1 MGKPFWRSVEYFF
14 TGNYSADNGN
24 NDIVAIGFGGE
35 IHAYGGD
42 DHVTVGSIGATVH
55 TGSGNDTVVGGSAY
69 LRVEDSTGH
78 LSVKGAAGYADINKS
93 GDGNVSFAGA
103 AGGVSIDHLGHHG
116 DVSYGGAAAY
126 NSVKRKG
133 LSGNVTFKGAGGYNA
148 LWHET
153 NHGNLSF
160 AGAGAGN
167 KLDRTWFDQY
177 QGSRGDVSFD
187 GAGAANSISSRVETG
202 NITFRGAG
210 ADNHLVRKGKVG
222 DITLQGAGASNRIER
237 TRQAE
242 DVYQQ
247 THGNIRFE
255 GVGGYNSFYSDVAH
269 GDIHFSG
276 GGAYNTITR
285 KGSGSS
291 FDAQGMEYAKAE
303 DIVLTTAKMHGSWI
317 GSGTHAVTAVKSER
331 EPNTY
336 LFAIADGTYTK
347 INKVRLSNDP
357 KTGKLKYYSEAWYKQ
372 GNHLS
377 GLARSDVSS
386 AGGFEVNPINGGY
399 TLSNIAVEHQQS
411 LTVHA
416 MEKDLTEY
424 EWVTY
429 ANGALID
436 AKDVVLSD
444 AKMGGHAIS
453 TDGTKVDVQA
463 IKSNRKPN
471 TYVYAKVLGPY
482 TKIVVVELANDAE
495 TGVLKYQARSWYKEG
510 DHTANLANEDISS
523 ANGYHS
529 MGKGGY
535 SLSALNYSVNAIRSM
550 SETVADI
557 DEYTDQTLFKPAT
570 DSGESSGDVHFSGA
584 GGGNVIK
591 SNVTRGNV
599 YFNGGGIA
607 NVILHSS
614 QFGNTEFNGGGAAN
628 VIVKSGE
635 EGDLTFRGAG
645 LANVLVH
652 QSKQG
657 KMDVYAGGAV
667 NVLVRIGDGQYLAH
681 LLAYGNISVHKGNG
695 NSRVAMLGGYN
706 THTQIGSGH
715 GLWLAA
721 GGFNVMTQ
729 VGNGEVTSVLAGGA
743 NVLTKVGEGEL
754 TAGMLGGANVMTH
767 ISGDEQASN
776 TTAVAL
782 GGANILTK
790 KGKGDTLAVMGG
802 GANVLTHVGDG
813 STTGVMVGGAN
824 ILTKVGNGDTTGI
837 MLGVGN
843 VLTHVGDGQ
852 TLGVMGA
859 AGNIFTKVGDGTS
872 IAAMIGAGNI
882 FTHVGEGNAWAL
894 MGGLG
899 NVFTKVGNG
908 DALALM
914 VAEANVFTHIGD
926 GMSVAL
932 MLAKGNVATKVGNGT
947 TLAAMVG
954 NANIFTHIG
963 NGSTFAAMI
972 GQANVMTKVGND
984 LTAALMVGK
993 ANIYTHVGD
1002 GTSLGLFA
1010 GEMNVMTKVGN
1021 GTTLAAMFGKAN
1033 IMTHVGDGLTGVL
1046 ALGEAN
1052 IVTKVGDDFMGVVA
1066 AAKANV
1072 VTHVGDATTAAV
1084 LAGKGNILTKVGE
1097 GTTVGLLISDIGNVM
1112 THVGDGT
1119 TIGIAKG
1126 KANIVTKVGDGLGIN
1141 VAWGQA
1147 NVFTQVGDGDR
1158 YNFAKGEANILTK
1171 VGDGQEVSV
1180 VQGKANIITHVGN
1193 GDDYTGAWGKA
1204 NVITKVGD
1212 GRNVVL
1218 AKGEANIVTQ
1228 VGDGDSFNALWSK
1241 GNVVT
1246 KVGDGMQVTAAKG
1259 KANITTTVG
1268 NGLSVTAA
1276 YGDANIN
1283 TKVGNGVSV
1292 NVAWGKY
1299 NINTKVGDGLNV
1311 AVMKGKANAN
1321 IHIGDGL
1328 NINASYARNNVAIKV
1343 GNGDFYSLAV
1353 ASSNTSSNKLS
1364 ALFDNVKQTLL
1375 GVGGSQ
1381 AINYLVQGDEAS
1393 TSGTQKGR
1401 GAIATPEITK
1411 LDGFQMDAI
1420 EEVGS
1425 DLGDSLTGSVTKVD
1439 TPDLNE
1445 MDNDLNIDGASDHAP
1460 NLIVNGDFEQGDR
1473 GWQSTHGVEASYSGS
1488 VYGVNGEGH
1497 GTRVT
1502 ELDTHTNT
1510 SLYQDLTDLT
1520 EGEVIAVSFDFAK
1533 RAGLSNNEGI
1543 EVLWNGE
1550 VVFSSSGDASAWQ
1563 QKTLKLTAHAGS
1575 NRIEFKGTGHN
1586 DGLGYILDNVVAK
1599 SESSPQANAVSEHAK
1614 QNQASQNALSDK
1626 ERAEA
1631 DRQRLEQEKQKQ
1643 LDAVAGSQSQLESTD
1658 QQAIEN
1664 NGQAQRDAVK
1674 EESEAVTAELTTL
1687 AQGLDVLDGQAT
1699 HTGKSGEQWRNDFA
1713 GGLLDGV
1720 QSQIDDAKQLAS
1732 DKMAAAKQTQSD
1744 NNSKVKDSIAKSEAG
1759 VAKGEQNRAGA
1770 EQDIA
1775 EAKADAE
1782 TRKADAVAKSH
1793 DAKQAESD
1801 AHSAANDAQS
1811 RGDRDAMNAENK
1823 ANQAQNDAQGA
1834 KQNEGDRP
1842 DRQGVAGS
1850 GLSGNAHRVEGA
1862 GETGSHVNTDSQTN
1876 ADGRFSDG
1884 LTEQELEAL
1893 EGATNAVNRL
1903 QINAGIRSKNSGS
1916 TITSMFMEANADSI
1930 VVDTT
1935 ASQDVVRKEVR
1946 ISGVNLVGLGEA
1958 SHDSAESLVAARA
1971 EKVANL
1977 YRWLDTDND
1986 VATDKYVPVPGFE
1999 RVDADVSDEVKQ
2011 RMIQSMSGYIE
2022 HTDNQVPKDQA
2033 QALATLFVEST
2044 LDYDW
2049 DKRVEFLT
2057 KLESYGYSF
2066 ETPHAEK
2073 SIVSFWSGKNFKQY
2087 RDVLDNAQTDGK
2099 KVVYDIDV
2107 KGNAFAIDLNKH
2119 LMRWGG
2125 LFLDPDNAEQNQL
2138 KSSIDAAT
2146 FSNTGFWSSVYATG
2160 AQHDVYVIAEGGVR
2174 LGNYFWHVELPA
2186 LRQLQREGLVGEI
2199 RLLDKPVSEYKDLP
2213 ADEIGRRL
2221 TDAGVG
2227 VKVRFDALSSAR
2239 QAELLADN
2247 PDDYRADTLV
2257 ELDVKLSAID
2267 SMLRESLP
2275 FYSLRTERNL
2285 LVQEG
2290 DEGFEV
2296 RSWPGSDDK
2305 SKTILLDNPEDAAQ
2319 QKAIERF
2326 ILANFD
2332 NFEQMPDELFLV
2344 DNKVLSH
2351 HDGRTRIL
2359 AQKEDGAW
2367 TYNTN
2372 SELMSVTELLDA
2384 AHVSGKVRGE
2394 SYQKVIDALAEYHA
2408 STAEHADYELESV
2421 EQLVNLRKKIEGYAL
2436 GHPDS
2441 GRLEAMNS
2449 LLNQVNS
2456 RLEEVSVLAVS
2467 EQSIKAH
2474 DSFSRLY
2481 DQLDNAHLKQSK
2493 HLYLD
2498 GNGDFVTKGKGNLA
2512 KIDQLGGSDAV
2523 LEKVKASVNHEYG
2536 QAIADT
2542 IFAGLSANELAKDGK
2557 GIDITGLNRI
2567 HQALEQHMSPVSATM
2582 YIWKPSDHSAL
2593 GHAALQI
2600 GQGRTQIDAQ
2610 AAADFNKQNYVSWW
2624 PLGSKSSNIRNIFNV
2639 ATEYQPDLKLR
2650 WSDFSQPAHQNDT
2663 LEHDMASE
2671 ENDGFGLNDGET
2683 KLKRF
2688 IEKLNAAKGI
2698 DAAYKDASEGY
2709 ASVLLGNP
2717 DMLVST
2723 GIPAHVFQPFVDQW
2737 NDTSYDMMDVA
2748 NRFAQ
2753 ELQKQ
2758 AQASGDPAL
2767 VAKRIDNVVRLFAE
2781 RALEEIEA
2789 FKASQADEGRVFRIN
2804 LEGLD
2809 VAAMQAEWNR
2819 LSHDPDARYQLLTKN
2834 CSSTV
2839 AKVLK
2844 AGGADKL
2851 IGHTW
2856 RPKFGVWTPTEL
2868 FNFGQ
2873 ALQEAQLEIAAK
2885 KQSHQV
2891 NDDLDALSGSEKHK
2905 DKVAIENDGT
2915 PPRDKV
2921 PLSPLTRFLNNE
2933 LYGERDAR
2941 RKIGDITQTLLDH
2954 AVEKGESQK
2963 VTLKGEAGRLT
2974 GYYHQGTASSD
2985 DETSTTSGKVVLFL
2999 HGSGSSAEEQASAIR
3014 SHYQKQGID
3023 MLAVNLRGYG
3033 ESDGGPS
3040 EKGLYQ
3046 DARTMFN
3053 YLVNDKGIDPSNIIL
3068 HGYSMGGPIAADL
3081 ARYAAQNGQAVSG
3094 LLLDRPMPS
3103 MTKAIT
3109 AHEVANP
3116 AGIVGTIAKAVN
3128 GQFSVEKNLKGLPQE
3143 TPILLLTDNEG
3154 LGEEGEK
3161 LRVKLSNSGFNVTGE
3176 QTFYGHEASNR
3187 LMSQYTGQIVSD
3199 LLNTQHIKHNEAKLN
3214 LEPHGKNYESRDLI
3228 LKPISQPETVELGM
3242 PEVDQKVLA
3251 DIAERENVIIGVRPV
3266 DEKSKSL
3273 IASKMYSSKGL
3284 FVKAKSS
3291 DWGPMSGFIPVDQS
3305 FAKASARRDLETFN
3319 RHAEQSIQSGNAVSA
3334 DLYLN
3339 QVRVEE
3345 LVSKYH
3351 SLTPL
3356 ELDDQSGMYK
3366 TTATNGDQ
3374 SVPFFLNR
3382 VTVDGNELWQ
3392 VHYITNGELAPFK
3405 VIGDPV
3411 SKQPMTA
3418 DYDLLTVMYSYGD
3431 LGPQDKVKQP
3441 LTWQQW
3447 KDSVTYEDLTPKY
3460 KELYSNEDLYN
3471 KKDGA
3476 SLGNVSGRLKELKD
3490 RINVDLGRTNGLEMV
3505 HHGADDANPYAVM
3518 ADNFPATFFV
3528 PKSLFAED
3536 GLGEGKGSIQTYFNV
3551 NEQGAVVIRNPQE
3564 FSDFQQVT
3572 INASFRASFND
3583 KWNHGLDEP
3592 LFTTKRKLSHEFLNK
3607 RDQLLKK
3614 LSGGRLDA
3622 QDETLVALG
3631 NPDDVSGNKAIV
3643 AVDVSQ
3649 IFTRQELKERANVFA
3664 KPIGASYQGI
3674 LDQLDLVHQ
3683 TVSRDQIVASFEL
3696 NKKVNAYIAEH
3707 PTSGRNQA
3715 LTQLKE
3721 QITSALFIGKM
3732 QVAQVDIDAIA
3743 QTRPE
3748 LAARIFMVAIEEANG
3763 EHRGL
3768 TDMMVRWAN
3777 EDPYLAPKQGYKGE
3791 TPNDLGFDAKYHV
3804 DLGDHYADFKQWLE
3818 TSQSNGLLSKATLD
3832 ESTKTVHLG
3841 YSYQELQDLT
3851 GVESVQMAFYFLK
3864 EAAKKV
3870 DPISGDSAEMILLK
3884 KFADKS
3890 YLSQLDSDRMDQIEG
3905 IYRSSHETDVDAWDR
3920 RYSGAGYD
3928 ELTNKLA
3935 GATGVDEQL
3944 SVLLDDRKGL
3954 LIGEVHGSDVNG
3966 LRFVNEQMDALK
3978 KQGVTVIGLEHLR
3991 SDLAQPLI
3999 DRYLATG
4006 VMSSELSAMLK
4017 TKHLDATLFENA
4029 RANGMRIVAL
4039 DANSSARPNVQG
4051 TEHGLM
4057 YRAGAA
4063 NNIAV
4068 EVLQSLPDDEKFV
4081 AIYGKAHLQSH
4092 KGIEGFVP
4100 GITHRLDLPA
4110 LRVSDSNQFRVEQ
4123 DDMTLR
4129 VVYDDVANKPKLTFK
4144 DSLSGANTAIHNQ
4157 NVNDWERVAV
4167 TPTAD
4172 GGETRF
4178 DGQIIVQMEND
4189 SVVANAAA
4197 NLAGKHP
4204 ESSVVVQLDSDG
4216 NYRVVY
4222 GDPSKLDGKL
4232 RWQLVGHGRDDSDS
4246 NNTHLSGYSAEDLAA
4261 KLANFQ
4267 QSFSQAENIN
4277 NTPDHIS
4284 IVGCSLVSDDKQKG
4298 FGHQFINAMDVN
4310 GLRVDVSAR
4319 SSELAVDATGRKHTK
4334 DENGDWIQKAETN
4347 KVSLSWNEQ
4356 GEVIAK
4362 EERIRNGIAE
4372 GDIDLSRIG
4381 VSDVGEIARGAI
4393 GDNNDVFDAPEKRKV
4408 ETETSSSAANN
4419 KLSYSGNIQVN
4430 VGDGE
4435 FTAVNWGTS
4444 NVGIK
4449 VGSGGF
4455 KSLAFGDNNV
4465 MVHIGNGESKHS
4477 VDMGGYQALEGAQMF
4492 IGNRNV
4498 SFNLGQSNDLLV
4510 MMDKSIPTPPLVNPF
4525 DGAARISGVL
4535 QSIATSGEDQD
4546 WLAAQEQQWTL
4557 SGAKKFVKDMSGLDQ
4572 SSSVD
4577 YTCLVELDSHNERS
4591 SRGLKHDT
4599 EAALNKQYNQWLSGN
4614 SDSSAGKLSRADK
4627 LRQANEKLA
4636 FNFAVGGQGADIQV
4650 TTGNWNFMF
4659 GDNIQS
4665 ILDTN
4670 LGSLFGLM
4678 TQQFSATGQAKTTFT
4693 YTPEDLPR
4701 QLKNKLLGQMAGIG
4715 AETTLADIFGVD
4727 YTTSGQIVSRNGEAV
4742 DGVAILTEMLEVIGE
4757 FSGDQLQAFVDPAK
4771 LLDSLKSGIDMG
4783 ADGIQSFAE
4792 THGLKDKAPEEEENK
4807 SAVSVNGTSVN
4818 SAQGATA
4825 SDGNTETAETQDRAF
4840 GFNSLNL
4847 PNLFATIFSQD
4858 KQKEMKSL
4866 VENLKENLTADLLN
4880 MKEKTFDF
4888 LRNSGHLQGDG
4899 DINLSLGNYNF
4910 NWGGDGKDLGAYLG
4924 DNNNFWGGRGDDV
4937 FYATGTSNIF
4947 TGGEGSDMGVLMGRE
4962 NMMFGGDGNDTAV
4975 VAGRI
4980 NHVFLGAGDD
4990 QSFVFGEG
4998 GEIDTG
5004 LGRDYVVTSGNFNR
5018 VDTGDG
5024 QDYSVTIGN
5033 NNQVELGA
5041 GNDFANVFGNYN
5053 RINAS
5058 AGNDVVKLMGY
5069 HAVLNGGEGEDHL
5082 IAAAISK
5089 FSQFNGEEGRDLMVL
5104 GGYQNTFKGGT
5115 DVDSFVVSGDV
5126 IDNLVE
5132 DISSEDNIVFN
5143 GIDWQKLWFE
5153 RSGYDL
5159 KLSILR
5165 DPVSETD
5172 QAKFE
5177 HIGSVTFNDY
5187 FDGKRAQMIIAMG
5200 EKDANGEREYTT
5212 LSESSIDALVQAMSG
5227 FDPQAGDNGFIDNL
5241 DSKSRVAISTAW
5253 ADVVHK
5259 KGITV

>member
-14 TGNYSADNGN
+14 TGNYSADDGN
-24 NDIVAIGFGGE
+24 NSIVAIGFGGE

-42 DHVTVGSIGATVH
+42 DHVTVGSIGATVY

-69 LRVEDSTGH
+69 LRVEDTTGH

-103 AGGVSIDHLGHHG
+103 AGGVSIDHLGNHG

-126 NSVKRKG
+126 NGITRKG

-153 NHGNLSF
+153 NQGNLSF

-167 KLDRTWFDQY
+167 KLDRTWFNRY
-177 QGSRGDVSFD
+177 QGSRGDVTFD

-242 DVYQQ
+242 DVYAQ
-247 THGNIRFE
+247 TRGNIRFE
-255 GVGGYNSFYSDVAH
+255 GVGGYNSLYSDVAH

-303 DIVLTTAKMHGSWI
+303 DIVLTAAQMHGLSI
-317 GSGTHAVTAVKSER
+317 DNGNKFHAVTAVKSER

-347 INKVRLSNDP
+347 INKVRLYNDP
-357 KTGKLKYYSEAWYKQ
+357 ETGKLKYYSEAWFKR
-372 GNHLS
+372 GNHLAE
-377 GLARSDVSS
+377 LARSDVSS

-416 MEKDLTEY
+416 VEKDLTEY

-436 AKDVVLSD
+436 AKDVALSD

-453 TDGTKVDVQA
+453 TDGTTVDVQA
-463 IKSNRKPN
+463 VKSNRKPN

-482 TKIVVVELANDAE
+482 TKIVVVELANDPK
-495 TGVLKYQARSWYKEG
+495 TGALKYQARSWYKEG
-510 DHTANLANEDISS
+510 NHTANLANEDISS

-535 SLSALNYSVNAIRSM
+535 SLSDLHYSVNAIRST

-570 DSGESSGDVHFSGA
+570 DSGESSGDVRFNGA

-614 QFGNTEFNGGGAAN
+614 QFGHTEFNGGGAAN

-695 NSRVAMLGGYN
+695 NSRVVMLGGYN
-706 THTQIGSGH
+706 THTQIGSGN

-729 VGNGEVTSVLAGGA
+729 VGKGDVASVLAGGA
-743 NVLTKVGEGEL
+743 NVLTKVGDGDL
-754 TAGMLGGANVMTH
+754 TAGMLGGANVITH
-767 ISGDEQASN
+767 ISGDNETSN

-790 KGKGDTLAVMGG
+790 KGKGNTLAVMGG

-813 STTGVMVGGAN
+813 TTTGVMVGGAN

-872 IAAMIGAGNI
+872 IAVMIGAGNI

-954 NANIFTHIG
+954 NANIFTHVG
-963 NGSTFAAMI
+963 SGSTFAAMI
-972 GQANVMTKVGND
+972 GQANIMTKVGND

-1002 GTSLGLFA
+1002 GTSLGIFA
-1010 GEMNVMTKVGN
+1010 GEVNVMTKVGN

-1126 KANIVTKVGDGLGIN
+1126 KANIITKVGDGLGVN

-1158 YNFAKGEANILTK
+1158 YNFAKGEANIITK

-1204 NVITKVGD
+1204 NVITKVGN

-1241 GNVVT
+1241 GNIVT

-1268 NGLSVTAA
+1268 DGLSVTAA

-1283 TKVGNGVSV
+1283 TKVGDGVSV

-1321 IHIGDGL
+1321 IHVGDGL
-1328 NINASYARNNVAIKV
+1328 NINASYAQNNVAIKV

-1364 ALFDNVKQTLL
+1364 ALFDNIKQTLL

-1393 TSGTQKGR
+1393 SSGTQKGR

-1411 LDGFQMDAI
+1411 LDGFQMEAI

-1439 TPDLNE
+1439 TPDLNK
-1445 MDNDLNIDGASDHAP
+1445 MQNALDVDGSADQTQAP

-1473 GWQSTHGVEASYSGS
+1473 GWKSTHGVEASYSGN

-1497 GTRVT
+1497 GARVT
-1502 ELDTHTNT
+1502 ELDTYTNT

-1599 SESSPQANAVSEHAK
+1599 SESSQQANAVSEHAT

-1658 QQAIEN
+1658 QQALEN

-1674 EESEAVTAELTTL
+1674 EESEAVTAELTKL

-1699 HTGKSGEQWRNDFA
+1699 HTGESGDQWRNDFA

-1720 QSQIDDAKQLAS
+1720 QSQLDDAKQLAN
-1732 DKMAAAKQTQSD
+1732 DKIAAAKQTQSD
-1744 NNSKVKDSIAKSEAG
+1744 NNSKVKESVAKSEAG

-1782 TRKADAVAKSH
+1782 TRKADAVAKSN

-1823 ANQAQNDAQGA
+1823 ANQAQNDAKGT

-1842 DRQGVAGS
+1842 DREGVAGS
-1850 GLSGNAHRVEGA
+1850 GLSGNAHSVEGA
-1862 GETGSHVNTDSQTN
+1862 GETGSHVNTDSPTN
-1876 ADGRFSDG
+1876 ADGRFSEG
-1884 LTEQELEAL
+1884 LSEQEQEAL

-1903 QINAGIRSKNSGS
+1903 QINAGIRGKNSGS
-1916 TITSMFMEANADSI
+1916 TITSMFTETNSDSI
-1930 VVDTT
+1930 VVPTT
-1935 ASQDVVRKEVR
+1935 ASQDVVRQEIR
-1946 ISGVNLVGLGEA
+1946 ISGVNLEGLGET

-2033 QALATLFVEST
+2033 EALATLFVEST

-2066 ETPHAEK
+2066 EAPHAEK

-2160 AQHDVYVIAEGGVR
+2160 AQNDVYVIAEGGVR
-2174 LGNYFWHVELPA
+2174 LGNYFWNVELPA

-2213 ADEIGRRL
+2213 ADQIGRRL
-2221 TDAGVG
+2221 TDAGVA
-2227 VKVRFDALSSAR
+2227 VKVRFDALSHER

-2247 PDDYRADTLV
+2247 PDGYKADTLV

-2290 DEGFEV
+2290 EEGFEV
-2296 RSWPGSDDK
+2296 RSWPGIDGK

-2319 QKAIERF
+2319 QKSIERF

-2351 HDGRTRIL
+2351 HDGRTRII

-2372 SELMSVTELLDA
+2372 VELMSVTELLDA
-2384 AHVSGKVRGE
+2384 AHVNGKVRGD
-2394 SYQKVIDALAEYHA
+2394 SYQQVIDALTEYHA
-2408 STAEHADYELESV
+2408 STVEHADYELESV
-2421 EQLVNLRKKIEGYAL
+2421 EKLLNLRKQIEGYVL

-2441 GRLEAMNS
+2441 GRVEAMNS

-2481 DQLDNAHLKQSK
+2481 DQLDNANLKESK

-2512 KIDQLGGSDAV
+2512 TIDQLGGSDAV
-2523 LEKVKASVNHEYG
+2523 LEKVKAAVTHEYG
-2536 QAIADT
+2536 QVVADT
-2542 IFAGLSANELAKDGK
+2542 IFAGLSANDLAKDGK
-2557 GIDITGLNRI
+2557 GIDIAGLNKV
-2567 HQALEQHMSPVSATM
+2567 HQAIEQHMSPVSATM

-2600 GQGRTQIDAQ
+2600 GQGRTQLEGQ

-2639 ATEYQPDLKLR
+2639 ATEDQPDLKLR

-2671 ENDGFGLNDGET
+2671 ENDGFGLKDGET

-2698 DAAYKDASEGY
+2698 DASYKDASEGY

-2717 DMLVST
+2717 DMLAST

-2748 NRFAQ
+2748 NRFAE

-2767 VAKRIDNVVRLFAE
+2767 VEKRIDNVVRLFAE

-2819 LSHDPDARYQLLTKN
+2819 LSNDPDARYQLLTKN

-2891 NDDLDALSGSEKHK
+2891 TDVLDALSGNEKHK
-2905 DKVAIENDGT
+2905 ENVAIENDGT
-2915 PPRDKV
+2915 PPRDKES
-2921 PLSPLTRFLNNE
+2921 LSPLTRFLNNE
-2933 LYGERDAR
+2933 LYGEKDAR
-2941 RKIGDITQTLLDH
+2941 RKIGEITQTLLDH
-2954 AVEKGESQK
+2954 AVENGESQK
-2963 VTLKGEAGRLT
+2963 VILKGEVGRLT
-2974 GYYHQGTASSD
+2974 GYYHQGAASSEG
-2985 DETSTTSGKVVLFL
+2985 ETSATSGKVVLFL

-3014 SHYQKQGID
+3014 NHYQKQGID

-3053 YLVNDKGIDPSNIIL
+3053 YLVNDKGIDPSNIII

-3116 AGIVGTIAKAVN
+3116 AGIVGAIAKAVN
-3128 GQFSVEKNLKGLPQE
+3128 GQFSVEKNLKGLPKE

-3161 LRVKLSNSGFNVTGE
+3161 LRAKLAIAGYNITGE

-3187 LMSQYTGQIVSD
+3187 LMGQYADQIVSGLFNAEQAAVEAGEVLKGLEKD
-3199 LLNTQHIKHNEAKLN
+3199 FKRYGDALKPDTSVPGKSKDIRTTKDFLNGYKNDHAKEIVDGFRSDMSIKQLVDLFVKGNWSAEQKGALAWEIESRALKVTFQNKSEKYNRLFREIASAGVVDAKATEQLAPQLMLLNLSNDGFGGRCDPLSKLVLVAKQ
-3214 LEPHGKNYESRDLI
+3214 LENDG
-3228 LKPISQPETVELGM
+3228 QV
-3242 PEVDQKVLA
+3242 
-3251 DIAERENVIIGVRPV
+3251 GVARQLL
-3266 DEKSKSL
+3266 E
-3273 IASKMYSSKGL
+3273 KMYSAAAVLSNPTLYSDSEKANASKL
-3284 FVKAKSS
+3284 LSSLAAIHAKN
-3291 DWGPMSGFIPVDQS
+3291 PMHDTSMKVWQEKLEGKQALTVNGVVEKITD
-3305 FAKASARRDLETFN
+3305 ASANGKPVL
-3319 RHAEQSIQSGNAVSA
+3319 
-3334 DLYLN
+3334 
-3339 QVRVEE
+3339 
-3345 LVSKYH
+3345 
-3351 SLTPL
+3351 L
-3356 ELDDQSGMYK
+3356 ELDAPGHAMAAWAKGSGDDRVYGFYDPNAGIVEFSSAEKFGDYLTRFFGKSDLNMAQSYKLGKNDAGEAIFNRVVVMDGNTLASYKPTFGDK
-3366 TTATNGDQ
+3366 TTMQGILDLPVFDATPIKKPTGGVASDLEALGDK
-3374 SVPFFLNR
+3374 
-3382 VTVDGNELWQ
+3382 T
-3392 VHYITNGELAPFK
+3392 K
-3405 VIGDPV
+3405 VV
-3411 SKQPMTA
+3411 
-3418 DYDLLTVMYSYGD
+3418 
-3431 LGPQDKVKQP
+3431 
-3441 LTWQQW
+3441 
-3447 KDSVTYEDLTPKY
+3447 
-3460 KELYSNEDLYN
+3460 
-3471 KKDGA
+3471 
-3476 SLGNVSGRLKELKD
+3476 
-3490 RINVDLGRTNGLEMV
+3490 VDL
-3505 HHGADDANPYAVM
+3505 A
-3518 ADNFPATFFV
+3518 
-3528 PKSLFAED
+3528 
-3536 GLGEGKGSIQTYFNV
+3536 
-3551 NEQGAVVIRNPQE
+3551 
-3564 FSDFQQVT
+3564 
-3572 INASFRASFND
+3572 
-3583 KWNHGLDEP
+3583 
-3592 LFTTKRKLSHEFLNK
+3592 
-3607 RDQLLKK
+3607 
-3614 LSGGRLDA
+3614 
-3622 QDETLVALG
+3622 
-3631 NPDDVSGNKAIV
+3631 
-3643 AVDVSQ
+3643 Q
-3649 IFTRQELKERANVFA
+3649 IFTVQELKERAKVFA

-3683 TVSRDQIVASFEL
+3683 AKGRDQIAASFEL
-3696 NKKVNAYIAEH
+3696 NKKINDYIAEH

-3721 QITSALFIGKM
+3721 QVTNALFIGKM
-3732 QVAQVDIDAIA
+3732 QVAQAGIDAIA

-3763 EHRGL
+3763 KHVGL

-3777 EDPYLAPKQGYKGE
+3777 EDPYLAPKHGYKGE
-3791 TPNDLGFDAKYHV
+3791 TPRDLGFDAKYHV
-3804 DLGDHYADFKQWLE
+3804 DLGEHYADFKQWLE

-3851 GVESVQMAFYFLK
+3851 GAESVQMAFYFLK
-3864 EAAKKV
+3864 EAAKKA

-3884 KFADKS
+3884 KYADQS

-3905 IYRSSHETDVDAWDR
+3905 IYRSSHETDIDAWDR
-3920 RYSGAGYD
+3920 RYSGTGYD

-3935 GATGVDEQL
+3935 SATGVDEQL
-3944 SVLLDDRKGL
+3944 AVLLDDRKGL

-4017 TKHLDATLFENA
+4017 TKHLDVTLFENA

-4068 EVLQSLPDDEKFV
+4068 EVLQNLPDGEKFV

-4110 LRVSDSNQFRVEQ
+4110 LKVSDSNQFTVEQ
-4123 DDMTLR
+4123 DDVSLR
-4129 VVYDDVANKPKLTFK
+4129 VVYDDVANKPKITFK
-4144 DSLSGANTAIHNQ
+4144 DSLSGANTALHNQ
-4157 NVNDWERVAV
+4157 NVNDWERVVV

-4172 GGETRF
+4172 GGESRF

-4189 SVVANAAA
+4189 DVVAKAAA

-4204 ESSVVVQLDSDG
+4204 ESSVVVQIDSDG

-4232 RWQLVGHGRDDSDS
+4232 RWQLVGHGRDDSES
-4246 NNTHLSGYSAEDLAA
+4246 NNTRLSGYSADELAV
-4261 KLANFQ
+4261 KLAKFQ
-4267 QSFSQAENIN
+4267 QSFNQAENIN
-4277 NTPDHIS
+4277 NKPDHIS

-4298 FGHQFINAMDVN
+4298 FGHQFINAMDAN
-4310 GLRVDVSAR
+4310 GLRVDVSVR
-4319 SSELAVDATGRKHTK
+4319 SSELAVDEAGRKHTK
-4334 DENGDWIQKAETN
+4334 DANGDWVQKAENN
-4347 KVSLSWNEQ
+4347 KVSLSWDEQ
-4356 GEVIAK
+4356 GEVVAK
-4362 EERIRNGIAE
+4362 DERIRNGIAE

-4381 VSDVGEIARGAI
+4381 VSDVDEPARGAI
-4393 GDNNDVFDAPEKRKV
+4393 GDNNDVFDAPEKRKA
-4408 ETETSSSAANN
+4408 ETETSSSSANN

-4444 NVGIK
+4444 NMGIK
-4449 VGSGGF
+4449 VGTGGF

-4477 VDMGGYQALEGAQMF
+4477 FDIGGYQALEGAQMF

-4498 SFNLGQSNDLLV
+4498 SFNLGRSNDLIV

-4535 QSIATSGEDQD
+4535 QSIATSGEGQD

-4577 YTCLVELDSHNERS
+4577 YTSLVELDSQNERS
-4591 SRGLKHDT
+4591 SRGLKYDA

-4614 SDSSAGKLSRADK
+4614 SDSDTSKLSRADK

-4701 QLKNKLLGQMAGIG
+4701 QLKNKLLGQLAGVG

-4727 YTTSGQIVSRNGEAV
+4727 YTASGQIVSRKGEAV
-4742 DGVAILTEMLEVIGE
+4742 DGVAILKEMLEVIGE
-4757 FSGDQLQAFVDPAK
+4757 FSGDQLQAFVDPTK
-4771 LLDSLKSGIDMG
+4771 LLDSLKAGINMG
-4783 ADGIQSFAE
+4783 ADGIKSFAE
-4792 THGLKDKAPEEEENK
+4792 THGLKEKAPEEEEDN
-4807 SAVSVNGTSVN
+4807 SSVSVNGASVN
-4818 SAQGATA
+4818 SAQGATVA
-4825 SDGNTETAETQDRAF
+4825 DGSTETAETPDRAF

-4899 DINLSLGNYNF
+4899 DINISLGNYNF

-4947 TGGEGSDMGVLMGRE
+4947 TGGEGNDMGVLMGRE

-5004 LGRDYVVTSGNFNR
+5004 SGRDYVVTSGNFNR
-5018 VDTGDG
+5018 VDTGDD

-5089 FSQFNGEEGRDLMVL
+5089 FSQFNGGEGRDLMVL

-5132 DISSEDNIVFN
+5132 DIRSEDNIVFN

-5165 DPVSETD
+5165 DPASDSD

-5177 HIGSVTFNDY
+5177 HIGSVTFSDY
-5187 FDGKRAQMIIAMG
+5187 FNGNRAQVIIAMG
-5200 EKDANGEREYTT
+5200 EKDATGEREYTT
-5212 LSESSIDALVQAMSG
+5212 LSESAIDALVQAMSG

-5241 DSKSRVAISTAW
+5241 DSKSRVAITTAW

>member
-14 TGNYSADNGN
+14 TGNYSADDGN
-24 NDIVAIGFGGE
+24 NNIVAIGFGGQ

-42 DHVTVGSIGATVH
+42 DHVTVGSIGATVY

-69 LRVEDSTGH
+69 LKVEDSTGH
-78 LSVKGAAGYADINKS
+78 LIVKGAAGYADINKS

-103 AGGVSIDHLGHHG
+103 AGGVSIDHLGNHG

-126 NSVKRKG
+126 NGITRKG
-133 LSGNVTFKGAGGYNA
+133 LSGNVTFAGAGGYNA
-148 LWHET
+148 LLHET
-153 NHGNLSF
+153 NQGNLSF
-160 AGAGAGN
+160 TGAGAGN
-167 KLDRTWFDQY
+167 KLDRTWSNRY
-177 QGSRGDVSFD
+177 QGSHGDVTFD

-237 TRQAE
+237 THQAE
-242 DVYQQ
+242 DVYTQ
-247 THGNIRFE
+247 TRGNIRFE
-255 GVGGYNSFYSDVAH
+255 GVGGYNSLYSDVAH

-276 GGAYNTITR
+276 GGAYNTIIR
-285 KGSGSS
+285 KGSGND
-291 FDAQGMEYAKAE
+291 FAKEGMTNAKADE
-303 DIVLTTAKMHGSWI
+303 IVLTKAVMSGSWI
-317 GSGTHAVTAVKSER
+317 GQDHHVTAVKSAS

-336 LFAIADGTYTK
+336 LFAFADSTYTK
-347 INKVRLSNDP
+347 INKVQLRNDP
-357 KTGKLKYYSEAWYKQ
+357 QTGELKYYSTAWYKE

-377 GLARSDVSS
+377 NLANQDISDN
-386 AGGFEVNPINGGY
+386 GGFTAVNINGAY
-399 TLSNIAVEHQQS
+399 TLSDLKVEHQQS
-411 LTVHA
+411 VTVHA
-416 MEKDLTEY
+416 VEKSLTEY

-429 ANGALID
+429 ANGAVID
-436 AKDVVLSD
+436 AKEVSLSD
-444 AKMGGHAIS
+444 AKMGGHAIYA
-453 TDGTKVDVQA
+453 DGTKVDVKA
-463 IKSNRKPN
+463 VKSNRQPN
-471 TYVYAKVLGPY
+471 TYIYAKVLGPY
-482 TKIVVVELANDAE
+482 TKIVVVELANDPE
-495 TGVLKYQARSWYKEG
+495 TGALKYQARSWYKEG
-510 DHTANLANEDISS
+510 DHTANIANQDISS
-523 ANGYHS
+523 ATGYNP

-535 SLSALNYSVNAIRSM
+535 SLSDLHYSVNAVRST

-557 DEYTDQTLFKPAT
+557 EEYTDQTLFKPAN
-570 DSGESSGDVHFSGA
+570 DSGESSGDVRFNGA

-599 YFNGGGIA
+599 HFNGGGIA

-635 EGDLTFRGAG
+635 EGDLTFHGAG

-652 QSKQG
+652 QSQQG

-667 NVLVRIGDGQYLAH
+667 NVLVRLGDGQYLAH
-681 LLAYGNISVHKGNG
+681 LLAYGNISVQKGSG
-695 NSRVAMLGGYN
+695 DSRVVMLGGYN
-706 THTQIGSGH
+706 THTQIGSGN

-729 VGNGEVTSVLAGGA
+729 VGQGDVAAVLAGGA
-743 NVLTKVGEGEL
+743 NVLTKMGEGQL
-754 TAGMLGGANVMTH
+754 TSGMLGGANVITH
-767 ISGDEQASN
+767 ISNDDQLSN

-790 KGKGDTLAVMGG
+790 KGKGNTLAVMGG

-813 STTGVMVGGAN
+813 TTTGVMVGGAN

-837 MLGVGN
+837 LLGVGN

-872 IAAMIGAGNI
+872 IAVMIGAGNI

-954 NANIFTHIG
+954 NANIFTHVG
-963 NGSTFAAMI
+963 GGSTFAAMI
-972 GQANVMTKVGND
+972 GQANIMTKVGND

-993 ANIYTHVGD
+993 ANIMTHVGD

-1010 GEMNVMTKVGN
+1010 GEVNVMTKVGN

-1097 GTTVGLLISDIGNVM
+1097 GTTVGLLISDVGNVM
-1112 THVGDGT
+1112 THVGEGT

-1126 KANIVTKVGDGLGIN
+1126 KANLITKVGDGLGVN

-1158 YNFAKGEANILTK
+1158 YNFAKGEANLISK

-1180 VQGKANIITHVGN
+1180 VQGEANIITHVGN

-1204 NVITKVGD
+1204 NVITKVGH
-1212 GRNVVL
+1212 GQNVVL

-1241 GNVVT
+1241 GNIVT
-1246 KVGDGMQVTAAKG
+1246 KVGDGMQVMAAKG
-1259 KANITTTVG
+1259 QANITTTVG
-1268 NGLSVTAA
+1268 NGLNVTAA

-1283 TKVGNGVSV
+1283 TKVGDGVSV

-1321 IHIGDGL
+1321 IHVGDGL
-1328 NINASYARNNVAIKV
+1328 NINASYAQNNVAIKV

-1364 ALFDNVKQTLL
+1364 ALFDNIKQTVL

-1393 TSGTQKGR
+1393 SSGTHKGR

-1420 EEVGS
+1420 KEVGS

-1439 TPDLNE
+1439 TPDLNK
-1445 MDNDLNIDGASDHAP
+1445 MQHALNVDDSSVQAP
-1460 NLIVNGDFEQGDR
+1460 NLIVNGDFELGEH
-1473 GWQSTHGVEASYSGS
+1473 GWQSTHGVEASYAGS
-1488 VYGVNGEGH
+1488 VYGVEGEGH
-1497 GTRVT
+1497 GARVT
-1502 ELDTHTNT
+1502 ELDTYTNT
-1510 SLYQDLTDLT
+1510 SLYQDLANLAQ
-1520 EGEVIAVSFDFAK
+1520 GEVIAVSFDFAK

-1550 VVFSSSGDASAWQ
+1550 VVFSSSGDESTWQ
-1563 QKTLKLTAHAGS
+1563 QKTLKLTAQAGS

-1586 DGLGYILDNVVAK
+1586 DGLGYILDNVVAT
-1599 SESSPQANAVSEHAK
+1599 SESSQQANAIREHAT
-1614 QNQASQNALSDK
+1614 QNPAAQNALSDK

-1658 QQAIEN
+1658 QQALEN
-1664 NGQAQRDAVK
+1664 NGQAQRDAVQ
-1674 EESEAVTAELTTL
+1674 EESEAITAELTKL

-1699 HTGKSGEQWRNDFA
+1699 HTGESGDQWRNEFA
-1713 GGLLDGV
+1713 SGLLAGV
-1720 QSQIDDAKQLAS
+1720 QTQLDDAKQLANG
-1732 DKMAAAKQTQSD
+1732 KIAEAKQTHAD
-1744 NNSKVKDSIAKSEAG
+1744 NQNKVKDAVAKSEAG

-1775 EAKADAE
+1775 DAQADAE
-1782 TRKADAVAKSH
+1782 KRQADALAKGK
-1793 DAKQAESD
+1793 DAQQAESD
-1801 AHSAANDAQS
+1801 AHHAVNNAQS
-1811 RGDRDAMNAENK
+1811 RGDRDVQVAENK
-1823 ANQAQNDAQGA
+1823 ANQAQADAQGA

-1842 DRQGVAGS
+1842 DRQGVTGS
-1850 GLSGNAHRVEGA
+1850 GLSGNAHSVEGA
-1862 GETGSHVNTDSQTN
+1862 GETDSHVKTDSQTN
-1876 ADGRFSDG
+1876 ADGRFSEG
-1884 LTEQELEAL
+1884 LTEQEQEAL

-1903 QINAGIRSKNSGS
+1903 QINAGIRAKNSVS
-1916 TITSMFMEANADSI
+1916 SMTSMFSETNSKSI
-1930 VVDTT
+1930 VVPTKVSPEPDR
-1935 ASQDVVRKEVR
+1935 QDVTRRDVR
-1946 ISGVNLVGLGEA
+1946 ISGVNL
-1958 SHDSAESLVAARA
+1958 ESLSAVQGSQPTGQLAS
-1971 EKVANL
+1971 KS
-1977 YRWLDTDND
+1977 
-1986 VATDKYVPVPGFE
+1986 VPGFKSHFASTSIGIE
-1999 RVDADVSDEVKQ
+1999 NELSGLVVVLPKNSAQTFGYVHDSQGNPLFMLTKDMNQGGYSNPVGINDIQGVNNWQTHTIELVTYPSEISDTAAVESRKEAMLWLAKEFTDHINQSNHQSLPHLVSDDG
-2011 RMIQSMSGYIE
+2011 RF
-2022 HTDNQVPKDQA
+2022 
-2033 QALATLFVEST
+2033 TLVISN
-2044 LDYDW
+2044 
-2049 DKRVEFLT
+2049 
-2057 KLESYGYSF
+2057 S
-2066 ETPHAEK
+2066 
-2073 SIVSFWSGKNFKQY
+2073 
-2087 RDVLDNAQTDGK
+2087 
-2099 KVVYDIDV
+2099 
-2107 KGNAFAIDLNKH
+2107 KH
-2119 LMRWGG
+2119 LIAAGNG
-2125 LFLDPDNAEQNQL
+2125 T
-2138 KSSIDAAT
+2138 SIDAEGKTIGMTPSGQQAT
-2146 FSNTGFWSSVYATG
+2146 MAISAKEFGTSSSSEVRLLESAPWYQAGLRDEFLANAKNTTLDDPATAQNVYAYLTSVYSKTADLAKEYG
-2160 AQHDVYVIAEGGVR
+2160 IYINDWDPASEGFSPNAQGLTDPKVKNAWSILPRTKPVRMLELLSAEDSRYVRQQIAEKLKGTYSESLAKNVFEYFQYGGEVA
-2174 LGNYFWHVELPA
+2174 GHGINNATTGSVQQPEPA
-2186 LRQLQREGLVGEI
+2186 ILFEFRSVPSALSDFVP
-2199 RLLDKPVSEYKDLP
+2199 KTAS
-2213 ADEIGRRL
+2213 
-2221 TDAGVG
+2221 T
-2227 VKVRFDALSSAR
+2227 VKVDVKALDHFDSASRKAIITEVNALVSGSEDFDAWYQEYRASKGQPPVKNPKSSASANHK
-2239 QAELLADN
+2239 AEWLMTQHAEQWAKITAPYTDNHETLTSTKLASNDKE
-2247 PDDYRADTLV
+2247 
-2257 ELDVKLSAID
+2257 ELHALGETSNLENNKQQENVASIINT
-2267 SMLRESLP
+2267 MLNNMLP
-2275 FYSLRTERNL
+2275 FYALRTERNL

-2296 RSWPGSDDK
+2296 RAWPGTEDK
-2305 SKTILLDNPEDAAQ
+2305 SKTIILEDPEDAAQ
-2319 QKAIERF
+2319 HKAIERF

-2344 DNKVLSH
+2344 DNKVISH
-2351 HDGRTRIL
+2351 DKGITHIL
-2359 AQKEDGAW
+2359 AQKVDGAW
-2367 TYNTN
+2367 LYNAKVD
-2372 SELMSVTELLDA
+2372 LMSVTELLDA
-2384 AHVSGKVRGE
+2384 ANVTGKIRGE
-2394 SYQKVIDALAEYHA
+2394 SYQQVIDALTDYHA
-2408 STAEHADYELESV
+2408 SITEHADYEPESV
-2421 EQLVNLRKKIEGYAL
+2421 EKLLNLRKKIEGYVL

-2441 GRLEAMNS
+2441 GRVEAMNS
-2449 LLNQVNS
+2449 LLNQVNT
-2456 RLEEVSVLAVS
+2456 RLGEVSLLSVA
-2467 EQSIKAH
+2467 EQTIQAQ

-2481 DQLDNAHLKQSK
+2481 DQLEAANLKESK

-2498 GNGDFVTKGKGNLA
+2498 QNGDFVTKGKGNLA
-2512 KIDQLGGSDAV
+2512 NIDLLGSREAV
-2523 LEKVKASVNHEYG
+2523 LEKVKLTVSNEYG
-2536 QAIADT
+2536 QTVADT
-2542 IFAGLSANELAKDGK
+2542 IFAGLSAKDLAKDGK
-2557 GIDITGLNRI
+2557 GIDIAGLNKV
-2567 HQALEQHMSPVSATM
+2567 HQAIEQHLSPVSATL

-2600 GQGRTQIDAQ
+2600 GQGRTQLEGQ
-2610 AAADFNKQNYVSWW
+2610 SAADFNQQNYVSWW
-2624 PLGSKSSNIRNIFNV
+2624 PLGSKSSNISNILNV
-2639 ATEYQPDLKLR
+2639 ATKDQPDLKLR

-2663 LEHDMASE
+2663 LEHDVASE
-2671 ENDGFGLNDGET
+2671 ENDGFGLHDGDI

-2698 DAAYKDASEGY
+2698 DASFKEASEGY

-2717 DMLVST
+2717 DMLETT
-2723 GIPAHVFQPFVDQW
+2723 GIPAHVFQPFVEQW

-2753 ELQKQ
+2753 ELRLQ
-2758 AQASGDPAL
+2758 AQRSDDPEL
-2767 VAKRIDNVVRLFAE
+2767 LEKRIGNVVRQFAE
-2781 RALEEIEA
+2781 RALEEIET
-2789 FKASQADEGRVFRIN
+2789 FKASQADQGRVFRIN

-2809 VAAMQAEWNR
+2809 VAAMQAEWHR
-2819 LSHDPDARYQLLTKN
+2819 LSNDPDARYQLLTKN

-2856 RPKFGVWTPTEL
+2856 LPKFGVWTPTEL

-2891 NDDLDALSGSEKHK
+2891 TDVLDALSGNEKPK
-2905 DKVAIENDGT
+2905 ENVAIENDGT
-2915 PPRDKV
+2915 PPRDKES
-2921 PLSPLTRFLNNE
+2921 LSPLTRFLNNE
-2933 LYGERDAR
+2933 LYGDKEAR
-2941 RKIGDITQTLLDH
+2941 RKIGEITQTLLDH

-2963 VTLKGEAGRLT
+2963 ITLQGEAGRLT
-2974 GYYHQGTASSD
+2974 GYYHQGTAPSEG
-2985 DETSTTSGKVVLFL
+2985 ETSSPSGKVVLFL

-3014 SHYQKQGID
+3014 NHYQKQGID

-3053 YLVNDKGIDPSNIIL
+3053 YLVNDKGIDPSNIII

-3116 AGIVGTIAKAVN
+3116 AGIVGAIAKAVN
-3128 GQFSVEKNLKGLPQE
+3128 GQFSVEKNLEGLPKE
-3143 TPILLLTDNEG
+3143 TSILLLTDNEG
-3154 LGEEGEK
+3154 LGNEGEK
-3161 LRVKLSNSGFNVTGE
+3161 LRTKLTASGYNVTGE

-3187 LMSQYTGQIVSD
+3187 LMSQYADQIVSGLSSSASVDED
-3199 LLNTQHIKHNEAKLN
+3199 LDQQGLDTTSTKDQGISNKNDHLQVADSKEA
-3214 LEPHGKNYESRDLI
+3214 
-3228 LKPISQPETVELGM
+3228 
-3242 PEVDQKVLA
+3242 LA
-3251 DIAERENVIIGVRPV
+3251 DGKILHNQDVN
-3266 DEKSKSL
+3266 S
-3273 IASKMYSSKGL
+3273 
-3284 FVKAKSS
+3284 
-3291 DWGPMSGFIPVDQS
+3291 WGP
-3305 FAKASARRDLETFN
+3305 
-3319 RHAEQSIQSGNAVSA
+3319 
-3334 DLYLN
+3334 
-3339 QVRVEE
+3339 
-3345 LVSKYH
+3345 
-3351 SLTPL
+3351 
-3356 ELDDQSGMYK
+3356 
-3366 TTATNGDQ
+3366 
-3374 SVPFFLNR
+3374 
-3382 VTVDGNELWQ
+3382 
-3392 VHYITNGELAPFK
+3392 IT
-3405 VIGDPV
+3405 
-3411 SKQPMTA
+3411 
-3418 DYDLLTVMYSYGD
+3418 
-3431 LGPQDKVKQP
+3431 
-3441 LTWQQW
+3441 
-3447 KDSVTYEDLTPKY
+3447 
-3460 KELYSNEDLYN
+3460 
-3471 KKDGA
+3471 
-3476 SLGNVSGRLKELKD
+3476 
-3490 RINVDLGRTNGLEMV
+3490 
-3505 HHGADDANPYAVM
+3505 
-3518 ADNFPATFFV
+3518 
-3528 PKSLFAED
+3528 
-3536 GLGEGKGSIQTYFNV
+3536 
-3551 NEQGAVVIRNPQE
+3551 
-3564 FSDFQQVT
+3564 
-3572 INASFRASFND
+3572 
-3583 KWNHGLDEP
+3583 
-3592 LFTTKRKLSHEFLNK
+3592 
-3607 RDQLLKK
+3607 
-3614 LSGGRLDA
+3614 
-3622 QDETLVALG
+3622 
-3631 NPDDVSGNKAIV
+3631 
-3643 AVDVSQ
+3643 
-3649 IFTRQELKERANVFA
+3649 
-3664 KPIGASYQGI
+3664 
-3674 LDQLDLVHQ
+3674 
-3683 TVSRDQIVASFEL
+3683 
-3696 NKKVNAYIAEH
+3696 
-3707 PTSGRNQA
+3707 
-3715 LTQLKE
+3715 
-3721 QITSALFIGKM
+3721 
-3732 QVAQVDIDAIA
+3732 
-3743 QTRPE
+3743 
-3748 LAARIFMVAIEEANG
+3748 
-3763 EHRGL
+3763 
-3768 TDMMVRWAN
+3768 
-3777 EDPYLAPKQGYKGE
+3777 
-3791 TPNDLGFDAKYHV
+3791 
-3804 DLGDHYADFKQWLE
+3804 
-3818 TSQSNGLLSKATLD
+3818 
-3832 ESTKTVHLG
+3832 
-3841 YSYQELQDLT
+3841 
-3851 GVESVQMAFYFLK
+3851 
-3864 EAAKKV
+3864 
-3870 DPISGDSAEMILLK
+3870 
-3884 KFADKS
+3884 
-3890 YLSQLDSDRMDQIEG
+3890 
-3905 IYRSSHETDVDAWDR
+3905 
-3920 RYSGAGYD
+3920 
-3928 ELTNKLA
+3928 
-3935 GATGVDEQL
+3935 
-3944 SVLLDDRKGL
+3944 
-3954 LIGEVHGSDVNG
+3954 
-3966 LRFVNEQMDALK
+3966 
-3978 KQGVTVIGLEHLR
+3978 
-3991 SDLAQPLI
+3991 
-3999 DRYLATG
+3999 
-4006 VMSSELSAMLK
+4006 
-4017 TKHLDATLFENA
+4017 
-4029 RANGMRIVAL
+4029 
-4039 DANSSARPNVQG
+4039 
-4051 TEHGLM
+4051 
-4057 YRAGAA
+4057 
-4063 NNIAV
+4063 
-4068 EVLQSLPDDEKFV
+4068 
-4081 AIYGKAHLQSH
+4081 
-4092 KGIEGFVP
+4092 
-4100 GITHRLDLPA
+4100 
-4110 LRVSDSNQFRVEQ
+4110 
-4123 DDMTLR
+4123 
-4129 VVYDDVANKPKLTFK
+4129 
-4144 DSLSGANTAIHNQ
+4144 
-4157 NVNDWERVAV
+4157 V
-4167 TPTAD
+4167 TPTTD

-4189 SVVANAAA
+4189 PVVAKAAA
-4197 NLAGKHP
+4197 NLAGKHA

-4232 RWQLVGHGRDDSDS
+4232 RWQLVGHGRDHSES
-4246 NNTHLSGYSAEDLAA
+4246 NNTRLSGYSADELAV
-4261 KLANFQ
+4261 KLAKFQ
-4267 QSFSQAENIN
+4267 QSFNQAENIN
-4277 NTPDHIS
+4277 NKPDHIS

-4298 FGHQFINAMDVN
+4298 FGHQFINAMDAN
-4310 GLRVDVSAR
+4310 GLRVDVSVR
-4319 SSELAVDATGRKHTK
+4319 SSELAVDEAGRKHTK
-4334 DENGDWIQKAETN
+4334 DANGDWVQKAENN
-4347 KVSLSWNEQ
+4347 KVSLSWDAQ
-4356 GEVIAK
+4356 GEVVAK
-4362 EERIRNGIAE
+4362 DERIRNGIAE

-4381 VSDVGEIARGAI
+4381 VSDVNEPARGAI
-4393 GDNNDVFDAPEKRKV
+4393 GDNSDVFDAPEKRKP
-4408 ETETSSSAANN
+4408 ETEVIANSSNSNQ
-4419 KLSYSGNIQVN
+4419 LSYSGNIQVN
-4430 VGDGE
+4430 VGEGE

-4449 VGSGGF
+4449 VGTGGF

-4465 MVHIGNGESKHS
+4465 MVHIGDGESKHS
-4477 VDMGGYQALEGAQMF
+4477 VDIGGYQALEGAQMF
-4492 IGNRNV
+4492 LGNRNV
-4498 SFNLGQSNDLLV
+4498 SFNFGHSNDLIL

-4535 QSIATSGEDQD
+4535 QGIAMSGEGED

-4557 SGAKKFVKDMSGLDQ
+4557 SSAKKFVKDMSGLDQ

-4577 YTCLVELDSHNERS
+4577 YTHLVQLNSQNERD
-4591 SRGLKHDT
+4591 SRGLKHDA
-4599 EAALNKQYNQWLSGN
+4599 EATLNKQYNQWLSGN
-4614 SDSSAGKLSRADK
+4614 GNSGTSQLSRADK

-4678 TQQFSATGQAKTTFT
+4678 TQQFTATGQAKTTFT
-4693 YTPEDLPR
+4693 YTPQDLPR
-4701 QLKNKLLGQMAGIG
+4701 QLKNKLLGQLAGVG

-4727 YTTSGQIVSRNGEAV
+4727 YTASGQIVSRNGQAV
-4742 DGVAILTEMLEVIGE
+4742 DGVAILKEMLEVIGE

-4771 LLDSLKSGIDMG
+4771 LLDSLKAGIDMG
-4783 ADGIQSFAE
+4783 ADGIKSFAE
-4792 THGLKDKAPEEEENK
+4792 THGLKEKAPEEEKDN
-4807 SAVSVNGTSVN
+4807 SSVSVNGANVN
-4818 SAQGATA
+4818 SAQGATVA
-4825 SDGNTETAETQDRAF
+4825 DGNTETAETQDRAF

-4866 VENLKENLTADLLN
+4866 VENLKQNLTADLLN

-4899 DINLSLGNYNF
+4899 DINISLGNYNF

-4947 TGGEGSDMGVLMGRE
+4947 TGGEGNDMGVLMGRE

-5004 LGRDYVVTSGNFNR
+5004 SGRDYVVTSGNFNR
-5018 VDTGDG
+5018 VDTGDD

-5041 GNDFANVFGNYN
+5041 GNDFANIFGNYN
-5053 RINAS
+5053 RINAG

-5069 HAVLNGGEGEDHL
+5069 HAVLNGGDGDDHL

-5089 FSQFNGEEGRDLMVL
+5089 FSQFNGGEGRDLMVL

-5132 DISSEDNIVFN
+5132 DIRSEDNIVFN

-5165 DPVSETD
+5165 DPSNDSD
-5172 QAKFE
+5172 QSKFE
-5177 HIGSVTFNDY
+5177 HIGSVTFSDY
-5187 FDGKRAQMIIAMG
+5187 FNGNRAQVVIGMS
-5200 EKDANGEREYTT
+5200 EKDLSGEREYTM
-5212 LSESSIDALVQAMSG
+5212 LSDSAIDALVQAMSG
-5227 FDPQAGDNGFIDNL
+5227 FEPQAGDNGFIDSL
-5241 DSKSRVAISTAW
+5241 ESKSQAAISMAW
-5253 ADVVHK
+5253 SDVVHK
-5259 KGITV
+5259 KGLMV

>member
-14 TGNYSADNGN
+14 TGNYSADDGN
-24 NDIVAIGFGGE
+24 NSIVAIGFGGE

-42 DHVTVGSIGATVH
+42 DHVTVGSIGATVY

-69 LRVEDSTGH
+69 LRVEDTTGH

-103 AGGVSIDHLGHHG
+103 AGGVSIDHLGNHG
-116 DVSYGGAAAY
+116 DVNYGGAAAY
-126 NSVKRKG
+126 NGITRKG

-153 NHGNLSF
+153 NQGNLSF

-167 KLDRTWFDQY
+167 KLDRTWFNRY
-177 QGSRGDVSFD
+177 QDSRGDVTFD

-222 DITLQGAGASNRIER
+222 DVTLQGAGASNRIER

-242 DVYQQ
+242 DVYAQ
-247 THGNIRFE
+247 TRGNIRFE
-255 GVGGYNSFYSDVAH
+255 GVGGYNSLYSDVAH

-276 GGAYNTITR
+276 GGAYNTIIR
-285 KGSGSS
+285 KGSGND
-291 FDAQGMEYAKAE
+291 FAKEGMTNAKADE
-303 DIVLTTAKMHGSWI
+303 IVLTKAVMSGSWI
-317 GSGTHAVTAVKSER
+317 GQDHHVTAVKSAS

-336 LFAIADGTYTK
+336 LFAFADSTYTK
-347 INKVRLSNDP
+347 INKVQLRNDP
-357 KTGKLKYYSEAWYKQ
+357 QTGELKYYSTAWYKE

-377 GLARSDVSS
+377 NLANQDISDN
-386 AGGFEVNPINGGY
+386 GGFTAVNINGAY
-399 TLSNIAVEHQQS
+399 TLSDLKVEHQQS

-416 MEKDLTEY
+416 VEKDLTEY

-436 AKDVVLSD
+436 AKDVALSE
-444 AKMGGHAIS
+444 AKIGGTAIS
-453 TDGTKVDVQA
+453 TDGTTVDVQA
-463 IKSNRKPN
+463 VKSNRKPN

-482 TKIVVVELANDAE
+482 TKIVVVELANDPK
-495 TGVLKYQARSWYKEG
+495 TGALKYQARSWYKEG
-510 DHTANLANEDISS
+510 NHTADLANEDISS

-535 SLSALNYSVNAIRSM
+535 SLSDLHYSVNAVRST

-570 DSGESSGDVHFSGA
+570 DSGESSGDVHFNGA

-614 QFGNTEFNGGGAAN
+614 QFGHTEFNGGGAAN

-695 NSRVAMLGGYN
+695 NSRVVMLGGYN
-706 THTQIGSGH
+706 THTQIGSGN

-729 VGNGEVTSVLAGGA
+729 VGKGDVASVLAGGA
-743 NVLTKVGEGEL
+743 NVLTKVGDGDL
-754 TAGMLGGANVMTH
+754 TAGMLGGANVITH
-767 ISGDEQASN
+767 ISGDNEISN

-790 KGKGDTLAVMGG
+790 KGKGNALAVMGG

-813 STTGVMVGGAN
+813 TTTGVMVGGAN

-872 IAAMIGAGNI
+872 IAVMIGAGNI

-954 NANIFTHIG
+954 NANIFTHVG
-963 NGSTFAAMI
+963 SGSTFAAMI
-972 GQANVMTKVGND
+972 GQANIMTKVGND

-1002 GTSLGLFA
+1002 GTSLGIFA
-1010 GEMNVMTKVGN
+1010 GEVNVMTKVGN

-1126 KANIVTKVGDGLGIN
+1126 KANIITKVGDGLGVN

-1158 YNFAKGEANILTK
+1158 YNFAKGEANVITK

-1204 NVITKVGD
+1204 NVITKVGN

-1241 GNVVT
+1241 GNIVT

-1268 NGLSVTAA
+1268 DGLSVTAA

-1283 TKVGNGVSV
+1283 TKVGDGVSV

-1328 NINASYARNNVAIKV
+1328 GINASYAQNNVAIKI

-1364 ALFDNVKQTLL
+1364 ALFDNIKQTVL

-1393 TSGTQKGR
+1393 SSGTQKGR

-1439 TPDLNE
+1439 TPDLNK
-1445 MDNDLNIDGASDHAP
+1445 MQNALDVDGSSDQTQAP
-1460 NLIVNGDFEQGDR
+1460 NLIVNGDFEQGDQ
-1473 GWQSTHGVEASYSGS
+1473 GWKSTHGVEASYSGN

-1497 GTRVT
+1497 GARVT
-1502 ELDTHTNT
+1502 ELDTYTNT

-1575 NRIEFKGTGHN
+1575 NRIEFKGTGQN

-1599 SESSPQANAVSEHAK
+1599 SESSQQANAVSEHAT

-1658 QQAIEN
+1658 QKALEN

-1674 EESEAVTAELTTL
+1674 EESEAVTAELTKL

-1699 HTGKSGEQWRNDFA
+1699 HTGESGDQWRNDFA

-1720 QSQIDDAKQLAS
+1720 QRQLDDAKQLAN
-1732 DKMAAAKQTQSD
+1732 DKIAAAKQTQSD
-1744 NNSKVKDSIAKSEAG
+1744 NNSKVKESVAKSEAG
-1759 VAKGEQNRAGA
+1759 VAKGEQNRVGA

-1775 EAKADAE
+1775 DAKADAE
-1782 TRKADAVAKSH
+1782 TRKADAVAKSN

-1823 ANQAQNDAQGA
+1823 ANQAQNDAKGT

-1842 DRQGVAGS
+1842 DREGVTGS

-1862 GETGSHVNTDSQTN
+1862 GETGSHVTNDSQTN
-1876 ADGRFSDG
+1876 ADGRFSEG
-1884 LTEQELEAL
+1884 LSEQEQEAL

-1903 QINAGIRSKNSGS
+1903 QINAGIRGKNSGS
-1916 TITSMFMEANADSI
+1916 TISSMFTETNSDSI
-1930 VVDTT
+1930 VVPTT
-1935 ASQDVVRKEVR
+1935 ASQDVVRKEIR
-1946 ISGVNLVGLGEA
+1946 ISGVNLEGLSGGQG
-1958 SHDSAESLVAARA
+1958 SQTTGQHSS
-1971 EKVANL
+1971 KS
-1977 YRWLDTDND
+1977 
-1986 VATDKYVPVPGFE
+1986 VPGFQSHFASTSIGIE
-1999 RVDADVSDEVKQ
+1999 NELSGLVVVLPKNSAQTFGYVHDSQGNPLFMLTKDMNQGGYSNPAGITDINGLNNWQTHTIELVTYPSETSDTTAIESRKEAMLWLAKEFTGHINQSNHQSLPQLVSEDGRFTLVISNSKHLIAAGNGTAIEAQGQTIGMTPSGQQATMAISAKEFGSSSSLEVRLLESAPWYQSGLRDEFLANSNEHKLDDPEAAQNVYAYLTSVYSKTADLAKEYGIYINDWDPASEGFSPNAQGLTDPKVKNAWEILPRTKPVKMLELLSADDSRYVRQQIIEKLKGSHSESLAKNVFEYFQYGGEVAGHGINNATTGSAQ
-2011 RMIQSMSGYIE
+2011 QPEPAILFEFRSVPSVLSE
-2022 HTDNQVPKDQA
+2022 FVPK
-2033 QALATLFVEST
+2033 TEST
-2044 LDYDW
+2044 A
-2049 DKRVEFLT
+2049 K
-2057 KLESYGYSF
+2057 
-2066 ETPHAEK
+2066 
-2073 SIVSFWSGKNFKQY
+2073 
-2087 RDVLDNAQTDGK
+2087 
-2099 KVVYDIDV
+2099 IDV
-2107 KGNAFAIDLNKH
+2107 KALDHFDSASRKAIIVEVNALVSGSDDFDAWYQEYRASKGQPPVKN
-2119 LMRWGG
+2119 
-2125 LFLDPDNAEQNQL
+2125 P
-2138 KSSIDAAT
+2138 KSSASANHKAEWLMTQYADKWAKITAPYIE
-2146 FSNTGFWSSVYATG
+2146 SNETLTSTKLASNDKEELHALGETSNLEHNK
-2160 AQHDVYVIAEGGVR
+2160 QQENVII
-2174 LGNYFWHVELPA
+2174 N
-2186 LRQLQREGLVGEI
+2186 
-2199 RLLDKPVSEYKDLP
+2199 
-2213 ADEIGRRL
+2213 
-2221 TDAGVG
+2221 
-2227 VKVRFDALSSAR
+2227 
-2239 QAELLADN
+2239 N
-2247 PDDYRADTLV
+2247 
-2257 ELDVKLSAID
+2257 
-2267 SMLRESLP
+2267 MLNDILP

-2285 LVQEG
+2285 LVQEVE
-2290 DEGFEV
+2290 EGFEV
-2296 RSWPGSDDK
+2296 RSWPGTDGK

-2319 QKAIERF
+2319 QKSIERF

-2367 TYNTN
+2367 TYNAN
-2372 SELMSVTELLDA
+2372 VELMSVTELLDA

-2394 SYQKVIDALAEYHA
+2394 SYQQVIDALTEYHA
-2408 STAEHADYELESV
+2408 STAEHADYELTSV
-2421 EQLVNLRKKIEGYAL
+2421 EKLLNLRKQVEGYVL

-2441 GRLEAMNS
+2441 GRVQAMNA

-2456 RLEEVSVLAVS
+2456 RLEAVSVLVVS

-2474 DSFSRLY
+2474 DSFSHLY
-2481 DQLDNAHLKQSK
+2481 DQLDNANLKESK

-2512 KIDQLGGSDAV
+2512 NIDKLGGSDAV
-2523 LEKVKASVNHEYG
+2523 LEKVKAAVSHEYG
-2536 QAIADT
+2536 QVVADT
-2542 IFAGLSANELAKDGK
+2542 IFAGLSANDLAKDGK
-2557 GIDITGLNRI
+2557 GIDIAGLNKV
-2567 HQALEQHMSPVSATM
+2567 HQAIEQHMSPVSATM

-2600 GQGRTQIDAQ
+2600 GQGRTQLEGQ

-2639 ATEYQPDLKLR
+2639 ATEDQPDLKLR

-2698 DAAYKDASEGY
+2698 DASYKDASEGY

-2717 DMLVST
+2717 DMLAST
-2723 GIPAHVFQPFVDQW
+2723 GIPAHVFQPFIDQW

-2748 NRFAQ
+2748 NRFAE

-2767 VAKRIDNVVRLFAE
+2767 VEKRIDNVVRLFAE

-2819 LSHDPDARYQLLTKN
+2819 LSNDPDARYQLLTKN

-2891 NDDLDALSGSEKHK
+2891 TDLLDALSGNEKHK
-2905 DKVAIENDGT
+2905 ENVAIENDGT
-2915 PPRDKV
+2915 PPRDKES
-2921 PLSPLTRFLNNE
+2921 LSPLTRFLNNE
-2933 LYGERDAR
+2933 LYGEKDAR

-2954 AVEKGESQK
+2954 AVENGESQK

-2974 GYYHQGTASSD
+2974 GYYHQGAASSEG
-2985 DETSTTSGKVVLFL
+2985 ETSATSGKVVLFL

-3014 SHYQKQGID
+3014 NHYQKQGID

-3046 DARTMFN
+3046 DARTMFT
-3053 YLVNDKGIDPSNIIL
+3053 YLVNDKGIDPSNIII

-3116 AGIVGTIAKAVN
+3116 AGIVGAIAKAVN
-3128 GQFSVEKNLKGLPQE
+3128 GQFSVEKNLKGLPKE

-3161 LRVKLSNSGFNVTGE
+3161 LRAKLAIAGYNVTGE

-3187 LMSQYTGQIVSD
+3187 LMGQYADQIVSGLFSSASVDKD
-3199 LLNTQHIKHNEAKLN
+3199 LDQQGLDTTSTKDQGTSDKNDHLQVVDSKEA
-3214 LEPHGKNYESRDLI
+3214 
-3228 LKPISQPETVELGM
+3228 
-3242 PEVDQKVLA
+3242 LA
-3251 DIAERENVIIGVRPV
+3251 D
-3266 DEKSKSL
+3266 
-3273 IASKMYSSKGL
+3273 
-3284 FVKAKSS
+3284 
-3291 DWGPMSGFIPVDQS
+3291 
-3305 FAKASARRDLETFN
+3305 
-3319 RHAEQSIQSGNAVSA
+3319 
-3334 DLYLN
+3334 
-3339 QVRVEE
+3339 
-3345 LVSKYH
+3345 
-3351 SLTPL
+3351 
-3356 ELDDQSGMYK
+3356 
-3366 TTATNGDQ
+3366 
-3374 SVPFFLNR
+3374 
-3382 VTVDGNELWQ
+3382 
-3392 VHYITNGELAPFK
+3392 
-3405 VIGDPV
+3405 
-3411 SKQPMTA
+3411 
-3418 DYDLLTVMYSYGD
+3418 
-3431 LGPQDKVKQP
+3431 
-3441 LTWQQW
+3441 
-3447 KDSVTYEDLTPKY
+3447 
-3460 KELYSNEDLYN
+3460 
-3471 KKDGA
+3471 
-3476 SLGNVSGRLKELKD
+3476 
-3490 RINVDLGRTNGLEMV
+3490 
-3505 HHGADDANPYAVM
+3505 
-3518 ADNFPATFFV
+3518 
-3528 PKSLFAED
+3528 
-3536 GLGEGKGSIQTYFNV
+3536 GK
-3551 NEQGAVVIRNPQE
+3551 
-3564 FSDFQQVT
+3564 
-3572 INASFRASFND
+3572 
-3583 KWNHGLDEP
+3583 
-3592 LFTTKRKLSHEFLNK
+3592 
-3607 RDQLLKK
+3607 
-3614 LSGGRLDA
+3614 
-3622 QDETLVALG
+3622 
-3631 NPDDVSGNKAIV
+3631 
-3643 AVDVSQ
+3643 
-3649 IFTRQELKERANVFA
+3649 
-3664 KPIGASYQGI
+3664 I
-3674 LDQLDLVHQ
+3674 L
-3683 TVSRDQIVASFEL
+3683 
-3696 NKKVNAYIAEH
+3696 
-3707 PTSGRNQA
+3707 
-3715 LTQLKE
+3715 
-3721 QITSALFIGKM
+3721 
-3732 QVAQVDIDAIA
+3732 
-3743 QTRPE
+3743 
-3748 LAARIFMVAIEEANG
+3748 
-3763 EHRGL
+3763 
-3768 TDMMVRWAN
+3768 
-3777 EDPYLAPKQGYKGE
+3777 
-3791 TPNDLGFDAKYHV
+3791 
-3804 DLGDHYADFKQWLE
+3804 
-3818 TSQSNGLLSKATLD
+3818 
-3832 ESTKTVHLG
+3832 
-3841 YSYQELQDLT
+3841 
-3851 GVESVQMAFYFLK
+3851 
-3864 EAAKKV
+3864 
-3870 DPISGDSAEMILLK
+3870 
-3884 KFADKS
+3884 
-3890 YLSQLDSDRMDQIEG
+3890 
-3905 IYRSSHETDVDAWDR
+3905 
-3920 RYSGAGYD
+3920 
-3928 ELTNKLA
+3928 
-3935 GATGVDEQL
+3935 
-3944 SVLLDDRKGL
+3944 
-3954 LIGEVHGSDVNG
+3954 
-3966 LRFVNEQMDALK
+3966 
-3978 KQGVTVIGLEHLR
+3978 
-3991 SDLAQPLI
+3991 
-3999 DRYLATG
+3999 
-4006 VMSSELSAMLK
+4006 
-4017 TKHLDATLFENA
+4017 
-4029 RANGMRIVAL
+4029 
-4039 DANSSARPNVQG
+4039 
-4051 TEHGLM
+4051 
-4057 YRAGAA
+4057 
-4063 NNIAV
+4063 
-4068 EVLQSLPDDEKFV
+4068 
-4081 AIYGKAHLQSH
+4081 
-4092 KGIEGFVP
+4092 
-4100 GITHRLDLPA
+4100 
-4110 LRVSDSNQFRVEQ
+4110 
-4123 DDMTLR
+4123 
-4129 VVYDDVANKPKLTFK
+4129 
-4144 DSLSGANTAIHNQ
+4144 HNQ
-4157 NVNDWERVAV
+4157 NVNDWERVVV

-4189 SVVANAAA
+4189 AVAAKAAA

-4232 RWQLVGHGRDDSDS
+4232 RWQLVGHGRDDSES
-4246 NNTHLSGYSAEDLAA
+4246 NNTRLSGYSADELAV
-4261 KLANFQ
+4261 KLAKFQ
-4267 QSFSQAENIN
+4267 QSFNQAENVSSK
-4277 NTPDHIS
+4277 PDHIS

-4298 FGHQFINAMDVN
+4298 FGHQFINAMDAN
-4310 GLRVDVSAR
+4310 GLRLDVSVR
-4319 SSELAVDATGRKHTK
+4319 SSELAVDETGRKHTK
-4334 DENGDWIQKAETN
+4334 DANGHWVQKAESN

-4356 GEVIAK
+4356 GDVVAK
-4362 EERIRNGIAE
+4362 DERIRNGIAE

-4381 VSDVGEIARGAI
+4381 ISDVDEPARGAI
-4393 GDNNDVFDAPEKRKV
+4393 GDNKDVFDAPEKRKA
-4408 ETETSSSAANN
+4408 ETETSSSSANN

-4449 VGSGGF
+4449 VGTGGF

-4465 MVHIGNGESKHS
+4465 MIHIGNGESKHS
-4477 VDMGGYQALEGAQMF
+4477 FDIGGYQALEGAQMF

-4498 SFNLGQSNDLLV
+4498 SFNKGRSNDLIV

-4535 QSIATSGEDQD
+4535 QSIATSGEGQD

-4577 YTCLVELDSHNERS
+4577 YTSLVELDSQNERS
-4591 SRGLKHDT
+4591 SRGLKHDA

-4614 SDSSAGKLSRADK
+4614 SDSDTSKLSRADK

-4701 QLKNKLLGQMAGIG
+4701 QLKNKLLGQLAGVG

-4727 YTTSGQIVSRNGEAV
+4727 YTASGHIVSRNGEAV
-4742 DGVAILTEMLEVIGE
+4742 DGVAILKEMLEVIGE
-4757 FSGDQLQAFVDPAK
+4757 FSGDQLQAFVDPTK
-4771 LLDSLKSGIDMG
+4771 LVNSLEAGINMG
-4783 ADGIQSFAE
+4783 ADGIKSFAE
-4792 THGLKDKAPEEEENK
+4792 THGLKEKAPEEEESK
-4807 SAVSVNGTSVN
+4807 PSVSLNGETLN
-4818 SAQGATA
+4818 STQGATVA
-4825 SDGNTETAETQDRAF
+4825 DGSTETTETPDRAF

-4866 VENLKENLTADLLN
+4866 VANLKENLTADLLN

-4947 TGGEGSDMGVLMGRE
+4947 TGGEGNDMGVLMGRE

-5004 LGRDYVVTSGNFNR
+5004 SGRDYVVTSGNFNR
-5018 VDTGDG
+5018 VDTGDD

-5041 GNDFANVFGNYN
+5041 GDDFANVFGNYN

-5089 FSQFNGEEGRDLMVL
+5089 FSQFNGGEGRDLMVL

-5132 DISSEDNIVFN
+5132 DIRSEDNIVFN

-5153 RSGYDL
+5153 RSRYDL

-5165 DPVSETD
+5165 DPASDSD

-5177 HIGSVTFNDY
+5177 HIGSVTFSDY
-5187 FDGKRAQMIIAMG
+5187 FNGNRAQVIIAMG
-5200 EKDANGEREYTT
+5200 EKDATGEREYTT
-5212 LSESSIDALVQAMSG
+5212 LSESAIDALVQAMSG

-5241 DSKSRVAISTAW
+5241 DSKSRVAITTAW

>member
-14 TGNYSADNGN
+14 TGNYSADDGN
-24 NDIVAIGFGGE
+24 NSIVAIGFGGE

-42 DHVTVGSIGATVH
+42 DHVTVGSIGATVY

-69 LRVEDSTGH
+69 LRVEDTTGH

-103 AGGVSIDHLGHHG
+103 AGGVSIDHLGNHG

-126 NSVKRKG
+126 NGITRKG

-153 NHGNLSF
+153 NQGNLSF

-167 KLDRTWFDQY
+167 KLDRTWFNRY
-177 QGSRGDVSFD
+177 QGSRGDVTFD

-242 DVYQQ
+242 DVYAQ
-247 THGNIRFE
+247 TRGNIRFE
-255 GVGGYNSFYSDVAH
+255 GVGGYNSLYSDVAH

-303 DIVLTTAKMHGSWI
+303 EIVLTAAQMHGLSI
-317 GSGTHAVTAVKSER
+317 DNGNKFHAVTAVKSER

-347 INKVRLSNDP
+347 INKVRLYNDP
-357 KTGKLKYYSEAWYKQ
+357 ETGKLKYYSEAWFKR
-372 GNHLS
+372 GNHLAE
-377 GLARSDVSS
+377 LARSDVSS

-416 MEKDLTEY
+416 VEKDLTEY

-436 AKDVVLSD
+436 AKDVALSD

-453 TDGTKVDVQA
+453 TDGTTVDVQA
-463 IKSNRKPN
+463 VKSNRKPN

-482 TKIVVVELANDAE
+482 TKIVVVELANDPK
-495 TGVLKYQARSWYKEG
+495 TGALKYQARSWYKEG
-510 DHTANLANEDISS
+510 NHTANLANEDISS

-535 SLSALNYSVNAIRSM
+535 SLSDLHYSVNAVRST

-570 DSGESSGDVHFSGA
+570 DSGESSGDVRFNGA

-695 NSRVAMLGGYN
+695 NSRVVMLGGYN
-706 THTQIGSGH
+706 THTQIGSGN

-729 VGNGEVTSVLAGGA
+729 VGKGDVASVLAGGA
-743 NVLTKVGEGEL
+743 NVLTKVGDGDL
-754 TAGMLGGANVMTH
+754 TAGMLGGANVITH
-767 ISGDEQASN
+767 ISGDNETSN

-790 KGKGDTLAVMGG
+790 KGKGNTLAVMGG

-813 STTGVMVGGAN
+813 TTTGVMVGGAN

-872 IAAMIGAGNI
+872 IAVMIGAGNI

-954 NANIFTHIG
+954 NANIFTHVG
-963 NGSTFAAMI
+963 SGSTFAAMI
-972 GQANVMTKVGND
+972 GQANIMTKVGND

-1002 GTSLGLFA
+1002 GSSLGIFA
-1010 GEMNVMTKVGN
+1010 GEVNVMTKVGN

-1126 KANIVTKVGDGLGIN
+1126 KANIITKVGDGLGVN

-1158 YNFAKGEANILTK
+1158 YNFAKGEANIITK

-1204 NVITKVGD
+1204 NVITKVGN

-1241 GNVVT
+1241 GNIVT

-1268 NGLSVTAA
+1268 DGLSVTAA

-1283 TKVGNGVSV
+1283 TKVGDGVSV

-1321 IHIGDGL
+1321 IHVGDGL
-1328 NINASYARNNVAIKV
+1328 NINASYAQNNVAIKV

-1364 ALFDNVKQTLL
+1364 ALFDNIKQTVL

-1393 TSGTQKGR
+1393 SSGTQKGR

-1411 LDGFQMDAI
+1411 LDGFQMEAI

-1439 TPDLNE
+1439 TPDLNK
-1445 MDNDLNIDGASDHAP
+1445 MQNALDVDGSSDQTQAP

-1473 GWQSTHGVEASYSGS
+1473 GWKSTHGVEASYSGN

-1497 GTRVT
+1497 GARVT
-1502 ELDTHTNT
+1502 ELDTYTNT

-1599 SESSPQANAVSEHAK
+1599 SESSQQANAVSEHAT

-1658 QQAIEN
+1658 QQALEN

-1674 EESEAVTAELTTL
+1674 EESEAVTAELTKL

-1699 HTGKSGEQWRNDFA
+1699 HTGESGDQWRNDFA
-1713 GGLLDGV
+1713 SGLLDGV
-1720 QSQIDDAKQLAS
+1720 QSQLDDAKQLAN
-1732 DKMAAAKQTQSD
+1732 DKIAAAKQTHSD
-1744 NNSKVKDSIAKSEAG
+1744 NNSKVKESVAKSEAG

-1782 TRKADAVAKSH
+1782 TRKADAVAKSN

-1823 ANQAQNDAQGA
+1823 ANQAQNDAKGT

-1842 DRQGVAGS
+1842 DREGVAGS
-1850 GLSGNAHRVEGA
+1850 GLSGNAHSVEGA
-1862 GETGSHVNTDSQTN
+1862 GETGSHVNTDGPTN
-1876 ADGRFSDG
+1876 ADGRFSEG
-1884 LTEQELEAL
+1884 LSEQEQEAL

-1903 QINAGIRSKNSGS
+1903 QINAGIRGKNSGS
-1916 TITSMFMEANADSI
+1916 TITSMFTETNSDSI
-1930 VVDTT
+1930 VVPTT
-1935 ASQDVVRKEVR
+1935 ASQDVVRKEIR
-1946 ISGVNLVGLGEA
+1946 ISGVNLEGLSGGQGNQTTGPH
-1958 SHDSAESLVAARA
+1958 SSKS
-1971 EKVANL
+1971 
-1977 YRWLDTDND
+1977 
-1986 VATDKYVPVPGFE
+1986 VPGFQSHFASTSIGIE
-1999 RVDADVSDEVKQ
+1999 NELSGLVVVLPKNSAQTFGYVHDSQGNPLFMLTKDMNQGGYSNPAGITDINGLNNWQTHTIELVTYPSETSDTTAIESRKEAMLWLAKEFTGHINQSNHQSLPQLVSEDGRFTLVISNSKHLIAAGNGTAIEAQGQTIGMTPSGQQATMAISAKEFGSSSSLEVRLLESAPWYQSGLRDEFLANSNEHKLDDPEAAQNVYAYLTSVYSKTADLAKEFGIYINDWDPASEGFSPNAQGLTDPKVKNAWEILPRTKPVKMLELLSADDSRYVRQQIIEKLKGSHSESLAKSVFEYFQYGGEVAGHGINNATTGSAQQPEPAILFEFRSVPSVLSEFVPKTESTAKVDVKALDHFDSASRKAIIVEVNALVSGSDDFDAWYQEYRASKGQPPVKNPKSSASANHKAEWLMTQYADKWAK
-2011 RMIQSMSGYIE
+2011 ITAPYIE
-2022 HTDNQVPKDQA
+2022 SNETSTSTQTTVDSGEVLKGLQDDFKRYGDALKPDTSVPGKSKDIRTTKDFLNGYKNDHAKEIVDGFRSDMSIKQ
-2033 QALATLFVEST
+2033 LVDLF
-2044 LDYDW
+2044 
-2049 DKRVEFLT
+2049 
-2057 KLESYGYSF
+2057 
-2066 ETPHAEK
+2066 
-2073 SIVSFWSGKNFKQY
+2073 
-2087 RDVLDNAQTDGK
+2087 
-2099 KVVYDIDV
+2099 V
-2107 KGNAFAIDLNKH
+2107 KGN
-2119 LMRWGG
+2119 WS
-2125 LFLDPDNAEQNQL
+2125 AEQKGALAWEIESRAL
-2138 KSSIDAAT
+2138 KVT
-2146 FSNTGFWSSVYATG
+2146 FQNKSEKYNRLFRE
-2160 AQHDVYVIAEGGVR
+2160 IA
-2174 LGNYFWHVELPA
+2174 
-2186 LRQLQREGLVGEI
+2186 
-2199 RLLDKPVSEYKDLP
+2199 S
-2213 ADEIGRRL
+2213 
-2221 TDAGVG
+2221 AGV
-2227 VKVRFDALSSAR
+2227 V
-2239 QAELLADN
+2239 
-2247 PDDYRADTLV
+2247 
-2257 ELDVKLSAID
+2257 DVKA
-2267 SMLRESLP
+2267 
-2275 FYSLRTERNL
+2275 T
-2285 LVQEG
+2285 
-2290 DEGFEV
+2290 
-2296 RSWPGSDDK
+2296 
-2305 SKTILLDNPEDAAQ
+2305 
-2319 QKAIERF
+2319 
-2326 ILANFD
+2326 
-2332 NFEQMPDELFLV
+2332 
-2344 DNKVLSH
+2344 
-2351 HDGRTRIL
+2351 
-2359 AQKEDGAW
+2359 
-2367 TYNTN
+2367 
-2372 SELMSVTELLDA
+2372 
-2384 AHVSGKVRGE
+2384 
-2394 SYQKVIDALAEYHA
+2394 
-2408 STAEHADYELESV
+2408 
-2421 EQLVNLRKKIEGYAL
+2421 EQLAPQL
-2436 GHPDS
+2436 
-2441 GRLEAMNS
+2441 M
-2449 LLNQVNS
+2449 LLN
-2456 RLEEVSVLAVS
+2456 
-2467 EQSIKAH
+2467 
-2474 DSFSRLY
+2474 
-2481 DQLDNAHLKQSK
+2481 
-2493 HLYLD
+2493 
-2498 GNGDFVTKGKGNLA
+2498 
-2512 KIDQLGGSDAV
+2512 
-2523 LEKVKASVNHEYG
+2523 
-2536 QAIADT
+2536 
-2542 IFAGLSANELAKDGK
+2542 LS
-2557 GIDITGLNRI
+2557 
-2567 HQALEQHMSPVSATM
+2567 
-2582 YIWKPSDHSAL
+2582 
-2593 GHAALQI
+2593 
-2600 GQGRTQIDAQ
+2600 
-2610 AAADFNKQNYVSWW
+2610 
-2624 PLGSKSSNIRNIFNV
+2624 
-2639 ATEYQPDLKLR
+2639 
-2650 WSDFSQPAHQNDT
+2650 
-2663 LEHDMASE
+2663 
-2671 ENDGFGLNDGET
+2671 NDGFGGRCDPLS
-2683 KLKRF
+2683 KL
-2688 IEKLNAAKGI
+2688 
-2698 DAAYKDASEGY
+2698 
-2709 ASVLLGNP
+2709 V
-2717 DMLVST
+2717 
-2723 GIPAHVFQPFVDQW
+2723 
-2737 NDTSYDMMDVA
+2737 
-2748 NRFAQ
+2748 
-2753 ELQKQ
+2753 
-2758 AQASGDPAL
+2758 L
-2767 VAKRIDNVVRLFAE
+2767 VAKQ
-2781 RALEEIEA
+2781 LENDGQVGVARQLLEKMYSAAAVLSNPTLYSDSE
-2789 FKASQADEGRVFRIN
+2789 KANASKLLSSLAAIHAKNPMHDTSMKVWQEK
-2804 LEGLD
+2804 LEGKQALTVNGVVEKITDASANGKPVLLELD
-2809 VAAMQAEWNR
+2809 APGHAMAAWAKGSGDDRVYGFYDPNAGIVEFSSAE
-2819 LSHDPDARYQLLTKN
+2819 
-2834 CSSTV
+2834 
-2839 AKVLK
+2839 
-2844 AGGADKL
+2844 
-2851 IGHTW
+2851 
-2856 RPKFGVWTPTEL
+2856 KFGDYLTRFFGKSDLNMAQSYKLGKNDAGEAIFNRVVVMDGNTLASYKPTFGDNTTMQGILDLPVFDATPINKPEVTD
-2868 FNFGQ
+2868 
-2873 ALQEAQLEIAAK
+2873 
-2885 KQSHQV
+2885 V
-2891 NDDLDALSGSEKHK
+2891 LDALSGNEKHK
-2905 DKVAIENDGT
+2905 ENVAIENDGT
-2915 PPRDKV
+2915 PPRDKES
-2921 PLSPLTRFLNNE
+2921 LSPLTRFLNNE
-2933 LYGERDAR
+2933 LYGEKDAR
-2941 RKIGDITQTLLDH
+2941 RKIGEITQTLLDH
-2954 AVEKGESQK
+2954 AVENGESQK

-2974 GYYHQGTASSD
+2974 GYYHQGAASSEG
-2985 DETSTTSGKVVLFL
+2985 ETSATSGKVVLFL
-2999 HGSGSSAEEQASAIR
+2999 HGSGSSAEEQASEIR
-3014 SHYQKQGID
+3014 NHYQKQGID

-3053 YLVNDKGIDPSNIIL
+3053 YLVNDKGIDPSNIII

-3109 AHEVANP
+3109 AHEMANP
-3116 AGIVGTIAKAVN
+3116 AGIVGAIAKAVN
-3128 GQFSVEKNLKGLPQE
+3128 GQFSVEKNLKGLPKE

-3161 LRVKLSNSGFNVTGE
+3161 LRAKLAIAGYNVTGE

-3187 LMSQYTGQIVSD
+3187 LMGQYADQIVSGLFNAEQAAVEAGEVLKGLEKD
-3199 LLNTQHIKHNEAKLN
+3199 FKRYGDALKPDTSVPGKSKDIRTTKDFLNGYKNDHAKEIVDGFRSDMSIKQLVDLFVKGNWSAEQKGALAWEIESRALKVTFQNKSEKYNRLFREIASAGVVDAKATEQLAPQLMLLNLSNDGFGGRCDPLSKLVLVAKQ
-3214 LEPHGKNYESRDLI
+3214 LENDG
-3228 LKPISQPETVELGM
+3228 QV
-3242 PEVDQKVLA
+3242 
-3251 DIAERENVIIGVRPV
+3251 GVARQLL
-3266 DEKSKSL
+3266 E
-3273 IASKMYSSKGL
+3273 KMYSAAAVLSNPTLYSDSEKANASKL
-3284 FVKAKSS
+3284 LSSLAAIHAKN
-3291 DWGPMSGFIPVDQS
+3291 PMHDTSMKVWQEKLEGKQALTVNGVVEKITD
-3305 FAKASARRDLETFN
+3305 ASANGKPVL
-3319 RHAEQSIQSGNAVSA
+3319 
-3334 DLYLN
+3334 
-3339 QVRVEE
+3339 
-3345 LVSKYH
+3345 
-3351 SLTPL
+3351 L
-3356 ELDDQSGMYK
+3356 ELDAPGHAMAAWAKGSGDDRVYGFYDPNAGIVEFSSAEKFGDYLTRFFGKSDLNMAQSYKLGKNDAGEAIFNRVVVMDGNTLASYKPTFGDK
-3366 TTATNGDQ
+3366 TT
-3374 SVPFFLNR
+3374 
-3382 VTVDGNELWQ
+3382 
-3392 VHYITNGELAPFK
+3392 
-3405 VIGDPV
+3405 
-3411 SKQPMTA
+3411 M
-3418 DYDLLTVMYSYGD
+3418 
-3431 LGPQDKVKQP
+3431 
-3441 LTWQQW
+3441 
-3447 KDSVTYEDLTPKY
+3447 
-3460 KELYSNEDLYN
+3460 
-3471 KKDGA
+3471 
-3476 SLGNVSGRLKELKD
+3476 
-3490 RINVDLGRTNGLEMV
+3490 
-3505 HHGADDANPYAVM
+3505 
-3518 ADNFPATFFV
+3518 
-3528 PKSLFAED
+3528 
-3536 GLGEGKGSIQTYFNV
+3536 
-3551 NEQGAVVIRNPQE
+3551 
-3564 FSDFQQVT
+3564 
-3572 INASFRASFND
+3572 
-3583 KWNHGLDEP
+3583 
-3592 LFTTKRKLSHEFLNK
+3592 
-3607 RDQLLKK
+3607 
-3614 LSGGRLDA
+3614 
-3622 QDETLVALG
+3622 
-3631 NPDDVSGNKAIV
+3631 
-3643 AVDVSQ
+3643 
-3649 IFTRQELKERANVFA
+3649 
-3664 KPIGASYQGI
+3664 QGI
-3674 LDQLDLVHQ
+3674 LDLPV
-3683 TVSRDQIVASFEL
+3683 
-3696 NKKVNAYIAEH
+3696 
-3707 PTSGRNQA
+3707 
-3715 LTQLKE
+3715 
-3721 QITSALFIGKM
+3721 
-3732 QVAQVDIDAIA
+3732 
-3743 QTRPE
+3743 
-3748 LAARIFMVAIEEANG
+3748 
-3763 EHRGL
+3763 
-3768 TDMMVRWAN
+3768 
-3777 EDPYLAPKQGYKGE
+3777 
-3791 TPNDLGFDAKYHV
+3791 FDATPMKKPGTSDV
-3804 DLGDHYADFKQWLE
+3804 DGNA
-3818 TSQSNGLLSKATLD
+3818 KAVDDT
-3832 ESTKTVHLG
+3832 
-3841 YSYQELQDLT
+3841 
-3851 GVESVQMAFYFLK
+3851 K
-3864 EAAKKV
+3864 EA
-3870 DPISGDSAEMILLK
+3870 
-3884 KFADKS
+3884 
-3890 YLSQLDSDRMDQIEG
+3890 
-3905 IYRSSHETDVDAWDR
+3905 
-3920 RYSGAGYD
+3920 
-3928 ELTNKLA
+3928 LA
-3935 GATGVDEQL
+3935 G
-3944 SVLLDDRKGL
+3944 
-3954 LIGEVHGSDVNG
+3954 
-3966 LRFVNEQMDALK
+3966 
-3978 KQGVTVIGLEHLR
+3978 
-3991 SDLAQPLI
+3991 
-3999 DRYLATG
+3999 
-4006 VMSSELSAMLK
+4006 
-4017 TKHLDATLFENA
+4017 
-4029 RANGMRIVAL
+4029 
-4039 DANSSARPNVQG
+4039 
-4051 TEHGLM
+4051 
-4057 YRAGAA
+4057 
-4063 NNIAV
+4063 
-4068 EVLQSLPDDEKFV
+4068 
-4081 AIYGKAHLQSH
+4081 GKIL
-4092 KGIEGFVP
+4092 
-4100 GITHRLDLPA
+4100 
-4110 LRVSDSNQFRVEQ
+4110 
-4123 DDMTLR
+4123 
-4129 VVYDDVANKPKLTFK
+4129 
-4144 DSLSGANTAIHNQ
+4144 HNQ
-4157 NVNDWERVAV
+4157 NVNDWERVVV

-4172 GGETRF
+4172 GGESRF

-4189 SVVANAAA
+4189 DVVAKAAA

-4204 ESSVVVQLDSDG
+4204 ESSVVVQIDSDG

-4232 RWQLVGHGRDDSDS
+4232 RWQLVGHGRDDSES
-4246 NNTHLSGYSAEDLAA
+4246 NNTRLSGYSADELAV
-4261 KLANFQ
+4261 KLAKFQ
-4267 QSFSQAENIN
+4267 QSFNQAENIN
-4277 NTPDHIS
+4277 NKPDHIS

-4298 FGHQFINAMDVN
+4298 FGHQFINAMDAN
-4310 GLRVDVSAR
+4310 GLRVDVSVR
-4319 SSELAVDATGRKHTK
+4319 SSELAVDEAGRKHTK
-4334 DENGDWIQKAETN
+4334 DANGDWVQKAENN
-4347 KVSLSWNEQ
+4347 KVSLSWDEQ
-4356 GEVIAK
+4356 GEVVAK
-4362 EERIRNGIAE
+4362 DERIRNGIAE

-4381 VSDVGEIARGAI
+4381 VSDVDEPARGAI
-4393 GDNNDVFDAPEKRKV
+4393 GDNNDVFDAPEKRKA
-4408 ETETSSSAANN
+4408 ETETSSSSANN

-4449 VGSGGF
+4449 VGTGGF

-4477 VDMGGYQALEGAQMF
+4477 FDIGGYQALEGAQMF

-4498 SFNLGQSNDLLV
+4498 SFNLGRSNDLIV

-4535 QSIATSGEDQD
+4535 QSIATSGEGQD

-4577 YTCLVELDSHNERS
+4577 YTSLVELDSQNERS
-4591 SRGLKHDT
+4591 SRGLKHDA

-4614 SDSSAGKLSRADK
+4614 SDSDTSKLSRADK

-4701 QLKNKLLGQMAGIG
+4701 QLKNKLLGQLAGVG

-4727 YTTSGQIVSRNGEAV
+4727 YTASGQIVSRNGEAV
-4742 DGVAILTEMLEVIGE
+4742 DGVAILKEMLEVIGE

-4771 LLDSLKSGIDMG
+4771 LLDSLKAGINMG
-4783 ADGIQSFAE
+4783 ADGIKSFAE
-4792 THGLKDKAPEEEENK
+4792 THGLKEKAPEEEEDN
-4807 SAVSVNGTSVN
+4807 SSVSVNGASVN
-4818 SAQGATA
+4818 SAQGATVA
-4825 SDGNTETAETQDRAF
+4825 DGSTETAETPDRAF

-4899 DINLSLGNYNF
+4899 DINISLGNYNF

-4947 TGGEGSDMGVLMGRE
+4947 TGGEGNDMGVLMGRE

-5004 LGRDYVVTSGNFNR
+5004 SGRDYVVTSGNFNR
-5018 VDTGDG
+5018 VDTGDD

-5089 FSQFNGEEGRDLMVL
+5089 FSQFNGGEGRDLMVL

-5132 DISSEDNIVFN
+5132 DIRSEDNIVFN

-5165 DPVSETD
+5165 DPASDSD

-5177 HIGSVTFNDY
+5177 HIGSVTFSDY
-5187 FDGKRAQMIIAMG
+5187 FNGNRAQVIIAMG
-5200 EKDANGEREYTT
+5200 EKDATGEREYTT
-5212 LSESSIDALVQAMSG
+5212 LSESAIDALVQAMSG

-5241 DSKSRVAISTAW
+5241 DSKSRVAITTAW

>member
-14 TGNYSADNGN
+14 TGNYSADDGN
-24 NDIVAIGFGGE
+24 NNIVAIGFGGQ

-42 DHVTVGSIGATVH
+42 DHVTVGSIGATVY

-69 LRVEDSTGH
+69 LKVEDSTGH
-78 LSVKGAAGYADINKS
+78 LTVKGAAGYADINKS

-103 AGGVSIDHLGHHG
+103 AGGVSIDHLGNHG
-116 DVSYGGAAAY
+116 DVNYGGAAAY
-126 NSVKRKG
+126 NGITRKG
-133 LSGNVTFKGAGGYNA
+133 LSGNVTFAGAGGYNA

-153 NHGNLSF
+153 NQGNLSF
-160 AGAGAGN
+160 TGAGAGN
-167 KLDRTWFDQY
+167 KLDRTWFNRY
-177 QGSRGDVSFD
+177 QGSHGDVTFD

-237 TRQAE
+237 THQAE
-242 DVYQQ
+242 DVYTQ
-247 THGNIRFE
+247 TRGNIRFD
-255 GVGGYNSFYSDVAH
+255 GVGGYNSLYSDVAH

-276 GGAYNTITR
+276 GGAYNTIIR
-285 KGSGSS
+285 KGSGND
-291 FDAQGMEYAKAE
+291 FAKEGMTNAKADE
-303 DIVLTTAKMHGSWI
+303 IVLTKAVMSGSWI
-317 GSGTHAVTAVKSER
+317 GQDHHVTAVKSAS

-336 LFAIADGTYTK
+336 LFAFADSTYTK
-347 INKVRLSNDP
+347 INKVQLRNDP
-357 KTGKLKYYSEAWYKQ
+357 QTGELKYYSTAWYKE

-377 GLARSDVSS
+377 NLANQDISDN
-386 AGGFEVNPINGGY
+386 GGFTAVNINGAY
-399 TLSNIAVEHQQS
+399 TLSDLKVEHQQS
-411 LTVHA
+411 VTVHA
-416 MEKDLTEY
+416 VEKSLTEY

-429 ANGALID
+429 ANGAVID
-436 AKDVVLSD
+436 AKEVSLSD
-444 AKMGGHAIS
+444 AKMGGHAIYA
-453 TDGTKVDVQA
+453 DGTKVDVKA
-463 IKSNRKPN
+463 VKSNRQPN
-471 TYVYAKVLGPY
+471 TYIYAKVLGPY
-482 TKIVVVELANDAE
+482 TKIVVVELANDPE
-495 TGVLKYQARSWYKEG
+495 TGALKYQARSWYKEG
-510 DHTANLANEDISS
+510 DHTANIANQDISS
-523 ANGYHS
+523 ATGYNP

-535 SLSALNYSVNAIRSM
+535 SLSDLHYSVNAVRST

-557 DEYTDQTLFKPAT
+557 EEYTDQTLFKPAN
-570 DSGESSGDVHFSGA
+570 DSGESSGDVRFNGA

-599 YFNGGGIA
+599 HFNGGGIA

-652 QSKQG
+652 QSQQG

-667 NVLVRIGDGQYLAH
+667 NVLVRLGDGQYLAH
-681 LLAYGNISVHKGNG
+681 LLAYGNISVQKGSG
-695 NSRVAMLGGYN
+695 DSRVVMLGGYN
-706 THTQIGSGH
+706 THTQIGSGN

-729 VGNGEVTSVLAGGA
+729 VGQGDVAAVLAGGA
-743 NVLTKVGEGEL
+743 NVLTKMGEGEL
-754 TAGMLGGANVMTH
+754 TSGMLGGANVITH
-767 ISGDEQASN
+767 ISNDDQLSN

-790 KGKGDTLAVMGG
+790 KGKGNTLAVMGG

-813 STTGVMVGGAN
+813 TTTGVMVGGAN

-872 IAAMIGAGNI
+872 IAVMIGAGNI

-899 NVFTKVGNG
+899 NAFTKVGNG

-963 NGSTFAAMI
+963 HGSTFAAMI
-972 GQANVMTKVGND
+972 GQANIMTKVGND

-993 ANIYTHVGD
+993 ANIMTHVGD

-1010 GEMNVMTKVGN
+1010 GEVNVMTKVGN

-1097 GTTVGLLISDIGNVM
+1097 GTTVGLLISDVGNVM

-1126 KANIVTKVGDGLGIN
+1126 KANLITKVGDGLGVN

-1158 YNFAKGEANILTK
+1158 YNFAKGEANLITK

-1180 VQGKANIITHVGN
+1180 VQGEANIITHVGN

-1204 NVITKVGD
+1204 NVITKVGN
-1212 GRNVVL
+1212 GQNVVL

-1241 GNVVT
+1241 GNIVT

-1259 KANITTTVG
+1259 QANITTTVG
-1268 NGLSVTAA
+1268 NGLNVTAA

-1283 TKVGNGVSV
+1283 TKVGDGVSV

-1321 IHIGDGL
+1321 IHVGDGL
-1328 NINASYARNNVAIKV
+1328 NINASYAQNNVAIKV

-1364 ALFDNVKQTLL
+1364 ALFDNIKQTVL

-1393 TSGTQKGR
+1393 SSGTHKGR

-1420 EEVGS
+1420 KEVSS

-1439 TPDLNE
+1439 TPDLNK
-1445 MDNDLNIDGASDHAP
+1445 MQHALNVDDSSVQAP
-1460 NLIVNGDFEQGDR
+1460 NLIVNGDFELGEH
-1473 GWQSTHGVEASYSGS
+1473 GWQSTHGVEASYAGS
-1488 VYGVNGEGH
+1488 VYGVEGEGH
-1497 GTRVT
+1497 GARVT
-1502 ELDTHTNT
+1502 ELDTYTNT
-1510 SLYQDLTDLT
+1510 SLYQDLANLAQ
-1520 EGEVIAVSFDFAK
+1520 GEVIAVSFDFAK

-1550 VVFSSSGDASAWQ
+1550 VVFSSSGDESAWQ
-1563 QKTLKLTAHAGS
+1563 QKTLKLTAQAGS

-1586 DGLGYILDNVVAK
+1586 DGLGYILDNVVAT
-1599 SESSPQANAVSEHAK
+1599 SESSQQANAIREHAT
-1614 QNQASQNALSDK
+1614 QNPAAQNALSDK

-1658 QQAIEN
+1658 QQALEN
-1664 NGQAQRDAVK
+1664 NGQAQRDAVQ
-1674 EESEAVTAELTTL
+1674 EESEAITAELTKL
-1687 AQGLDVLDGQAT
+1687 AQGLDVLDSQAT
-1699 HTGKSGEQWRNDFA
+1699 HTGESGDQWRNEFA
-1713 GGLLDGV
+1713 SGLLAGV
-1720 QSQIDDAKQLAS
+1720 QTQLDDAKQLANG
-1732 DKMAAAKQTQSD
+1732 KIAEAKQTHAD
-1744 NNSKVKDSIAKSEAG
+1744 NQNKVKDAVAKSEAG

-1775 EAKADAE
+1775 DAQADAE
-1782 TRKADAVAKSH
+1782 KRKADALAKGK
-1793 DAKQAESD
+1793 DAQQAESD
-1801 AHSAANDAQS
+1801 AHHAVNNAQS
-1811 RGDRDAMNAENK
+1811 RGDRDVQLAENK
-1823 ANQAQNDAQGA
+1823 ANQVQADAQGA

-1842 DRQGVAGS
+1842 DRQGVTGS
-1850 GLSGNAHRVEGA
+1850 GLSGNAHSVEGA
-1862 GETGSHVNTDSQTN
+1862 GETDSHVKTDSQTN
-1876 ADGRFSDG
+1876 ADGRFSEG
-1884 LTEQELEAL
+1884 LTEQEQEAL

-1903 QINAGIRSKNSGS
+1903 QINAGIRAKNSGS
-1916 TITSMFMEANADSI
+1916 TITTMFTEANTDSI
-1930 VVDTT
+1930 VVPTT
-1935 ASQDVVRKEVR
+1935 KPQDVVRKEIR
-1946 ISGVNLVGLGEA
+1946 ISGVNLEGLGEA
-1958 SHDSAESLVAARA
+1958 SHDSAVSLVAARA

-1977 YRWLDTDND
+1977 YRWLDSDHPR
-1986 VATDKYVPVPGFE
+1986 ATEQYIPVPGFE
-1999 RVDADVSDEVKQ
+1999 RVDVNVSDETKQ
-2011 RMIQSMSGYIE
+2011 RLTQFVSGYIE

-2033 QALATLFVEST
+2033 QALATLFVEAT
-2044 LDYDW
+2044 LNYDW

-2066 ETPHAEK
+2066 EAPHGEN
-2073 SIVSFWSGKNFKQY
+2073 SLVSFWSGRNFKEY
-2087 RDVLDNAQTDGK
+2087 RNVLDNAQPDGK

-2107 KGNAFAIDLNKH
+2107 QGNTFAIKLNKQ
-2119 LMRWGG
+2119 LMRWGDM
-2125 LFLDPDNAEQNQL
+2125 FLDLENADQNHLQ
-2138 KSSIDAAT
+2138 SSIEAAAY
-2146 FSNTGFWSSVYATG
+2146 SNTGFWSSVYATG
-2160 AQHDVYVIAEGGVR
+2160 AKDDVYVIAEGGMR
-2174 LGNYFWHVELPA
+2174 LGNYFWNVELPL

-2199 RLLDKPVSEYKDLP
+2199 RLLDKPVSEYKDVP
-2213 ADEIGRRL
+2213 VNEIGHKL

-2227 VKVRFDALSSAR
+2227 VKVRFDALSAAQ
-2239 QAELLADN
+2239 QAELLAIN
-2247 PDDYRADTLV
+2247 PKGYKADSLV

-2267 SMLRESLP
+2267 SMLRDALP

-2290 DEGFEV
+2290 DEGFKV
-2296 RSWPGSDDK
+2296 RAWPGSDGK
-2305 SKTILLDNPEDAAQ
+2305 SKTIVLDNPEDATQ
-2319 QKAIERF
+2319 QKTIERF
-2326 ILANFD
+2326 VLANFQ

-2344 DNKVLSH
+2344 DNKVISH
-2351 HDGRTRIL
+2351 DKGITHIL
-2359 AQKEDGAW
+2359 AQKVDGAW
-2367 TYNTN
+2367 LYNAKVD
-2372 SELMSVTELLDA
+2372 LMSVTELLDA
-2384 AHVSGKVRGE
+2384 ANVTGKIRGE
-2394 SYQKVIDALAEYHA
+2394 SYQQVIDALSEYH
-2408 STAEHADYELESV
+2408 SSVTEFSDYEQESI
-2421 EQLVNLRKKIEGYAL
+2421 EKLLSLRKKIEGYVL

-2441 GRLEAMNS
+2441 GRIAAMNS
-2449 LLNQVNS
+2449 LLNQVNTH
-2456 RLEEVSVLAVS
+2456 LEEVSVLAVS
-2467 EQSIKAH
+2467 EPNIKAQ

-2481 DQLDNAHLKQSK
+2481 DQLETANLKGTK

-2498 GNGDFVTKGKGNLA
+2498 QNGEFVTKGKGHLVN
-2512 KIDQLGGSDAV
+2512 IDLLGNSEAV
-2523 LEKVKASVNHEYG
+2523 IEKVKLAVSNEYG
-2536 QAIADT
+2536 QTIADT
-2542 IFAGLSANELAKDGK
+2542 IFAGLTAHDLAKDGK
-2557 GIDITGLNRI
+2557 GIDIAGLKKVHLAI
-2567 HQALEQHMSPVSATM
+2567 EQHLSPVSATLFL
-2582 YIWKPSDHSAL
+2582 WKPSDHSAL

-2600 GQGRTQIDAQ
+2600 SQGRTQLEGQ
-2610 AAADFNKQNYVSWW
+2610 TAADFNQQNYVSWW
-2624 PLGSKSSNIRNIFNV
+2624 PLGSKSSNISNILNV
-2639 ATEYQPDLKLR
+2639 ATKDQPDLKLR

-2663 LEHDMASE
+2663 LEHDVASE
-2671 ENDGFGLNDGET
+2671 ENDGFGLHDGDI

-2698 DAAYKDASEGY
+2698 DASFKEASEGY

-2717 DMLVST
+2717 DMLETT
-2723 GIPAHVFQPFVDQW
+2723 GIPAHVFQPFVEQW

-2753 ELQKQ
+2753 ELRLQ
-2758 AQASGDPAL
+2758 AQRSDDPEL
-2767 VAKRIDNVVRLFAE
+2767 LEKRIGNVIRQFAE
-2781 RALEEIEA
+2781 KALEEIET
-2789 FKASQADEGRVFRIN
+2789 FKASQADQGRVFRIN

-2809 VAAMQAEWNR
+2809 VAAMQAEWHR
-2819 LSHDPDARYQLLTKN
+2819 LSNDPDARYQLLTKN

-2856 RPKFGVWTPTEL
+2856 LPKFGVWTPTEL

-2891 NDDLDALSGSEKHK
+2891 TDVLDALSGNEKPK
-2905 DKVAIENDGT
+2905 ENVAIENDGT
-2915 PPRDKV
+2915 PPRDKES
-2921 PLSPLTRFLNNE
+2921 LSPLTRFLNNE
-2933 LYGERDAR
+2933 LYGDKDAR
-2941 RKIGDITQTLLDH
+2941 RKIGEITQTLLDH

-2963 VTLKGEAGRLT
+2963 ITLQGEAGRLT
-2974 GYYHQGTASSD
+2974 GYYHQGTAPSEG
-2985 DETSTTSGKVVLFL
+2985 ETSSPSGKVVLFL

-3014 SHYQKQGID
+3014 NHYQKQGID

-3053 YLVNDKGIDPSNIIL
+3053 YLVNDKGIDPSNIII

-3116 AGIVGTIAKAVN
+3116 AGIVGAIAKVVN
-3128 GQFSVEKNLKGLPQE
+3128 GQFSVEKNLEGLPKE
-3143 TPILLLTDNEG
+3143 TSILLLTDNEG
-3154 LGEEGEK
+3154 LGNEGEK
-3161 LRVKLSNSGFNVTGE
+3161 LRTKLTASGYNVTGE

-3187 LMSQYTGQIVSD
+3187 LMSQYADQIVSGLSSSASVDED
-3199 LLNTQHIKHNEAKLN
+3199 LDQQGLDTTSTKDQGVSNKDDHLQVVDSKEA
-3214 LEPHGKNYESRDLI
+3214 
-3228 LKPISQPETVELGM
+3228 
-3242 PEVDQKVLA
+3242 LA
-3251 DIAERENVIIGVRPV
+3251 DGKI
-3266 DEKSKSL
+3266 L
-3273 IASKMYSSKGL
+3273 
-3284 FVKAKSS
+3284 
-3291 DWGPMSGFIPVDQS
+3291 
-3305 FAKASARRDLETFN
+3305 
-3319 RHAEQSIQSGNAVSA
+3319 H
-3334 DLYLN
+3334 N
-3339 QVRVEE
+3339 Q
-3345 LVSKYH
+3345 
-3351 SLTPL
+3351 
-3356 ELDDQSGMYK
+3356 
-3366 TTATNGDQ
+3366 
-3374 SVPFFLNR
+3374 
-3382 VTVDGNELWQ
+3382 
-3392 VHYITNGELAPFK
+3392 
-3405 VIGDPV
+3405 
-3411 SKQPMTA
+3411 
-3418 DYDLLTVMYSYGD
+3418 
-3431 LGPQDKVKQP
+3431 
-3441 LTWQQW
+3441 
-3447 KDSVTYEDLTPKY
+3447 
-3460 KELYSNEDLYN
+3460 
-3471 KKDGA
+3471 
-3476 SLGNVSGRLKELKD
+3476 
-3490 RINVDLGRTNGLEMV
+3490 
-3505 HHGADDANPYAVM
+3505 
-3518 ADNFPATFFV
+3518 
-3528 PKSLFAED
+3528 
-3536 GLGEGKGSIQTYFNV
+3536 
-3551 NEQGAVVIRNPQE
+3551 
-3564 FSDFQQVT
+3564 
-3572 INASFRASFND
+3572 
-3583 KWNHGLDEP
+3583 
-3592 LFTTKRKLSHEFLNK
+3592 
-3607 RDQLLKK
+3607 
-3614 LSGGRLDA
+3614 
-3622 QDETLVALG
+3622 
-3631 NPDDVSGNKAIV
+3631 
-3643 AVDVSQ
+3643 
-3649 IFTRQELKERANVFA
+3649 
-3664 KPIGASYQGI
+3664 
-3674 LDQLDLVHQ
+3674 
-3683 TVSRDQIVASFEL
+3683 
-3696 NKKVNAYIAEH
+3696 
-3707 PTSGRNQA
+3707 
-3715 LTQLKE
+3715 
-3721 QITSALFIGKM
+3721 
-3732 QVAQVDIDAIA
+3732 
-3743 QTRPE
+3743 
-3748 LAARIFMVAIEEANG
+3748 
-3763 EHRGL
+3763 
-3768 TDMMVRWAN
+3768 
-3777 EDPYLAPKQGYKGE
+3777 
-3791 TPNDLGFDAKYHV
+3791 
-3804 DLGDHYADFKQWLE
+3804 
-3818 TSQSNGLLSKATLD
+3818 
-3832 ESTKTVHLG
+3832 
-3841 YSYQELQDLT
+3841 
-3851 GVESVQMAFYFLK
+3851 
-3864 EAAKKV
+3864 
-3870 DPISGDSAEMILLK
+3870 
-3884 KFADKS
+3884 
-3890 YLSQLDSDRMDQIEG
+3890 
-3905 IYRSSHETDVDAWDR
+3905 
-3920 RYSGAGYD
+3920 
-3928 ELTNKLA
+3928 
-3935 GATGVDEQL
+3935 
-3944 SVLLDDRKGL
+3944 
-3954 LIGEVHGSDVNG
+3954 DVNG
-3966 LRFVNEQMDALK
+3966 W
-3978 KQGVTVIGLEHLR
+3978 G
-3991 SDLAQPLI
+3991 P
-3999 DRYLATG
+3999 
-4006 VMSSELSAMLK
+4006 
-4017 TKHLDATLFENA
+4017 
-4029 RANGMRIVAL
+4029 
-4039 DANSSARPNVQG
+4039 
-4051 TEHGLM
+4051 
-4057 YRAGAA
+4057 
-4063 NNIAV
+4063 
-4068 EVLQSLPDDEKFV
+4068 
-4081 AIYGKAHLQSH
+4081 
-4092 KGIEGFVP
+4092 
-4100 GITHRLDLPA
+4100 IT
-4110 LRVSDSNQFRVEQ
+4110 
-4123 DDMTLR
+4123 
-4129 VVYDDVANKPKLTFK
+4129 
-4144 DSLSGANTAIHNQ
+4144 
-4157 NVNDWERVAV
+4157 V
-4167 TPTAD
+4167 TPTTD

-4189 SVVANAAA
+4189 DVVAKAAA

-4232 RWQLVGHGRDDSDS
+4232 RWQLVGHGRDHSES
-4246 NNTHLSGYSAEDLAA
+4246 NNTRLSGYSADELAV
-4261 KLANFQ
+4261 KLAKFQ
-4267 QSFSQAENIN
+4267 QSFNQAENIN
-4277 NTPDHIS
+4277 NKPDHIS

-4298 FGHQFINAMDVN
+4298 FGHQFINAMDAN
-4310 GLRVDVSAR
+4310 GLRVDVSVR
-4319 SSELAVDATGRKHTK
+4319 SSELAVDEAGRKHTK
-4334 DENGDWIQKAETN
+4334 DANGDWVQKAENN
-4347 KVSLSWNEQ
+4347 KVSLSWDAQ
-4356 GEVIAK
+4356 GEVVAK
-4362 EERIRNGIAE
+4362 DERIRNGIAE

-4381 VSDVGEIARGAI
+4381 VSDVDEPARGAI
-4393 GDNNDVFDAPEKRKV
+4393 GDNNDVFDAPEKRKP
-4408 ETETSSSAANN
+4408 ETEVIANSSNSNQ
-4419 KLSYSGNIQVN
+4419 LSYSGNIQVN
-4430 VGDGE
+4430 VGEGE

-4449 VGSGGF
+4449 VGTGGF

-4465 MVHIGNGESKHS
+4465 MVHIGDGESKHS
-4477 VDMGGYQALEGAQMF
+4477 VDIGGYQALEGAQMF
-4492 IGNRNV
+4492 LGNRNV
-4498 SFNLGQSNDLLV
+4498 SFNFGHSNDLIL

-4535 QSIATSGEDQD
+4535 QSIATSGEGED

-4577 YTCLVELDSHNERS
+4577 YTTLVELDSQNERD
-4591 SRGLKHDT
+4591 SRGLKHDA
-4599 EAALNKQYNQWLSGN
+4599 EATLNKQYNQWLSGN
-4614 SDSSAGKLSRADK
+4614 GNSGTSQLSRADK

-4678 TQQFSATGQAKTTFT
+4678 TQQFTATGQAKTTFT
-4693 YTPEDLPR
+4693 YTPQDLPR
-4701 QLKNKLLGQMAGIG
+4701 QLKNKLLGQLAGVG

-4727 YTTSGQIVSRNGEAV
+4727 YTASGQIVSRNGQAV
-4742 DGVAILTEMLEVIGE
+4742 DGVAILKEMLEVIGE

-4771 LLDSLKSGIDMG
+4771 LLDSLKAGIDMG
-4783 ADGIQSFAE
+4783 ADGIKSFAE
-4792 THGLKDKAPEEEENK
+4792 THGLKEKAPEEEKDN
-4807 SAVSVNGTSVN
+4807 SSVSVNGANVN
-4818 SAQGATA
+4818 SAQGATVA
-4825 SDGNTETAETQDRAF
+4825 DGNTETAETQDRAF

-4866 VENLKENLTADLLN
+4866 VENLKQNLTADLLN

-4899 DINLSLGNYNF
+4899 DINISLGNYNF

-4947 TGGEGSDMGVLMGRE
+4947 TGGEGHDMGVLMGRE

-5004 LGRDYVVTSGNFNR
+5004 SGRDYVVTSGNFNR
-5018 VDTGDG
+5018 VDTGDD

-5053 RINAS
+5053 RINAG

-5069 HAVLNGGEGEDHL
+5069 HAVLNGGDGDDHL

-5089 FSQFNGEEGRDLMVL
+5089 FSQFNGGEGRDLMVL

-5132 DISSEDNIVFN
+5132 DIRSEDNIVFN

-5165 DPVSETD
+5165 DPSNDSD
-5172 QAKFE
+5172 QSKFE
-5177 HIGSVTFNDY
+5177 HIGSVTFSDY
-5187 FDGKRAQMIIAMG
+5187 FNGNRAQVVIGMS
-5200 EKDANGEREYTT
+5200 EKDLSGEREYTM
-5212 LSESSIDALVQAMSG
+5212 LSDSAIDALVQAMSG
-5227 FDPQAGDNGFIDNL
+5227 FEPQAGDNGFIDSL
-5241 DSKSRVAISTAW
+5241 ESKSQAAISMAW
-5253 ADVVHK
+5253 SDVVHK
-5259 KGITV
+5259 KGLMV

>member
-14 TGNYSADNGN
+14 TGNYSADDGN
-24 NDIVAIGFGGE
+24 NNIVAIGFGGQ

-42 DHVTVGSIGATVH
+42 DHVTVGSIGATVY

-69 LRVEDSTGH
+69 LKVEDSTGH
-78 LSVKGAAGYADINKS
+78 LTVKGAAGYADINKS

-103 AGGVSIDHLGHHG
+103 AGGVSIDHLGNHG

-126 NSVKRKG
+126 NSITRKG
-133 LSGNVTFKGAGGYNA
+133 LSGNVTFAGAGGYNA

-153 NHGNLSF
+153 NQGNLSF
-160 AGAGAGN
+160 TGAGAGN
-167 KLDRTWFDQY
+167 KLDRTWFNRY
-177 QGSRGDVSFD
+177 QGSHGDVTFD

-237 TRQAE
+237 THQAE
-242 DVYQQ
+242 DVYTQ
-247 THGNIRFE
+247 TRGNIRFE
-255 GVGGYNSFYSDVAH
+255 GVGGYNSLYSDVAH

-276 GGAYNTITR
+276 GGAYNTIIR
-285 KGSGSS
+285 KGSGND
-291 FDAQGMEYAKAE
+291 FAKEGMTNAKADE
-303 DIVLTTAKMHGSWI
+303 IVLTKAVMSGSWI
-317 GSGTHAVTAVKSER
+317 GQDHHVTAVKSAS

-336 LFAIADGTYTK
+336 LFAFADSTYTK
-347 INKVRLSNDP
+347 INKVQLRNDP
-357 KTGKLKYYSEAWYKQ
+357 QTGELKYYSTAWYKE

-377 GLARSDVSS
+377 NLANQDISDN
-386 AGGFEVNPINGGY
+386 GGFTAVNINGAY
-399 TLSNIAVEHQQS
+399 TLSDLKVEHQQS
-411 LTVHA
+411 VTVHA
-416 MEKDLTEY
+416 VEKSLTEY

-429 ANGALID
+429 ANGAVID
-436 AKDVVLSD
+436 AKEVSLSD
-444 AKMGGHAIS
+444 AKMGGHAIYA
-453 TDGTKVDVQA
+453 DGTKVDVKA
-463 IKSNRKPN
+463 VKSNRQPN
-471 TYVYAKVLGPY
+471 TYIYAKVLGPY
-482 TKIVVVELANDAE
+482 TKIVVVELANDPE
-495 TGVLKYQARSWYKEG
+495 TGALKYQARSWYKEG
-510 DHTANLANEDISS
+510 DHTANIANQDISS
-523 ANGYHS
+523 ATGYNP

-535 SLSALNYSVNAIRSM
+535 SLSDLHYSVNAVRST

-557 DEYTDQTLFKPAT
+557 EEYTDQTLFKPAN
-570 DSGESSGDVHFSGA
+570 DSGESSGDVRFNGA

-599 YFNGGGIA
+599 HFNGGGIA

-652 QSKQG
+652 QSQQG

-667 NVLVRIGDGQYLAH
+667 NVLVRLGDGQYLAH
-681 LLAYGNISVHKGNG
+681 LLAYGNISVQKGSG
-695 NSRVAMLGGYN
+695 DSRVVMLGGYN
-706 THTQIGSGH
+706 THTQIGSGN

-729 VGNGEVTSVLAGGA
+729 VGKGDVAAVLAGGA
-743 NVLTKVGEGEL
+743 NVLTKMGEGEL
-754 TAGMLGGANVMTH
+754 TSGMLGGANVITH
-767 ISGDEQASN
+767 ISNDDQLSN

-790 KGKGDTLAVMGG
+790 KGKGNTLAVMGG

-813 STTGVMVGGAN
+813 TTTGVMVGAAN

-859 AGNIFTKVGDGTS
+859 AGNIFTKVGDGAS
-872 IAAMIGAGNI
+872 IAVMIGAGNI

-954 NANIFTHIG
+954 NVNIFTHIG
-963 NGSTFAAMI
+963 HGSTFAAMI
-972 GQANVMTKVGND
+972 GQANIMTKVGND

-993 ANIYTHVGD
+993 ANIMTHVGD

-1010 GEMNVMTKVGN
+1010 GEVNVMTKVGN

-1097 GTTVGLLISDIGNVM
+1097 GTTVGLLISDVGNVM

-1126 KANIVTKVGDGLGIN
+1126 KANLITKVGDGLGVN

-1158 YNFAKGEANILTK
+1158 YNFAKGEANLITK

-1180 VQGKANIITHVGN
+1180 VQGEANIITHVGN

-1204 NVITKVGD
+1204 NVITKVGH
-1212 GRNVVL
+1212 GQNVVL

-1241 GNVVT
+1241 GNIVT

-1259 KANITTTVG
+1259 QANITTTVG
-1268 NGLSVTAA
+1268 NGLNVTAA

-1283 TKVGNGVSV
+1283 TKVGDGVSV

-1321 IHIGDGL
+1321 IHVGDGL
-1328 NINASYARNNVAIKV
+1328 NINASYAQNNVAIKV

-1364 ALFDNVKQTLL
+1364 ALFDNIKQTVL

-1393 TSGTQKGR
+1393 SSGTHKGR

-1420 EEVGS
+1420 KEVGS

-1439 TPDLNE
+1439 TPDLNK
-1445 MDNDLNIDGASDHAP
+1445 MQYALNVDDSSVQAP
-1460 NLIVNGDFEQGDR
+1460 NLIVNGDFELGEH
-1473 GWQSTHGVEASYSGS
+1473 GWQSTHGVEASYAGS
-1488 VYGVNGEGH
+1488 VYGVEGEGH
-1497 GTRVT
+1497 GARVT
-1502 ELDTHTNT
+1502 ELDTYTNT
-1510 SLYQDLTDLT
+1510 SLYQDLANLAQ
-1520 EGEVIAVSFDFAK
+1520 GEVIAVSFDFAK

-1550 VVFSSSGDASAWQ
+1550 VVFSSSGDESAWQ
-1563 QKTLKLTAHAGS
+1563 QKTLKLTAQAGS

-1586 DGLGYILDNVVAK
+1586 DGLGYILDNVVAT
-1599 SESSPQANAVSEHAK
+1599 SESSQQANAIREHAT
-1614 QNQASQNALSDK
+1614 QNPAAQNALSDK

-1658 QQAIEN
+1658 QQALEN
-1664 NGQAQRDAVK
+1664 NGQAQRDAVQ
-1674 EESEAVTAELTTL
+1674 EESEAITAELTKL
-1687 AQGLDVLDGQAT
+1687 AQGLDVLDSQAT
-1699 HTGKSGEQWRNDFA
+1699 HTGESGDQWRNEFA
-1713 GGLLDGV
+1713 SGLLAGV
-1720 QSQIDDAKQLAS
+1720 QTQLDDAKQLANG
-1732 DKMAAAKQTQSD
+1732 KIAEAKQTHAD
-1744 NNSKVKDSIAKSEAG
+1744 NQNKVKDAVAKSEAG

-1775 EAKADAE
+1775 DAQADAE
-1782 TRKADAVAKSH
+1782 KRKADALAKGK
-1793 DAKQAESD
+1793 DAQQAESD
-1801 AHSAANDAQS
+1801 AHHAVNNAQS
-1811 RGDRDAMNAENK
+1811 RGDRDVQVAENK
-1823 ANQAQNDAQGA
+1823 ANQAQADAQGA

-1842 DRQGVAGS
+1842 DRQGVTGS
-1850 GLSGNAHRVEGA
+1850 GLSGNAHSVEGA
-1862 GETGSHVNTDSQTN
+1862 GETDSHVKTDSQTN
-1876 ADGRFSDG
+1876 ADGRFSEG
-1884 LTEQELEAL
+1884 LTEQEQEAL

-1903 QINAGIRSKNSGS
+1903 QINAGIRAKNSGS
-1916 TITSMFMEANADSI
+1916 TITTMFTEANTDSI
-1930 VVDTT
+1930 VVPTT
-1935 ASQDVVRKEVR
+1935 KPQDVVRKEIR
-1946 ISGVNLVGLGEA
+1946 ISGVNLEGLGEA
-1958 SHDSAESLVAARA
+1958 SHDSAVSLVAARA

-1977 YRWLDTDND
+1977 YRWLDSDHPR
-1986 VATDKYVPVPGFE
+1986 ATEQYIPVPGFE
-1999 RVDADVSDEVKQ
+1999 RVDVNVSDETKQ
-2011 RMIQSMSGYIE
+2011 RLTQFVSGYIE

-2033 QALATLFVEST
+2033 QALATLFVEAT
-2044 LDYDW
+2044 FNYDW

-2066 ETPHAEK
+2066 EAPHGEN
-2073 SIVSFWSGKNFKQY
+2073 SLVSFWSGRNFKEY
-2087 RDVLDNAQTDGK
+2087 RNVLDNAQPDGK

-2107 KGNAFAIDLNKH
+2107 QGNAFAIKLNKQ
-2119 LMRWGG
+2119 LMRWGDM
-2125 LFLDPDNAEQNQL
+2125 FLDLENADQNHLQ
-2138 KSSIDAAT
+2138 SSIEAAAY
-2146 FSNTGFWSSVYATG
+2146 SNTGFWSSVYATG
-2160 AQHDVYVIAEGGVR
+2160 AKDDVYVIAEGGMR
-2174 LGNYFWHVELPA
+2174 LGNYFWNVELPL

-2199 RLLDKPVSEYKDLP
+2199 RLLDKPVSEYKDVP
-2213 ADEIGRRL
+2213 VNEIGHKL

-2227 VKVRFDALSSAR
+2227 VKVRFDALSAAQ
-2239 QAELLADN
+2239 QAELLAIN
-2247 PDDYRADTLV
+2247 PKGYKADSLV

-2267 SMLRESLP
+2267 SMLRDALP

-2290 DEGFEV
+2290 DEGFKV
-2296 RSWPGSDDK
+2296 RAWPGSDGK
-2305 SKTILLDNPEDAAQ
+2305 SKTIVLDNPEDATQ
-2319 QKAIERF
+2319 QKTIERF
-2326 ILANFD
+2326 ILANFQ

-2344 DNKVLSH
+2344 DNKVISH
-2351 HDGRTRIL
+2351 DKGITHIL
-2359 AQKEDGAW
+2359 AQKVDGAW
-2367 TYNTN
+2367 LYNAKVD
-2372 SELMSVTELLDA
+2372 LMSVTELLDA
-2384 AHVSGKVRGE
+2384 ANVTGKIRGE
-2394 SYQKVIDALAEYHA
+2394 SYQQVIDALSEYH
-2408 STAEHADYELESV
+2408 SSVTEFSDYEQESI
-2421 EQLVNLRKKIEGYAL
+2421 EKLLSLRKKIEGYVL

-2441 GRLEAMNS
+2441 GRIAAMNS
-2449 LLNQVNS
+2449 LLNQVNT

-2467 EQSIKAH
+2467 EPNIKAQ

-2481 DQLDNAHLKQSK
+2481 DQLETANLKGTK

-2498 GNGDFVTKGKGNLA
+2498 QNGEFVTKGKGHLA
-2512 KIDQLGGSDAV
+2512 NIDLLGSREAV
-2523 LEKVKASVNHEYG
+2523 LEKVKLTVSNEYG
-2536 QAIADT
+2536 QTVADT
-2542 IFAGLSANELAKDGK
+2542 VFAGLSAKDLAKDGK
-2557 GIDITGLNRI
+2557 GIDIAGLKKVHLAI
-2567 HQALEQHMSPVSATM
+2567 EQHLSPVSATLFL
-2582 YIWKPSDHSAL
+2582 WKPSDHSAL

-2600 GQGRTQIDAQ
+2600 SQGRTQLEGQ
-2610 AAADFNKQNYVSWW
+2610 AAADFNQQNYVSWW
-2624 PLGSKSSNIRNIFNV
+2624 PLGSKSSNISNILNV
-2639 ATEYQPDLKLR
+2639 ATKDQPDLKLR
-2650 WSDFSQPAHQNDT
+2650 WKDFSQPAAHGES
-2663 LEHDMASE
+2663 LAFDMQTE
-2671 ENDGFGLNDGET
+2671 ENDDFGLKSAED
-2683 KLKRF
+2683 KLKDF
-2688 IEKLNAAKGI
+2688 IKQLASASGVDKKF
-2698 DAAYKDASEGY
+2698 KDISQAFTMM
-2709 ASVLLGNP
+2709 ALMNP
-2717 DMLVST
+2717 DILESAN
-2723 GIPAHVFQPFVDQW
+2723 IPEHISKPFVDQW
-2737 NDTSYDMMDVA
+2737 NDTSYDMQDVA
-2748 NRFAQ
+2748 QRFAKELQEQAKVAANSEQMEQQISEVVRRFAQ
-2753 ELQKQ
+2753 DELDKIQT
-2758 AQASGDPAL
+2758 
-2767 VAKRIDNVVRLFAE
+2767 
-2781 RALEEIEA
+2781 
-2789 FKASQADEGRVFRIN
+2789 FKETQADQGRVFRIN

-2809 VAAMQAEWNR
+2809 VAAMQAEWHR
-2819 LSHDPDARYQLLTKN
+2819 LSNDPDARYQLLTKN

-2856 RPKFGVWTPTEL
+2856 LPKFGVWTPTEL

-2891 NDDLDALSGSEKHK
+2891 TDVLDALSGNEKPK
-2905 DKVAIENDGT
+2905 ENVAIENDGT
-2915 PPRDKV
+2915 PPRDKES
-2921 PLSPLTRFLNNE
+2921 LSPLTRFLNNE
-2933 LYGERDAR
+2933 LYGDKEAR
-2941 RKIGDITQTLLDH
+2941 RKIGEITQTLLDH

-2963 VTLKGEAGRLT
+2963 ITLQGEAGRLT
-2974 GYYHQGTASSD
+2974 GYYHQGTAPREG
-2985 DETSTTSGKVVLFL
+2985 ETSTPSGKVVLFL

-3014 SHYQKQGID
+3014 NHYQKQGID

-3053 YLVNDKGIDPSNIIL
+3053 YLVNDKGIDPSNIII

-3081 ARYAAQNGQAVSG
+3081 ARFAAQNGQAVSG

-3116 AGIVGTIAKAVN
+3116 AGIVGAIAKAVN
-3128 GQFSVEKNLKGLPQE
+3128 GQFSVEKNLEGLPKE
-3143 TPILLLTDNEG
+3143 TSILLLTDNEG
-3154 LGEEGEK
+3154 LGNEGEK
-3161 LRVKLSNSGFNVTGE
+3161 LRTKLTASGYNVTGE

-3187 LMSQYTGQIVSD
+3187 LMSQYADQIVSGLSSSASVDED
-3199 LLNTQHIKHNEAKLN
+3199 LDQQGLDTTSTKDQGISNKNDHLQVVDSKEA
-3214 LEPHGKNYESRDLI
+3214 
-3228 LKPISQPETVELGM
+3228 
-3242 PEVDQKVLA
+3242 LA
-3251 DIAERENVIIGVRPV
+3251 DGKI
-3266 DEKSKSL
+3266 L
-3273 IASKMYSSKGL
+3273 
-3284 FVKAKSS
+3284 
-3291 DWGPMSGFIPVDQS
+3291 
-3305 FAKASARRDLETFN
+3305 
-3319 RHAEQSIQSGNAVSA
+3319 H
-3334 DLYLN
+3334 N
-3339 QVRVEE
+3339 Q
-3345 LVSKYH
+3345 
-3351 SLTPL
+3351 
-3356 ELDDQSGMYK
+3356 
-3366 TTATNGDQ
+3366 
-3374 SVPFFLNR
+3374 
-3382 VTVDGNELWQ
+3382 
-3392 VHYITNGELAPFK
+3392 
-3405 VIGDPV
+3405 
-3411 SKQPMTA
+3411 
-3418 DYDLLTVMYSYGD
+3418 
-3431 LGPQDKVKQP
+3431 
-3441 LTWQQW
+3441 
-3447 KDSVTYEDLTPKY
+3447 
-3460 KELYSNEDLYN
+3460 
-3471 KKDGA
+3471 
-3476 SLGNVSGRLKELKD
+3476 
-3490 RINVDLGRTNGLEMV
+3490 
-3505 HHGADDANPYAVM
+3505 
-3518 ADNFPATFFV
+3518 
-3528 PKSLFAED
+3528 
-3536 GLGEGKGSIQTYFNV
+3536 
-3551 NEQGAVVIRNPQE
+3551 
-3564 FSDFQQVT
+3564 
-3572 INASFRASFND
+3572 
-3583 KWNHGLDEP
+3583 
-3592 LFTTKRKLSHEFLNK
+3592 
-3607 RDQLLKK
+3607 
-3614 LSGGRLDA
+3614 
-3622 QDETLVALG
+3622 
-3631 NPDDVSGNKAIV
+3631 
-3643 AVDVSQ
+3643 
-3649 IFTRQELKERANVFA
+3649 
-3664 KPIGASYQGI
+3664 
-3674 LDQLDLVHQ
+3674 
-3683 TVSRDQIVASFEL
+3683 
-3696 NKKVNAYIAEH
+3696 
-3707 PTSGRNQA
+3707 
-3715 LTQLKE
+3715 
-3721 QITSALFIGKM
+3721 
-3732 QVAQVDIDAIA
+3732 
-3743 QTRPE
+3743 
-3748 LAARIFMVAIEEANG
+3748 
-3763 EHRGL
+3763 
-3768 TDMMVRWAN
+3768 
-3777 EDPYLAPKQGYKGE
+3777 
-3791 TPNDLGFDAKYHV
+3791 
-3804 DLGDHYADFKQWLE
+3804 
-3818 TSQSNGLLSKATLD
+3818 
-3832 ESTKTVHLG
+3832 
-3841 YSYQELQDLT
+3841 
-3851 GVESVQMAFYFLK
+3851 
-3864 EAAKKV
+3864 
-3870 DPISGDSAEMILLK
+3870 
-3884 KFADKS
+3884 
-3890 YLSQLDSDRMDQIEG
+3890 
-3905 IYRSSHETDVDAWDR
+3905 
-3920 RYSGAGYD
+3920 
-3928 ELTNKLA
+3928 
-3935 GATGVDEQL
+3935 
-3944 SVLLDDRKGL
+3944 
-3954 LIGEVHGSDVNG
+3954 DVNG
-3966 LRFVNEQMDALK
+3966 W
-3978 KQGVTVIGLEHLR
+3978 G
-3991 SDLAQPLI
+3991 P
-3999 DRYLATG
+3999 
-4006 VMSSELSAMLK
+4006 
-4017 TKHLDATLFENA
+4017 
-4029 RANGMRIVAL
+4029 
-4039 DANSSARPNVQG
+4039 
-4051 TEHGLM
+4051 
-4057 YRAGAA
+4057 
-4063 NNIAV
+4063 
-4068 EVLQSLPDDEKFV
+4068 
-4081 AIYGKAHLQSH
+4081 
-4092 KGIEGFVP
+4092 
-4100 GITHRLDLPA
+4100 IT
-4110 LRVSDSNQFRVEQ
+4110 
-4123 DDMTLR
+4123 
-4129 VVYDDVANKPKLTFK
+4129 
-4144 DSLSGANTAIHNQ
+4144 
-4157 NVNDWERVAV
+4157 V
-4167 TPTAD
+4167 TPTTD

-4189 SVVANAAA
+4189 DVVAKAAA

-4216 NYRVVY
+4216 NYRLVY

-4232 RWQLVGHGRDDSDS
+4232 RWQLVGHGRDHSES
-4246 NNTHLSGYSAEDLAA
+4246 NNTRLSGYSADELAV
-4261 KLANFQ
+4261 KLAKFQ
-4267 QSFSQAENIN
+4267 QSFNQAENIN
-4277 NTPDHIS
+4277 NKPGHIS

-4298 FGHQFINAMDVN
+4298 FGHQFINAMDAN
-4310 GLRVDVSAR
+4310 GLRVDVSVR
-4319 SSELAVDATGRKHTK
+4319 SSELAVDEAGRKHTK
-4334 DENGDWIQKAETN
+4334 DANGDWVQKAENN
-4347 KVSLSWNEQ
+4347 KVSLSWDAQ
-4356 GEVIAK
+4356 GEVVAK
-4362 EERIRNGIAE
+4362 DERIRNGIAE

-4381 VSDVGEIARGAI
+4381 VSDVDEPARGAI
-4393 GDNNDVFDAPEKRKV
+4393 GDNNDVFDAPEKRKP
-4408 ETETSSSAANN
+4408 ETEVIANSSSSNQ
-4419 KLSYSGNIQVN
+4419 LSYSGNIQVN
-4430 VGDGE
+4430 VGEGE

-4449 VGSGGF
+4449 VGTGGF

-4465 MVHIGNGESKHS
+4465 MVHIGDGESKHS
-4477 VDMGGYQALEGAQMF
+4477 VDIGGYQALEGAQMF
-4492 IGNRNV
+4492 LGNRNV
-4498 SFNLGQSNDLLV
+4498 SFNFGHSNDLIL

-4535 QSIATSGEDQD
+4535 QGIATSGEGED

-4577 YTCLVELDSHNERS
+4577 YTTLVELDSQNERD
-4591 SRGLKHDT
+4591 SRGLKHDAEVT
-4599 EAALNKQYNQWLSGN
+4599 LNKQYNQWLSGN
-4614 SDSSAGKLSRADK
+4614 GNSGTSQLSRADK

-4678 TQQFSATGQAKTTFT
+4678 TQQFTATGQAKTTFT
-4693 YTPEDLPR
+4693 YTPQDLPR
-4701 QLKNKLLGQMAGIG
+4701 QLKNKLLGQFAGVG

-4727 YTTSGQIVSRNGEAV
+4727 YTASGQIVSRNGQAV
-4742 DGVAILTEMLEVIGE
+4742 DGVAILKEMLEVIGE
-4757 FSGDQLQAFVDPAK
+4757 FSGDQLQAFVDLAK
-4771 LLDSLKSGIDMG
+4771 LLDSLKAGIDMG
-4783 ADGIQSFAE
+4783 ADGIKSFAE
-4792 THGLKDKAPEEEENK
+4792 THGLKEKAPEEEKDN
-4807 SAVSVNGTSVN
+4807 SSVSVNGANVN
-4818 SAQGATA
+4818 SAQGATVA
-4825 SDGNTETAETQDRAF
+4825 DGNTETAETQDRAF

-4866 VENLKENLTADLLN
+4866 VENLKQNLTADLLN

-4899 DINLSLGNYNF
+4899 DINISLGNYNF

-4947 TGGEGSDMGVLMGRE
+4947 TGGEGNDMGVLMGRE

-5004 LGRDYVVTSGNFNR
+5004 SGRDYVVTSGNFNR
-5018 VDTGDG
+5018 VDTGDD

-5053 RINAS
+5053 RINAG

-5069 HAVLNGGEGEDHL
+5069 HAVLNGGNGDDHL

-5089 FSQFNGEEGRDLMVL
+5089 FSQFNGGEGRDLMVL

-5132 DISSEDNIVFN
+5132 DIRSEDNIVFN

-5165 DPVSETD
+5165 DPSNDSD
-5172 QAKFE
+5172 QSKFE
-5177 HIGSVTFNDY
+5177 HIGSVTFSDY
-5187 FDGKRAQMIIAMG
+5187 FNGNRAQVVIGMS
-5200 EKDANGEREYTT
+5200 EKDLSGEREYTM
-5212 LSESSIDALVQAMSG
+5212 LSDSAIDALIQAMSG
-5227 FDPQAGDNGFIDNL
+5227 FEPQAGDNGFIDSL
-5241 DSKSRVAISTAW
+5241 ESKSQAAISMAW
-5253 ADVVHK
+5253 SDVVHK
-5259 KGITV
+5259 KGLMV

>member
-14 TGNYSADNGN
+14 TGNYSADDGN
-24 NDIVAIGFGGE
+24 NNIVAIGFGGQ

-42 DHVTVGSIGATVH
+42 DHVTVGSIGATVY

-69 LRVEDSTGH
+69 LKVEDSTGH
-78 LSVKGAAGYADINKS
+78 LTVKGAAGYADINKS

-103 AGGVSIDHLGHHG
+103 AGGVSIDHLGNHG
-116 DVSYGGAAAY
+116 DVNYGGAAAY
-126 NSVKRKG
+126 NGITRKG
-133 LSGNVTFKGAGGYNA
+133 LSGNVTFAGAGGYNT

-153 NHGNLSF
+153 NQGNLSF
-160 AGAGAGN
+160 TGAGAGN
-167 KLDRTWFDQY
+167 KLDRTWFNRY
-177 QGSRGDVSFD
+177 QGSHGDVTFD

-237 TRQAE
+237 THQAE
-242 DVYQQ
+242 DVYTQ
-247 THGNIRFE
+247 TRGNIRFE
-255 GVGGYNSFYSDVAH
+255 GVGGYNSLYSDVAH
-269 GDIHFSG
+269 GDIYFSG
-276 GGAYNTITR
+276 GGAYNTIIR
-285 KGSGSS
+285 KGSGND
-291 FDAQGMEYAKAE
+291 FAKEGMTNAKADE
-303 DIVLTTAKMHGSWI
+303 IVLTKAVMSGSWI
-317 GSGTHAVTAVKSER
+317 GQDHHVTAVKSAS

-336 LFAIADGTYTK
+336 LFAFADSTYTK
-347 INKVRLSNDP
+347 INKVQLRNDP
-357 KTGKLKYYSEAWYKQ
+357 QTGELKYYSTAWYKE

-377 GLARSDVSS
+377 NLANQDISDN
-386 AGGFEVNPINGGY
+386 GGFTAVNINGAY
-399 TLSNIAVEHQQS
+399 TLSDLKVEHQQS
-411 LTVHA
+411 VTVHA
-416 MEKDLTEY
+416 VEKSLTEY

-429 ANGALID
+429 ANGAVID
-436 AKDVVLSD
+436 AKEVSLSD
-444 AKMGGHAIS
+444 AKMGGHAIYA
-453 TDGTKVDVQA
+453 DGTKVDVKA
-463 IKSNRKPN
+463 VKSNRQPN
-471 TYVYAKVLGPY
+471 TYIYAKVLGPY
-482 TKIVVVELANDAE
+482 TKIVVVELANDPE
-495 TGVLKYQARSWYKEG
+495 TGALKYQARSWYKEG
-510 DHTANLANEDISS
+510 DHTANIANQDISS
-523 ANGYHS
+523 ATGYNP

-535 SLSALNYSVNAIRSM
+535 SLSDLHYSVNAVRST

-557 DEYTDQTLFKPAT
+557 EEYTDQTLFKPAN
-570 DSGESSGDVHFSGA
+570 DSGESSGDVRFNGA

-599 YFNGGGIA
+599 HFNGGGIA

-652 QSKQG
+652 QSQQG

-667 NVLVRIGDGQYLAH
+667 NVLVRLGDGQYLAH
-681 LLAYGNISVHKGNG
+681 LLAYGNISVQKGSG
-695 NSRVAMLGGYN
+695 DSRVVMLGGYN
-706 THTQIGSGH
+706 THTQIGSGN

-729 VGNGEVTSVLAGGA
+729 VGKGDVAAVLAGGA
-743 NVLTKVGEGEL
+743 NVLTKMGEGEL
-754 TAGMLGGANVMTH
+754 TSGMLGGANVITH
-767 ISGDEQASN
+767 ISNDDQLSN

-782 GGANILTK
+782 GGANILSK
-790 KGKGDTLAVMGG
+790 KGKGNTLAVMGG

-813 STTGVMVGGAN
+813 TTTGVMVGGAN

-837 MLGVGN
+837 LLGVGN
-843 VLTHVGDGQ
+843 VLTHVGDDQ

-872 IAAMIGAGNI
+872 IAVMIGAGNI

-963 NGSTFAAMI
+963 HGSTFAAMI
-972 GQANVMTKVGND
+972 GQANIMTKVGND

-993 ANIYTHVGD
+993 ANIMTHVGD

-1010 GEMNVMTKVGN
+1010 GEVNVMTKVGN
-1021 GTTLAAMFGKAN
+1021 GSTLAAMFGKAN

-1097 GTTVGLLISDIGNVM
+1097 GTTVGLLISDVGNVM

-1126 KANIVTKVGDGLGIN
+1126 KANLITKVGDGLGVN

-1158 YNFAKGEANILTK
+1158 YNFAKGEANLITK

-1180 VQGKANIITHVGN
+1180 VQGEANIITHVGN

-1204 NVITKVGD
+1204 NVITKVGH
-1212 GRNVVL
+1212 GQNVVL

-1241 GNVVT
+1241 GNIVT

-1259 KANITTTVG
+1259 QANITTTVG
-1268 NGLSVTAA
+1268 NGLNVTAA

-1283 TKVGNGVSV
+1283 TKVGDGVSV

-1321 IHIGDGL
+1321 IHVGDGL
-1328 NINASYARNNVAIKV
+1328 NINASYAQNNVAIKV

-1364 ALFDNVKQTLL
+1364 ALFDNIKQTVL

-1393 TSGTQKGR
+1393 SSGTHKGR

-1420 EEVGS
+1420 KEVGS

-1439 TPDLNE
+1439 TPDLNK
-1445 MDNDLNIDGASDHAP
+1445 MQHALNVDDSSVQAP
-1460 NLIVNGDFEQGDR
+1460 NLIVNGDFELGEH
-1473 GWQSTHGVEASYSGS
+1473 GWQSTHGVEASYAGS
-1488 VYGVNGEGH
+1488 VYGVEGEGH
-1497 GTRVT
+1497 GARVT
-1502 ELDTHTNT
+1502 ELDTYTNT
-1510 SLYQDLTDLT
+1510 SLYQDLANLAQ
-1520 EGEVIAVSFDFAK
+1520 GEVIAVSFDFAK

-1550 VVFSSSGDASAWQ
+1550 VVFSSSGDESAWQ
-1563 QKTLKLTAHAGS
+1563 QKTLKLTAQAGS

-1586 DGLGYILDNVVAK
+1586 DGLGYILDNVVAT
-1599 SESSPQANAVSEHAK
+1599 SESSQQANAIREHAT
-1614 QNQASQNALSDK
+1614 QNPAAQNALSDK

-1658 QQAIEN
+1658 QQALGN
-1664 NGQAQRDAVK
+1664 NGQAQRDAVQ
-1674 EESEAVTAELTTL
+1674 EESEAITAELTKL

-1699 HTGKSGEQWRNDFA
+1699 HTGESGDQWRNEFA
-1713 GGLLDGV
+1713 SGLLAGV
-1720 QSQIDDAKQLAS
+1720 QTQLDDAKQLAN
-1732 DKMAAAKQTQSD
+1732 DKIAEAKQTHAD
-1744 NNSKVKDSIAKSEAG
+1744 NQNKVKDAVAKSEAG

-1775 EAKADAE
+1775 DAQADAE
-1782 TRKADAVAKSH
+1782 KRKADALAKGK
-1793 DAKQAESD
+1793 DAQQAESD
-1801 AHSAANDAQS
+1801 AHHAVNNAQS
-1811 RGDRDAMNAENK
+1811 RGDRDVQVAENK
-1823 ANQAQNDAQGA
+1823 ANQAQADAQGA

-1842 DRQGVAGS
+1842 DRQGVTGS
-1850 GLSGNAHRVEGA
+1850 GLSGNAHSVEGA
-1862 GETGSHVNTDSQTN
+1862 GETDSHVNTDSQTN
-1876 ADGRFSDG
+1876 ADGRFSEG
-1884 LTEQELEAL
+1884 LTEQEQEAL

-1903 QINAGIRSKNSGS
+1903 QINAGIRAKNSVS
-1916 TITSMFMEANADSI
+1916 SMTSMFSETNSKSI
-1930 VVDTT
+1930 VVPTKVSPEPERQEVTRRD
-1935 ASQDVVRKEVR
+1935 VR
-1946 ISGVNLVGLGEA
+1946 ISGVNL
-1958 SHDSAESLVAARA
+1958 ESLSAVQGSQPTGQLAS
-1971 EKVANL
+1971 KS
-1977 YRWLDTDND
+1977 
-1986 VATDKYVPVPGFE
+1986 VPGFKSHFASTSIGIE
-1999 RVDADVSDEVKQ
+1999 NELSGLVVVLPKNSAQTFGYVHDSQGNPLFMLTKDMSQGGYSNPVGINDIQGVNNWQTHTIELVTYPSEISDKAAIESRKEAMLWLAKEFTDHINQSNHQSLPHLVSDDG
-2011 RMIQSMSGYIE
+2011 RF
-2022 HTDNQVPKDQA
+2022 
-2033 QALATLFVEST
+2033 TLVISN
-2044 LDYDW
+2044 
-2049 DKRVEFLT
+2049 
-2057 KLESYGYSF
+2057 S
-2066 ETPHAEK
+2066 
-2073 SIVSFWSGKNFKQY
+2073 
-2087 RDVLDNAQTDGK
+2087 
-2099 KVVYDIDV
+2099 
-2107 KGNAFAIDLNKH
+2107 KH
-2119 LMRWGG
+2119 LIAAGNG
-2125 LFLDPDNAEQNQL
+2125 T
-2138 KSSIDAAT
+2138 SIDAQGKTIGMTPSGQQAT
-2146 FSNTGFWSSVYATG
+2146 MAISAKEFGTSSSPEVRLLESAPWYQAGLRDEFLANAKNTTLDDPATAQNVYAYLTSVYSKTADLAKEYG
-2160 AQHDVYVIAEGGVR
+2160 IYINDWDPASEGFSPNAQGLTDPKVKNAWSILPRTKPVRMLELLSAEDSRYVRQQIAEKLKGTYSESLAKNVFEYFQYGGEVA
-2174 LGNYFWHVELPA
+2174 GHGINNATTGSVQQPEPA
-2186 LRQLQREGLVGEI
+2186 ILFEFRSVPSALSDFVP
-2199 RLLDKPVSEYKDLP
+2199 KTAS
-2213 ADEIGRRL
+2213 
-2221 TDAGVG
+2221 T
-2227 VKVRFDALSSAR
+2227 VKVDVKALDHFDSASRKAIITEVNALVSGSEDFDAWYQEYRASKGQPPVKNPKSSASANHK
-2239 QAELLADN
+2239 AEWLMTQHAEQWAKITAPYTDNHETLTSTKLASNDKE
-2247 PDDYRADTLV
+2247 
-2257 ELDVKLSAID
+2257 ELHPLGETSNLEHNKQQENVASIINT
-2267 SMLRESLP
+2267 MLNDMLP
-2275 FYSLRTERNL
+2275 FYALRTERNL

-2296 RSWPGSDDK
+2296 RAWPGTEDK
-2305 SKTILLDNPEDAAQ
+2305 SKTIILEDPEDAAQ
-2319 QKAIERF
+2319 HKAIERF

-2344 DNKVLSH
+2344 DNKVISH
-2351 HDGRTRIL
+2351 HEGRTHVL
-2359 AQKEDGAW
+2359 AQKVDGAW
-2367 TYNTN
+2367 QYNATV
-2372 SELMSVTELLDA
+2372 ELMSVTELLDA
-2384 AHVSGKVRGE
+2384 ANVTGKIRGE
-2394 SYQKVIDALAEYHA
+2394 SYQQVIDALTDYHA
-2408 STAEHADYELESV
+2408 SITEHADYEPESV
-2421 EQLVNLRKKIEGYAL
+2421 EKLLNLRKKIEGYVL

-2441 GRLEAMNS
+2441 GRIAAMNS
-2449 LLNQVNS
+2449 LLNQVNT
-2456 RLEEVSVLAVS
+2456 RLDEVSVLSVA
-2467 EQSIKAH
+2467 EQNIQAQ

-2481 DQLDNAHLKQSK
+2481 DQLEAANLKESK

-2498 GNGDFVTKGKGNLA
+2498 QNGDFVTKGKGNLA
-2512 KIDQLGGSDAV
+2512 NIDLLGSREAV
-2523 LEKVKASVNHEYG
+2523 LEKVKLTVSNEYG
-2536 QAIADT
+2536 QTVADT
-2542 IFAGLSANELAKDGK
+2542 IFAGLSAKDLAKDGK
-2557 GIDITGLNRI
+2557 GIDIAGLNKV
-2567 HQALEQHMSPVSATM
+2567 HQAIEQHLSPVSATL
-2582 YIWKPSDHSAL
+2582 YIWKPSDNSAL

-2600 GQGRTQIDAQ
+2600 GQGRTQLEGQ
-2610 AAADFNKQNYVSWW
+2610 AAADFNQQNYVSWW
-2624 PLGSKSSNIRNIFNV
+2624 PLGSKSSNISNILNV
-2639 ATEYQPDLKLR
+2639 ATKDQPDLKLR

-2663 LEHDMASE
+2663 LEHDVASE
-2671 ENDGFGLNDGET
+2671 ENDGFGLHDGDI

-2698 DAAYKDASEGY
+2698 DASFKEASEGY

-2717 DMLVST
+2717 DMLETT
-2723 GIPAHVFQPFVDQW
+2723 GIPAHVFQPFVEQW

-2753 ELQKQ
+2753 ELRLQ
-2758 AQASGDPAL
+2758 AQRSDDPEL
-2767 VAKRIDNVVRLFAE
+2767 LEKRIGNVVRQFAE
-2781 RALEEIEA
+2781 RALEEIET
-2789 FKASQADEGRVFRIN
+2789 FKASQADQGRVFRIN

-2809 VAAMQAEWNR
+2809 VAAMQAEWHR
-2819 LSHDPDARYQLLTKN
+2819 LSNDPDARYQLLTKN

-2856 RPKFGVWTPTEL
+2856 LPKFGVWTPTEL

-2891 NDDLDALSGSEKHK
+2891 TDVLDALSGNEKPK
-2905 DKVAIENDGT
+2905 ENVAIENDGT
-2915 PPRDKV
+2915 PPRDKES
-2921 PLSPLTRFLNNE
+2921 LSPLTRFLNNE
-2933 LYGERDAR
+2933 LYGDKEAR
-2941 RKIGDITQTLLDH
+2941 RKIGEITQTLLDH

-2963 VTLKGEAGRLT
+2963 ITLQGEAGRLT
-2974 GYYHQGTASSD
+2974 GYYHQGTAPSEG
-2985 DETSTTSGKVVLFL
+2985 ETSSPSGKVVLFL

-3014 SHYQKQGID
+3014 NHYQKQGID

-3053 YLVNDKGIDPSNIIL
+3053 YLVNDKGIDPSNIII

-3116 AGIVGTIAKAVN
+3116 AGIVGAIAKAVN
-3128 GQFSVEKNLKGLPQE
+3128 GQFSVEKNLEGLPKE
-3143 TPILLLTDNEG
+3143 TSILLLTDNEG
-3154 LGEEGEK
+3154 LGNEGEK
-3161 LRVKLSNSGFNVTGE
+3161 LRTKLTASGYNVTGE

-3187 LMSQYTGQIVSD
+3187 LMSQYADQIVSGLSSSASVHED
-3199 LLNTQHIKHNEAKLN
+3199 LDKQGLDTTSTKDQGVSNKDDHLQVVDSKEA
-3214 LEPHGKNYESRDLI
+3214 
-3228 LKPISQPETVELGM
+3228 
-3242 PEVDQKVLA
+3242 LA
-3251 DIAERENVIIGVRPV
+3251 DGKI
-3266 DEKSKSL
+3266 L
-3273 IASKMYSSKGL
+3273 
-3284 FVKAKSS
+3284 
-3291 DWGPMSGFIPVDQS
+3291 
-3305 FAKASARRDLETFN
+3305 
-3319 RHAEQSIQSGNAVSA
+3319 H
-3334 DLYLN
+3334 N
-3339 QVRVEE
+3339 Q
-3345 LVSKYH
+3345 
-3351 SLTPL
+3351 
-3356 ELDDQSGMYK
+3356 
-3366 TTATNGDQ
+3366 
-3374 SVPFFLNR
+3374 
-3382 VTVDGNELWQ
+3382 
-3392 VHYITNGELAPFK
+3392 
-3405 VIGDPV
+3405 
-3411 SKQPMTA
+3411 
-3418 DYDLLTVMYSYGD
+3418 
-3431 LGPQDKVKQP
+3431 
-3441 LTWQQW
+3441 
-3447 KDSVTYEDLTPKY
+3447 
-3460 KELYSNEDLYN
+3460 
-3471 KKDGA
+3471 
-3476 SLGNVSGRLKELKD
+3476 
-3490 RINVDLGRTNGLEMV
+3490 
-3505 HHGADDANPYAVM
+3505 
-3518 ADNFPATFFV
+3518 
-3528 PKSLFAED
+3528 
-3536 GLGEGKGSIQTYFNV
+3536 
-3551 NEQGAVVIRNPQE
+3551 
-3564 FSDFQQVT
+3564 
-3572 INASFRASFND
+3572 
-3583 KWNHGLDEP
+3583 
-3592 LFTTKRKLSHEFLNK
+3592 
-3607 RDQLLKK
+3607 
-3614 LSGGRLDA
+3614 
-3622 QDETLVALG
+3622 
-3631 NPDDVSGNKAIV
+3631 
-3643 AVDVSQ
+3643 
-3649 IFTRQELKERANVFA
+3649 
-3664 KPIGASYQGI
+3664 
-3674 LDQLDLVHQ
+3674 
-3683 TVSRDQIVASFEL
+3683 
-3696 NKKVNAYIAEH
+3696 
-3707 PTSGRNQA
+3707 
-3715 LTQLKE
+3715 
-3721 QITSALFIGKM
+3721 
-3732 QVAQVDIDAIA
+3732 
-3743 QTRPE
+3743 
-3748 LAARIFMVAIEEANG
+3748 
-3763 EHRGL
+3763 
-3768 TDMMVRWAN
+3768 
-3777 EDPYLAPKQGYKGE
+3777 
-3791 TPNDLGFDAKYHV
+3791 
-3804 DLGDHYADFKQWLE
+3804 
-3818 TSQSNGLLSKATLD
+3818 
-3832 ESTKTVHLG
+3832 
-3841 YSYQELQDLT
+3841 
-3851 GVESVQMAFYFLK
+3851 
-3864 EAAKKV
+3864 
-3870 DPISGDSAEMILLK
+3870 
-3884 KFADKS
+3884 
-3890 YLSQLDSDRMDQIEG
+3890 
-3905 IYRSSHETDVDAWDR
+3905 
-3920 RYSGAGYD
+3920 
-3928 ELTNKLA
+3928 
-3935 GATGVDEQL
+3935 
-3944 SVLLDDRKGL
+3944 
-3954 LIGEVHGSDVNG
+3954 DVNG
-3966 LRFVNEQMDALK
+3966 W
-3978 KQGVTVIGLEHLR
+3978 G
-3991 SDLAQPLI
+3991 P
-3999 DRYLATG
+3999 
-4006 VMSSELSAMLK
+4006 
-4017 TKHLDATLFENA
+4017 
-4029 RANGMRIVAL
+4029 
-4039 DANSSARPNVQG
+4039 
-4051 TEHGLM
+4051 
-4057 YRAGAA
+4057 
-4063 NNIAV
+4063 
-4068 EVLQSLPDDEKFV
+4068 
-4081 AIYGKAHLQSH
+4081 
-4092 KGIEGFVP
+4092 
-4100 GITHRLDLPA
+4100 IT
-4110 LRVSDSNQFRVEQ
+4110 
-4123 DDMTLR
+4123 
-4129 VVYDDVANKPKLTFK
+4129 
-4144 DSLSGANTAIHNQ
+4144 
-4157 NVNDWERVAV
+4157 V
-4167 TPTAD
+4167 TPTTD

-4189 SVVANAAA
+4189 PVVAKAAA
-4197 NLAGKHP
+4197 NLAGKHA

-4232 RWQLVGHGRDDSDS
+4232 RWQLVGHGRDHSES
-4246 NNTHLSGYSAEDLAA
+4246 NNTRLSGYSADELAV
-4261 KLANFQ
+4261 KLAKFQ
-4267 QSFSQAENIN
+4267 QSFNQAENIN
-4277 NTPDHIS
+4277 NKPDHIS

-4298 FGHQFINAMDVN
+4298 FGHQFINAMDAN
-4310 GLRVDVSAR
+4310 GLRVDVSVR
-4319 SSELAVDATGRKHTK
+4319 SSELAVDEAGRKHTK
-4334 DENGDWIQKAETN
+4334 DANGDWVQKAENN
-4347 KVSLSWNEQ
+4347 KVSLSWDAQ
-4356 GEVIAK
+4356 GEVVAK
-4362 EERIRNGIAE
+4362 DERIRNGIAE

-4381 VSDVGEIARGAI
+4381 VSDVDEPARGAI
-4393 GDNNDVFDAPEKRKV
+4393 GDNNDVFDAPEKRKA
-4408 ETETSSSAANN
+4408 ETETSSSSANN

-4449 VGSGGF
+4449 VGTGGF

-4465 MVHIGNGESKHS
+4465 MVHIGDGESKHS
-4477 VDMGGYQALEGAQMF
+4477 VDIGGYQALEGAQMF
-4492 IGNRNV
+4492 LGNRNV
-4498 SFNLGQSNDLLV
+4498 SFNFGHSNDLIL

-4535 QSIATSGEDQD
+4535 QSIATSGEGED

-4577 YTCLVELDSHNERS
+4577 YTHLVQLNSQNERD
-4591 SRGLKHDT
+4591 SRGLKHDA
-4599 EAALNKQYNQWLSGN
+4599 EATLNKQYNQWLSGN
-4614 SDSSAGKLSRADK
+4614 GNSGTSQLSRADK

-4678 TQQFSATGQAKTTFT
+4678 TQQFTATGQAKTTFT
-4693 YTPEDLPR
+4693 YTPQDLPR
-4701 QLKNKLLGQMAGIG
+4701 QLKNKLLGQLAGVG

-4727 YTTSGQIVSRNGEAV
+4727 YTASGQIVSRNGQAV
-4742 DGVAILTEMLEVIGE
+4742 DGVAILKEMLEVIGE

-4771 LLDSLKSGIDMG
+4771 LLDSLKAGIDMG
-4783 ADGIQSFAE
+4783 ADGIKSFAE
-4792 THGLKDKAPEEEENK
+4792 THGLKEKAPEEEKDN
-4807 SAVSVNGTSVN
+4807 SSVSVNGANVN
-4818 SAQGATA
+4818 SAQGATVA
-4825 SDGNTETAETQDRAF
+4825 DGNTETAETQDRAF

-4866 VENLKENLTADLLN
+4866 VENLKQNLTADLLN

-4899 DINLSLGNYNF
+4899 DINISLGNYNF

-4947 TGGEGSDMGVLMGRE
+4947 TGGEGNDMGVLMGRE

-5004 LGRDYVVTSGNFNR
+5004 SGRDYVVTSGNFNR
-5018 VDTGDG
+5018 VDTGDD

-5089 FSQFNGEEGRDLMVL
+5089 FSQFNGGEGRDLMVL

-5132 DISSEDNIVFN
+5132 DIRSEDNIVFN

-5159 KLSILR
+5159 RLSILR
-5165 DPVSETD
+5165 DPSNDSD
-5172 QAKFE
+5172 QSKFE
-5177 HIGSVTFNDY
+5177 HIGSVTFSDY
-5187 FDGKRAQMIIAMG
+5187 FNGNRAQVVIGMS
-5200 EKDANGEREYTT
+5200 EKDLSGEREYTM
-5212 LSESSIDALVQAMSG
+5212 LSDSAIDALVQAMSG
-5227 FDPQAGDNGFIDNL
+5227 FEPQAGDNGFIDSL
-5241 DSKSRVAISTAW
+5241 ESKSQAAISMAW
-5253 ADVVHK
+5253 SDVVHK
-5259 KGITV
+5259 KGLMV

>member
-14 TGNYSADNGN
+14 TGNYSADDGN
-24 NDIVAIGFGGE
+24 NSIVAIGFGGE

-42 DHVTVGSIGATVH
+42 DHVTVGSIGATVY

-69 LRVEDSTGH
+69 LRVEDTTGH

-103 AGGVSIDHLGHHG
+103 AGGVSIDHLGNHG
-116 DVSYGGAAAY
+116 DVNYGGAAAY
-126 NSVKRKG
+126 NGITRKG

-153 NHGNLSF
+153 NQGNLSF

-167 KLDRTWFDQY
+167 KLDRTWFNRY
-177 QGSRGDVSFD
+177 QDSRGDVTFD

-222 DITLQGAGASNRIER
+222 DVTLQGAGASNRIER

-242 DVYQQ
+242 DVYAQ
-247 THGNIRFE
+247 TRGNIRFE
-255 GVGGYNSFYSDVAH
+255 GVGGYNSLYSDVAH

-303 DIVLTTAKMHGSWI
+303 EIVLTAAQMHGLSI
-317 GSGTHAVTAVKSER
+317 DNGNKFHAVTAVKSER

-347 INKVRLSNDP
+347 INKVRLYNDP
-357 KTGKLKYYSEAWYKQ
+357 ETGKLKYYSEAWFKR
-372 GNHLS
+372 GNHLAD
-377 GLARSDVSS
+377 LARSDVSS

-416 MEKDLTEY
+416 VEKDLTEY

-436 AKDVVLSD
+436 AKDVALSE
-444 AKMGGHAIS
+444 AKMGGTAIS
-453 TDGTKVDVQA
+453 TDGTTVDVQA
-463 IKSNRKPN
+463 VKSNRKPN

-482 TKIVVVELANDAE
+482 TKIVVVELANDPK
-495 TGVLKYQARSWYKEG
+495 TGALKYQARSWYKEG
-510 DHTANLANEDISS
+510 DHTADLANEDISS

-535 SLSALNYSVNAIRSM
+535 SLSDLHYSVNAVRST

-570 DSGESSGDVHFSGA
+570 DSGESSGDVHFNGA

-628 VIVKSGE
+628 VIVKSCE

-695 NSRVAMLGGYN
+695 NSRVVMLGGYN
-706 THTQIGSGH
+706 THTQIGSGN

-729 VGNGEVTSVLAGGA
+729 VGNGDVASVLAGGA
-743 NVLTKVGEGEL
+743 NVLTKVGDGDL
-754 TAGMLGGANVMTH
+754 TAGMLGGANVITH
-767 ISGDEQASN
+767 ISGDNETSN

-790 KGKGDTLAVMGG
+790 KGKGNALAVMGG

-813 STTGVMVGGAN
+813 TTTGVMVGGAN

-872 IAAMIGAGNI
+872 IAVMIGASNI

-954 NANIFTHIG
+954 NANIFTHVG
-963 NGSTFAAMI
+963 SGSTFAAMI
-972 GQANVMTKVGND
+972 GQANIMTKVGDD

-1002 GTSLGLFA
+1002 GTSLGIFA
-1010 GEMNVMTKVGN
+1010 GEVNVMTKVGN

-1126 KANIVTKVGDGLGIN
+1126 KANIITKVGDGLGVNI
-1141 VAWGQA
+1141 AWGQA

-1158 YNFAKGEANILTK
+1158 YNFAKGEANVITK

-1204 NVITKVGD
+1204 NVITKVGN

-1241 GNVVT
+1241 GNIVT

-1268 NGLSVTAA
+1268 DGLSVTAA

-1283 TKVGNGVSV
+1283 TKVGDGVSV

-1328 NINASYARNNVAIKV
+1328 GINASYAQNNVAIKI

-1364 ALFDNVKQTLL
+1364 ALFDNIKQTVL

-1393 TSGTQKGR
+1393 SSGTQKGR

-1439 TPDLNE
+1439 TPDLNK
-1445 MDNDLNIDGASDHAP
+1445 MQNALDVDGSSDQTQAP
-1460 NLIVNGDFEQGDR
+1460 NLIVNGDFEQGDQ
-1473 GWQSTHGVEASYSGS
+1473 GWKSTHGVEASHSGN

-1497 GTRVT
+1497 GARVT
-1502 ELDTHTNT
+1502 ELDTYTNT

-1575 NRIEFKGTGHN
+1575 NRIEFKGTGQN

-1599 SESSPQANAVSEHAK
+1599 SESSQQANAVSEHAT

-1658 QQAIEN
+1658 QKALEN

-1674 EESEAVTAELTTL
+1674 EESEAVTAELTKL
-1687 AQGLDVLDGQAT
+1687 AQGLDVLDEQAT
-1699 HTGKSGEQWRNDFA
+1699 HTGESGDQWRNDFA

-1720 QSQIDDAKQLAS
+1720 QRQLDDAKQLAN
-1732 DKMAAAKQTQSD
+1732 DKIAAAKQTQSD
-1744 NNSKVKDSIAKSEAG
+1744 NNSKVKESVAKSEAG
-1759 VAKGEQNRAGA
+1759 VAKGEQNRVGA

-1775 EAKADAE
+1775 DAKADAE
-1782 TRKADAVAKSH
+1782 TRKADAVAKSN

-1823 ANQAQNDAQGA
+1823 ANQAQNDAKGT

-1842 DRQGVAGS
+1842 DREGVTGS

-1862 GETGSHVNTDSQTN
+1862 GETGSHVTNDSQTN
-1876 ADGRFSDG
+1876 ADGRFSEG
-1884 LTEQELEAL
+1884 LSEQEQEAL

-1903 QINAGIRSKNSGS
+1903 QINAGIRGKNSGS
-1916 TITSMFMEANADSI
+1916 TISSMFTETNSDSI
-1930 VVDTT
+1930 VVPTT
-1935 ASQDVVRKEVR
+1935 ASQDVVRKEIR
-1946 ISGVNLVGLGEA
+1946 ISGVNLEGLGEA
-1958 SHDSAESLVAARA
+1958 SHDTAESLVSARA

-1986 VATDKYVPVPGFE
+1986 AATDKYVPVPGFE
-1999 RVDADVSDEVKQ
+1999 RVDADVSEEAKE
-2011 RMIQSMSGYIE
+2011 RMIQFVGGYIE

-2033 QALATLFVEST
+2033 QALATLFVEAT
-2044 LDYDW
+2044 LDYNW

-2066 ETPHAEK
+2066 EAPHGEK
-2073 SIVSFWSGKNFKQY
+2073 SIVSFWSGRNFKEY
-2087 RDVLDNAQTDGK
+2087 RNVLDNAQADGK

-2107 KGNAFAIDLNKH
+2107 KGNAFAIDLNKQ

-2125 LFLDPDNAEQNQL
+2125 MFLDPDNAEQNQL

-2160 AQHDVYVIAEGGVR
+2160 AQNDVYVIAEGGMR
-2174 LGNYFWHVELPA
+2174 LGNYFWNVELPA

-2199 RLLDKPVSEYKDLP
+2199 RLLDKPVSAYKDIP
-2213 ADEIGRRL
+2213 VEDIGRRL
-2221 TDAGVG
+2221 TDAGVA
-2227 VKVRFDALSSAR
+2227 VKVRFDALSHEK
-2239 QAELLADN
+2239 QADLLADN
-2247 PDDYRADTLV
+2247 PDGYKADTLV

-2290 DEGFEV
+2290 EEGFEV
-2296 RSWPGSDDK
+2296 RSWPGTDGK

-2319 QKAIERF
+2319 QKSIERF

-2367 TYNTN
+2367 TYNAN
-2372 SELMSVTELLDA
+2372 VELMSVTELLDA

-2394 SYQKVIDALAEYHA
+2394 SYQQVIDALTEYHA
-2408 STAEHADYELESV
+2408 STAEHADYELASV
-2421 EQLVNLRKKIEGYAL
+2421 EKLLNLRKQVEGYVL

-2441 GRLEAMNS
+2441 GRVQAMNS

-2456 RLEEVSVLAVS
+2456 RLEAVSVLVVS

-2474 DSFSRLY
+2474 DSFSHLY
-2481 DQLDNAHLKQSK
+2481 DQLDNANLKESK

-2512 KIDQLGGSDAV
+2512 NIDKLGGSDAV
-2523 LEKVKASVNHEYG
+2523 LEKVKAAVSHEYG
-2536 QAIADT
+2536 QVVADT
-2542 IFAGLSANELAKDGK
+2542 IFAGLSANDLAKDGK
-2557 GIDITGLNRI
+2557 GIDIAGLNKV
-2567 HQALEQHMSPVSATM
+2567 HQAIEQHMSPVSATM

-2600 GQGRTQIDAQ
+2600 GQGRTQLEGQ

-2639 ATEYQPDLKLR
+2639 ATEDQPDLKLR

-2688 IEKLNAAKGI
+2688 VEKLNAAKGI
-2698 DAAYKDASEGY
+2698 DASYKDASEGY

-2717 DMLVST
+2717 DMLAST

-2748 NRFAQ
+2748 NRFAE

-2767 VAKRIDNVVRLFAE
+2767 VEKRIDNVVRLFAE

-2819 LSHDPDARYQLLTKN
+2819 LSNDPDARYQLLTKN

-2885 KQSHQV
+2885 KQSHQAT
-2891 NDDLDALSGSEKHK
+2891 DLLDALSGNEKHK
-2905 DKVAIENDGT
+2905 ENVAIENDGT
-2915 PPRDKV
+2915 PPRDKES
-2921 PLSPLTRFLNNE
+2921 LSPLTRFLNNE
-2933 LYGERDAR
+2933 LYGEKDVR

-2954 AVEKGESQK
+2954 AVENGESQK

-2974 GYYHQGTASSD
+2974 GYYHQGAASSE
-2985 DETSTTSGKVVLFL
+2985 DETSATSGKVVLFL

-3014 SHYQKQGID
+3014 NHYQKQGID

-3053 YLVNDKGIDPSNIIL
+3053 YLVNDKGIDPSNIII

-3109 AHEVANP
+3109 AHEVENP
-3116 AGIVGTIAKAVN
+3116 AGIVGAIAKAVN
-3128 GQFSVEKNLKGLPQE
+3128 GQFSVEKNLKGLPKE

-3161 LRVKLSNSGFNVTGE
+3161 LRAKLAIAGYNVTGE

-3187 LMSQYTGQIVSD
+3187 LMGQYADQIVSGLFNAEQAAVEAGEVLKGLEKD
-3199 LLNTQHIKHNEAKLN
+3199 FKRYGDALKPDTSVPGKAKDIRTTKDFLNGYKNDHAKDIVDGFRSDMSIKQLVDLFVKGNWSAEQKGALAWEIESRALKVTFQNKSEKYNRLFREIASAGVVDAKATEQLAPQLMLLNLANDGFGGRCDPLSKLVLVAKQ
-3214 LEPHGKNYESRDLI
+3214 LENDG
-3228 LKPISQPETVELGM
+3228 QV
-3242 PEVDQKVLA
+3242 
-3251 DIAERENVIIGVRPV
+3251 GVARQLL
-3266 DEKSKSL
+3266 E
-3273 IASKMYSSKGL
+3273 KMYSAAAVLSNPTLYSDSEKANASKL
-3284 FVKAKSS
+3284 LSSLAAIHAKN
-3291 DWGPMSGFIPVDQS
+3291 PMHDTSMKVWQEKLEGKQALTVNGVVEKITD
-3305 FAKASARRDLETFN
+3305 ASANGKPVL
-3319 RHAEQSIQSGNAVSA
+3319 
-3334 DLYLN
+3334 
-3339 QVRVEE
+3339 
-3345 LVSKYH
+3345 
-3351 SLTPL
+3351 L
-3356 ELDDQSGMYK
+3356 ELDAPGHAMAAWAKGSGDDRVYGFYDPNAGIVEFSSAEKFGAYLTRFFGKSDLNMAQGYKLGKNAAGEAIFNRVVVMDGNTLASYKPTFGDK
-3366 TTATNGDQ
+3366 TTMQGILDLPVFDATPIKKPTGGVASDLEALGDK
-3374 SVPFFLNR
+3374 
-3382 VTVDGNELWQ
+3382 T
-3392 VHYITNGELAPFK
+3392 K
-3405 VIGDPV
+3405 VV
-3411 SKQPMTA
+3411 
-3418 DYDLLTVMYSYGD
+3418 
-3431 LGPQDKVKQP
+3431 
-3441 LTWQQW
+3441 
-3447 KDSVTYEDLTPKY
+3447 
-3460 KELYSNEDLYN
+3460 
-3471 KKDGA
+3471 
-3476 SLGNVSGRLKELKD
+3476 
-3490 RINVDLGRTNGLEMV
+3490 VDL
-3505 HHGADDANPYAVM
+3505 A
-3518 ADNFPATFFV
+3518 
-3528 PKSLFAED
+3528 
-3536 GLGEGKGSIQTYFNV
+3536 
-3551 NEQGAVVIRNPQE
+3551 
-3564 FSDFQQVT
+3564 
-3572 INASFRASFND
+3572 
-3583 KWNHGLDEP
+3583 
-3592 LFTTKRKLSHEFLNK
+3592 
-3607 RDQLLKK
+3607 
-3614 LSGGRLDA
+3614 
-3622 QDETLVALG
+3622 
-3631 NPDDVSGNKAIV
+3631 
-3643 AVDVSQ
+3643 Q
-3649 IFTRQELKERANVFA
+3649 IFTVQELKERAKVFA

-3683 TVSRDQIVASFEL
+3683 AKGRDQIAASFEL
-3696 NKKVNAYIAEH
+3696 NKKINAYIAEH

-3721 QITSALFIGKM
+3721 QVTSALFIGKM
-3732 QVAQVDIDAIA
+3732 QIAQAGIDAIA

-3763 EHRGL
+3763 KHVGL

-3777 EDPYLAPKQGYKGE
+3777 EDPYLAPKHGYKGE
-3791 TPNDLGFDAKYHV
+3791 TPSDLGFDAKYHV
-3804 DLGDHYADFKQWLE
+3804 DLSEHYADFKQWLE

-3864 EAAKKV
+3864 EAAKKA

-3884 KFADKS
+3884 KFADQS

-3920 RYSGAGYD
+3920 RYSGKGYD

-3935 GATGVDEQL
+3935 SATGVDEQL

-4017 TKHLDATLFENA
+4017 TKHLDVALFENA

-4068 EVLQSLPDDEKFV
+4068 EVLQNLPDGEKFV

-4110 LRVSDSNQFRVEQ
+4110 LKVSDSNQFTVEQ
-4123 DDMTLR
+4123 DDVSLR
-4129 VVYDDVANKPKLTFK
+4129 VVYDDIANKPKITFK
-4144 DSLSGANTAIHNQ
+4144 DSLSGANTDLHNQ
-4157 NVNDWERVAV
+4157 NVNDWERVVV

-4189 SVVANAAA
+4189 AVAAKAAA

-4232 RWQLVGHGRDDSDS
+4232 RWQLVGHGRDDSES
-4246 NNTHLSGYSAEDLAA
+4246 NNTRLSGYSADELAV
-4261 KLANFQ
+4261 KLAKFQ
-4267 QSFSQAENIN
+4267 QSFNQAENVSSK
-4277 NTPDHIS
+4277 PDHIS
-4284 IVGCSLVSDDKQKG
+4284 IVGCSLVSEDKQKG
-4298 FGHQFINAMDVN
+4298 FGHQFINAMDLN
-4310 GLRVDVSAR
+4310 GLRLDVSVR
-4319 SSELAVDATGRKHTK
+4319 SSELAVDETGRKHTK
-4334 DENGDWIQKAETN
+4334 DANGNWVQKAESN

-4356 GEVIAK
+4356 GDVVAK
-4362 EERIRNGIAE
+4362 DERIRNGIAE

-4381 VSDVGEIARGAI
+4381 ISDVDEPARGAI
-4393 GDNNDVFDAPEKRKV
+4393 GDNKDVFDAPEKRKA
-4408 ETETSSSAANN
+4408 ETETSSSSANN

-4449 VGSGGF
+4449 VGTGGF

-4465 MVHIGNGESKHS
+4465 MIHIGNGESKHS
-4477 VDMGGYQALEGAQMF
+4477 VDIGGYQALEGAQMF

-4498 SFNLGQSNDLLV
+4498 SFNKGRSNDLIV

-4535 QSIATSGEDQD
+4535 QSIATSGEGKD

-4577 YTCLVELDSHNERS
+4577 YTSLVELDSQNERS
-4591 SRGLKHDT
+4591 SRGLKHDA

-4614 SDSSAGKLSRADK
+4614 GNNDTSKLSRADK

-4701 QLKNKLLGQMAGIG
+4701 QLKNKLLGQLAGVG

-4727 YTTSGQIVSRNGEAV
+4727 YTASGHIVSRNGEAV
-4742 DGVAILTEMLEVIGE
+4742 DGVAILKEMLEVIGE
-4757 FSGDQLQAFVDPAK
+4757 FSGDQLQAFVDPTK
-4771 LLDSLKSGIDMG
+4771 LVNSLEAGINMG
-4783 ADGIQSFAE
+4783 ADGIKSFAE
-4792 THGLKDKAPEEEENK
+4792 THGLKEKAPEEEESK
-4807 SAVSVNGTSVN
+4807 PSVSLNGESLN
-4818 SAQGATA
+4818 STQGATVA
-4825 SDGNTETAETQDRAF
+4825 DSSTETTETPDRAF

-4866 VENLKENLTADLLN
+4866 VANLKENLTADLLN

-4947 TGGEGSDMGVLMGRE
+4947 TGGEGNDMGVLMGRE

-5004 LGRDYVVTSGNFNR
+5004 SGRDYVVTSGNFNR
-5018 VDTGDG
+5018 VDTGDD

-5041 GNDFANVFGNYN
+5041 GDDFANVFGNYN

-5089 FSQFNGEEGRDLMVL
+5089 FSQFNGGEGRDLMVL

-5132 DISSEDNIVFN
+5132 DIRSEDNIVFN

-5165 DPVSETD
+5165 DPASDSD

-5177 HIGSVTFNDY
+5177 HIGSVTFSDY
-5187 FDGKRAQMIIAMG
+5187 FNGNRAQVIIAMG
-5200 EKDANGEREYTT
+5200 EKDATGEREYTT
-5212 LSESSIDALVQAMSG
+5212 LSESAIDALVQAMSG

-5241 DSKSRVAISTAW
+5241 DSKSRVAITTAW

>member
-14 TGNYSADNGN
+14 TGKYSADEGN
-24 NDIVAIGFGGE
+24 NNIVAIGFGGK
-35 IHAYGGD
+35 IHAGGGD
-42 DHVTVGSIGATVH
+42 DHVTVGSIGATVY
-55 TGSGNDTVVGGSAY
+55 TGSGNDTVVGGAAY
-69 LRVEDSTGH
+69 LRVDDSSGH
-78 LSVKGAAGYADINKS
+78 LSVKGAAGYVDINKS
-93 GDGNVSFAGA
+93 EDGNVSFAGA
-103 AGGVSIDHLGHHG
+103 AGGVSIDHLGNHG
-116 DVSYGGAAAY
+116 DVKYGGAAAY
-126 NSVKRKG
+126 NGITRKG
-133 LSGNVTFKGAGGYNA
+133 FSGHVAFEGAGGYNS

-153 NHGNLSF
+153 NQGNLVF
-160 AGAGAGN
+160 TGAGAGN
-167 KLDRTWFDQY
+167 KLDRTWFNRY
-177 QGSRGDVSFD
+177 QGSRGDVTFD
-187 GAGAANSISSRVETG
+187 GIGAANSISSRVETG

-210 ADNHLVRKGKVG
+210 ADNHLVRKGKIG

-237 TRQAE
+237 TRHADDIYTE
-242 DVYQQ
+242 

-255 GVGGYNSFYSDVAH
+255 GIGGYNSIYSDVAH
-269 GDIHFSG
+269 GDINFSG

-285 KGSGSS
+285 KGSDSS

-303 DIVLTTAKMHGSWI
+303 DVVLSEAQMHGSSI
-317 GSGTHAVTAVKSER
+317 DNGNKFHAVKAVKSER
-331 EPNTY
+331 EPNAY
-336 LFAIADGTYTK
+336 LFAIADSTYTK
-347 INKVRLSNDP
+347 INKVRLYNDP
-357 KTGKLKYYSEAWYKQ
+357 ATGKLKYYSEAWFKR
-372 GNHLS
+372 GNHLAD
-377 GLARSDVSS
+377 LARSDVSS

-399 TLSNIAVEHQQS
+399 TLSNIAVEHQQVV
-411 LTVHA
+411 TVHA
-416 MEKDLTEY
+416 VEKDLTEY

-436 AKDVVLSD
+436 AKNVALSD
-444 AKMGGHAIS
+444 AKMGGSAIS
-453 TDGTKVDVQA
+453 SNGTTVDVKA
-463 IKSNRKPN
+463 VKSNRKSN
-471 TYVYAKVLGPY
+471 TYVYAKLLGAH
-482 TKIVVVELANDAE
+482 TKIVVVELANDAQ

-510 DHTANLANEDISS
+510 DHTANLANQDISS

-535 SLSALNYSVNAIRSM
+535 SLSDLHYRVNAVRST
-550 SETVADI
+550 SETVADV
-557 DEYTDQTLFKPAT
+557 DEYTDQTLFKSAT
-570 DSGESSGDVHFSGA
+570 DSGESSGDVHFNGA

-695 NSRVAMLGGYN
+695 NSRVVMLGGYN
-706 THTQIGSGH
+706 THTQIGSGN

-729 VGNGEVTSVLAGGA
+729 VGKGDVASVLAGGA
-743 NVLTKVGEGEL
+743 NVLTKVGDGGL
-754 TAGMLGGANVMTH
+754 TTGMLGGANVITH
-767 ISGDEQASN
+767 ISGDKEASN

-790 KGKGDTLAVMGG
+790 KGKGNALAVMGG

-813 STTGVMVGGAN
+813 TTTGVMVGGAN

-859 AGNIFTKVGDGTS
+859 AGNIFTKVGDGNS

-947 TLAAMVG
+947 ALAAMVG
-954 NANIFTHIG
+954 NANIFTHVG
-963 NGSTFAAMI
+963 SGSTFAAMI
-972 GQANVMTKVGND
+972 GQANIMTKVGND

-1002 GTSLGLFA
+1002 GTSLGIFA
-1010 GEMNVMTKVGN
+1010 GEVNVMTKVGN

-1066 AAKANV
+1066 GAKANV
-1072 VTHVGDATTAAV
+1072 VTHVGDATTAAL

-1097 GTTVGLLISDIGNVM
+1097 GTTVGLLISDVGNVM

-1119 TIGIAKG
+1119 TIGIARG
-1126 KANIVTKVGDGLGIN
+1126 KANIITKVGDGLGVN

-1147 NVFTQVGDGDR
+1147 NVFTHVGDGDR
-1158 YNFAKGEANILTK
+1158 YNFAKGEANVITK

-1180 VQGKANIITHVGN
+1180 VQGKANVITHVGN

-1204 NVITKVGD
+1204 NVITKVGN

-1241 GNVVT
+1241 GNIVT

-1268 NGLSVTAA
+1268 DGLSVTAA

-1283 TKVGNGVSV
+1283 TKVGDGVSV

-1299 NINTKVGDGLNV
+1299 NVNTKVGDGLNV
-1311 AVMKGKANAN
+1311 SVMKGKANAN

-1328 NINASYARNNVAIKV
+1328 GINASYAQNNVAIKI

-1353 ASSNTSSNKLS
+1353 ASSNTSSNKGS
-1364 ALFDNVKQTLL
+1364 ALLDNIRQTAL

-1393 TSGTQKGR
+1393 SSGTQKGR

-1411 LDGFQMDAI
+1411 LNGFQMEAI

-1425 DLGDSLTGSVTKVD
+1425 DWGDSLTGSITKVD
-1439 TPDLNE
+1439 TPDLNKMQNE
-1445 MDNDLNIDGASDHAP
+1445 LNIDDSSDQVQGQ
-1460 NLIVNGDFEQGDR
+1460 NLITNGDFEQGDQ
-1473 GWQSTHGVEASYSGS
+1473 GWKSTHGVEAFHSGS
-1488 VYGVNGEGH
+1488 VYGVNDEGH
-1497 GTRVT
+1497 GARVT
-1502 ELDTHTNT
+1502 ELDTNTNT
-1510 SLYQDLTDLT
+1510 SLYQDLTDLV

-1533 RAGLSNNEGI
+1533 REGLSNNEGI

-1550 VVFSSSGDASAWQ
+1550 VVFSSSGDASTWQ

-1586 DGLGYILDNVVAK
+1586 DGLGYILDNIVAK
-1599 SESSPQANAVSEHAK
+1599 SETSQQANAVSDHAT

-1631 DRQRLEQEKQKQ
+1631 DRQRLEREKQKQ
-1643 LDAVAGSQSQLESTD
+1643 LDAVAGSKNQLESTD
-1658 QQAIEN
+1658 QQALEN

-1674 EESEAVTAELTTL
+1674 EESDAVTAELTKL
-1687 AQGLDVLDGQAT
+1687 AQGLDVLDGYAT
-1699 HTGKSGEQWRNDFA
+1699 YNGESGEQWRNDFA
-1713 GGLLDGV
+1713 GGLLDNV
-1720 QSQIDDAKQLAS
+1720 QSQLDDAKQLAN
-1732 DKMAAAKQTQSD
+1732 DKIAAAKQTHAD
-1744 NNSKVKDSIAKSEAG
+1744 NQNKVKESVAQSEAG
-1759 VAKGEQNRAGA
+1759 VAKGEQNRAGS

-1775 EAKADAE
+1775 DAKANAEIRKTDAL
-1782 TRKADAVAKSH
+1782 AKSD

-1801 AHSAANDAQS
+1801 AHNAANDARS
-1811 RGDRDAMNAENK
+1811 RGDRDAMKAENK
-1823 ANQAQNDAQGA
+1823 ANQAQNDAKGA

-1842 DRQGVAGS
+1842 DRQGVSGS
-1850 GLSGNAHRVEGA
+1850 GLSGNVHQAAEGA
-1862 GETGSHVNTDSQTN
+1862 GETGSHVNANSATN
-1876 ADGRFSDG
+1876 ADGRFSEG
-1884 LTEQELEAL
+1884 LSEQELEAL

-1903 QINAGIRSKNSGS
+1903 QINAGIRGKNRGSK
-1916 TITSMFMEANADSI
+1916 ITSMFTETNTESI
-1930 VVDTT
+1930 VVPTT
-1935 ASQDVVRKEVR
+1935 ATQDVTRKEIR
-1946 ISGVNLVGLGEA
+1946 ISGVSLEGLGEV
-1958 SHDSAESLVAARA
+1958 SQESAEALVAARA

-1977 YRWLDTDND
+1977 YRWLDSDSGL
-1986 VATDKYVPVPGFE
+1986 ATAKYVPVPGFD
-1999 RVDADVSDEVKQ
+1999 RVDASISDEAKQ
-2011 RMIQSMSGYIE
+2011 RMIQFVGGYIE

-2033 QALATLFVEST
+2033 QALATLFVEAT

-2049 DKRVEFLT
+2049 DKRVEFLS

-2066 ETPHAEK
+2066 EAPHGEK
-2073 SIVSFWSGKNFKQY
+2073 SIVSFWSGRNFKEY
-2087 RDVLDNAQTDGK
+2087 RKVLDNAQHDGK

-2107 KGNAFAIDLNKH
+2107 KGNAFAIELNKH

-2125 LFLDPDNAEQNQL
+2125 MFLDPDNAEQGQL

-2160 AQHDVYVIAEGGVR
+2160 AQDDVYVIADGGMR
-2174 LGNYFWHVELPA
+2174 LGNYFWNVELPA

-2199 RLLDKPVSEYKDLP
+2199 RLLDKPISEYKDVP
-2213 ADEIGRRL
+2213 VEKIGHRL
-2221 TDAGVG
+2221 TDAGVA
-2227 VKVRFDALSSAR
+2227 VKVRFDALSAER
-2239 QAELLADN
+2239 QAKLLADN
-2247 PDDYRADTLV
+2247 PDSYKADTLID
-2257 ELDVKLSAID
+2257 LDIKLSAID
-2267 SMLRESLP
+2267 NMLRDSLP
-2275 FYSLRTERNL
+2275 FYSLRTERNIM
-2285 LVQEG
+2285 VQEG
-2290 DEGFEV
+2290 DQGFEV
-2296 RSWPGSDDK
+2296 RAWPGTTDS
-2305 SKTILLDNPEDAAQ
+2305 SKTIIVDDPEDAVQ
-2319 QKAIERF
+2319 LKSIERF

-2332 NFEQMPDELFLV
+2332 NFDQMPNELFLMN
-2344 DNKVLSH
+2344 NKVISH

-2359 AQKEDGAW
+2359 AQKEEGAW
-2367 TYNTN
+2367 KYNTKV
-2372 SELMSVTELLDA
+2372 ELMSVAELLDA
-2384 AHVSGKVRGE
+2384 ANVIGKTRGE
-2394 SYQKVIDALAEYHA
+2394 SYQKVINALSEFHERALD
-2408 STAEHADYELESV
+2408 HADYELESL
-2421 EQLVNLRKKIEGYAL
+2421 EKLVNLRKQAEGYLL

-2441 GRLEAMNS
+2441 GRVEAINL
-2449 LLNQVNS
+2449 LLNQVNI
-2456 RLEEVSVLAVS
+2456 RIEEVSVLAVP
-2467 EQSIKAH
+2467 EQNIKAH
-2474 DSFSRLY
+2474 DNFSRLY
-2481 DQLDNAHLKQSK
+2481 GQLDSANLKESK

-2512 KIDQLGGSDAV
+2512 NIEQLGGSEAV
-2523 LEKVKASVNHEYG
+2523 LEKVKSAVSNEYG
-2536 QAIADT
+2536 QVVADT
-2542 IFAGLSANELAKDGK
+2542 IFAGLSANDLAKDGK
-2557 GIDITGLNRI
+2557 GIDIAGLNKVHKAI
-2567 HQALEQHMSPVSATM
+2567 EDHLSPVSATM

-2600 GQGRTQIDAQ
+2600 GQGRTQLEGQ
-2610 AAADFNKQNYVSWW
+2610 AAAEFNKQNYVSWW
-2624 PLGSKSSNIRNIFNV
+2624 PLGSKSPDIRDIFDIS
-2639 ATEYQPDLKLR
+2639 TEAQPDLRLR
-2650 WSDFSQPAHQNDT
+2650 WSDFSQPANPNDT
-2663 LEHDMASE
+2663 LEHDMQSE
-2671 ENDGFGLNDGET
+2671 EDDGFGLKNGEA
-2683 KLKRF
+2683 KLKDF
-2688 IEKLNAAKGI
+2688 LEKLNAAKGI
-2698 DAAYKDASEGY
+2698 DASYKNVDEYAASLLL
-2709 ASVLLGNP
+2709 SSPDVLE
-2717 DMLVST
+2717 SS
-2723 GIPAHVFQPFVDQW
+2723 GIPTQISQPFIDQW
-2737 NDTSYDMMDVA
+2737 NDPSYDMKDVA
-2748 NRFAQ
+2748 SRFVE
-2753 ELQKQ
+2753 ELKNQ

-2767 VAKRIDNVVRLFAE
+2767 MDERISDVFRLFAE
-2781 RALEEIEA
+2781 RSLEEIEA
-2789 FKASQADEGRVFRIN
+2789 FKASQADQGRVFRIN

-2819 LSHDPDARYQLLTKN
+2819 ISNDPDARYQLLTKN

-2856 RPKFGVWTPTEL
+2856 RPKLGVWTPTEL

-2885 KQSHQV
+2885 KQSHQLSDV
-2891 NDDLDALSGSEKHK
+2891 LDNLSGNEKQK
-2905 DKVAIENDGT
+2905 ENVAMENDGT
-2915 PPRDKV
+2915 PPRDKESI
-2921 PLSPLTRFLNNE
+2921 SPLTRFLNNE
-2933 LYGERDAR
+2933 LFGAKDAR
-2941 RKIGDITQTLLDH
+2941 RNIGDITKELLGF

-2963 VTLKGEAGRLT
+2963 VTLSGEAGRLS
-2974 GYYHQGTASSD
+2974 GYFHHGVKASEGEENAGD
-2985 DETSTTSGKVVLFL
+2985 GKVVLFL
-2999 HGSGSSAEEQASAIR
+2999 HGSGSSSEEQASAIH

-3053 YLVNDKGIDPSNIIL
+3053 YLVNDKGIDPSNIII

-3109 AHEVANP
+3109 AQEVANP
-3116 AGIVGTIAKAVN
+3116 AGIVGAISKAVN
-3128 GQFSVEKNLKGLPQE
+3128 GQFSVEKNLKGLPKE

-3154 LGEEGEK
+3154 LGKEGEK
-3161 LRVKLSNSGFNVTGE
+3161 LRAKLAISGYNVMGE

-3187 LMSQYTGQIVSD
+3187 LMSQYADQIVSGLFNAEQAAVD
-3199 LLNTQHIKHNEAKLN
+3199 AGEVLKGLEKDFKRYGDALKPDTSVVGNAKDIRTTKDFLNGYKNDHAKNIVDGFSSDMSIKQLVDLFVKGNWSAEQKGALAWEVESRALKVTFQTKSEKYNRLFREVASTGVTDTKASEQLAPQLMLLNLSNDGFGGRCDPLSKLVLVAKQ
-3214 LEPHGKNYESRDLI
+3214 LENDG
-3228 LKPISQPETVELGM
+3228 QV
-3242 PEVDQKVLA
+3242 
-3251 DIAERENVIIGVRPV
+3251 GVARQLL
-3266 DEKSKSL
+3266 E
-3273 IASKMYSSKGL
+3273 KMYSAAAVLSNPTLYSDSEKANASKL
-3284 FVKAKSS
+3284 LSSLAAIHAKN
-3291 DWGPMSGFIPVDQS
+3291 PMQDTSMKVWHE
-3305 FAKASARRDLETFN
+3305 KLE
-3319 RHAEQSIQSGNAVSA
+3319 GNQALTVNGVIEKITDVSA
-3334 DLYLN
+3334 N
-3339 QVRVEE
+3339 
-3345 LVSKYH
+3345 SKPV
-3351 SLTPL
+3351 LL
-3356 ELDDQSGMYK
+3356 ELDAPGHAMAAWAKGDGENRVYGFYDPNAGIVEFSSAEKFGAYLTRFFGKSDLNMAKSYKLAKNDAGEAIFNRVVVMDGNTLASYKPTIGDK
-3366 TTATNGDQ
+3366 TTMQGI
-3374 SVPFFLNR
+3374 LNLPVF
-3382 VTVDGNELWQ
+3382 VT
-3392 VHYITNGELAPFK
+3392 T
-3405 VIGDPV
+3405 PV
-3411 SKQPMTA
+3411 TKPASNVMS
-3418 DYDLLTVMYSYGD
+3418 DL
-3431 LGPQDKVKQP
+3431 
-3441 LTWQQW
+3441 
-3447 KDSVTYEDLTPKY
+3447 E
-3460 KELYSNEDLYN
+3460 
-3471 KKDGA
+3471 
-3476 SLGNVSGRLKELKD
+3476 
-3490 RINVDLGRTNGLEMV
+3490 
-3505 HHGADDANPYAVM
+3505 
-3518 ADNFPATFFV
+3518 
-3528 PKSLFAED
+3528 
-3536 GLGEGKGSIQTYFNV
+3536 
-3551 NEQGAVVIRNPQE
+3551 
-3564 FSDFQQVT
+3564 
-3572 INASFRASFND
+3572 
-3583 KWNHGLDEP
+3583 
-3592 LFTTKRKLSHEFLNK
+3592 
-3607 RDQLLKK
+3607 
-3614 LSGGRLDA
+3614 
-3622 QDETLVALG
+3622 ALG
-3631 NPDDVSGNKAIV
+3631 NKTKIL
-3643 AVDVSQ
+3643 VDLSQ
-3649 IFTRQELKERANVFA
+3649 VMTKDELKKDAQVFA
-3664 KPIGASYQGI
+3664 KPIGESYQNI
-3674 LDQLDLVHQ
+3674 LEQVDLLH
-3683 TVSRDQIVASFEL
+3683 TSTGLKQIEVAL
-3696 NKKVNAYIAEH
+3696 NLNNLIDAYIVKHE
-3707 PTSGRNQA
+3707 TSGRN
-3715 LTQLKE
+3715 
-3721 QITSALFIGKM
+3721 SALKRF
-3732 QVAQVDIDAIA
+3732 Q
-3743 QTRPE
+3743 
-3748 LAARIFMVAIEEANG
+3748 
-3763 EHRGL
+3763 
-3768 TDMMVRWAN
+3768 
-3777 EDPYLAPKQGYKGE
+3777 
-3791 TPNDLGFDAKYHV
+3791 
-3804 DLGDHYADFKQWLE
+3804 
-3818 TSQSNGLLSKATLD
+3818 
-3832 ESTKTVHLG
+3832 
-3841 YSYQELQDLT
+3841 
-3851 GVESVQMAFYFLK
+3851 
-3864 EAAKKV
+3864 
-3870 DPISGDSAEMILLK
+3870 
-3884 KFADKS
+3884 
-3890 YLSQLDSDRMDQIEG
+3890 
-3905 IYRSSHETDVDAWDR
+3905 
-3920 RYSGAGYD
+3920 
-3928 ELTNKLA
+3928 
-3935 GATGVDEQL
+3935 EQL
-3944 SVLLDDRKGL
+3944 SESLYRGAAGALRSDIADLAKTRPDLAATVIINVLKSTDDKTSAVDVKQRDDGTKYLSDASLNALIEQEEPFNKDRYNQELLDGRKSGEEVVANSDLNEAEIKGIKWYTSEGFQYVNESLRKNEKLQYFVKDNSVDAVKGL
-3954 LIGEVHGSDVNG
+3954 SKLDTFEGTVYRAFMPGVSLTELESRIEPGQLIGEKGFCSTSTSAELAKDFRGGKGTVM
-3966 LRFVNEQMDALK
+3966 LTILDAK
-3978 KQGVTVIGLEHLR
+3978 GTNVAG
-3991 SDLAQPLI
+3991 LAQLNQAEV
-3999 DRYLATG
+3999 L
-4006 VMSSELSAMLK
+4006 LK
-4017 TKHLDATLFENA
+4017 PGSHIRIEAIKRTDKNLH
-4029 RANGMRIVAL
+4029 IVAKYTEDFKVGESIHSL
-4039 DANSSARPNVQG
+4039 FDGNKVGLAINENTSTLHEDVKSSFDSADVADILMPKKVAN
-4051 TEHGLM
+4051 T
-4057 YRAGAA
+4057 
-4063 NNIAV
+4063 
-4068 EVLQSLPDDEKFV
+4068 
-4081 AIYGKAHLQSH
+4081 
-4092 KGIEGFVP
+4092 
-4100 GITHRLDLPA
+4100 LDL
-4110 LRVSDSNQFRVEQ
+4110 
-4123 DDMTLR
+4123 
-4129 VVYDDVANKPKLTFK
+4129 YDG
-4144 DSLSGANTAIHNQ
+4144 LSGRNGDLHNQ
-4157 NVNDWERVAV
+4157 NVDDWERVV
-4167 TPTAD
+4167 ITPNAD

-4189 SVVANAAA
+4189 AVAAKAAA
-4197 NLAGKHP
+4197 NLASKHP

-4232 RWQLVGHGRDDSDS
+4232 RWQLVGHGRDDSEN
-4246 NNTHLSGYSAEDLAA
+4246 NNTRLSGYSADELAV
-4261 KLANFQ
+4261 KLAKFEQ
-4267 QSFSQAENIN
+4267 TFSQTENVSSK
-4277 NTPDHIS
+4277 PEHIS
-4284 IVGCSLVSDDKQKG
+4284 VVGCSLVSDDKQKG
-4298 FGHQFINAMDVN
+4298 FGHRFINAMDTN
-4310 GLRVDVSAR
+4310 GLRVDVSIR
-4319 SSELAVDATGRKHTK
+4319 NSELAVDTTGRKHTK
-4334 DENGDWIQKAETN
+4334 DANGNWVQKAENN
-4347 KVSLSWNEQ
+4347 KLSLTWDDQ
-4356 GEVIAK
+4356 GKVIARD
-4362 EERIRNGIAE
+4362 ERIRNSVAE
-4372 GDIDLSRIG
+4372 GDINLSRVG
-4381 VSDVGEIARGAI
+4381 ASDVDEPARGAI
-4393 GDNNDVFDAPEKRKV
+4393 GDNLDVFEAPEKRKA
-4408 ETETSSSAANN
+4408 ETEVSANSGNDN

-4435 FTAVNWGTS
+4435 FVAVNWGTS
-4444 NVGIK
+4444 NMGIK
-4449 VGSGGF
+4449 EGTGGF

-4477 VDMGGYQALEGAQMF
+4477 FDIGGYQALEGAQMF

-4498 SFNLGQSNDLLV
+4498 SFNKGRSNDLIV

-4535 QSIATSGEDQD
+4535 QGIATSGEGQD

-4577 YTCLVELDSHNERS
+4577 YTSLVDLDSQNERS
-4591 SRGLKHDT
+4591 SRGLKHDA

-4614 SDSSAGKLSRADK
+4614 STSDTSKFSRADK

-4701 QLKNKLLGQMAGIG
+4701 QLKNKLLGKLAGVG

-4727 YTTSGQIVSRNGEAV
+4727 YTASGHIVARNGEAV
-4742 DGVAILTEMLEVIGE
+4742 DGVAILKEMLEMIGE
-4757 FSGDQLQAFVDPAK
+4757 FSGNQLQAFVDPAK
-4771 LLDSLKSGIDMG
+4771 LKKSLKAAIDMG
-4783 ADGIQSFAE
+4783 ADGIKSFAE
-4792 THGLKDKAPEEEENK
+4792 THGLKKKAPEEKENK
-4807 SAVSVNGTSVN
+4807 SSVSVNGISVN
-4818 SAQGATA
+4818 STQRSAD
-4825 SDGNTETAETQDRAF
+4825 SNTTEAKKTQDRAF

-4847 PNLFATIFSQD
+4847 PNLFATLFSQD

-4866 VENLKENLTADLLN
+4866 AEKLKKNLTADLLN
-4880 MKEKTFDF
+4880 MKGKTFDF

-4899 DINLSLGNYNF
+4899 DINFSQGNYNF
-4910 NWGGDGKDLGAYLG
+4910 NWAGDGKDLGAYLG

-4947 TGGEGSDMGVLMGRE
+4947 TGGKGNDMGVLMGRE

-4990 QSFVFGEG
+4990 QSFVLGEG

-5004 LGRDYVVTSGNFNR
+5004 SGRDYVVTSGNFNR
-5018 VDTGDG
+5018 VDTGDD

-5069 HAVLNGGEGEDHL
+5069 HAVLNGGEGDDHL

-5089 FSQFNGEEGRDLMVL
+5089 FSQFSGGEGRDLMVL

-5132 DISSEDNIVFN
+5132 DIRSEDKIVFN

-5165 DPVSETD
+5165 ESEGDID
-5172 QAKFE
+5172 QVNFE
-5177 HIGSVTFNDY
+5177 YIGSVTFNDY
-5187 FDGKRAQMIIAMG
+5187 FNGNRAQVVIAMG
-5200 EKDANGEREYTT
+5200 EKDIEGERECTV
-5212 LSESSIDALVQAMSG
+5212 LSDNAVDMLVQAMSG
-5227 FDPQAGDNGFIDNL
+5227 FEPQAGDNGFIDNL
-5241 DSKSRVAISTAW
+5241 GSKSRVAVTTAW
-5253 ADVVHK
+5253 SDVSQVK
-5259 KGITV
+5259 SVIA

>member
-14 TGNYSADNGN
+14 TGNYSADDGN
-24 NDIVAIGFGGE
+24 NNIVAIGFGGQ

-42 DHVTVGSIGATVH
+42 DHVTVGSIGATVY

-69 LRVEDSTGH
+69 LKVEDSTGH
-78 LSVKGAAGYADINKS
+78 LTVKGAAGYADINKS

-103 AGGVSIDHLGHHG
+103 AGGVSIDHLGNHG

-126 NSVKRKG
+126 NGITRKG
-133 LSGNVTFKGAGGYNA
+133 LSGNVTFAGAGGFNA

-153 NHGNLSF
+153 NQGNLSF
-160 AGAGAGN
+160 TGAGAGN
-167 KLDRTWFDQY
+167 KLDRTWFNRY
-177 QGSRGDVSFD
+177 QGSHGDVTFD

-237 TRQAE
+237 THQAE
-242 DVYQQ
+242 DVYTQ
-247 THGNIRFE
+247 TRGNIRFE
-255 GVGGYNSFYSDVAH
+255 GVGGYNSLYSDVAH

-276 GGAYNTITR
+276 GGAYNTIIR
-285 KGSGSS
+285 KGSGND
-291 FDAQGMEYAKAE
+291 FAKEGMTNAKADE
-303 DIVLTTAKMHGSWI
+303 IVLTKAVMSGSWI
-317 GSGTHAVTAVKSER
+317 GQDHHVTAVKSAS

-336 LFAIADGTYTK
+336 LFAFADSTYTK
-347 INKVRLSNDP
+347 INKVQLRNDP
-357 KTGKLKYYSEAWYKQ
+357 QTGELKYYSTAWYKE

-377 GLARSDVSS
+377 NLANQDISDN
-386 AGGFEVNPINGGY
+386 GGFTAVNINGAY
-399 TLSNIAVEHQQS
+399 TLSDLKVEHQQS
-411 LTVHA
+411 VTVHA
-416 MEKDLTEY
+416 VEKSLTEY

-429 ANGALID
+429 ANGAVID
-436 AKDVVLSD
+436 AKEVSLSD
-444 AKMGGHAIS
+444 AKMGGHAIYA
-453 TDGTKVDVQA
+453 DGTKVDVKA
-463 IKSNRKPN
+463 VKSNRQPN
-471 TYVYAKVLGPY
+471 TYIYAKVLGPY
-482 TKIVVVELANDAE
+482 TKIVVVELANDPE
-495 TGVLKYQARSWYKEG
+495 TGALKYQARSWYKEG
-510 DHTANLANEDISS
+510 DHTANIANQDISS
-523 ANGYHS
+523 ATGYNP

-535 SLSALNYSVNAIRSM
+535 SLSDLHYSVNAVRST

-557 DEYTDQTLFKPAT
+557 EEYTDQTLFKPAN
-570 DSGESSGDVHFSGA
+570 DSGESSGDVRFNGA

-599 YFNGGGIA
+599 HFNGGGIA

-652 QSKQG
+652 QSQQG

-667 NVLVRIGDGQYLAH
+667 NVLVRLGDGQYLAH
-681 LLAYGNISVHKGNG
+681 LLAYGNISVQKGSG
-695 NSRVAMLGGYN
+695 DSRVVMLGGYN
-706 THTQIGSGH
+706 THTQIGSGN

-729 VGNGEVTSVLAGGA
+729 VGKGDVAAVLAGGA
-743 NVLTKVGEGEL
+743 NVLTKMGEGEL
-754 TAGMLGGANVMTH
+754 TSGMLGGANVITH
-767 ISGDEQASN
+767 ISNDDQLSN

-790 KGKGDTLAVMGG
+790 KGKGNTLAVMDG

-813 STTGVMVGGAN
+813 TTTGVMVGGAN

-872 IAAMIGAGNI
+872 IAVMIGAGNI

-954 NANIFTHIG
+954 NVNIFTHIG
-963 NGSTFAAMI
+963 HGSTFAAMI
-972 GQANVMTKVGND
+972 GQANIMTKVGND

-993 ANIYTHVGD
+993 ANIMTHVGD

-1010 GEMNVMTKVGN
+1010 GEVNVMTKVGN

-1097 GTTVGLLISDIGNVM
+1097 GTTVGLLISDVGNVM

-1126 KANIVTKVGDGLGIN
+1126 KANLITKVGDGLGVN

-1158 YNFAKGEANILTK
+1158 YNFAKGEANLITK

-1180 VQGKANIITHVGN
+1180 VQGEANIITHVGN

-1204 NVITKVGD
+1204 NVITKVGN
-1212 GRNVVL
+1212 GQNVVL

-1228 VGDGDSFNALWSK
+1228 VGNGDSFNALWSK
-1241 GNVVT
+1241 GNIVT

-1259 KANITTTVG
+1259 QANITTTVG

-1283 TKVGNGVSV
+1283 TKVGDGVSV

-1321 IHIGDGL
+1321 IHVGDGL
-1328 NINASYARNNVAIKV
+1328 NINASYAQNNVAIKV

-1353 ASSNTSSNKLS
+1353 ASSNTSSNRLS
-1364 ALFDNVKQTLL
+1364 ALFDNIKQTVL

-1393 TSGTQKGR
+1393 SSGTHKGR

-1420 EEVGS
+1420 KEVGS

-1439 TPDLNE
+1439 TPDLNK
-1445 MDNDLNIDGASDHAP
+1445 MQHALNVDDSFVQAP
-1460 NLIVNGDFEQGDR
+1460 NLIVNGDFELGEH
-1473 GWQSTHGVEASYSGS
+1473 GWQSTHGVEASYAGS
-1488 VYGVNGEGH
+1488 VYGVEGEGH
-1497 GTRVT
+1497 GARVT
-1502 ELDTHTNT
+1502 ELDTYTNT
-1510 SLYQDLTDLT
+1510 SLYQDLANLAQ
-1520 EGEVIAVSFDFAK
+1520 GEVIAVSFDFAK

-1550 VVFSSSGDASAWQ
+1550 VVFSSSGDESAWQ
-1563 QKTLKLTAHAGS
+1563 QKTLKLTAQAGS

-1586 DGLGYILDNVVAK
+1586 DGLGYILDNVVAT
-1599 SESSPQANAVSEHAK
+1599 SESSQQANAIREHAT
-1614 QNQASQNALSDK
+1614 QNPAAQNALSDK

-1658 QQAIEN
+1658 QQALEN
-1664 NGQAQRDAVK
+1664 NGQAQRDAVQ
-1674 EESEAVTAELTTL
+1674 EESEAITAELTKL

-1699 HTGKSGEQWRNDFA
+1699 HTGESGDQWRNEFA
-1713 GGLLDGV
+1713 SGLLAGV
-1720 QSQIDDAKQLAS
+1720 QTQLDDAKQLAN
-1732 DKMAAAKQTQSD
+1732 DKIAEAKQTHAD
-1744 NNSKVKDSIAKSEAG
+1744 NQNKVKDAVAKSEAG
-1759 VAKGEQNRAGA
+1759 VVKGEQNRAGA

-1775 EAKADAE
+1775 DAQADSE
-1782 TRKADAVAKSH
+1782 KRKADALAKGK
-1793 DAKQAESD
+1793 DAQQAESD
-1801 AHSAANDAQS
+1801 AHHAVNNAQS
-1811 RGDRDAMNAENK
+1811 RGDRDVQLAENK
-1823 ANQAQNDAQGA
+1823 ANQAQADAQGA
-1834 KQNEGDRP
+1834 KQNGGDRP
-1842 DRQGVAGS
+1842 DRQGVTGS
-1850 GLSGNAHRVEGA
+1850 GLSGNAHSVEGA
-1862 GETGSHVNTDSQTN
+1862 GETDSHINTDSQTN
-1876 ADGRFSDG
+1876 ADGRFSEG
-1884 LTEQELEAL
+1884 LTEQEQEAL

-1903 QINAGIRSKNSGS
+1903 QINAGIRAKNSVS
-1916 TITSMFMEANADSI
+1916 SMTSMFSETNSKSI
-1930 VVDTT
+1930 VVPTKVSPEPDRQEVTRR
-1935 ASQDVVRKEVR
+1935 DVR
-1946 ISGVNLVGLGEA
+1946 ISGVNL
-1958 SHDSAESLVAARA
+1958 ESLSAVQGSQPTGQLAS
-1971 EKVANL
+1971 KS
-1977 YRWLDTDND
+1977 
-1986 VATDKYVPVPGFE
+1986 VPGFKSHFASTSIGIE
-1999 RVDADVSDEVKQ
+1999 NELSGLVVVLPKNSAQTFGYVHDSQGNPLFMLTKDMNQGGYSNPVGINDIQGVNNWQTHTIELVTYPSEISDTAAIESRKEAMLWLAKEFTDHINQFNHQSLPHLVSDDG
-2011 RMIQSMSGYIE
+2011 RF
-2022 HTDNQVPKDQA
+2022 
-2033 QALATLFVEST
+2033 TLVISN
-2044 LDYDW
+2044 
-2049 DKRVEFLT
+2049 
-2057 KLESYGYSF
+2057 S
-2066 ETPHAEK
+2066 
-2073 SIVSFWSGKNFKQY
+2073 
-2087 RDVLDNAQTDGK
+2087 
-2099 KVVYDIDV
+2099 
-2107 KGNAFAIDLNKH
+2107 KH
-2119 LMRWGG
+2119 LIAAGNG
-2125 LFLDPDNAEQNQL
+2125 T
-2138 KSSIDAAT
+2138 SIDAQGKTIGMTPSGQQAT
-2146 FSNTGFWSSVYATG
+2146 MAISAKEFGTSSSSEVRLLESAPWYQAGLRDEFLANAKNTTLDDPATAQNVYAYLTSVYSKTADLAKEYG
-2160 AQHDVYVIAEGGVR
+2160 IYINDWDPASEGFSPNAQGLTDPKVKNAWSILPRTKPVRMLELLSAEDSRYVRQQIAEKLKGTYSESLAKNVFEYFQYGGEVA
-2174 LGNYFWHVELPA
+2174 GHGINNATTGSVQQPEPA
-2186 LRQLQREGLVGEI
+2186 ILFEFRSVPSALSDFVP
-2199 RLLDKPVSEYKDLP
+2199 KTAS
-2213 ADEIGRRL
+2213 
-2221 TDAGVG
+2221 T
-2227 VKVRFDALSSAR
+2227 VKVDVKALDHFDSASRKAIITEVNALVSGSEDFDAWYQEYRASKGQPPVKNPKSSASANHK
-2239 QAELLADN
+2239 AEWLMTQHAEQWAKITAPYTDNHGTLTSTKLASNDKE
-2247 PDDYRADTLV
+2247 
-2257 ELDVKLSAID
+2257 ELHALGETSNLENNKQQENVASIINT
-2267 SMLRESLP
+2267 MLNDMLP
-2275 FYSLRTERNL
+2275 FYALRTERNL

-2296 RSWPGSDDK
+2296 RAWPGTEDK
-2305 SKTILLDNPEDAAQ
+2305 SKTIILEDPEDAAQ
-2319 QKAIERF
+2319 HKAIERF

-2344 DNKVLSH
+2344 DNKVISH
-2351 HDGRTRIL
+2351 HEGRTHVL
-2359 AQKEDGAW
+2359 AQKVDGAW
-2367 TYNTN
+2367 QYNATV
-2372 SELMSVTELLDA
+2372 ELMSVSELLDA
-2384 AHVSGKVRGE
+2384 ANVTGKIRGE
-2394 SYQKVIDALAEYHA
+2394 SYQQVIDALTDYHA
-2408 STAEHADYELESV
+2408 SITEHADYEPESV
-2421 EQLVNLRKKIEGYAL
+2421 EKLLNLRKKIEGYVL

-2441 GRLEAMNS
+2441 GRVEAMNS
-2449 LLNQVNS
+2449 LLNQVNT
-2456 RLEEVSVLAVS
+2456 RLDEVSLLSVAD
-2467 EQSIKAH
+2467 QTIQAQ

-2481 DQLDNAHLKQSK
+2481 DQLEAANLKESK

-2498 GNGDFVTKGKGNLA
+2498 QNGDFVTKGKGNLA
-2512 KIDQLGGSDAV
+2512 NIDLLGSREAV
-2523 LEKVKASVNHEYG
+2523 LEKVKLTVSNEYG
-2536 QAIADT
+2536 QTVADT
-2542 IFAGLSANELAKDGK
+2542 IFAGLSAKDLAKDGK
-2557 GIDITGLNRI
+2557 GIDIAGLNKV
-2567 HQALEQHMSPVSATM
+2567 HQAIEQHLSPASATL

-2600 GQGRTQIDAQ
+2600 GQGRTQLEGQ
-2610 AAADFNKQNYVSWW
+2610 AAADFNQQNYVSWW
-2624 PLGSKSSNIRNIFNV
+2624 PLGSKSSNISNILNV
-2639 ATEYQPDLKLR
+2639 ATKDQPDLKLR

-2663 LEHDMASE
+2663 LEHDVASE
-2671 ENDGFGLNDGET
+2671 ENDGFGLHDGDI

-2698 DAAYKDASEGY
+2698 DASFKEASEGY

-2717 DMLVST
+2717 DMLETT
-2723 GIPAHVFQPFVDQW
+2723 GIPAHVFQPFVEQW

-2753 ELQKQ
+2753 ELRLQ
-2758 AQASGDPAL
+2758 AQRSDDPEL
-2767 VAKRIDNVVRLFAE
+2767 LEKRIGNVVRQFAE
-2781 RALEEIEA
+2781 RALEEIET
-2789 FKASQADEGRVFRIN
+2789 FKASQADQGRVFRIN

-2809 VAAMQAEWNR
+2809 VAAMQAEWHR
-2819 LSHDPDARYQLLTKN
+2819 LSNDPDARYQLLTKN

-2856 RPKFGVWTPTEL
+2856 LPKFGVWTPTEL

-2891 NDDLDALSGSEKHK
+2891 TDVLDALSGNEKPK
-2905 DKVAIENDGT
+2905 ENVAIENDGT
-2915 PPRDKV
+2915 PPRDKES
-2921 PLSPLTRFLNNE
+2921 LSPLTRFLNNE
-2933 LYGERDAR
+2933 LYGDKEAR
-2941 RKIGDITQTLLDH
+2941 RKIGEITQTLLDH

-2963 VTLKGEAGRLT
+2963 ITLQGEAGRLT
-2974 GYYHQGTASSD
+2974 GYYHQGTAPSEG
-2985 DETSTTSGKVVLFL
+2985 ETSSPSGKVVLFL

-3014 SHYQKQGID
+3014 NHYQKQGID

-3053 YLVNDKGIDPSNIIL
+3053 YLVNDKGIDPSNIII
-3068 HGYSMGGPIAADL
+3068 HDYSMGGPIAADL

-3116 AGIVGTIAKAVN
+3116 AGIVGAIAKAVN
-3128 GQFSVEKNLKGLPQE
+3128 GQFSVEKNLEGLPKE
-3143 TPILLLTDNEG
+3143 TSILLLTDNEG
-3154 LGEEGEK
+3154 LGNEGEK
-3161 LRVKLSNSGFNVTGE
+3161 LRTKLTASGYNVTGE

-3187 LMSQYTGQIVSD
+3187 LMSQYADQIVSGLSSSASVDED
-3199 LLNTQHIKHNEAKLN
+3199 LDQQGLDTTSTKDQGISNKDDHLQVVDSKEA
-3214 LEPHGKNYESRDLI
+3214 
-3228 LKPISQPETVELGM
+3228 
-3242 PEVDQKVLA
+3242 LA
-3251 DIAERENVIIGVRPV
+3251 DGKI
-3266 DEKSKSL
+3266 L
-3273 IASKMYSSKGL
+3273 
-3284 FVKAKSS
+3284 
-3291 DWGPMSGFIPVDQS
+3291 
-3305 FAKASARRDLETFN
+3305 
-3319 RHAEQSIQSGNAVSA
+3319 H
-3334 DLYLN
+3334 N
-3339 QVRVEE
+3339 Q
-3345 LVSKYH
+3345 
-3351 SLTPL
+3351 
-3356 ELDDQSGMYK
+3356 
-3366 TTATNGDQ
+3366 
-3374 SVPFFLNR
+3374 
-3382 VTVDGNELWQ
+3382 
-3392 VHYITNGELAPFK
+3392 
-3405 VIGDPV
+3405 
-3411 SKQPMTA
+3411 
-3418 DYDLLTVMYSYGD
+3418 
-3431 LGPQDKVKQP
+3431 
-3441 LTWQQW
+3441 
-3447 KDSVTYEDLTPKY
+3447 
-3460 KELYSNEDLYN
+3460 
-3471 KKDGA
+3471 
-3476 SLGNVSGRLKELKD
+3476 
-3490 RINVDLGRTNGLEMV
+3490 
-3505 HHGADDANPYAVM
+3505 
-3518 ADNFPATFFV
+3518 
-3528 PKSLFAED
+3528 
-3536 GLGEGKGSIQTYFNV
+3536 
-3551 NEQGAVVIRNPQE
+3551 
-3564 FSDFQQVT
+3564 
-3572 INASFRASFND
+3572 
-3583 KWNHGLDEP
+3583 
-3592 LFTTKRKLSHEFLNK
+3592 
-3607 RDQLLKK
+3607 
-3614 LSGGRLDA
+3614 
-3622 QDETLVALG
+3622 
-3631 NPDDVSGNKAIV
+3631 
-3643 AVDVSQ
+3643 
-3649 IFTRQELKERANVFA
+3649 
-3664 KPIGASYQGI
+3664 
-3674 LDQLDLVHQ
+3674 
-3683 TVSRDQIVASFEL
+3683 
-3696 NKKVNAYIAEH
+3696 
-3707 PTSGRNQA
+3707 
-3715 LTQLKE
+3715 
-3721 QITSALFIGKM
+3721 
-3732 QVAQVDIDAIA
+3732 
-3743 QTRPE
+3743 
-3748 LAARIFMVAIEEANG
+3748 
-3763 EHRGL
+3763 
-3768 TDMMVRWAN
+3768 
-3777 EDPYLAPKQGYKGE
+3777 
-3791 TPNDLGFDAKYHV
+3791 
-3804 DLGDHYADFKQWLE
+3804 
-3818 TSQSNGLLSKATLD
+3818 
-3832 ESTKTVHLG
+3832 
-3841 YSYQELQDLT
+3841 
-3851 GVESVQMAFYFLK
+3851 
-3864 EAAKKV
+3864 
-3870 DPISGDSAEMILLK
+3870 
-3884 KFADKS
+3884 
-3890 YLSQLDSDRMDQIEG
+3890 
-3905 IYRSSHETDVDAWDR
+3905 
-3920 RYSGAGYD
+3920 
-3928 ELTNKLA
+3928 
-3935 GATGVDEQL
+3935 
-3944 SVLLDDRKGL
+3944 
-3954 LIGEVHGSDVNG
+3954 DVNG
-3966 LRFVNEQMDALK
+3966 W
-3978 KQGVTVIGLEHLR
+3978 G
-3991 SDLAQPLI
+3991 P
-3999 DRYLATG
+3999 
-4006 VMSSELSAMLK
+4006 
-4017 TKHLDATLFENA
+4017 
-4029 RANGMRIVAL
+4029 
-4039 DANSSARPNVQG
+4039 
-4051 TEHGLM
+4051 
-4057 YRAGAA
+4057 
-4063 NNIAV
+4063 
-4068 EVLQSLPDDEKFV
+4068 
-4081 AIYGKAHLQSH
+4081 
-4092 KGIEGFVP
+4092 
-4100 GITHRLDLPA
+4100 IT
-4110 LRVSDSNQFRVEQ
+4110 
-4123 DDMTLR
+4123 
-4129 VVYDDVANKPKLTFK
+4129 
-4144 DSLSGANTAIHNQ
+4144 
-4157 NVNDWERVAV
+4157 V
-4167 TPTAD
+4167 TPTTD

-4189 SVVANAAA
+4189 DVVAKAAA

-4232 RWQLVGHGRDDSDS
+4232 RWQLVGHGRDHSES
-4246 NNTHLSGYSAEDLAA
+4246 NNTRLSGYSADELAV
-4261 KLANFQ
+4261 KLAKFQ
-4267 QSFSQAENIN
+4267 QSFNQAENIN
-4277 NTPDHIS
+4277 NKPDHIS

-4298 FGHQFINAMDVN
+4298 FGHQFINAMDAN
-4310 GLRVDVSAR
+4310 GLRVDVSVR
-4319 SSELAVDATGRKHTK
+4319 SSELAVDEAGRKHTK
-4334 DENGDWIQKAETN
+4334 DANGDWVQKAENN
-4347 KVSLSWNEQ
+4347 KVSLSWDAQ
-4356 GEVIAK
+4356 GEVGAK
-4362 EERIRNGIAE
+4362 DERIRNGIAE

-4381 VSDVGEIARGAI
+4381 VSDVDEPARGAI
-4393 GDNNDVFDAPEKRKV
+4393 GDNSDVFDAPEKRKP
-4408 ETETSSSAANN
+4408 ETEVIANSSSSNQ
-4419 KLSYSGNIQVN
+4419 LSYSGNIQVN
-4430 VGDGE
+4430 VGEGE

-4449 VGSGGF
+4449 VGTGGF

-4465 MVHIGNGESKHS
+4465 MVHIGDGESKHS
-4477 VDMGGYQALEGAQMF
+4477 VDVGGYQALEGAQMF
-4492 IGNRNV
+4492 LGNRNV
-4498 SFNLGQSNDLLV
+4498 SFNFGHSNDLIL

-4535 QSIATSGEDQD
+4535 QGIATSGEGED

-4577 YTCLVELDSHNERS
+4577 YTTLVELDSQNERD
-4591 SRGLKHDT
+4591 SRGLKHDA
-4599 EAALNKQYNQWLSGN
+4599 EATLNKQYNQWLSGN
-4614 SDSSAGKLSRADK
+4614 GNSGTSQLSRADK

-4678 TQQFSATGQAKTTFT
+4678 TQQFTATGQAKTTFT
-4693 YTPEDLPR
+4693 YTPQDLPR
-4701 QLKNKLLGQMAGIG
+4701 QLKNKLLGQLAGVG

-4727 YTTSGQIVSRNGEAV
+4727 YTASGQIVSRNGQAV
-4742 DGVAILTEMLEVIGE
+4742 DGVVILKEMLEVIGE

-4771 LLDSLKSGIDMG
+4771 LLDSLKAGIDMG
-4783 ADGIQSFAE
+4783 ADGIKSFAE
-4792 THGLKDKAPEEEENK
+4792 THGLKEKAPEEEKDN
-4807 SAVSVNGTSVN
+4807 SSVSVNGANVN
-4818 SAQGATA
+4818 SAQGATMA
-4825 SDGNTETAETQDRAF
+4825 DGNTETAETQDRAL

-4866 VENLKENLTADLLN
+4866 VENLKQNLTADLLN

-4899 DINLSLGNYNF
+4899 DINISLGNYNF

-4947 TGGEGSDMGVLMGRE
+4947 TGGEGHDMGVLMGRE

-5004 LGRDYVVTSGNFNR
+5004 SGRDYVVTSGNFNR
-5018 VDTGDG
+5018 VDTGDD

-5053 RINAS
+5053 RINAG

-5069 HAVLNGGEGEDHL
+5069 HAVLNGGDGDDHL

-5089 FSQFNGEEGRDLMVL
+5089 FSQFNGGEGRDLMVL

-5132 DISSEDNIVFN
+5132 DIRSEDNIVFN

-5165 DPVSETD
+5165 DPSNDSD
-5172 QAKFE
+5172 QSKFE
-5177 HIGSVTFNDY
+5177 HIGSVTFSDY
-5187 FDGKRAQMIIAMG
+5187 FNGNRAQVVIGMSD
-5200 EKDANGEREYTT
+5200 KDLSGEREYTM
-5212 LSESSIDALVQAMSG
+5212 LSDSAIDALVQAMSG
-5227 FDPQAGDNGFIDNL
+5227 FEPQAGDNGFIDSL
-5241 DSKSRVAISTAW
+5241 ESKSQAAISMVW
-5253 ADVVHK
+5253 SDVVHK
-5259 KGITV
+5259 KGLMV

>member
-14 TGNYSADNGN
+14 TGNYSADDGN
-24 NDIVAIGFGGE
+24 NNIVAIGFGGQ

-42 DHVTVGSIGATVH
+42 DHVTVGSIGATVY

-69 LRVEDSTGH
+69 LKVEDSTGH
-78 LSVKGAAGYADINKS
+78 LTVKGAAGYADINKS

-103 AGGVSIDHLGHHG
+103 AGGVSIDHLGNHG

-126 NSVKRKG
+126 NGITRKG
-133 LSGNVTFKGAGGYNA
+133 LSGNVTFAGAGGYNA

-153 NHGNLSF
+153 NQGNLSF
-160 AGAGAGN
+160 TGAGAGN
-167 KLDRTWFDQY
+167 KLDRTWFNRY
-177 QGSRGDVSFD
+177 QGSHGDVTFD

-237 TRQAE
+237 THQAE
-242 DVYQQ
+242 DVYTQ
-247 THGNIRFE
+247 TRGNIRFE
-255 GVGGYNSFYSDVAH
+255 GVGGYNSLYSDVAH

-276 GGAYNTITR
+276 GGAYNTIIR
-285 KGSGSS
+285 KGSGND
-291 FDAQGMEYAKAE
+291 FAKEGMTNAKADE
-303 DIVLTTAKMHGSWI
+303 IVLTKAVMSGSWI
-317 GSGTHAVTAVKSER
+317 GQDHHVTAVKSAS

-336 LFAIADGTYTK
+336 LFAFADSTYTK
-347 INKVRLSNDP
+347 INKVQLRNDP
-357 KTGKLKYYSEAWYKQ
+357 QTGELKYYSTAWYKE

-377 GLARSDVSS
+377 NLANQDISDN
-386 AGGFEVNPINGGY
+386 GGFTAVNINGAY
-399 TLSNIAVEHQQS
+399 TLSDLKVEHQQS
-411 LTVHA
+411 VTVHA
-416 MEKDLTEY
+416 VEKSLTEY

-429 ANGALID
+429 ANGAVID
-436 AKDVVLSD
+436 AKEVSLSD
-444 AKMGGHAIS
+444 AKMGGHAIYA
-453 TDGTKVDVQA
+453 DGTKVDVKA
-463 IKSNRKPN
+463 VKSNRQPN
-471 TYVYAKVLGPY
+471 TYIYAKVLGPY
-482 TKIVVVELANDAE
+482 TKIVVVELANDPE
-495 TGVLKYQARSWYKEG
+495 TGALKYQARSWYREG
-510 DHTANLANEDISS
+510 DHTANIANQDISS
-523 ANGYHS
+523 ATGYNP

-535 SLSALNYSVNAIRSM
+535 SLSDLHYSVNAVRST

-557 DEYTDQTLFKPAT
+557 EEYTDQTLFKPAN
-570 DSGESSGDVHFSGA
+570 DSGESSGDVRFNGA

-599 YFNGGGIA
+599 HFNGGGIA

-652 QSKQG
+652 QSQQG

-667 NVLVRIGDGQYLAH
+667 NVLVRLGDGQYLAH
-681 LLAYGNISVHKGNG
+681 LLAYGNISVQKGSG
-695 NSRVAMLGGYN
+695 DSRVVMLGGYN
-706 THTQIGSGH
+706 THTQIGSGN

-729 VGNGEVTSVLAGGA
+729 VGKGDVAAVLAGGA
-743 NVLTKVGEGEL
+743 NVLTKMGEGEL
-754 TAGMLGGANVMTH
+754 TSGMLGGANVITH
-767 ISGDEQASN
+767 ISGDNETSN

-790 KGKGDTLAVMGG
+790 KGKGNTLAVMGG

-813 STTGVMVGGAN
+813 TTTGVMVGGAN

-872 IAAMIGAGNI
+872 IAVMIGAGNI

-963 NGSTFAAMI
+963 HGSTFAAMI
-972 GQANVMTKVGND
+972 GQANIMTKVGND

-993 ANIYTHVGD
+993 ANIMTHVGD

-1010 GEMNVMTKVGN
+1010 GEVNVMTKVGN

-1097 GTTVGLLISDIGNVM
+1097 GTTVGLLISDVGNVM

-1126 KANIVTKVGDGLGIN
+1126 KANLITKVSDGLGVN

-1158 YNFAKGEANILTK
+1158 YNFAKGEANLITK

-1180 VQGKANIITHVGN
+1180 VQGEANIITHVGN

-1204 NVITKVGD
+1204 NVITKVGH
-1212 GRNVVL
+1212 GQNVVL

-1241 GNVVT
+1241 GNIVT

-1259 KANITTTVG
+1259 QANITTTVG

-1283 TKVGNGVSV
+1283 TKVGDGVSV

-1321 IHIGDGL
+1321 IHVGDGL
-1328 NINASYARNNVAIKV
+1328 NINASYAQNNVAIKV

-1353 ASSNTSSNKLS
+1353 TSSNTSSNKLS
-1364 ALFDNVKQTLL
+1364 ALFDNIKQTVL

-1393 TSGTQKGR
+1393 SSGTHKGR

-1420 EEVGS
+1420 KEVGS

-1439 TPDLNE
+1439 TPDLNK
-1445 MDNDLNIDGASDHAP
+1445 MQHALNVDDSSVQAP
-1460 NLIVNGDFEQGDR
+1460 NLIVNGDFELGEH
-1473 GWQSTHGVEASYSGS
+1473 GWQSTHGVEASYAGS
-1488 VYGVNGEGH
+1488 VYGVEGEGH
-1497 GTRVT
+1497 GARVT
-1502 ELDTHTNT
+1502 ELDTYTNT
-1510 SLYQDLTDLT
+1510 SLYQDLANLAQ
-1520 EGEVIAVSFDFAK
+1520 GEIIAVSFDFAK

-1550 VVFSSSGDASAWQ
+1550 VVFSSSGDESAWQ
-1563 QKTLKLTAHAGS
+1563 QKTLKLTAQAGS

-1586 DGLGYILDNVVAK
+1586 DGLGYILDNVVAT
-1599 SESSPQANAVSEHAK
+1599 SESSQQANAIREHAT
-1614 QNQASQNALSDK
+1614 QNPAAQNALSDK

-1631 DRQRLEQEKQKQ
+1631 DRHRLEQEKQKQ

-1658 QQAIEN
+1658 QQALEN
-1664 NGQAQRDAVK
+1664 NGQAQRDAVQ
-1674 EESEAVTAELTTL
+1674 EESEAITAELTKL
-1687 AQGLDVLDGQAT
+1687 AQGLDVLDSQAT
-1699 HTGKSGEQWRNDFA
+1699 HTGESGDQWRNEFA
-1713 GGLLDGV
+1713 SGLLAGV
-1720 QSQIDDAKQLAS
+1720 QTQLDDAKQLANE
-1732 DKMAAAKQTQSD
+1732 KIAEAKQTHAD
-1744 NNSKVKDSIAKSEAG
+1744 NQNKVKDAVAKSEAG

-1770 EQDIA
+1770 EHDIA
-1775 EAKADAE
+1775 DAQADAE
-1782 TRKADAVAKSH
+1782 KRKADALAKGK
-1793 DAKQAESD
+1793 DAQQAESD
-1801 AHSAANDAQS
+1801 AHHAVNNAQS
-1811 RGDRDAMNAENK
+1811 RGDRDVQVAENK
-1823 ANQAQNDAQGA
+1823 ANQVQADAQGA

-1842 DRQGVAGS
+1842 DRQGVTGS
-1850 GLSGNAHRVEGA
+1850 GLSGNAHSVEGA
-1862 GETGSHVNTDSQTN
+1862 GETDSHVNTDSQTN
-1876 ADGRFSDG
+1876 ADGRFSEG
-1884 LTEQELEAL
+1884 LTEQEQEAL

-1903 QINAGIRSKNSGS
+1903 QINAGIRAKNSVS
-1916 TITSMFMEANADSI
+1916 SMTSMFSETNSKSI
-1930 VVDTT
+1930 VVPTKVSPEPDRQEVTRR
-1935 ASQDVVRKEVR
+1935 DVR
-1946 ISGVNLVGLGEA
+1946 ISGVNL
-1958 SHDSAESLVAARA
+1958 ESLSAVQGSQPTGQLAS
-1971 EKVANL
+1971 KS
-1977 YRWLDTDND
+1977 
-1986 VATDKYVPVPGFE
+1986 VPGFKSHFASTSIGIE
-1999 RVDADVSDEVKQ
+1999 NELSGLVVVLPKNSAQTFGYVHDSQGNPLFMLTKDMNQGGYSNPVGINDIQGVNNWQTHTIELVTYPSEISDTAAVESRKEAMLWLAKEFTDHINQSNHQSLPHLVSDDGRFTLVISNSKHLIAAGNGTSIDAEGKTIGMTPSGQQATMAISAKEFGTSSSSEVRLLESAPWYQAGLRDEFLANAKNTTLDDPATAQ
-2011 RMIQSMSGYIE
+2011 NVYAYLTSVYSKTADLAKEYGIYINDWDPASEGFSPNAQGLTDPKVKNAWSILPRTKPVRMLELLSAEDSRYVRQQIAEKLKGTYSESLAKNVFEYFQYGGEVAGHGINNATTGSVQQPEPAILFEFRSVPSALS
-2022 HTDNQVPKDQA
+2022 DFVPKTASTVKVDVK
-2033 QALATLFVEST
+2033 ALDHFDSASRKAIITEVNALVSGSEDFDAWYQEYRASKGQPPVKNPKSSASANHKAEWLMT
-2044 LDYDW
+2044 Q
-2049 DKRVEFLT
+2049 
-2057 KLESYGYSF
+2057 
-2066 ETPHAEK
+2066 HAEK
-2073 SIVSFWSGKNFKQY
+2073 WAKITAPYTDNHETLTSTKLASNDKEELHALGETSNLEHNKQQENVASIIN
-2087 RDVLDNAQTDGK
+2087 TM
-2099 KVVYDIDV
+2099 
-2107 KGNAFAIDLNKH
+2107 LND
-2119 LMRWGG
+2119 M
-2125 LFLDPDNAEQNQL
+2125 
-2138 KSSIDAAT
+2138 
-2146 FSNTGFWSSVYATG
+2146 
-2160 AQHDVYVIAEGGVR
+2160 
-2174 LGNYFWHVELPA
+2174 
-2186 LRQLQREGLVGEI
+2186 
-2199 RLLDKPVSEYKDLP
+2199 
-2213 ADEIGRRL
+2213 
-2221 TDAGVG
+2221 
-2227 VKVRFDALSSAR
+2227 
-2239 QAELLADN
+2239 
-2247 PDDYRADTLV
+2247 
-2257 ELDVKLSAID
+2257 
-2267 SMLRESLP
+2267 LP
-2275 FYSLRTERNL
+2275 FYALRTERNL

-2296 RSWPGSDDK
+2296 RAWPGTEDK
-2305 SKTILLDNPEDAAQ
+2305 SKTIILEDPEDAAQ
-2319 QKAIERF
+2319 HKAIERF

-2344 DNKVLSH
+2344 DNKVISH
-2351 HDGRTRIL
+2351 HEGRTHVL
-2359 AQKEDGAW
+2359 AQKVDGAW
-2367 TYNTN
+2367 QYNATV
-2372 SELMSVTELLDA
+2372 ELMSVTELLDA
-2384 AHVSGKVRGE
+2384 ANVTGKIRGE
-2394 SYQKVIDALAEYHA
+2394 SYQQVIDALTDYHA
-2408 STAEHADYELESV
+2408 RITEYADYEPESV
-2421 EQLVNLRKKIEGYAL
+2421 EKLLNLRKKIEGYVL

-2441 GRLEAMNS
+2441 GRVEAMNS
-2449 LLNQVNS
+2449 LLNQVNT
-2456 RLEEVSVLAVS
+2456 RLDEVSLLSVA
-2467 EQSIKAH
+2467 EQTIQAQ

-2481 DQLDNAHLKQSK
+2481 DQLEAANLKESK

-2498 GNGDFVTKGKGNLA
+2498 QNGDFVTKGKGNLA
-2512 KIDQLGGSDAV
+2512 NIDLLGSREAV
-2523 LEKVKASVNHEYG
+2523 LEKVKLTVSNEYG
-2536 QAIADT
+2536 QTVADT
-2542 IFAGLSANELAKDGK
+2542 IFAGLSAKDLAKDGK
-2557 GIDITGLNRI
+2557 GIDIAGLNKV
-2567 HQALEQHMSPVSATM
+2567 HQAIEQHLSPVSATL

-2600 GQGRTQIDAQ
+2600 GQGRTQLEGQ
-2610 AAADFNKQNYVSWW
+2610 AAADFNQQNYVSWW
-2624 PLGSKSSNIRNIFNV
+2624 PLGSKSSNISNILNV
-2639 ATEYQPDLKLR
+2639 ATKDQPDLKLR

-2663 LEHDMASE
+2663 LEHDVASE
-2671 ENDGFGLNDGET
+2671 ENDGFGLHDGDI

-2698 DAAYKDASEGY
+2698 DASFKEASEGY

-2717 DMLVST
+2717 DMLETT
-2723 GIPAHVFQPFVDQW
+2723 GIPAHVFQPFVEQW

-2753 ELQKQ
+2753 ELRLQ
-2758 AQASGDPAL
+2758 AQRSDDPEL
-2767 VAKRIDNVVRLFAE
+2767 LEKRIGNVVRQFAE
-2781 RALEEIEA
+2781 RALEEIET
-2789 FKASQADEGRVFRIN
+2789 FKASQADQGRVFRIN

-2809 VAAMQAEWNR
+2809 VAAMQAEWHR
-2819 LSHDPDARYQLLTKN
+2819 LSNDPDARYQLLTKN

-2856 RPKFGVWTPTEL
+2856 LPKFGVWTPTEL

-2891 NDDLDALSGSEKHK
+2891 TDVLDALSGNEKPK
-2905 DKVAIENDGT
+2905 ENVAIENDGT
-2915 PPRDKV
+2915 PPRDKES
-2921 PLSPLTRFLNNE
+2921 LSPLTRFLNNE
-2933 LYGERDAR
+2933 LYGDKEAR
-2941 RKIGDITQTLLDH
+2941 RKIGEITQTLLDH

-2963 VTLKGEAGRLT
+2963 ITLQGEAGRLT
-2974 GYYHQGTASSD
+2974 GYYHQGTAPSEG
-2985 DETSTTSGKVVLFL
+2985 ETSSPSGKVVLFL

-3014 SHYQKQGID
+3014 NHYQKQGID

-3053 YLVNDKGIDPSNIIL
+3053 YLVNDKGIDPSNIII

-3116 AGIVGTIAKAVN
+3116 AGIVGAIAKAVN
-3128 GQFSVEKNLKGLPQE
+3128 GQFSVEKNLEGLPKE
-3143 TPILLLTDNEG
+3143 TSILLLTDNEG
-3154 LGEEGEK
+3154 LGNEGEK
-3161 LRVKLSNSGFNVTGE
+3161 LRTKLTASGYNVTGE

-3187 LMSQYTGQIVSD
+3187 LMSQYADQIVSGFSSSASVDKD
-3199 LLNTQHIKHNEAKLN
+3199 LDQQGLDTTSTKDQGISNKNDHLQVVDSKEA
-3214 LEPHGKNYESRDLI
+3214 
-3228 LKPISQPETVELGM
+3228 
-3242 PEVDQKVLA
+3242 LA
-3251 DIAERENVIIGVRPV
+3251 DGKILHNQDVN
-3266 DEKSKSL
+3266 S
-3273 IASKMYSSKGL
+3273 
-3284 FVKAKSS
+3284 
-3291 DWGPMSGFIPVDQS
+3291 WGP
-3305 FAKASARRDLETFN
+3305 
-3319 RHAEQSIQSGNAVSA
+3319 
-3334 DLYLN
+3334 
-3339 QVRVEE
+3339 
-3345 LVSKYH
+3345 
-3351 SLTPL
+3351 
-3356 ELDDQSGMYK
+3356 
-3366 TTATNGDQ
+3366 
-3374 SVPFFLNR
+3374 
-3382 VTVDGNELWQ
+3382 
-3392 VHYITNGELAPFK
+3392 IT
-3405 VIGDPV
+3405 
-3411 SKQPMTA
+3411 
-3418 DYDLLTVMYSYGD
+3418 
-3431 LGPQDKVKQP
+3431 
-3441 LTWQQW
+3441 
-3447 KDSVTYEDLTPKY
+3447 
-3460 KELYSNEDLYN
+3460 
-3471 KKDGA
+3471 
-3476 SLGNVSGRLKELKD
+3476 
-3490 RINVDLGRTNGLEMV
+3490 
-3505 HHGADDANPYAVM
+3505 
-3518 ADNFPATFFV
+3518 
-3528 PKSLFAED
+3528 
-3536 GLGEGKGSIQTYFNV
+3536 
-3551 NEQGAVVIRNPQE
+3551 
-3564 FSDFQQVT
+3564 
-3572 INASFRASFND
+3572 
-3583 KWNHGLDEP
+3583 
-3592 LFTTKRKLSHEFLNK
+3592 
-3607 RDQLLKK
+3607 
-3614 LSGGRLDA
+3614 
-3622 QDETLVALG
+3622 
-3631 NPDDVSGNKAIV
+3631 
-3643 AVDVSQ
+3643 
-3649 IFTRQELKERANVFA
+3649 
-3664 KPIGASYQGI
+3664 
-3674 LDQLDLVHQ
+3674 
-3683 TVSRDQIVASFEL
+3683 
-3696 NKKVNAYIAEH
+3696 
-3707 PTSGRNQA
+3707 
-3715 LTQLKE
+3715 
-3721 QITSALFIGKM
+3721 
-3732 QVAQVDIDAIA
+3732 
-3743 QTRPE
+3743 
-3748 LAARIFMVAIEEANG
+3748 
-3763 EHRGL
+3763 
-3768 TDMMVRWAN
+3768 
-3777 EDPYLAPKQGYKGE
+3777 
-3791 TPNDLGFDAKYHV
+3791 
-3804 DLGDHYADFKQWLE
+3804 
-3818 TSQSNGLLSKATLD
+3818 
-3832 ESTKTVHLG
+3832 
-3841 YSYQELQDLT
+3841 
-3851 GVESVQMAFYFLK
+3851 
-3864 EAAKKV
+3864 
-3870 DPISGDSAEMILLK
+3870 
-3884 KFADKS
+3884 
-3890 YLSQLDSDRMDQIEG
+3890 
-3905 IYRSSHETDVDAWDR
+3905 
-3920 RYSGAGYD
+3920 
-3928 ELTNKLA
+3928 
-3935 GATGVDEQL
+3935 
-3944 SVLLDDRKGL
+3944 
-3954 LIGEVHGSDVNG
+3954 
-3966 LRFVNEQMDALK
+3966 
-3978 KQGVTVIGLEHLR
+3978 
-3991 SDLAQPLI
+3991 
-3999 DRYLATG
+3999 
-4006 VMSSELSAMLK
+4006 
-4017 TKHLDATLFENA
+4017 
-4029 RANGMRIVAL
+4029 
-4039 DANSSARPNVQG
+4039 
-4051 TEHGLM
+4051 
-4057 YRAGAA
+4057 
-4063 NNIAV
+4063 
-4068 EVLQSLPDDEKFV
+4068 
-4081 AIYGKAHLQSH
+4081 
-4092 KGIEGFVP
+4092 
-4100 GITHRLDLPA
+4100 
-4110 LRVSDSNQFRVEQ
+4110 
-4123 DDMTLR
+4123 
-4129 VVYDDVANKPKLTFK
+4129 
-4144 DSLSGANTAIHNQ
+4144 
-4157 NVNDWERVAV
+4157 V
-4167 TPTAD
+4167 TPTTD

-4189 SVVANAAA
+4189 DVVAKAAA

-4232 RWQLVGHGRDDSDS
+4232 RWQLVGHGRDHSES
-4246 NNTHLSGYSAEDLAA
+4246 NNTRLSGYSADELAV
-4261 KLANFQ
+4261 KLAKFQ
-4267 QSFSQAENIN
+4267 QSFNQAENIN
-4277 NTPDHIS
+4277 NKPDHIS

-4298 FGHQFINAMDVN
+4298 FGHQFINAMDAN
-4310 GLRVDVSAR
+4310 GLRVDVSVR
-4319 SSELAVDATGRKHTK
+4319 SSELAVDEAGRKHTK
-4334 DENGDWIQKAETN
+4334 DANGDWVQKAENN
-4347 KVSLSWNEQ
+4347 KVSLSWDAQ
-4356 GEVIAK
+4356 GEVVAK
-4362 EERIRNGIAE
+4362 DERIRNGIAE

-4381 VSDVGEIARGAI
+4381 VSDVDEPARGAI
-4393 GDNNDVFDAPEKRKV
+4393 GDNSDVFDAPEKRKP
-4408 ETETSSSAANN
+4408 ETEVIANSSSSNQ
-4419 KLSYSGNIQVN
+4419 LSYSGNIQVN
-4430 VGDGE
+4430 VGEGE

-4449 VGSGGF
+4449 VGTGGF

-4465 MVHIGNGESKHS
+4465 MVHIGDGESKHS
-4477 VDMGGYQALEGAQMF
+4477 VDIGGYQALEGAQMF
-4492 IGNRNV
+4492 LGNRNV
-4498 SFNLGQSNDLLV
+4498 SFNFGHSNDLIL

-4535 QSIATSGEDQD
+4535 QGIATSGEGED

-4577 YTCLVELDSHNERS
+4577 YTTLVELDSQNERD
-4591 SRGLKHDT
+4591 SRGLKHDA
-4599 EAALNKQYNQWLSGN
+4599 EATLNKQYNQWLSGN
-4614 SDSSAGKLSRADK
+4614 GNSGTSQLSRADK

-4678 TQQFSATGQAKTTFT
+4678 TQQFTATGQAKTTFT
-4693 YTPEDLPR
+4693 YTPQDLPR
-4701 QLKNKLLGQMAGIG
+4701 QLKNKLLGQLAGVG

-4727 YTTSGQIVSRNGEAV
+4727 YTASGQIVSRNGQAV
-4742 DGVAILTEMLEVIGE
+4742 DGVAILKEMLEVIGE

-4771 LLDSLKSGIDMG
+4771 LLDSLKAGIDMG
-4783 ADGIQSFAE
+4783 ADGIKSFAE
-4792 THGLKDKAPEEEENK
+4792 THGLKEKAPEEEKDN
-4807 SAVSVNGTSVN
+4807 SSVSVNGANVN
-4818 SAQGATA
+4818 SAQGATMA
-4825 SDGNTETAETQDRAF
+4825 DGNTETAETQDRAL

-4866 VENLKENLTADLLN
+4866 VENLKQNLTADLLN

-4899 DINLSLGNYNF
+4899 DINISLGNYNF

-4947 TGGEGSDMGVLMGRE
+4947 TGGEGHDMGVLMGRE

-5004 LGRDYVVTSGNFNR
+5004 SGRDYVVTSGNFNR
-5018 VDTGDG
+5018 VDTGDD

-5033 NNQVELGA
+5033 NNHVELGA

-5053 RINAS
+5053 RINAG
-5058 AGNDVVKLMGY
+5058 ADNDVVKLMGY
-5069 HAVLNGGEGEDHL
+5069 HAVLNGGDGDDHL

-5089 FSQFNGEEGRDLMVL
+5089 FSQFNGGEGRDLMVL

-5132 DISSEDNIVFN
+5132 DIRSEDNIVFN

-5165 DPVSETD
+5165 DPSNDSD
-5172 QAKFE
+5172 QSKFE
-5177 HIGSVTFNDY
+5177 HIGSVTFSDY
-5187 FDGKRAQMIIAMG
+5187 FNGNRAQVVIGMS
-5200 EKDANGEREYTT
+5200 EKDLSGEREYTM
-5212 LSESSIDALVQAMSG
+5212 LSDSAIDALVQAMSG
-5227 FDPQAGDNGFIDNL
+5227 FEPQAGDNGFIDSL
-5241 DSKSRVAISTAW
+5241 ESKSQAAISMAW
-5253 ADVVHK
+5253 SDVVHK
-5259 KGITV
+5259 KGLMV

>member
-14 TGNYSADNGN
+14 TGNYSADDGN
-24 NDIVAIGFGGE
+24 NNIVAIGFGGQ

-42 DHVTVGSIGATVH
+42 DHVTVGSIGATVY

-69 LRVEDSTGH
+69 LKVEDSTGH
-78 LSVKGAAGYADINKS
+78 LTVKGAAGYADINKS

-103 AGGVSIDHLGHHG
+103 AGGVSIDHLGNHG

-126 NSVKRKG
+126 NGITRKG
-133 LSGNVTFKGAGGYNA
+133 LSGNVTFAGAGGYNA

-153 NHGNLSF
+153 NQGNLSF
-160 AGAGAGN
+160 TGAGAGN
-167 KLDRTWFDQY
+167 KLDRTWFNRY
-177 QGSRGDVSFD
+177 QGSHGDVTFD

-237 TRQAE
+237 THQAE
-242 DVYQQ
+242 DVYTQ
-247 THGNIRFE
+247 TRGNIRFE
-255 GVGGYNSFYSDVAH
+255 GVGGYNSLYSDVAH

-276 GGAYNTITR
+276 GGAYNTIIR
-285 KGSGSS
+285 KGSGND
-291 FDAQGMEYAKAE
+291 FAKEGMTNTKADE
-303 DIVLTTAKMHGSWI
+303 IVLTKAVMSGSWI
-317 GSGTHAVTAVKSER
+317 GQDHHVTAVKSAS

-336 LFAIADGTYTK
+336 LFAFADSTYTK
-347 INKVRLSNDP
+347 INKVQLRNDP
-357 KTGKLKYYSEAWYKQ
+357 QTGELKYYSTAWYKE

-377 GLARSDVSS
+377 NLANQDISDN
-386 AGGFEVNPINGGY
+386 GGFTAVNINGAY
-399 TLSNIAVEHQQS
+399 TLSDLKVEHQQS
-411 LTVHA
+411 VTVHA
-416 MEKDLTEY
+416 VEKSLTEY

-429 ANGALID
+429 ANGAVID
-436 AKDVVLSD
+436 AKEVSLSD
-444 AKMGGHAIS
+444 AKMGGHAIYA
-453 TDGTKVDVQA
+453 DGTKVDVKA
-463 IKSNRKPN
+463 VKSNRQPN
-471 TYVYAKVLGPY
+471 TYIYAKVLGPY
-482 TKIVVVELANDAE
+482 TKIVVVELANDPE
-495 TGVLKYQARSWYKEG
+495 TGALKYQARSWYKEG
-510 DHTANLANEDISS
+510 DHTAIANQDISS
-523 ANGYHS
+523 ATGYNP

-535 SLSALNYSVNAIRSM
+535 SLSDLHYSVNAVRST

-557 DEYTDQTLFKPAT
+557 EEYTDQTLFKPAN
-570 DSGESSGDVHFSGA
+570 DSGESSGDVRFNGA

-599 YFNGGGIA
+599 HFNGGGIA

-652 QSKQG
+652 QSQQG

-667 NVLVRIGDGQYLAH
+667 NVLVRLGDGQYLAH
-681 LLAYGNISVHKGNG
+681 LLAYGNISVQKGSG
-695 NSRVAMLGGYN
+695 DSRVVMLGGYN
-706 THTQIGSGH
+706 THTQIGSGN

-729 VGNGEVTSVLAGGA
+729 VGKGDVAAVLAGGA
-743 NVLTKVGEGEL
+743 NVLTKMGEGEL
-754 TAGMLGGANVMTH
+754 TSGMLGGANVITH
-767 ISGDEQASN
+767 ISNDDQLSN

-790 KGKGDTLAVMGG
+790 KGKGNTLAVMGG

-813 STTGVMVGGAN
+813 TTTGVMVGGAN

-872 IAAMIGAGNI
+872 IAVMIGAGNI

-954 NANIFTHIG
+954 NANIFTHVG
-963 NGSTFAAMI
+963 SGSTFAAMI
-972 GQANVMTKVGND
+972 GQANIMTKVGND

-993 ANIYTHVGD
+993 ANIMTHVGD
-1002 GTSLGLFA
+1002 GISLGLFA
-1010 GEMNVMTKVGN
+1010 GEVNVMTKVGN

-1097 GTTVGLLISDIGNVM
+1097 GTTVGLLISDVGNVM

-1126 KANIVTKVGDGLGIN
+1126 KANLITKVGDGLGVN

-1158 YNFAKGEANILTK
+1158 YNFAKGEANLITK

-1180 VQGKANIITHVGN
+1180 VQGQANIITHVGN

-1204 NVITKVGD
+1204 NVITKVGH
-1212 GRNVVL
+1212 GQNVVL

-1241 GNVVT
+1241 GNIVT

-1259 KANITTTVG
+1259 QANITTTVG

-1283 TKVGNGVSV
+1283 TKVGDGVSV

-1321 IHIGDGL
+1321 IHVGDGL
-1328 NINASYARNNVAIKV
+1328 NINASYAQNNVAIKV

-1364 ALFDNVKQTLL
+1364 ALFDNIKQTVL

-1393 TSGTQKGR
+1393 SSGTHKGR

-1420 EEVGS
+1420 KEVGS

-1439 TPDLNE
+1439 TPDLNK
-1445 MDNDLNIDGASDHAP
+1445 MQHALNVDDSSVQAP
-1460 NLIVNGDFEQGDR
+1460 NLIVNGDFELGEH
-1473 GWQSTHGVEASYSGS
+1473 GWQSTHGVEASYAGS
-1488 VYGVNGEGH
+1488 VYGVEGEGH
-1497 GTRVT
+1497 GARVT
-1502 ELDTHTNT
+1502 ELDTYTNT
-1510 SLYQDLTDLT
+1510 SLYQDLANLAQ
-1520 EGEVIAVSFDFAK
+1520 GEVIAVSFDFAK

-1550 VVFSSSGDASAWQ
+1550 VVFSSSGDESTWQ
-1563 QKTLKLTAHAGS
+1563 QKTLKLIAQAGS

-1586 DGLGYILDNVVAK
+1586 DGLGYILDNVVAT
-1599 SESSPQANAVSEHAK
+1599 SESSQQANAIREHAT
-1614 QNQASQNALSDK
+1614 QNPAAQNALSDK

-1658 QQAIEN
+1658 QQALEN
-1664 NGQAQRDAVK
+1664 NGQAQRDAVQ
-1674 EESEAVTAELTTL
+1674 EESEAITAELTKL

-1699 HTGKSGEQWRNDFA
+1699 HTGESGDQWRNEFA
-1713 GGLLDGV
+1713 SGLLAGV
-1720 QSQIDDAKQLAS
+1720 QTQLDDAKQLAN
-1732 DKMAAAKQTQSD
+1732 DKIAEAKQTHAD
-1744 NNSKVKDSIAKSEAG
+1744 NQNKVKDAVAKSEAG

-1775 EAKADAE
+1775 DAQADAE
-1782 TRKADAVAKSH
+1782 KRKADALAKGK
-1793 DAKQAESD
+1793 DAQQAESD
-1801 AHSAANDAQS
+1801 AHHAVNNAQS
-1811 RGDRDAMNAENK
+1811 RGDRDVQVAENK
-1823 ANQAQNDAQGA
+1823 ANQAQADAQGA

-1842 DRQGVAGS
+1842 DRQGVTGS
-1850 GLSGNAHRVEGA
+1850 GLSGNAHSVEGA
-1862 GETGSHVNTDSQTN
+1862 GETDSHVKTDSQTN
-1876 ADGRFSDG
+1876 ADGRFSEG
-1884 LTEQELEAL
+1884 LTEQEQEAL

-1903 QINAGIRSKNSGS
+1903 QINAGIRAKNSVS
-1916 TITSMFMEANADSI
+1916 TITTMFTEANTDSI
-1930 VVDTT
+1930 VVPTT
-1935 ASQDVVRKEVR
+1935 TPQDVVRKEIR
-1946 ISGVNLVGLGEA
+1946 ISGVNLEGLGEA
-1958 SHDSAESLVAARA
+1958 SHDSAVSLVAARA

-1977 YRWLDTDND
+1977 YRWLDSDHPR
-1986 VATDKYVPVPGFE
+1986 ATEQYIPVPGFE
-1999 RVDADVSDEVKQ
+1999 RVDVNVSDETKQ
-2011 RMIQSMSGYIE
+2011 RLTQFVSGYIE

-2033 QALATLFVEST
+2033 QALATLFVEAT
-2044 LDYDW
+2044 LNYDW

-2066 ETPHAEK
+2066 EAPHGEN
-2073 SIVSFWSGKNFKQY
+2073 SLVSFWSGRNFKEY
-2087 RDVLDNAQTDGK
+2087 RNVLDNAQPDGK

-2107 KGNAFAIDLNKH
+2107 QGNAFAIKLNKQ
-2119 LMRWGG
+2119 LMRWGDM
-2125 LFLDPDNAEQNQL
+2125 FLDLENADQNHLQ
-2138 KSSIDAAT
+2138 SSIEAAAY
-2146 FSNTGFWSSVYATG
+2146 SNTGFWSSVYATG
-2160 AQHDVYVIAEGGVR
+2160 AKDDVYVIAEGGMR
-2174 LGNYFWHVELPA
+2174 LGNYFWNVELPL

-2199 RLLDKPVSEYKDLP
+2199 RLLDKPVSEYKDVP
-2213 ADEIGRRL
+2213 VNEIGHKL

-2227 VKVRFDALSSAR
+2227 VKVRFDALSAAQ
-2239 QAELLADN
+2239 QAELLAIN
-2247 PDDYRADTLV
+2247 PKGYKADSLV

-2267 SMLRESLP
+2267 SMLRDALP

-2290 DEGFEV
+2290 DEGFKV
-2296 RSWPGSDDK
+2296 RAWPGSDGK
-2305 SKTILLDNPEDAAQ
+2305 SKTIVLDNPEDATQ
-2319 QKAIERF
+2319 QKTIERF
-2326 ILANFD
+2326 ILANFQ

-2344 DNKVLSH
+2344 DNKVISH
-2351 HDGRTRIL
+2351 DKGITHIL
-2359 AQKEDGAW
+2359 AQKVDGAW
-2367 TYNTN
+2367 LYNAKVD
-2372 SELMSVTELLDA
+2372 LMSVTELLDA
-2384 AHVSGKVRGE
+2384 ANVTGKIRGE
-2394 SYQKVIDALAEYHA
+2394 SYQQVIDALSEYH
-2408 STAEHADYELESV
+2408 SSVTEFSDYEQESI
-2421 EQLVNLRKKIEGYAL
+2421 EKLLSLRKKIEGYVL

-2441 GRLEAMNS
+2441 GRIAAMNS
-2449 LLNQVNS
+2449 LLNQVNT
-2456 RLEEVSVLAVS
+2456 RLKEVSVLAVS
-2467 EQSIKAH
+2467 EPNIKAQ

-2481 DQLDNAHLKQSK
+2481 DQLETANLKGTK

-2498 GNGDFVTKGKGNLA
+2498 QNGEFVTKGKGHLA
-2512 KIDQLGGSDAV
+2512 NIDLLGSREAV
-2523 LEKVKASVNHEYG
+2523 LEKVKLTVSNEYG
-2536 QAIADT
+2536 QTVADT
-2542 IFAGLSANELAKDGK
+2542 VFAGLSAKDLAKDGK
-2557 GIDITGLNRI
+2557 GIDIAGLKKVHLAI
-2567 HQALEQHMSPVSATM
+2567 EQHLSPVSATLFL
-2582 YIWKPSDHSAL
+2582 WKPSDHSAL

-2600 GQGRTQIDAQ
+2600 SQGRTQLEGQ
-2610 AAADFNKQNYVSWW
+2610 AAADFNQQNYVSWW
-2624 PLGSKSSNIRNIFNV
+2624 PLGSKSSNISNILNV
-2639 ATEYQPDLKLR
+2639 ATKDQPDLKLR
-2650 WSDFSQPAHQNDT
+2650 WKDFSQPAAHGES
-2663 LEHDMASE
+2663 LAFDMQTE
-2671 ENDGFGLNDGET
+2671 ENDDFGLKSAED
-2683 KLKRF
+2683 KLKDF
-2688 IEKLNAAKGI
+2688 IKQLASASGVDKKF
-2698 DAAYKDASEGY
+2698 KDISQAFTMM
-2709 ASVLLGNP
+2709 ALMNP
-2717 DMLVST
+2717 DILESAN
-2723 GIPAHVFQPFVDQW
+2723 IPEHISKPFVDQW
-2737 NDTSYDMMDVA
+2737 NDTSYDMQDVA
-2748 NRFAQ
+2748 QRFAKELQEQAKVAANSEQMEQQISEVVRRFAQ
-2753 ELQKQ
+2753 DELDKIQT
-2758 AQASGDPAL
+2758 
-2767 VAKRIDNVVRLFAE
+2767 
-2781 RALEEIEA
+2781 
-2789 FKASQADEGRVFRIN
+2789 FKETQADQGRVFRIN

-2809 VAAMQAEWNR
+2809 VAAMQAEWHR
-2819 LSHDPDARYQLLTKN
+2819 LSNDPDARYQLLTKN

-2856 RPKFGVWTPTEL
+2856 LPKFGVWTPTEL

-2891 NDDLDALSGSEKHK
+2891 TDVLDALSG
-2905 DKVAIENDGT
+2905 N
-2915 PPRDKV
+2915 
-2921 PLSPLTRFLNNE
+2921 
-2933 LYGERDAR
+2933 
-2941 RKIGDITQTLLDH
+2941 
-2954 AVEKGESQK
+2954 
-2963 VTLKGEAGRLT
+2963 
-2974 GYYHQGTASSD
+2974 
-2985 DETSTTSGKVVLFL
+2985 
-2999 HGSGSSAEEQASAIR
+2999 
-3014 SHYQKQGID
+3014 
-3023 MLAVNLRGYG
+3023 
-3033 ESDGGPS
+3033 
-3040 EKGLYQ
+3040 
-3046 DARTMFN
+3046 
-3053 YLVNDKGIDPSNIIL
+3053 
-3068 HGYSMGGPIAADL
+3068 
-3081 ARYAAQNGQAVSG
+3081 
-3094 LLLDRPMPS
+3094 
-3103 MTKAIT
+3103 
-3109 AHEVANP
+3109 
-3116 AGIVGTIAKAVN
+3116 
-3128 GQFSVEKNLKGLPQE
+3128 
-3143 TPILLLTDNEG
+3143 
-3154 LGEEGEK
+3154 
-3161 LRVKLSNSGFNVTGE
+3161 
-3176 QTFYGHEASNR
+3176 
-3187 LMSQYTGQIVSD
+3187 
-3199 LLNTQHIKHNEAKLN
+3199 
-3214 LEPHGKNYESRDLI
+3214 
-3228 LKPISQPETVELGM
+3228 
-3242 PEVDQKVLA
+3242 
-3251 DIAERENVIIGVRPV
+3251 
-3266 DEKSKSL
+3266 
-3273 IASKMYSSKGL
+3273 
-3284 FVKAKSS
+3284 KAK
-3291 DWGPMSGFIPVDQS
+3291 
-3305 FAKASARRDLETFN
+3305 
-3319 RHAEQSIQSGNAVSA
+3319 
-3334 DLYLN
+3334 
-3339 QVRVEE
+3339 
-3345 LVSKYH
+3345 
-3351 SLTPL
+3351 
-3356 ELDDQSGMYK
+3356 
-3366 TTATNGDQ
+3366 
-3374 SVPFFLNR
+3374 
-3382 VTVDGNELWQ
+3382 
-3392 VHYITNGELAPFK
+3392 
-3405 VIGDPV
+3405 
-3411 SKQPMTA
+3411 
-3418 DYDLLTVMYSYGD
+3418 
-3431 LGPQDKVKQP
+3431 
-3441 LTWQQW
+3441 
-3447 KDSVTYEDLTPKY
+3447 
-3460 KELYSNEDLYN
+3460 
-3471 KKDGA
+3471 
-3476 SLGNVSGRLKELKD
+3476 
-3490 RINVDLGRTNGLEMV
+3490 
-3505 HHGADDANPYAVM
+3505 
-3518 ADNFPATFFV
+3518 
-3528 PKSLFAED
+3528 
-3536 GLGEGKGSIQTYFNV
+3536 
-3551 NEQGAVVIRNPQE
+3551 
-3564 FSDFQQVT
+3564 
-3572 INASFRASFND
+3572 
-3583 KWNHGLDEP
+3583 
-3592 LFTTKRKLSHEFLNK
+3592 
-3607 RDQLLKK
+3607 
-3614 LSGGRLDA
+3614 
-3622 QDETLVALG
+3622 
-3631 NPDDVSGNKAIV
+3631 V
-3643 AVDVSQ
+3643 AVDLAQ
-3649 IFTRQELKERANVFA
+3649 IFTVQELKERAKVFA

-3683 TVSRDQIVASFEL
+3683 AKGRYQIAASFEL
-3696 NKKVNAYIAEH
+3696 NKKINDYIAEH

-3721 QITSALFIGKM
+3721 QVTSALFIGKM
-3732 QVAQVDIDAIA
+3732 QVAQAGIDAIA

-3748 LAARIFMVAIEEANG
+3748 LATRIFMVAIEEANG
-3763 EHRGL
+3763 KHVGL
-3768 TDMMVRWAN
+3768 TDMMLRWAN
-3777 EDPYLAPKQGYKGE
+3777 EDPYLAPKHGYKGE
-3791 TPNDLGFDAKYHV
+3791 MPSDLGFDAKYHV
-3804 DLGDHYADFKQWLE
+3804 DLGEHYADFKQWLE

-3851 GVESVQMAFYFLK
+3851 GAESVQMAFYFLK
-3864 EAAKKV
+3864 EAAKKA

-3884 KFADKS
+3884 KFADQN

-3920 RYSGAGYD
+3920 RYSGKGYD
-3928 ELTNKLA
+3928 ELTNMLA
-3935 GATGVDEQL
+3935 SATGVDEQL

-3966 LRFVNEQMDALK
+3966 LRFVNEQMEALK

-4017 TKHLDATLFENA
+4017 TKHLDVTLFENA
-4029 RANGMRIVAL
+4029 RVNGMRIVAL

-4068 EVLQSLPDDEKFV
+4068 EVLQNLPDGEKFV

-4110 LRVSDSNQFRVEQ
+4110 LKVSDSNQFTVEQ
-4123 DDMTLR
+4123 DDVSLR
-4129 VVYDDVANKPKLTFK
+4129 VVYDDVANKPKITFK
-4144 DSLSGANTAIHNQ
+4144 GSLSGANTALHNQ
-4157 NVNDWERVAV
+4157 NVNDWERVVV
-4167 TPTAD
+4167 TPIAD

-4189 SVVANAAA
+4189 PVVAKAAA
-4197 NLAGKHP
+4197 NLAGKHA

-4232 RWQLVGHGRDDSDS
+4232 RWQLVGHGRDHSES
-4246 NNTHLSGYSAEDLAA
+4246 NNTRLSGYSADELAV
-4261 KLANFQ
+4261 KLAKFQ
-4267 QSFSQAENIN
+4267 QSFNQAENIN
-4277 NTPDHIS
+4277 NKPDHIS

-4298 FGHQFINAMDVN
+4298 FGHQFINAMDAN
-4310 GLRVDVSAR
+4310 GLRVDVSVR
-4319 SSELAVDATGRKHTK
+4319 SSELAVDEAGRKHTK
-4334 DENGDWIQKAETN
+4334 DANGDWVQKAENN
-4347 KVSLSWNEQ
+4347 KVSLSWDAQ
-4356 GEVIAK
+4356 GEVVAK
-4362 EERIRNGIAE
+4362 DEPIRNGIAE

-4381 VSDVGEIARGAI
+4381 VNNVDEPARGAI
-4393 GDNNDVFDAPEKRKV
+4393 GDNSDVFDAPEKRKP
-4408 ETETSSSAANN
+4408 ETEVIANSSSSNQ
-4419 KLSYSGNIQVN
+4419 LSYSGNIQVN
-4430 VGDGE
+4430 VGEGE

-4449 VGSGGF
+4449 VGTGGF

-4465 MVHIGNGESKHS
+4465 MVHIGDGESKHS
-4477 VDMGGYQALEGAQMF
+4477 VDIGGYQALEGAQMF
-4492 IGNRNV
+4492 LGNRNV
-4498 SFNLGQSNDLLV
+4498 SFNFGHSNDLIL

-4525 DGAARISGVL
+4525 DGATRISGVL
-4535 QSIATSGEDQD
+4535 QGIAMSGEGED

-4577 YTCLVELDSHNERS
+4577 YTTLVELDSQNERD
-4591 SRGLKHDT
+4591 SRGLKHDA
-4599 EAALNKQYNQWLSGN
+4599 EATLNKQYNQWLSGN
-4614 SDSSAGKLSRADK
+4614 GNSGTSQLSRADK

-4678 TQQFSATGQAKTTFT
+4678 TQQFTATGQAKTTFT
-4693 YTPEDLPR
+4693 YTPQDLPR
-4701 QLKNKLLGQMAGIG
+4701 QLKNKLLGQLAGVG

-4727 YTTSGQIVSRNGEAV
+4727 YTASGQIVSRNGQAV
-4742 DGVAILTEMLEVIGE
+4742 DGVAILKEMLEVIGE

-4771 LLDSLKSGIDMG
+4771 LLDSLKAGIDMG
-4783 ADGIQSFAE
+4783 ADGIKSFAE
-4792 THGLKDKAPEEEENK
+4792 THGLKEKAPEEEKDN
-4807 SAVSVNGTSVN
+4807 SSVSVNGANVN
-4818 SAQGATA
+4818 SAQGATVA
-4825 SDGNTETAETQDRAF
+4825 DGNTETAETQDRAF

-4866 VENLKENLTADLLN
+4866 VENLKQNLTADLLN

-4899 DINLSLGNYNF
+4899 DINISLGNYNF

-4947 TGGEGSDMGVLMGRE
+4947 TGGEGNDMGVLMGRE

-5004 LGRDYVVTSGNFNR
+5004 SGRDYVVTSGNFNR
-5018 VDTGDG
+5018 VDTGDD

-5053 RINAS
+5053 RINAG

-5069 HAVLNGGEGEDHL
+5069 HAVLNGGDGDDHL
-5082 IAAAISK
+5082 IATAISK
-5089 FSQFNGEEGRDLMVL
+5089 FSQFNGGEGRDLMVL

-5132 DISSEDNIVFN
+5132 DIRSEDNIVFN

-5165 DPVSETD
+5165 DPSNDSD
-5172 QAKFE
+5172 QSKFE
-5177 HIGSVTFNDY
+5177 HIGSVTFSDY
-5187 FDGKRAQMIIAMG
+5187 FNGNRAQVVIGMS
-5200 EKDANGEREYTT
+5200 EKDLSGEREYTM
-5212 LSESSIDALVQAMSG
+5212 LSDSAIDALVQAMSG
-5227 FDPQAGDNGFIDNL
+5227 FEPQAGDNGFIDSL
-5241 DSKSRVAISTAW
+5241 ESKSQAAISMAW
-5253 ADVVHK
+5253 SDVVHK
-5259 KGITV
+5259 KGLMV

>member
-14 TGNYSADNGN
+14 TGNYSADDGN
-24 NDIVAIGFGGE
+24 NSIVAIGFGGE

-42 DHVTVGSIGATVH
+42 DHVTVGSIGAKVY

-69 LRVEDSTGH
+69 LRVEDTTGH

-103 AGGVSIDHLGHHG
+103 AGGVSIDHLGNHG

-126 NSVKRKG
+126 NGITRKG

-153 NHGNLSF
+153 NQGNLSF

-167 KLDRTWFDQY
+167 KLDRTWFNRY
-177 QGSRGDVSFD
+177 QGSRGDVTFD

-242 DVYQQ
+242 DVYAQ
-247 THGNIRFE
+247 TRGNIRFE
-255 GVGGYNSFYSDVAH
+255 GVGGYNSLYSDVAH

-303 DIVLTTAKMHGSWI
+303 DIVLTAAQMHGLSI
-317 GSGTHAVTAVKSER
+317 DNGNKFHAVTAVKSER

-347 INKVRLSNDP
+347 INKVRLYNDP
-357 KTGKLKYYSEAWYKQ
+357 ETGKLKYYSEAWFKR
-372 GNHLS
+372 GNHLAE
-377 GLARSDVSS
+377 LARSDVSS

-416 MEKDLTEY
+416 VEKDLTEY

-436 AKDVVLSD
+436 AKDVALSE

-453 TDGTKVDVQA
+453 TDGTTVDVRA
-463 IKSNRKPN
+463 VKSNRKPN

-482 TKIVVVELANDAE
+482 TKIVVVELANDPK
-495 TGVLKYQARSWYKEG
+495 TGALKYQARSWYKEG
-510 DHTANLANEDISS
+510 NHTANLANEDISS

-535 SLSALNYSVNAIRSM
+535 SLSDLHYSVNAVRST

-570 DSGESSGDVHFSGA
+570 DSGESSGDVRFNGA

-695 NSRVAMLGGYN
+695 NSRVVMLGGYN
-706 THTQIGSGH
+706 THTQIGSGN

-729 VGNGEVTSVLAGGA
+729 VGKGNVASVLAGGA
-743 NVLTKVGEGEL
+743 NVLTKVGDGDL
-754 TAGMLGGANVMTH
+754 TAGMLGGANVITH
-767 ISGDEQASN
+767 ISGDNETSN

-790 KGKGDTLAVMGG
+790 KGKGNTLAVMGG

-813 STTGVMVGGAN
+813 TTTGVMVGGAN

-872 IAAMIGAGNI
+872 IAVMIGAGNI

-954 NANIFTHIG
+954 NANIFTHLG
-963 NGSTFAAMI
+963 SGSTFAAMI
-972 GQANVMTKVGND
+972 GQANIMTKVGND

-1002 GTSLGLFA
+1002 GTSLGIFA
-1010 GEMNVMTKVGN
+1010 GEVNVMTKVGN

-1126 KANIVTKVGDGLGIN
+1126 KANIITKVGDGLGVN

-1158 YNFAKGEANILTK
+1158 YNFAKGEANIITK

-1241 GNVVT
+1241 GNIVT

-1268 NGLSVTAA
+1268 DGLSVTAA

-1283 TKVGNGVSV
+1283 TKVGDGVSV

-1321 IHIGDGL
+1321 IHVGDGL
-1328 NINASYARNNVAIKV
+1328 NINASYAQNNVAIKV

-1364 ALFDNVKQTLL
+1364 ALFDNIKQTLL

-1393 TSGTQKGR
+1393 SSGTQKGR

-1411 LDGFQMDAI
+1411 LDGFQMEAI

-1439 TPDLNE
+1439 TPDLNKVQNAL
-1445 MDNDLNIDGASDHAP
+1445 DVDGSSDQTQAP
-1460 NLIVNGDFEQGDR
+1460 NLIVNGDFEQGDQ
-1473 GWQSTHGVEASYSGS
+1473 GWKSTHGVEASHSGN

-1497 GTRVT
+1497 GARVT
-1502 ELDTHTNT
+1502 ELDTYTNT

-1599 SESSPQANAVSEHAK
+1599 SESSLQAKAVSEHAT

-1658 QQAIEN
+1658 QQALEN

-1674 EESEAVTAELTTL
+1674 EESEAVTAELTKL

-1699 HTGKSGEQWRNDFA
+1699 HTGESGDQWRNDFA

-1720 QSQIDDAKQLAS
+1720 QRQLDDAKQLAN
-1732 DKMAAAKQTQSD
+1732 DKIAAAKQTHAD
-1744 NNSKVKDSIAKSEAG
+1744 NQKKVKDAVAKSEAG

-1775 EAKADAE
+1775 DAKADAE
-1782 TRKADAVAKSH
+1782 KRKADALAKGK
-1793 DAKQAESD
+1793 DAQQAESD
-1801 AHSAANDAQS
+1801 AHHAVNNAQS
-1811 RGDRDAMNAENK
+1811 RGERDVQLAENK
-1823 ANQAQNDAQGA
+1823 ANQAQADAQGA

-1850 GLSGNAHRVEGA
+1850 GLSGNAHSVEGA
-1862 GETGSHVNTDSQTN
+1862 GETGSHVNADSSTN
-1876 ADGRFSDG
+1876 ADGRFSEG
-1884 LTEQELEAL
+1884 LSEQEQEAL

-1903 QINAGIRSKNSGS
+1903 QINAGIRGKNSGS
-1916 TITSMFMEANADSI
+1916 TITSMFTETNSDSI
-1930 VVDTT
+1930 VVPTT
-1935 ASQDVVRKEVR
+1935 ASQDVVRKEIR
-1946 ISGVNLVGLGEA
+1946 ISGVNLEGLGEA

-1977 YRWLDTDND
+1977 YRWLDTEND

-2033 QALATLFVEST
+2033 EALATLFVEST

-2066 ETPHAEK
+2066 EAPHAEK

-2107 KGNAFAIDLNKH
+2107 KGNAFAMDLNKH

-2160 AQHDVYVIAEGGVR
+2160 AQNDVYVIAEGGVR
-2174 LGNYFWHVELPA
+2174 LGNYFWNVDLPA

-2213 ADEIGRRL
+2213 ADQIGRRL
-2221 TDAGVG
+2221 TDAGVA
-2227 VKVRFDALSSAR
+2227 VKVRFDALSHER

-2247 PDDYRADTLV
+2247 PDGYKADTLV

-2290 DEGFEV
+2290 EEGFEV
-2296 RSWPGSDDK
+2296 RSWPGTDGK

-2319 QKAIERF
+2319 QKSIERF

-2372 SELMSVTELLDA
+2372 VELMSVTELLDA

-2394 SYQKVIDALAEYHA
+2394 SYQQVIDALTEYHA
-2408 STAEHADYELESV
+2408 STAEHADYELTSV
-2421 EQLVNLRKKIEGYAL
+2421 EKLLNLRKQVEGYVL

-2441 GRLEAMNS
+2441 GRVQAMNS

-2456 RLEEVSVLAVS
+2456 RLEAVSVLVVS

-2474 DSFSRLY
+2474 DSFSHLY
-2481 DQLDNAHLKQSK
+2481 DQLDNANLKESK

-2512 KIDQLGGSDAV
+2512 NIDKLGGSDAV
-2523 LEKVKASVNHEYG
+2523 LEKVKAAVTHEYG
-2536 QAIADT
+2536 QVVADT
-2542 IFAGLSANELAKDGK
+2542 IFAGLSANDLAKDGK
-2557 GIDITGLNRI
+2557 GIDIAGLNKV
-2567 HQALEQHMSPVSATM
+2567 HQAIEQHMSPVSATM
-2582 YIWKPSDHSAL
+2582 YIWKPSKHSTL

-2600 GQGRTQIDAQ
+2600 GQGRTQLEGQ

-2624 PLGSKSSNIRNIFNV
+2624 PLGSKSPNIGNILNV
-2639 ATEYQPDLKLR
+2639 ATKDQPDLKLR
-2650 WSDFSQPAHQNDT
+2650 WSDFSQPAHQSDT
-2663 LEHDMASE
+2663 LEHDMAAE
-2671 ENDGFGLNDGET
+2671 ENDSFGLKKGEA

-2688 IEKLNAAKGI
+2688 IEELNAAKGI
-2698 DAAYKDASEGY
+2698 DASFKMASEGY
-2709 ASVLLGNP
+2709 ASLLLGNP
-2717 DMLVST
+2717 DMLAST
-2723 GIPAHVFQPFVDQW
+2723 GIPAHVFQPFLDQW

-2748 NRFAQ
+2748 NRFAE

-2758 AQASGDPAL
+2758 AKIEVNPEQIEQQISE
-2767 VAKRIDNVVRLFAE
+2767 VVKEFAQDE
-2781 RALEEIEA
+2781 LDKIQA
-2789 FKASQADEGRVFRIN
+2789 FKVAQADQGRVFRIN

-2809 VAAMQAEWNR
+2809 VAAMQAEWHR
-2819 LSHDPDARYQLLTKN
+2819 LSNDPDARYQLLTKN

-2856 RPKFGVWTPTEL
+2856 LPKFGVWTPTEL

-2891 NDDLDALSGSEKHK
+2891 TDVLDALSGNEKHK
-2905 DKVAIENDGT
+2905 ENVAIENDGT
-2915 PPRDKV
+2915 PPRDKES
-2921 PLSPLTRFLNNE
+2921 LSPLTRFLNNE
-2933 LYGERDAR
+2933 LYGEKDAR
-2941 RKIGDITQTLLDH
+2941 RKIGEITQTLLDH
-2954 AVEKGESQK
+2954 AVENGESQK

-2974 GYYHQGTASSD
+2974 GYYHQGAASSEG
-2985 DETSTTSGKVVLFL
+2985 ETSATSGKVVLFL

-3014 SHYQKQGID
+3014 NHYQKQGID

-3053 YLVNDKGIDPSNIIL
+3053 YLVNDKGIDPSNIII

-3109 AHEVANP
+3109 AHEMANP
-3116 AGIVGTIAKAVN
+3116 AGIVGAIAKAVN
-3128 GQFSVEKNLKGLPQE
+3128 GQFSVEKKLKGLPKE

-3161 LRVKLSNSGFNVTGE
+3161 LRAKLAIAGYNVTGE

-3187 LMSQYTGQIVSD
+3187 LMGQYADQIVSGLFNAEQAAVEAGEVLKGLEKD
-3199 LLNTQHIKHNEAKLN
+3199 FKRYGDALKPDTSVPGKAKDIRTTKDFLNGYKNDHAKDIVDGFRSDMSIKQLVDLFVKGNWSAEQKGALAWEIESRALKVTFQNKSEKYNRLFREIASAGVVDAKATEQLAPHLMLLNLSNDGFGGRCDPLSKLVLVAKQ
-3214 LEPHGKNYESRDLI
+3214 LENDG
-3228 LKPISQPETVELGM
+3228 QV
-3242 PEVDQKVLA
+3242 
-3251 DIAERENVIIGVRPV
+3251 GVARQLL
-3266 DEKSKSL
+3266 E
-3273 IASKMYSSKGL
+3273 KMYSAAAVLSNPTLYSDSEKANASKL
-3284 FVKAKSS
+3284 LSSLAAIHAKN
-3291 DWGPMSGFIPVDQS
+3291 PMHDTSMKVWQEKLEGKQALTVNGVVEKITD
-3305 FAKASARRDLETFN
+3305 ASANGKPVL
-3319 RHAEQSIQSGNAVSA
+3319 
-3334 DLYLN
+3334 
-3339 QVRVEE
+3339 
-3345 LVSKYH
+3345 
-3351 SLTPL
+3351 L
-3356 ELDDQSGMYK
+3356 ELDAPGHAMAAWAKGSGDDRVYGFYDPNAGIVEFSSAEKFGAYLTRFFGKSDLNMAQGYKLGKNAAGEAIFNRVVVMDGNTLASYKPTFGDK
-3366 TTATNGDQ
+3366 TT
-3374 SVPFFLNR
+3374 
-3382 VTVDGNELWQ
+3382 
-3392 VHYITNGELAPFK
+3392 
-3405 VIGDPV
+3405 
-3411 SKQPMTA
+3411 M
-3418 DYDLLTVMYSYGD
+3418 
-3431 LGPQDKVKQP
+3431 
-3441 LTWQQW
+3441 
-3447 KDSVTYEDLTPKY
+3447 
-3460 KELYSNEDLYN
+3460 
-3471 KKDGA
+3471 
-3476 SLGNVSGRLKELKD
+3476 
-3490 RINVDLGRTNGLEMV
+3490 
-3505 HHGADDANPYAVM
+3505 
-3518 ADNFPATFFV
+3518 
-3528 PKSLFAED
+3528 
-3536 GLGEGKGSIQTYFNV
+3536 
-3551 NEQGAVVIRNPQE
+3551 
-3564 FSDFQQVT
+3564 
-3572 INASFRASFND
+3572 
-3583 KWNHGLDEP
+3583 
-3592 LFTTKRKLSHEFLNK
+3592 
-3607 RDQLLKK
+3607 
-3614 LSGGRLDA
+3614 
-3622 QDETLVALG
+3622 
-3631 NPDDVSGNKAIV
+3631 
-3643 AVDVSQ
+3643 
-3649 IFTRQELKERANVFA
+3649 
-3664 KPIGASYQGI
+3664 QGI
-3674 LDQLDLVHQ
+3674 LDLPV
-3683 TVSRDQIVASFEL
+3683 
-3696 NKKVNAYIAEH
+3696 
-3707 PTSGRNQA
+3707 
-3715 LTQLKE
+3715 
-3721 QITSALFIGKM
+3721 
-3732 QVAQVDIDAIA
+3732 
-3743 QTRPE
+3743 
-3748 LAARIFMVAIEEANG
+3748 
-3763 EHRGL
+3763 
-3768 TDMMVRWAN
+3768 
-3777 EDPYLAPKQGYKGE
+3777 
-3791 TPNDLGFDAKYHV
+3791 FDATPIKKPGTSDV
-3804 DLGDHYADFKQWLE
+3804 DGNAKIVDV
-3818 TSQSNGLLSKATLD
+3818 T
-3832 ESTKTVHLG
+3832 
-3841 YSYQELQDLT
+3841 
-3851 GVESVQMAFYFLK
+3851 K
-3864 EAAKKV
+3864 EALADGK
-3870 DPISGDSAEMILLK
+3870 IL
-3884 KFADKS
+3884 
-3890 YLSQLDSDRMDQIEG
+3890 
-3905 IYRSSHETDVDAWDR
+3905 
-3920 RYSGAGYD
+3920 
-3928 ELTNKLA
+3928 
-3935 GATGVDEQL
+3935 
-3944 SVLLDDRKGL
+3944 
-3954 LIGEVHGSDVNG
+3954 
-3966 LRFVNEQMDALK
+3966 
-3978 KQGVTVIGLEHLR
+3978 
-3991 SDLAQPLI
+3991 
-3999 DRYLATG
+3999 
-4006 VMSSELSAMLK
+4006 
-4017 TKHLDATLFENA
+4017 
-4029 RANGMRIVAL
+4029 
-4039 DANSSARPNVQG
+4039 
-4051 TEHGLM
+4051 
-4057 YRAGAA
+4057 
-4063 NNIAV
+4063 
-4068 EVLQSLPDDEKFV
+4068 
-4081 AIYGKAHLQSH
+4081 
-4092 KGIEGFVP
+4092 
-4100 GITHRLDLPA
+4100 
-4110 LRVSDSNQFRVEQ
+4110 
-4123 DDMTLR
+4123 
-4129 VVYDDVANKPKLTFK
+4129 
-4144 DSLSGANTAIHNQ
+4144 HNQ
-4157 NVNDWERVAV
+4157 NVNDWERVVV

-4189 SVVANAAA
+4189 AVAAKAAA

-4232 RWQLVGHGRDDSDS
+4232 RWQLVGHGRDDSES
-4246 NNTHLSGYSAEDLAA
+4246 NNTRLSGYSADELAV
-4261 KLANFQ
+4261 KLAKFQ
-4267 QSFSQAENIN
+4267 QSFNQAENVSSK
-4277 NTPDHIS
+4277 PDHIS

-4298 FGHQFINAMDVN
+4298 FGHQFINAMDAN
-4310 GLRVDVSAR
+4310 GLRLDVSVR
-4319 SSELAVDATGRKHTK
+4319 SSELAVDETGRKHTK
-4334 DENGDWIQKAETN
+4334 DANGNWVQKAESN

-4356 GEVIAK
+4356 GDVVAK
-4362 EERIRNGIAE
+4362 DERIHNGIAE

-4381 VSDVGEIARGAI
+4381 ISDVDEPARGAI
-4393 GDNNDVFDAPEKRKV
+4393 GDNNDVFDAPEKRKA
-4408 ETETSSSAANN
+4408 ETETSSSSANN

-4435 FTAVNWGTS
+4435 FTAVKWGTS

-4449 VGSGGF
+4449 VGTGGF

-4477 VDMGGYQALEGAQMF
+4477 FDIGGYQALEGAQMF

-4498 SFNLGQSNDLLV
+4498 SFNKGRSNDLIV

-4535 QSIATSGEDQD
+4535 QSIATSGEGKD

-4577 YTCLVELDSHNERS
+4577 YTSLVELDSQNERS
-4591 SRGLKHDT
+4591 SRGLKHDA

-4614 SDSSAGKLSRADK
+4614 GNSDTSKLSRADK

-4693 YTPEDLPR
+4693 YTPADLPR
-4701 QLKNKLLGQMAGIG
+4701 QLKNKLLGQLAGVG

-4727 YTTSGQIVSRNGEAV
+4727 YTASGQIVSRNGEAV
-4742 DGVAILTEMLEVIGE
+4742 DGVSILKEMLEVIGE

-4771 LLDSLKSGIDMG
+4771 LLDSLKSGINMG
-4783 ADGIQSFAE
+4783 ADGIKSFAE
-4792 THGLKDKAPEEEENK
+4792 THGLKEKAPEEEEDN
-4807 SAVSVNGTSVN
+4807 SSVSVNGASVN
-4818 SAQGATA
+4818 SAQGATVA
-4825 SDGNTETAETQDRAF
+4825 DGSTETAETPDRAF

-4899 DINLSLGNYNF
+4899 DINISLGNYNF

-4947 TGGEGSDMGVLMGRE
+4947 TGGEGNDMGVLMGRE

-5004 LGRDYVVTSGNFNR
+5004 SGRDYVVTSGNFNR
-5018 VDTGDG
+5018 VDTGDD

-5089 FSQFNGEEGRDLMVL
+5089 FSQFNGGEGRDLMVL

-5132 DISSEDNIVFN
+5132 DIRSEDNIVFN

-5165 DPVSETD
+5165 DPASDSD

-5177 HIGSVTFNDY
+5177 HIGSVTFSDY
-5187 FDGKRAQMIIAMG
+5187 FNGNRAQVIIAMG
-5200 EKDANGEREYTT
+5200 EKDATGEREYTT
-5212 LSESSIDALVQAMSG
+5212 LSESAIDALVQAMSG

-5241 DSKSRVAISTAW
+5241 DSKSRVAITTAW

>member
-14 TGNYSADNGN
+14 TGNYSADDGN
-24 NDIVAIGFGGE
+24 NSIVAIGFGGE

-42 DHVTVGSIGATVH
+42 DHVTVGSIGATVY

-69 LRVEDSTGH
+69 LRVEDTTGH

-103 AGGVSIDHLGHHG
+103 AGGVSIDHLGNHG

-126 NSVKRKG
+126 NGITRKG

-153 NHGNLSF
+153 NQGNLSF

-167 KLDRTWFDQY
+167 KLDRTWFNRY
-177 QGSRGDVSFD
+177 QGSRGDVTFD

-242 DVYQQ
+242 DVYTQ
-247 THGNIRFE
+247 TRGNIRFE
-255 GVGGYNSFYSDVAH
+255 GVGGYNSLYSDVAH

-303 DIVLTTAKMHGSWI
+303 DIVLTAAQMHGLSI
-317 GSGTHAVTAVKSER
+317 DNGNKFHAVTAVKSVR

-347 INKVRLSNDP
+347 INKVRLYNDP
-357 KTGKLKYYSEAWYKQ
+357 ETGKLKYYSEAWFKR
-372 GNHLS
+372 GNHLAE
-377 GLARSDVSS
+377 LARSDVSS

-416 MEKDLTEY
+416 VEKDLTEY

-436 AKDVVLSD
+436 AKDVALSE

-453 TDGTKVDVQA
+453 TDGMTVDVQA
-463 IKSNRKPN
+463 VKSNRKPN

-482 TKIVVVELANDAE
+482 TKIVVVELANDPK
-495 TGVLKYQARSWYKEG
+495 TGALKYQARSWYKEG
-510 DHTANLANEDISS
+510 NHTANLANEDISS

-535 SLSALNYSVNAIRSM
+535 SLSDLHYSVNAVRST

-570 DSGESSGDVHFSGA
+570 DSGESSGDVRFNGA

-695 NSRVAMLGGYN
+695 NSRVVMLGGYN
-706 THTQIGSGH
+706 THTQIGSGN

-729 VGNGEVTSVLAGGA
+729 VGKGDVASVLAGGA
-743 NVLTKVGEGEL
+743 NVLTKVGDGDL
-754 TAGMLGGANVMTH
+754 TAGMLGGANVITH
-767 ISGDEQASN
+767 ISGDNETSN

-790 KGKGDTLAVMGG
+790 KGKGNTLAVMGG

-813 STTGVMVGGAN
+813 TTTGVMVGGAN

-872 IAAMIGAGNI
+872 IAVMIGAGNI

-954 NANIFTHIG
+954 NANIFTHVG
-963 NGSTFAAMI
+963 SGSTFAAMI
-972 GQANVMTKVGND
+972 GQANIMTKVGND

-1002 GTSLGLFA
+1002 GTSLGIFA
-1010 GEMNVMTKVGN
+1010 GEVNVMTKVGN

-1126 KANIVTKVGDGLGIN
+1126 KANIITKVGDGLGVN

-1158 YNFAKGEANILTK
+1158 YNFAKGEANIITK

-1204 NVITKVGD
+1204 NVITKVGN

-1241 GNVVT
+1241 GNIVT

-1268 NGLSVTAA
+1268 DGLSVTAA

-1283 TKVGNGVSV
+1283 TKVGDGVSV

-1321 IHIGDGL
+1321 IHVGDGL
-1328 NINASYARNNVAIKV
+1328 NINASYAQNNVAIKV

-1364 ALFDNVKQTLL
+1364 ALFDNIKQTLL

-1393 TSGTQKGR
+1393 SSGTQKGR

-1411 LDGFQMDAI
+1411 LDGFQMEAI

-1439 TPDLNE
+1439 TPDLNK
-1445 MDNDLNIDGASDHAP
+1445 MQNALDVDGSSDQTQAP

-1473 GWQSTHGVEASYSGS
+1473 GWKSTHGVEASYSGN

-1497 GTRVT
+1497 GARVT
-1502 ELDTHTNT
+1502 ELDTYTNT

-1599 SESSPQANAVSEHAK
+1599 SESSQQANAVSEHAT

-1658 QQAIEN
+1658 QQALEN

-1674 EESEAVTAELTTL
+1674 EESEAVTAELTKL

-1699 HTGKSGEQWRNDFA
+1699 HSGESGDQWRNDFA
-1713 GGLLDGV
+1713 SGLLDGV
-1720 QSQIDDAKQLAS
+1720 QSQLDDAKQLAN
-1732 DKMAAAKQTQSD
+1732 DKIAAAKQTQSD
-1744 NNSKVKDSIAKSEAG
+1744 NNSKVKESVAKSEAG
-1759 VAKGEQNRAGA
+1759 VAQGEQNRAGA

-1782 TRKADAVAKSH
+1782 TRKADAVAKSS

-1823 ANQAQNDAQGA
+1823 ANQAQNDAKGT

-1842 DRQGVAGS
+1842 DREGVAGS
-1850 GLSGNAHRVEGA
+1850 GLSGNAHSVDGA
-1862 GETGSHVNTDSQTN
+1862 GETGSHVNTDSPTN
-1876 ADGRFSDG
+1876 ADGRFSEG
-1884 LTEQELEAL
+1884 LSEQEQEAL

-1903 QINAGIRSKNSGS
+1903 QINAGIRGKNSGS
-1916 TITSMFMEANADSI
+1916 TITSMFTETNSDSI
-1930 VVDTT
+1930 VVPTT
-1935 ASQDVVRKEVR
+1935 ASQDVVRKEIR
-1946 ISGVNLVGLGEA
+1946 ISGVNLEGLGEA

-1977 YRWLDTDND
+1977 YRWLDTEND

-1999 RVDADVSDEVKQ
+1999 RVDADVSDEVKR

-2033 QALATLFVEST
+2033 EALATLFVEST

-2066 ETPHAEK
+2066 EAPHAEK

-2160 AQHDVYVIAEGGVR
+2160 AQNDVYVIAEGGVR
-2174 LGNYFWHVELPA
+2174 LGNYFWNVELPA

-2221 TDAGVG
+2221 TDAGVA
-2227 VKVRFDALSSAR
+2227 VKVRFDALSHER

-2247 PDDYRADTLV
+2247 PDGYKADTLV

-2290 DEGFEV
+2290 EEGFEV
-2296 RSWPGSDDK
+2296 RSWPGTDGK
-2305 SKTILLDNPEDAAQ
+2305 SKTILLDNPENAAQ
-2319 QKAIERF
+2319 QKSIERF

-2372 SELMSVTELLDA
+2372 VELMSVNELLDA
-2384 AHVSGKVRGE
+2384 AHVNGKVRGE
-2394 SYQKVIDALAEYHA
+2394 SYQQVIDALTEYHA
-2408 STAEHADYELESV
+2408 STVEHADYELESV
-2421 EQLVNLRKKIEGYAL
+2421 EKLLNLRKQIEGYVL

-2441 GRLEAMNS
+2441 GRVEAMNS

-2481 DQLDNAHLKQSK
+2481 DQLDNANLKESK

-2512 KIDQLGGSDAV
+2512 NIDKLGGSDAV
-2523 LEKVKASVNHEYG
+2523 LEKVKAAVTHEYG
-2536 QAIADT
+2536 QVVADT
-2542 IFAGLSANELAKDGK
+2542 IFAGLSANDLAKDGK
-2557 GIDITGLNRI
+2557 GIDIAGLNKV
-2567 HQALEQHMSPVSATM
+2567 HQAIEQHMSPVSATM
-2582 YIWKPSDHSAL
+2582 YIWKPSDHSTL

-2600 GQGRTQIDAQ
+2600 GQGRTQLEGQ
-2610 AAADFNKQNYVSWW
+2610 TAADFNKQNYVSWW
-2624 PLGSKSSNIRNIFNV
+2624 PLGRKSSNISNIFNV
-2639 ATEYQPDLKLR
+2639 ATEDQPDLKLR

-2671 ENDGFGLNDGET
+2671 ENDGFGLKDGET

-2698 DAAYKDASEGY
+2698 DASYKDASEGY

-2717 DMLVST
+2717 DMLAST

-2748 NRFAQ
+2748 NRFAE

-2767 VAKRIDNVVRLFAE
+2767 VEKRIDNVVRLFAE

-2819 LSHDPDARYQLLTKN
+2819 LSNDPDARYQLLTKN

-2891 NDDLDALSGSEKHK
+2891 TDVLDALSGNEKHK
-2905 DKVAIENDGT
+2905 ENVAIENDGT
-2915 PPRDKV
+2915 PPRDKES
-2921 PLSPLTRFLNNE
+2921 LSPLTRFLNNE
-2933 LYGERDAR
+2933 LYGEKDAR

-2954 AVEKGESQK
+2954 AVENGESQK

-2974 GYYHQGTASSD
+2974 GYYHQGAASSEG
-2985 DETSTTSGKVVLFL
+2985 ETSATSGKVVLFL
-2999 HGSGSSAEEQASAIR
+2999 HGSGSSAEEQASEIR
-3014 SHYQKQGID
+3014 NHYQKQGID

-3046 DARTMFN
+3046 DARTIFN
-3053 YLVNDKGIDPSNIIL
+3053 YLVNDKGIDPSNIII

-3109 AHEVANP
+3109 AHEMANP
-3116 AGIVGTIAKAVN
+3116 AGIVGAIAKAVN
-3128 GQFSVEKNLKGLPQE
+3128 GQFSVEKNLKGLPKE

-3161 LRVKLSNSGFNVTGE
+3161 LRAKLAIAGYNVTGE

-3187 LMSQYTGQIVSD
+3187 LMGQYADQIVSGLFNAEQAAVEAGEVLKGLEKD
-3199 LLNTQHIKHNEAKLN
+3199 FKRYGDALKPDTSVPGKSKDIRTTKDFLNGYKNDHAKEIVDGFRSDMSIKQLVDLFVKGNWSAEQKGALAWEIESRALKVTFQNKSEKYNRLFREIASAGVVDAKATEQLAPQLMLLNLSNDGFGGRCDPLSKLVLVAKQ
-3214 LEPHGKNYESRDLI
+3214 LENDG
-3228 LKPISQPETVELGM
+3228 QV
-3242 PEVDQKVLA
+3242 
-3251 DIAERENVIIGVRPV
+3251 GVARQLL
-3266 DEKSKSL
+3266 E
-3273 IASKMYSSKGL
+3273 KMYSAAAVLSNPTLYSDSEKANASKL
-3284 FVKAKSS
+3284 LSSLAAIHAKN
-3291 DWGPMSGFIPVDQS
+3291 PMHDTSMKVWQEKLEGKQALTVNGVVEKITD
-3305 FAKASARRDLETFN
+3305 ASANGKPVL
-3319 RHAEQSIQSGNAVSA
+3319 
-3334 DLYLN
+3334 
-3339 QVRVEE
+3339 
-3345 LVSKYH
+3345 
-3351 SLTPL
+3351 L
-3356 ELDDQSGMYK
+3356 ELDAPGHAMAAWAKGSGDDRVYGFYDPNAGIVEFSSAEKFGDYLTRFFGKSDLNMAQSYKLGKNDAGEAIFNRVVVMDGNTLASYKPTFGDK
-3366 TTATNGDQ
+3366 TTMQGILDLPVFDATPMKKPTGGVASDLEALGDK
-3374 SVPFFLNR
+3374 
-3382 VTVDGNELWQ
+3382 T
-3392 VHYITNGELAPFK
+3392 K
-3405 VIGDPV
+3405 VV
-3411 SKQPMTA
+3411 
-3418 DYDLLTVMYSYGD
+3418 
-3431 LGPQDKVKQP
+3431 
-3441 LTWQQW
+3441 
-3447 KDSVTYEDLTPKY
+3447 
-3460 KELYSNEDLYN
+3460 
-3471 KKDGA
+3471 
-3476 SLGNVSGRLKELKD
+3476 
-3490 RINVDLGRTNGLEMV
+3490 VDL
-3505 HHGADDANPYAVM
+3505 A
-3518 ADNFPATFFV
+3518 
-3528 PKSLFAED
+3528 
-3536 GLGEGKGSIQTYFNV
+3536 
-3551 NEQGAVVIRNPQE
+3551 
-3564 FSDFQQVT
+3564 
-3572 INASFRASFND
+3572 
-3583 KWNHGLDEP
+3583 
-3592 LFTTKRKLSHEFLNK
+3592 
-3607 RDQLLKK
+3607 
-3614 LSGGRLDA
+3614 
-3622 QDETLVALG
+3622 
-3631 NPDDVSGNKAIV
+3631 
-3643 AVDVSQ
+3643 Q
-3649 IFTRQELKERANVFA
+3649 IFTVQELKERAKVFA

-3683 TVSRDQIVASFEL
+3683 AKGRDQIAASFEL
-3696 NKKVNAYIAEH
+3696 NKKINDYIAEH

-3721 QITSALFIGKM
+3721 QVTSALFIGKM
-3732 QVAQVDIDAIA
+3732 QVAQAGIDAIA

-3748 LAARIFMVAIEEANG
+3748 LAARLFMVAIEEANG
-3763 EHRGL
+3763 KHVGL

-3777 EDPYLAPKQGYKGE
+3777 EDPYLAPKHGYKDE
-3791 TPNDLGFDAKYHV
+3791 TPSDLGFDAKYHV
-3804 DLGDHYADFKQWLE
+3804 DLGEHYADFKQWLE

-3851 GVESVQMAFYFLK
+3851 GAESVQMAFYFLK
-3864 EAAKKV
+3864 EAAKKA

-3884 KFADKS
+3884 KFADQS

-3905 IYRSSHETDVDAWDR
+3905 IYRSSHETDIDAWDR
-3920 RYSGAGYD
+3920 RYSGKGYD

-3935 GATGVDEQL
+3935 SATGVDEQL
-3944 SVLLDDRKGL
+3944 AVLLDDRKGL

-4017 TKHLDATLFENA
+4017 TKHLDVTLFENA

-4068 EVLQSLPDDEKFV
+4068 EVLQNLPGGEKFV

-4110 LRVSDSNQFRVEQ
+4110 LKVSDSNQFTVEQ
-4123 DDMTLR
+4123 DDVSLR
-4129 VVYDDVANKPKLTFK
+4129 VVYDDVANKPKITFK
-4144 DSLSGANTAIHNQ
+4144 DSLSGANTALHNQ
-4157 NVNDWERVAV
+4157 NVNDWERVVV

-4172 GGETRF
+4172 GGESRF

-4189 SVVANAAA
+4189 DVVAKAAA

-4204 ESSVVVQLDSDG
+4204 ESSVVVQIDSDG

-4232 RWQLVGHGRDDSDS
+4232 RWQLVGHGRDDSES
-4246 NNTHLSGYSAEDLAA
+4246 NNTRLSGYSADELAV
-4261 KLANFQ
+4261 KLAKFQ
-4267 QSFSQAENIN
+4267 QSFNQAENIN
-4277 NTPDHIS
+4277 NKPDHIS

-4298 FGHQFINAMDVN
+4298 FGHQFINAMDAN
-4310 GLRVDVSAR
+4310 GLRVDVSVR
-4319 SSELAVDATGRKHTK
+4319 SSELAVDEAGRKHTK
-4334 DENGDWIQKAETN
+4334 DANGDWVQKAENN
-4347 KVSLSWNEQ
+4347 KVSLSWDEQ
-4356 GEVIAK
+4356 GEVVAK
-4362 EERIRNGIAE
+4362 DERIRNGIAE

-4381 VSDVGEIARGAI
+4381 VSDVDEPARGAI
-4393 GDNNDVFDAPEKRKV
+4393 GDNNDVFDAPEKRKA
-4408 ETETSSSAANN
+4408 ETETSSSSANN

-4449 VGSGGF
+4449 VGTGGF

-4465 MVHIGNGESKHS
+4465 MVHVGNGESKHS
-4477 VDMGGYQALEGAQMF
+4477 FDIGGYQALEGAQMF

-4498 SFNLGQSNDLLV
+4498 SFNLGRSNDLIV

-4535 QSIATSGEDQD
+4535 QSIATSGEGQD

-4577 YTCLVELDSHNERS
+4577 YTSLVELDSQNERS
-4591 SRGLKHDT
+4591 SRGLKHDA

-4614 SDSSAGKLSRADK
+4614 SDSDTSKLSRADK

-4701 QLKNKLLGQMAGIG
+4701 QLKNKLLGQLAGVG

-4727 YTTSGQIVSRNGEAV
+4727 YTASGHIVSRNGEAV
-4742 DGVAILTEMLEVIGE
+4742 DGVAILKEMLEVIGE

-4771 LLDSLKSGIDMG
+4771 LLDSLKSGINMG
-4783 ADGIQSFAE
+4783 ADGIKSFAE
-4792 THGLKDKAPEEEENK
+4792 THGLKEKAPEEEEDN
-4807 SAVSVNGTSVN
+4807 SSVSVNGASVN
-4818 SAQGATA
+4818 SAQGATVA
-4825 SDGNTETAETQDRAF
+4825 DGSTETAETPDRAF

-4899 DINLSLGNYNF
+4899 DINISLGNYNF

-4947 TGGEGSDMGVLMGRE
+4947 TGGEGNDMGVLMGRE

-5004 LGRDYVVTSGNFNR
+5004 SGRDYVVTSGNFNR
-5018 VDTGDG
+5018 VDTGDD

-5089 FSQFNGEEGRDLMVL
+5089 FSQFNGGEGRDLMVL

-5132 DISSEDNIVFN
+5132 DIRSEDNIVFN

-5165 DPVSETD
+5165 DPANDSD

-5177 HIGSVTFNDY
+5177 HIGSVTFSDY
-5187 FDGKRAQMIIAMG
+5187 FNGNRAQVIIAMG
-5200 EKDANGEREYTT
+5200 EKDATGEREYTT
-5212 LSESSIDALVQAMSG
+5212 LSESAIDALVQAMSG

-5241 DSKSRVAISTAW
+5241 DSKSRVAITTAW

>member
-14 TGNYSADNGN
+14 TGNYSADDGN
-24 NDIVAIGFGGE
+24 NNIVAIGFGGQ

-42 DHVTVGSIGATVH
+42 DHVTVGSIGATVY

-69 LRVEDSTGH
+69 LKVEDSTGH
-78 LSVKGAAGYADINKS
+78 LIVKGAAGYADINKS

-103 AGGVSIDHLGHHG
+103 AGGVSIDHLGNHG

-126 NSVKRKG
+126 NGITRKG
-133 LSGNVTFKGAGGYNA
+133 LSGNVTFAGAGGYNA
-148 LWHET
+148 LLHET
-153 NHGNLSF
+153 NQGNLSF
-160 AGAGAGN
+160 TGAGAGN
-167 KLDRTWFDQY
+167 KLDRTWSNRY
-177 QGSRGDVSFD
+177 QGSHGDVTFD

-237 TRQAE
+237 THQAE
-242 DVYQQ
+242 DVYTQ
-247 THGNIRFE
+247 TRGNIRFE
-255 GVGGYNSFYSDVAH
+255 GVGGYNSLYSDVAH

-276 GGAYNTITR
+276 GGAYNTIIR
-285 KGSGSS
+285 KGSGND
-291 FDAQGMEYAKAE
+291 FAKEGMTNAKADE
-303 DIVLTTAKMHGSWI
+303 IVLTKAVMSGSWI
-317 GSGTHAVTAVKSER
+317 GQDHHVTAVKSAS

-336 LFAIADGTYTK
+336 LFAFADSTYTK
-347 INKVRLSNDP
+347 INKVQLRNDP
-357 KTGKLKYYSEAWYKQ
+357 QTGELKYYSTAWYKE

-377 GLARSDVSS
+377 NLANQDISDN
-386 AGGFEVNPINGGY
+386 GGFTAVNINGAY
-399 TLSNIAVEHQQS
+399 TLSDLKVEHQQS
-411 LTVHA
+411 VTVHA
-416 MEKDLTEY
+416 VEKSLTEY

-429 ANGALID
+429 ANGAVID
-436 AKDVVLSD
+436 AKEVSLSD
-444 AKMGGHAIS
+444 AKMGGHAIYA
-453 TDGTKVDVQA
+453 DGTKVDVKA
-463 IKSNRKPN
+463 VKSNRQPN
-471 TYVYAKVLGPY
+471 TYIYAKVLGPY
-482 TKIVVVELANDAE
+482 TKIVVVELANDPE
-495 TGVLKYQARSWYKEG
+495 TGALKYQARSWYKEG
-510 DHTANLANEDISS
+510 DHTANIANQDISS
-523 ANGYHS
+523 ATGYNP

-535 SLSALNYSVNAIRSM
+535 SLSDLHYSVNAVRST

-557 DEYTDQTLFKPAT
+557 EEYTDQTLFKPAN
-570 DSGESSGDVHFSGA
+570 DSGESSGDVRFNGA

-599 YFNGGGIA
+599 HFNGGGIA

-652 QSKQG
+652 QSQQG

-667 NVLVRIGDGQYLAH
+667 NVLVRLGDGQYLAH
-681 LLAYGNISVHKGNG
+681 LLAYGNISVQKGSG
-695 NSRVAMLGGYN
+695 DSRVVMLGGYN
-706 THTQIGSGH
+706 THTQIGSGN

-729 VGNGEVTSVLAGGA
+729 VGKGDVAAVLAGGA
-743 NVLTKVGEGEL
+743 NVLTKMGEGEL
-754 TAGMLGGANVMTH
+754 TSGMLGGANVITH
-767 ISGDEQASN
+767 ISNDDQLSN

-790 KGKGDTLAVMGG
+790 KGKGNTLAVMGG
-802 GANVLTHVGDG
+802 GANVLTHVGD
-813 STTGVMVGGAN
+813 STTTGVMVGGAN

-859 AGNIFTKVGDGTS
+859 VGNIFTKVGDGTS
-872 IAAMIGAGNI
+872 IAVMIGAGNI

-963 NGSTFAAMI
+963 HGSTFAAMI
-972 GQANVMTKVGND
+972 GQANIMTKVGND

-993 ANIYTHVGD
+993 ANIMTHVGD

-1010 GEMNVMTKVGN
+1010 GEVNVMTKVGN

-1052 IVTKVGDDFMGVVA
+1052 IVTKLGDDFMGVVA

-1097 GTTVGLLISDIGNVM
+1097 GTTVGLLISDVGNVM

-1126 KANIVTKVGDGLGIN
+1126 KANLITKVGDGLGVN
-1141 VAWGQA
+1141 VTWGQA

-1158 YNFAKGEANILTK
+1158 YNFAKGEANLITK

-1180 VQGKANIITHVGN
+1180 VQGEANIITHVGN

-1204 NVITKVGD
+1204 NVITKVGH
-1212 GRNVVL
+1212 GQNVVL

-1241 GNVVT
+1241 GNIVT

-1259 KANITTTVG
+1259 QANITTTVG
-1268 NGLSVTAA
+1268 NGLNVTAA

-1283 TKVGNGVSV
+1283 TKVGDGVSV

-1321 IHIGDGL
+1321 IHVGDGL
-1328 NINASYARNNVAIKV
+1328 NINASYAQNNVAIKV

-1364 ALFDNVKQTLL
+1364 ALFDNIKQTVL

-1393 TSGTQKGR
+1393 SSGTHKGR

-1420 EEVGS
+1420 KEVGS

-1439 TPDLNE
+1439 TPDLNK
-1445 MDNDLNIDGASDHAP
+1445 MQHAINVDDSSVQAP
-1460 NLIVNGDFEQGDR
+1460 NLIVNGDFELGEH
-1473 GWQSTHGVEASYSGS
+1473 GWQSTHGVEASYAGS
-1488 VYGVNGEGH
+1488 VYGVEGEGH
-1497 GTRVT
+1497 GARVT
-1502 ELDTHTNT
+1502 ELDTYTNT
-1510 SLYQDLTDLT
+1510 SLYQDLANLAQ
-1520 EGEVIAVSFDFAK
+1520 GEVIAVSFDFAK

-1550 VVFSSSGDASAWQ
+1550 VVFSSSGDESAWQ
-1563 QKTLKLTAHAGS
+1563 QKTLKLTAQAGS

-1586 DGLGYILDNVVAK
+1586 DGLGYILDNVVAT
-1599 SESSPQANAVSEHAK
+1599 SESSQQANAIREHAT
-1614 QNQASQNALSDK
+1614 QNPAAQNALSDK

-1658 QQAIEN
+1658 QQALEN
-1664 NGQAQRDAVK
+1664 NGQAQRDAVQ
-1674 EESEAVTAELTTL
+1674 EESEAITAELTKL
-1687 AQGLDVLDGQAT
+1687 AQGLDVLDSQAT
-1699 HTGKSGEQWRNDFA
+1699 HTGESGDQWRNEFA
-1713 GGLLDGV
+1713 SGLLAGV
-1720 QSQIDDAKQLAS
+1720 QTQLDDAKQLANE
-1732 DKMAAAKQTQSD
+1732 KIAEAKQKHAD
-1744 NNSKVKDSIAKSEAG
+1744 NQNKVKDAVAKSEAG

-1775 EAKADAE
+1775 DAQADAE
-1782 TRKADAVAKSH
+1782 KRKADALAKGK
-1793 DAKQAESD
+1793 DAQQAESD
-1801 AHSAANDAQS
+1801 AHHAVNNAQS
-1811 RGDRDAMNAENK
+1811 RGDRDVQLAENK
-1823 ANQAQNDAQGA
+1823 ANQAQADAQGA

-1842 DRQGVAGS
+1842 DRQGVTGS
-1850 GLSGNAHRVEGA
+1850 GLSGNAHSVESS
-1862 GETGSHVNTDSQTN
+1862 GETDSHVNTDSQTN
-1876 ADGRFSDG
+1876 ADGRFSEG
-1884 LTEQELEAL
+1884 LTEQEQEAL

-1903 QINAGIRSKNSGS
+1903 QINAGIRAKNSVS
-1916 TITSMFMEANADSI
+1916 TITTMFTEANTDSI
-1930 VVDTT
+1930 VVPTT
-1935 ASQDVVRKEVR
+1935 TPQDVVRKEIR
-1946 ISGVNLVGLGEA
+1946 ISGVNLEGLGEA
-1958 SHDSAESLVAARA
+1958 SHDSAVSLVAARA

-1977 YRWLDTDND
+1977 YRWLDSDHPR
-1986 VATDKYVPVPGFE
+1986 ATEQYIPVPGFE
-1999 RVDADVSDEVKQ
+1999 RVDVNVSDETKQ
-2011 RMIQSMSGYIE
+2011 RLTQFVSGYIE

-2033 QALATLFVEST
+2033 QALATLFVEAT
-2044 LDYDW
+2044 LNYDW

-2066 ETPHAEK
+2066 EAPHGEN
-2073 SIVSFWSGKNFKQY
+2073 SLVSFWSGRNFKEY
-2087 RDVLDNAQTDGK
+2087 RNVLDNAQPDGK

-2107 KGNAFAIDLNKH
+2107 QGNAFAIKLNKQ
-2119 LMRWGG
+2119 LMRWGDM
-2125 LFLDPDNAEQNQL
+2125 FLDLENADQNHLQ
-2138 KSSIDAAT
+2138 SSIEAAAY
-2146 FSNTGFWSSVYATG
+2146 SNTGFWSSVYATG
-2160 AQHDVYVIAEGGVR
+2160 AKDDVYVIAEGGMR
-2174 LGNYFWHVELPA
+2174 LGNYFWNVELPL

-2199 RLLDKPVSEYKDLP
+2199 RLLDKPVSEYKDVP
-2213 ADEIGRRL
+2213 VNEIGHKL

-2227 VKVRFDALSSAR
+2227 VKVRFDALSAAQ
-2239 QAELLADN
+2239 QAELLAIN
-2247 PDDYRADTLV
+2247 PKGYKADSLV

-2267 SMLRESLP
+2267 SMLRDALP

-2290 DEGFEV
+2290 DEGFKV
-2296 RSWPGSDDK
+2296 RAWPGSDGK
-2305 SKTILLDNPEDAAQ
+2305 SKTIVLDNPEDATQ
-2319 QKAIERF
+2319 QKTIERF
-2326 ILANFD
+2326 ILANFQ

-2344 DNKVLSH
+2344 DNKVISH
-2351 HDGRTRIL
+2351 DKGITHIL
-2359 AQKEDGAW
+2359 AQKVDGAW
-2367 TYNTN
+2367 LYNAKVD
-2372 SELMSVTELLDA
+2372 LMSVTELLDA
-2384 AHVSGKVRGE
+2384 ANVTGKIRGE
-2394 SYQKVIDALAEYHA
+2394 SYQQVIDALSEYH
-2408 STAEHADYELESV
+2408 SSVTELSDYEQESI
-2421 EQLVNLRKKIEGYAL
+2421 EKLLSLRKKIEGYVL

-2441 GRLEAMNS
+2441 GRIAAMNS
-2449 LLNQVNS
+2449 LLNQVNT

-2467 EQSIKAH
+2467 EPNIKAQ

-2481 DQLDNAHLKQSK
+2481 DQLETANLKGTK

-2498 GNGDFVTKGKGNLA
+2498 QNGEFVTKGKGHLA
-2512 KIDQLGGSDAV
+2512 NIDLLGSREAV
-2523 LEKVKASVNHEYG
+2523 LEKVKLTVSNEYG
-2536 QAIADT
+2536 QTVADT
-2542 IFAGLSANELAKDGK
+2542 VFAGLSAKDLAKDGK
-2557 GIDITGLNRI
+2557 GIDIAGLKKVHLAI
-2567 HQALEQHMSPVSATM
+2567 EQHLSPVSATLFL
-2582 YIWKPSDHSAL
+2582 WKPSDHSAL

-2600 GQGRTQIDAQ
+2600 SQGRTQLEGQ
-2610 AAADFNKQNYVSWW
+2610 AAADFNQQNYVSWW
-2624 PLGSKSSNIRNIFNV
+2624 PLGSKSSNISNILNV
-2639 ATEYQPDLKLR
+2639 ATKDQPDLKLR
-2650 WSDFSQPAHQNDT
+2650 WKDFSQPAAHGES
-2663 LEHDMASE
+2663 LAFDMQTE
-2671 ENDGFGLNDGET
+2671 ENDDFGLKSAED
-2683 KLKRF
+2683 KLKDF
-2688 IEKLNAAKGI
+2688 IKQLASASGVDKKF
-2698 DAAYKDASEGY
+2698 KDISQAFTMM
-2709 ASVLLGNP
+2709 ALMNP
-2717 DMLVST
+2717 DILESAN
-2723 GIPAHVFQPFVDQW
+2723 IPEHISKPFVDQW
-2737 NDTSYDMMDVA
+2737 NDTSYDMQDVA
-2748 NRFAQ
+2748 QRFAKELQEQAKVAVNSEQMEQQISEVVRRFAQ
-2753 ELQKQ
+2753 DELDKIQT
-2758 AQASGDPAL
+2758 
-2767 VAKRIDNVVRLFAE
+2767 
-2781 RALEEIEA
+2781 
-2789 FKASQADEGRVFRIN
+2789 FKETQADQGRVFRIN

-2809 VAAMQAEWNR
+2809 VAVMQAEWHR
-2819 LSHDPDARYQLLTKN
+2819 LSNDPDARYQLLTKN

-2856 RPKFGVWTPTEL
+2856 LPKFGVWTPTEL

-2891 NDDLDALSGSEKHK
+2891 TDVLDALSG
-2905 DKVAIENDGT
+2905 N
-2915 PPRDKV
+2915 
-2921 PLSPLTRFLNNE
+2921 
-2933 LYGERDAR
+2933 
-2941 RKIGDITQTLLDH
+2941 
-2954 AVEKGESQK
+2954 
-2963 VTLKGEAGRLT
+2963 
-2974 GYYHQGTASSD
+2974 
-2985 DETSTTSGKVVLFL
+2985 
-2999 HGSGSSAEEQASAIR
+2999 
-3014 SHYQKQGID
+3014 
-3023 MLAVNLRGYG
+3023 
-3033 ESDGGPS
+3033 
-3040 EKGLYQ
+3040 
-3046 DARTMFN
+3046 
-3053 YLVNDKGIDPSNIIL
+3053 
-3068 HGYSMGGPIAADL
+3068 
-3081 ARYAAQNGQAVSG
+3081 
-3094 LLLDRPMPS
+3094 
-3103 MTKAIT
+3103 
-3109 AHEVANP
+3109 
-3116 AGIVGTIAKAVN
+3116 
-3128 GQFSVEKNLKGLPQE
+3128 
-3143 TPILLLTDNEG
+3143 
-3154 LGEEGEK
+3154 
-3161 LRVKLSNSGFNVTGE
+3161 
-3176 QTFYGHEASNR
+3176 
-3187 LMSQYTGQIVSD
+3187 
-3199 LLNTQHIKHNEAKLN
+3199 
-3214 LEPHGKNYESRDLI
+3214 
-3228 LKPISQPETVELGM
+3228 
-3242 PEVDQKVLA
+3242 
-3251 DIAERENVIIGVRPV
+3251 
-3266 DEKSKSL
+3266 
-3273 IASKMYSSKGL
+3273 
-3284 FVKAKSS
+3284 KAK
-3291 DWGPMSGFIPVDQS
+3291 
-3305 FAKASARRDLETFN
+3305 
-3319 RHAEQSIQSGNAVSA
+3319 
-3334 DLYLN
+3334 
-3339 QVRVEE
+3339 
-3345 LVSKYH
+3345 
-3351 SLTPL
+3351 
-3356 ELDDQSGMYK
+3356 
-3366 TTATNGDQ
+3366 
-3374 SVPFFLNR
+3374 
-3382 VTVDGNELWQ
+3382 
-3392 VHYITNGELAPFK
+3392 
-3405 VIGDPV
+3405 
-3411 SKQPMTA
+3411 
-3418 DYDLLTVMYSYGD
+3418 
-3431 LGPQDKVKQP
+3431 
-3441 LTWQQW
+3441 
-3447 KDSVTYEDLTPKY
+3447 
-3460 KELYSNEDLYN
+3460 
-3471 KKDGA
+3471 
-3476 SLGNVSGRLKELKD
+3476 
-3490 RINVDLGRTNGLEMV
+3490 
-3505 HHGADDANPYAVM
+3505 
-3518 ADNFPATFFV
+3518 
-3528 PKSLFAED
+3528 
-3536 GLGEGKGSIQTYFNV
+3536 
-3551 NEQGAVVIRNPQE
+3551 
-3564 FSDFQQVT
+3564 
-3572 INASFRASFND
+3572 
-3583 KWNHGLDEP
+3583 
-3592 LFTTKRKLSHEFLNK
+3592 
-3607 RDQLLKK
+3607 
-3614 LSGGRLDA
+3614 
-3622 QDETLVALG
+3622 
-3631 NPDDVSGNKAIV
+3631 V
-3643 AVDVSQ
+3643 AVDLAQ
-3649 IFTRQELKERANVFA
+3649 IFTVQELKERAKVFA

-3683 TVSRDQIVASFEL
+3683 AKGRYQIAASFEL
-3696 NKKVNAYIAEH
+3696 NKKINDYIAEH

-3721 QITSALFIGKM
+3721 QVTSALFIGKM
-3732 QVAQVDIDAIA
+3732 QVAQAGIDAIA

-3748 LAARIFMVAIEEANG
+3748 LATRIFMVAIEEANG
-3763 EHRGL
+3763 KHVGL
-3768 TDMMVRWAN
+3768 TDMMLRWAN
-3777 EDPYLAPKQGYKGE
+3777 EDPYLAPKHGYKGE
-3791 TPNDLGFDAKYHV
+3791 MPSDLGFDAKYHV
-3804 DLGDHYADFKQWLE
+3804 DLGEHYADFKQWLE

-3851 GVESVQMAFYFLK
+3851 GAESVQMAFYFLK
-3864 EAAKKV
+3864 EAAKKA

-3884 KFADKS
+3884 KFADQN

-3920 RYSGAGYD
+3920 RYSGKGYD
-3928 ELTNKLA
+3928 ELTNMLA
-3935 GATGVDEQL
+3935 SATGVDEQL

-3966 LRFVNEQMDALK
+3966 LRFVNEQMEALK

-4017 TKHLDATLFENA
+4017 TKHLDVTLFENA
-4029 RANGMRIVAL
+4029 RVNGMRIVAL

-4068 EVLQSLPDDEKFV
+4068 EVLQNLPDGEKFV

-4110 LRVSDSNQFRVEQ
+4110 LKVSDSNQFTVEQ
-4123 DDMTLR
+4123 DDVSLR
-4129 VVYDDVANKPKLTFK
+4129 VVYDDVANKPKITFK
-4144 DSLSGANTAIHNQ
+4144 GSLSGANTALHNQ
-4157 NVNDWERVAV
+4157 NVNDWERVVV
-4167 TPTAD
+4167 TPIAD

-4189 SVVANAAA
+4189 DVVAKAAA

-4232 RWQLVGHGRDDSDS
+4232 RWQLVGHGRDHSES
-4246 NNTHLSGYSAEDLAA
+4246 NNTRLSGYSADELAV
-4261 KLANFQ
+4261 KLAKFQ
-4267 QSFSQAENIN
+4267 QSFNQAENIN
-4277 NTPDHIS
+4277 NKPDHIS

-4298 FGHQFINAMDVN
+4298 FGHQFINAMDAN
-4310 GLRVDVSAR
+4310 GLRVDVSVR
-4319 SSELAVDATGRKHTK
+4319 SSELAVDEAGRKHTK
-4334 DENGDWIQKAETN
+4334 DANGDWVQKAENN
-4347 KVSLSWNEQ
+4347 KVSLSWDAQ
-4356 GEVIAK
+4356 GEVVAK
-4362 EERIRNGIAE
+4362 DEPIRNGIAE

-4381 VSDVGEIARGAI
+4381 VNNVDEPARGAI
-4393 GDNNDVFDAPEKRKV
+4393 GDNSDVFDAPEKRIP
-4408 ETETSSSAANN
+4408 ETEVIANSSSSNQ
-4419 KLSYSGNIQVN
+4419 LSYSGNIQVN
-4430 VGDGE
+4430 VGEGE

-4444 NVGIK
+4444 NVSIK
-4449 VGSGGF
+4449 VGTGGF

-4465 MVHIGNGESKHS
+4465 MVHIGDGESKHS
-4477 VDMGGYQALEGAQMF
+4477 VDIGGYQALEGAQMF
-4492 IGNRNV
+4492 LGNRNV
-4498 SFNLGQSNDLLV
+4498 SFNFGHSNDLIL

-4535 QSIATSGEDQD
+4535 QGIAMSGEGED

-4577 YTCLVELDSHNERS
+4577 YTTLVELDSQNERD
-4591 SRGLKHDT
+4591 SRGLKHDA
-4599 EAALNKQYNQWLSGN
+4599 EATLNKQYNQWLSGN
-4614 SDSSAGKLSRADK
+4614 GNSGTSQLSRADK

-4678 TQQFSATGQAKTTFT
+4678 TQQFTATGQAKTTFT
-4693 YTPEDLPR
+4693 YTPQDLPR
-4701 QLKNKLLGQMAGIG
+4701 QLKNKLLGQLAGVG

-4727 YTTSGQIVSRNGEAV
+4727 YTASGQIVSRNGQAV
-4742 DGVAILTEMLEVIGE
+4742 DGVAILKEMLEVIGE

-4771 LLDSLKSGIDMG
+4771 LLDSLKAGIDMG
-4783 ADGIQSFAE
+4783 ADGIKSFAE
-4792 THGLKDKAPEEEENK
+4792 THGLKEKAPEEEKDN
-4807 SAVSVNGTSVN
+4807 SSVSVNGANVN
-4818 SAQGATA
+4818 SAQGATVA
-4825 SDGNTETAETQDRAF
+4825 DGNTETAETQDRAF

-4866 VENLKENLTADLLN
+4866 VENLKQNLTADLLN

-4899 DINLSLGNYNF
+4899 DINISLGNYNF

-4947 TGGEGSDMGVLMGRE
+4947 TGGEGNDMGVLMGRE

-5004 LGRDYVVTSGNFNR
+5004 SGRDYVVTSGNFNR
-5018 VDTGDG
+5018 VDTGDD

-5053 RINAS
+5053 RINAG

-5069 HAVLNGGEGEDHL
+5069 HAVLNGGDGDDHL

-5089 FSQFNGEEGRDLMVL
+5089 FSQFNGGEGRDLMVL

-5132 DISSEDNIVFN
+5132 DIRSEDNIVFN

-5165 DPVSETD
+5165 DPSNDSD
-5172 QAKFE
+5172 QSKFE
-5177 HIGSVTFNDY
+5177 HIGSVTFSDY
-5187 FDGKRAQMIIAMG
+5187 FNGNRAQVVIGMS
-5200 EKDANGEREYTT
+5200 EKDLSGEREYTM
-5212 LSESSIDALVQAMSG
+5212 LSDSAIDALVQAMSG
-5227 FDPQAGDNGFIDNL
+5227 FEPQAGDNGFIDSL
-5241 DSKSRVAISTAW
+5241 ESKSQAAISMAW
-5253 ADVVHK
+5253 SDVVHK
-5259 KGITV
+5259 KGLMV

>member
-14 TGNYSADNGN
+14 TGNYSADDGN
-24 NDIVAIGFGGE
+24 NNIVAIGFGGQ

-42 DHVTVGSIGATVH
+42 DHVTVGSIGATVY

-69 LRVEDSTGH
+69 LKVEDSTGH
-78 LSVKGAAGYADINKS
+78 LTVKGAAGYADINKK

-103 AGGVSIDHLGHHG
+103 AGGVSIDHLGNHG

-126 NSVKRKG
+126 NGITRKG
-133 LSGNVTFKGAGGYNA
+133 LSGNVTFAGAGGYNA

-153 NHGNLSF
+153 NQGNLSF
-160 AGAGAGN
+160 TGAGAGN
-167 KLDRTWFDQY
+167 KLDRTWFNRY
-177 QGSRGDVSFD
+177 QGSHGDVTFD

-237 TRQAE
+237 THQAE
-242 DVYQQ
+242 DVYTQ
-247 THGNIRFE
+247 TRGNIRFE
-255 GVGGYNSFYSDVAH
+255 GVGGYNSLYSDVAH

-276 GGAYNTITR
+276 GGAYNTIIR
-285 KGSGSS
+285 KGSGND
-291 FDAQGMEYAKAE
+291 FAKEGMTNAKADE
-303 DIVLTTAKMHGSWI
+303 IVLTKAVMNGSWI
-317 GSGTHAVTAVKSER
+317 GQDHHVTAVKSAS

-336 LFAIADGTYTK
+336 LFAFADSTYTK
-347 INKVRLSNDP
+347 INKVQLRNDP
-357 KTGKLKYYSEAWYKQ
+357 QTGELKYYSTAWYKE

-377 GLARSDVSS
+377 NLANQDISDN
-386 AGGFEVNPINGGY
+386 GGFTAVNINGAY
-399 TLSNIAVEHQQS
+399 TLSDLKVEHQQS
-411 LTVHA
+411 VTVHA
-416 MEKDLTEY
+416 VEKSLTEY

-429 ANGALID
+429 ANGAVID
-436 AKDVVLSD
+436 AKDVSLSD
-444 AKMGGHAIS
+444 AKMGGHAIYA
-453 TDGTKVDVQA
+453 DGTKVDVKA
-463 IKSNRKPN
+463 VKSNRQPN
-471 TYVYAKVLGPY
+471 TYIYAKVLGPY
-482 TKIVVVELANDAE
+482 TKIVVVELANDPE
-495 TGVLKYQARSWYKEG
+495 TGALKYQARSWYKEG
-510 DHTANLANEDISS
+510 DHTANIANQDISS
-523 ANGYHS
+523 ATGYNP

-535 SLSALNYSVNAIRSM
+535 SLSDLHYSVNAVRST

-557 DEYTDQTLFKPAT
+557 EEYTDQTLFKPAN
-570 DSGESSGDVHFSGA
+570 DSGESSGDVRFNGA

-599 YFNGGGIA
+599 HFNGGGIA

-667 NVLVRIGDGQYLAH
+667 NVLVRLGDGQYLAH
-681 LLAYGNISVHKGNG
+681 LLAYGNISVQKGSG
-695 NSRVAMLGGYN
+695 DSRVVMLGGYN
-706 THTQIGSGH
+706 THTQIGSGN

-729 VGNGEVTSVLAGGA
+729 VGKGDVAAVLAGGA
-743 NVLTKVGEGEL
+743 NVLTKMGEGEL
-754 TAGMLGGANVMTH
+754 TSGMLGGANVITH
-767 ISGDEQASN
+767 ISNDDQLSN

-782 GGANILTK
+782 GGANILSK
-790 KGKGDTLAVMGG
+790 KGKGNTLAVMGG

-813 STTGVMVGGAN
+813 TTTGVMVGGAN
-824 ILTKVGNGDTTGI
+824 ILTKIGNGDTTGI

-872 IAAMIGAGNI
+872 IAVMIGAGNI

-963 NGSTFAAMI
+963 HGSTFAAMI
-972 GQANVMTKVGND
+972 GQANIMTKVGND

-993 ANIYTHVGD
+993 ANIMTHVGD

-1010 GEMNVMTKVGN
+1010 GEVNVMTKVGN

-1097 GTTVGLLISDIGNVM
+1097 GTTVGLLISDVGNVM

-1126 KANIVTKVGDGLGIN
+1126 KANLITKVGDGLGVN

-1158 YNFAKGEANILTK
+1158 YNFAKGEANIITK

-1180 VQGKANIITHVGN
+1180 VQGQANIITHVGN

-1204 NVITKVGD
+1204 NVITKVGH
-1212 GRNVVL
+1212 GQNVVL

-1241 GNVVT
+1241 GNIVT

-1259 KANITTTVG
+1259 QANITTTVG
-1268 NGLSVTAA
+1268 NGLNVIAA

-1283 TKVGNGVSV
+1283 TKVGDGVSV

-1321 IHIGDGL
+1321 IHVGDGL
-1328 NINASYARNNVAIKV
+1328 NINASYAQNNVAIKV

-1364 ALFDNVKQTLL
+1364 ALFDNIKQTVL

-1393 TSGTQKGR
+1393 SSGTHKGR

-1420 EEVGS
+1420 KEVSS

-1439 TPDLNE
+1439 TPDLNK
-1445 MDNDLNIDGASDHAP
+1445 MQHALNVDDSSVQAP
-1460 NLIVNGDFEQGDR
+1460 NLIVNGDFEQGEH
-1473 GWQSTHGVEASYSGS
+1473 GWQSTHGVEASYAGS
-1488 VYGVNGEGH
+1488 VYGVEGEGH
-1497 GTRVT
+1497 GARVT
-1502 ELDTHTNT
+1502 ELDTYTNT
-1510 SLYQDLTDLT
+1510 SLYQDLANLAQ
-1520 EGEVIAVSFDFAK
+1520 GEVIAVSFDFAK

-1550 VVFSSSGDASAWQ
+1550 VVFSSSGDESAWQ
-1563 QKTLKLTAHAGS
+1563 QKTLKLTAQAGS

-1586 DGLGYILDNVVAK
+1586 DGLGYILDNVVAT
-1599 SESSPQANAVSEHAK
+1599 SESSQQANAIREHAT
-1614 QNQASQNALSDK
+1614 QNPAAQNALSDK

-1658 QQAIEN
+1658 QQALEN
-1664 NGQAQRDAVK
+1664 NGQAQRDAVQ
-1674 EESEAVTAELTTL
+1674 EESEAITAELTKL
-1687 AQGLDVLDGQAT
+1687 AQGLDVLDSQAT
-1699 HTGKSGEQWRNDFA
+1699 HTGESGDQWRNEFA
-1713 GGLLDGV
+1713 SGLLAGV
-1720 QSQIDDAKQLAS
+1720 QTQLDDAKQLAN
-1732 DKMAAAKQTQSD
+1732 DKIAEAKQTHAD
-1744 NNSKVKDSIAKSEAG
+1744 NQNKVKDAVAKSEAG
-1759 VAKGEQNRAGA
+1759 VAKGEQNQAGA

-1775 EAKADAE
+1775 DAQADAE
-1782 TRKADAVAKSH
+1782 KRKANALAKGKDAQ
-1793 DAKQAESD
+1793 QAESD
-1801 AHSAANDAQS
+1801 AHSAASDAQL
-1811 RGDRDAMNAENK
+1811 RADRDATNAENK
-1823 ANQAQNDAQGA
+1823 ANQAQNDAKA
-1834 KQNEGDRP
+1834 TKQNEGDRP
-1842 DRQGVAGS
+1842 DREGVAGS
-1850 GLSGNAHRVEGA
+1850 GLSGNAHSVEGA
-1862 GETGSHVNTDSQTN
+1862 GETDSHVKTDSQTN
-1876 ADGRFSDG
+1876 ADGRFSEG
-1884 LTEQELEAL
+1884 LTEQEQEAL

-1903 QINAGIRSKNSGS
+1903 QINAGIRAKNSGS
-1916 TITSMFMEANADSI
+1916 TITTMFTEANTDSI
-1930 VVDTT
+1930 VVPTT
-1935 ASQDVVRKEVR
+1935 TSQDVVRKEIR
-1946 ISGVNLVGLGEA
+1946 ISGVNLEGLGEA
-1958 SHDSAESLVAARA
+1958 SHDSAVSLVAARA

-1977 YRWLDTDND
+1977 YRWLDSDHPR
-1986 VATDKYVPVPGFE
+1986 ATEQYIPVPGFE
-1999 RVDADVSDEVKQ
+1999 RVDVNVSDETKQ
-2011 RMIQSMSGYIE
+2011 RLTQFVSGYIE

-2033 QALATLFVEST
+2033 QALATLFVEAT

-2066 ETPHAEK
+2066 EAPHAEK

-2160 AQHDVYVIAEGGVR
+2160 AQDDVYVIAEGGVR
-2174 LGNYFWHVELPA
+2174 LGNYFWNVELPA

-2221 TDAGVG
+2221 TDAGVA
-2227 VKVRFDALSSAR
+2227 VKVRFDALSHER
-2239 QAELLADN
+2239 QAELLVGN
-2247 PDDYRADTLV
+2247 PDGYKADTLI

-2267 SMLRESLP
+2267 TMLRESLP

-2290 DEGFEV
+2290 VEGLEV
-2296 RSWPGSDDK
+2296 RAWPGTDDN
-2305 SKTILLDNPEDAAQ
+2305 SKTIVLDDPEDAAQ

-2332 NFEQMPDELFLV
+2332 NFEQMPDKLFFV
-2344 DNKVLSH
+2344 DNKVISH
-2351 HDGRTRIL
+2351 HEGRTRIL
-2359 AQKEDGAW
+2359 AQKEEGTW
-2367 TYNTN
+2367 KYRVKT
-2372 SELMSVTELLDA
+2372 ELMSVSELFDA
-2384 AHVSGKVRGE
+2384 ANVNGKIRGD
-2394 SYQKVIDALAEYHA
+2394 SYQKVVDALADYHTIPLLFKA
-2408 STAEHADYELESV
+2408 AEDLGHDAIDYADYNLESV
-2421 EQLVNLRKKIEGYAL
+2421 EKLVNLRKQVEGYLL

-2441 GRLEAMNS
+2441 GRVEAMNS
-2449 LLNQVNS
+2449 LLNQVNT
-2456 RLEEVSVLAVS
+2456 RLDEVSVLSVA
-2467 EQSIKAH
+2467 EQTIQAQ

-2481 DQLDNAHLKQSK
+2481 DQLEAANLKESK

-2498 GNGDFVTKGKGNLA
+2498 QNGDFVTKGKGNLA
-2512 KIDQLGGSDAV
+2512 NIDLLGSREAV
-2523 LEKVKASVNHEYG
+2523 LEKVKSAVSNEYG
-2536 QAIADT
+2536 QTVADT
-2542 IFAGLSANELAKDGK
+2542 IFAGLSAKDLAKDGK
-2557 GIDITGLNRI
+2557 GIDIAGLNKV
-2567 HQALEQHMSPVSATM
+2567 HQAIEQHMSPVSATM
-2582 YIWKPSDHSAL
+2582 YIWKPSDHSTL

-2600 GQGRTQIDAQ
+2600 GQGRTQLEGQ

-2624 PLGSKSSNIRNIFNV
+2624 PLGSKSSNISNILNV
-2639 ATEYQPDLKLR
+2639 ATKDQPDLKLR

-2663 LEHDMASE
+2663 LEHDVASE
-2671 ENDGFGLNDGET
+2671 ENDGFGLHDGDI

-2698 DAAYKDASEGY
+2698 DASFKEASEGY

-2717 DMLVST
+2717 DMLETT
-2723 GIPAHVFQPFVDQW
+2723 GIPAHVFQPFVEQW

-2753 ELQKQ
+2753 ELRLQ
-2758 AQASGDPAL
+2758 AQRSDDPEL
-2767 VAKRIDNVVRLFAE
+2767 LEKRIGNVVRQFAE
-2781 RALEEIEA
+2781 RALEEIET
-2789 FKASQADEGRVFRIN
+2789 FKASQADQGRVFRIN

-2809 VAAMQAEWNR
+2809 VAAMQAEWHR
-2819 LSHDPDARYQLLTKN
+2819 LSNDPDARYQLLTKN

-2856 RPKFGVWTPTEL
+2856 LPKFGVWTPTEL

-2891 NDDLDALSGSEKHK
+2891 TDVLDALSGNEKLK
-2905 DKVAIENDGT
+2905 ENVAIENDGT
-2915 PPRDKV
+2915 PPRDKES
-2921 PLSPLTRFLNNE
+2921 LSPLTRFLNNE
-2933 LYGERDAR
+2933 LYGDKEAR
-2941 RKIGDITQTLLDH
+2941 RKIGEITQTLLDH

-2963 VTLKGEAGRLT
+2963 ITLQGEAGRLT
-2974 GYYHQGTASSD
+2974 GYYHQGTAPREG
-2985 DETSTTSGKVVLFL
+2985 ETSTTSGKVVLFL

-3014 SHYQKQGID
+3014 NHYQKQGID

-3053 YLVNDKGIDPSNIIL
+3053 YLVNDKGIDPSNIII

-3081 ARYAAQNGQAVSG
+3081 ARYAAQNSQAVSG

-3116 AGIVGTIAKAVN
+3116 AGIVGAIAKAVN
-3128 GQFSVEKNLKGLPQE
+3128 GQFSVEKNLEGLPKE
-3143 TPILLLTDNEG
+3143 TSILLLTDNEG
-3154 LGEEGEK
+3154 LGNEGEK
-3161 LRVKLSNSGFNVTGE
+3161 LRTKLTASGYNVTGE

-3187 LMSQYTGQIVSD
+3187 LMSQYADQIVSRLSSSASVDED
-3199 LLNTQHIKHNEAKLN
+3199 LDQQGLDTTSTKDQGISNKNDHLQVVDSKEA
-3214 LEPHGKNYESRDLI
+3214 
-3228 LKPISQPETVELGM
+3228 
-3242 PEVDQKVLA
+3242 LA
-3251 DIAERENVIIGVRPV
+3251 DGKI
-3266 DEKSKSL
+3266 L
-3273 IASKMYSSKGL
+3273 
-3284 FVKAKSS
+3284 
-3291 DWGPMSGFIPVDQS
+3291 
-3305 FAKASARRDLETFN
+3305 
-3319 RHAEQSIQSGNAVSA
+3319 H
-3334 DLYLN
+3334 N
-3339 QVRVEE
+3339 Q
-3345 LVSKYH
+3345 
-3351 SLTPL
+3351 
-3356 ELDDQSGMYK
+3356 
-3366 TTATNGDQ
+3366 
-3374 SVPFFLNR
+3374 
-3382 VTVDGNELWQ
+3382 
-3392 VHYITNGELAPFK
+3392 
-3405 VIGDPV
+3405 
-3411 SKQPMTA
+3411 
-3418 DYDLLTVMYSYGD
+3418 
-3431 LGPQDKVKQP
+3431 
-3441 LTWQQW
+3441 
-3447 KDSVTYEDLTPKY
+3447 
-3460 KELYSNEDLYN
+3460 
-3471 KKDGA
+3471 
-3476 SLGNVSGRLKELKD
+3476 
-3490 RINVDLGRTNGLEMV
+3490 
-3505 HHGADDANPYAVM
+3505 
-3518 ADNFPATFFV
+3518 
-3528 PKSLFAED
+3528 
-3536 GLGEGKGSIQTYFNV
+3536 
-3551 NEQGAVVIRNPQE
+3551 
-3564 FSDFQQVT
+3564 
-3572 INASFRASFND
+3572 
-3583 KWNHGLDEP
+3583 
-3592 LFTTKRKLSHEFLNK
+3592 
-3607 RDQLLKK
+3607 
-3614 LSGGRLDA
+3614 
-3622 QDETLVALG
+3622 
-3631 NPDDVSGNKAIV
+3631 
-3643 AVDVSQ
+3643 
-3649 IFTRQELKERANVFA
+3649 
-3664 KPIGASYQGI
+3664 
-3674 LDQLDLVHQ
+3674 
-3683 TVSRDQIVASFEL
+3683 
-3696 NKKVNAYIAEH
+3696 
-3707 PTSGRNQA
+3707 
-3715 LTQLKE
+3715 
-3721 QITSALFIGKM
+3721 
-3732 QVAQVDIDAIA
+3732 
-3743 QTRPE
+3743 
-3748 LAARIFMVAIEEANG
+3748 
-3763 EHRGL
+3763 
-3768 TDMMVRWAN
+3768 
-3777 EDPYLAPKQGYKGE
+3777 
-3791 TPNDLGFDAKYHV
+3791 
-3804 DLGDHYADFKQWLE
+3804 
-3818 TSQSNGLLSKATLD
+3818 
-3832 ESTKTVHLG
+3832 
-3841 YSYQELQDLT
+3841 
-3851 GVESVQMAFYFLK
+3851 
-3864 EAAKKV
+3864 
-3870 DPISGDSAEMILLK
+3870 
-3884 KFADKS
+3884 
-3890 YLSQLDSDRMDQIEG
+3890 
-3905 IYRSSHETDVDAWDR
+3905 
-3920 RYSGAGYD
+3920 
-3928 ELTNKLA
+3928 
-3935 GATGVDEQL
+3935 
-3944 SVLLDDRKGL
+3944 
-3954 LIGEVHGSDVNG
+3954 DVNG
-3966 LRFVNEQMDALK
+3966 W
-3978 KQGVTVIGLEHLR
+3978 G
-3991 SDLAQPLI
+3991 P
-3999 DRYLATG
+3999 
-4006 VMSSELSAMLK
+4006 
-4017 TKHLDATLFENA
+4017 
-4029 RANGMRIVAL
+4029 
-4039 DANSSARPNVQG
+4039 
-4051 TEHGLM
+4051 
-4057 YRAGAA
+4057 
-4063 NNIAV
+4063 
-4068 EVLQSLPDDEKFV
+4068 
-4081 AIYGKAHLQSH
+4081 
-4092 KGIEGFVP
+4092 
-4100 GITHRLDLPA
+4100 IT
-4110 LRVSDSNQFRVEQ
+4110 
-4123 DDMTLR
+4123 
-4129 VVYDDVANKPKLTFK
+4129 
-4144 DSLSGANTAIHNQ
+4144 
-4157 NVNDWERVAV
+4157 V
-4167 TPTAD
+4167 TPTID

-4189 SVVANAAA
+4189 DVVSKAAA

-4232 RWQLVGHGRDDSDS
+4232 RWQLVGHGRDHSES
-4246 NNTHLSGYSAEDLAA
+4246 NNTRLSGYSADELAV
-4261 KLANFQ
+4261 KLAKFQ
-4267 QSFSQAENIN
+4267 QSFNQAENIN
-4277 NTPDHIS
+4277 NKPDHIS

-4298 FGHQFINAMDVN
+4298 FGHQFINAMDAN
-4310 GLRVDVSAR
+4310 GLRVDVSVR
-4319 SSELAVDATGRKHTK
+4319 SSELAVDEAGRKHTK
-4334 DENGDWIQKAETN
+4334 DANGDWVQKAENN
-4347 KVSLSWNEQ
+4347 KVSLSWDAQ
-4356 GEVIAK
+4356 GEVVAK
-4362 EERIRNGIAE
+4362 DERIRNGIAE

-4381 VSDVGEIARGAI
+4381 VSDVDEPARGAI
-4393 GDNNDVFDAPEKRKV
+4393 GDNNDVFDAPEKRKA
-4408 ETETSSSAANN
+4408 ETETSSSSANN

-4449 VGSGGF
+4449 VGTGGF

-4477 VDMGGYQALEGAQMF
+4477 FDIGGYQALEGAQMF

-4498 SFNLGQSNDLLV
+4498 SFNLGRSNDLIV

-4535 QSIATSGEDQD
+4535 QSIATSGEGQD

-4577 YTCLVELDSHNERS
+4577 YTHLVQLNSQNERD
-4591 SRGLKHDT
+4591 SRGLKHDA
-4599 EAALNKQYNQWLSGN
+4599 EATLNKQYNQWLSGN
-4614 SDSSAGKLSRADK
+4614 GNSGTSQLSRADK

-4678 TQQFSATGQAKTTFT
+4678 TQQFTATGQAKTTFT
-4693 YTPEDLPR
+4693 YTPQDLPR
-4701 QLKNKLLGQMAGIG
+4701 QLKNKLLGQLAGVG
-4715 AETTLADIFGVD
+4715 SETTLADIFGVD
-4727 YTTSGQIVSRNGEAV
+4727 YTASGQIVSRNGQAV
-4742 DGVAILTEMLEVIGE
+4742 DGVAILKEMLEVIGE

-4771 LLDSLKSGIDMG
+4771 LLDSLKAGIDMG
-4783 ADGIQSFAE
+4783 ADGIKSFAE
-4792 THGLKDKAPEEEENK
+4792 THGLKEKAPEEEKDN
-4807 SAVSVNGTSVN
+4807 SSVSVNGANVN
-4818 SAQGATA
+4818 SAQGATVA
-4825 SDGNTETAETQDRAF
+4825 DGNTETAETQDRAF

-4866 VENLKENLTADLLN
+4866 VENLKQNLTADLLN

-4899 DINLSLGNYNF
+4899 DINISLGNYNF

-4947 TGGEGSDMGVLMGRE
+4947 TGGEGNDMGVLMGRE

-5004 LGRDYVVTSGNFNR
+5004 SGRDYVVTSGNFNR
-5018 VDTGDG
+5018 VDTGDD
-5024 QDYSVTIGN
+5024 QDYSITIGN

-5053 RINAS
+5053 RINAG

-5069 HAVLNGGEGEDHL
+5069 HAVLNGGDGDDHL

-5089 FSQFNGEEGRDLMVL
+5089 FSQFNGGEGRDLMVL

-5132 DISSEDNIVFN
+5132 DIRSEDNIVFN

-5165 DPVSETD
+5165 DPSNDSD
-5172 QAKFE
+5172 QSKFE
-5177 HIGSVTFNDY
+5177 HIGSVRFSDY
-5187 FDGKRAQMIIAMG
+5187 FNGNRAQVVIGMS
-5200 EKDANGEREYTT
+5200 EKDLSGEREYTM
-5212 LSESSIDALVQAMSG
+5212 LSDSAIDALVQAMSG
-5227 FDPQAGDNGFIDNL
+5227 FEPQAGDNGFIDSL
-5241 DSKSRVAISTAW
+5241 ESKSQATISMAW
-5253 ADVVHK
+5253 SDVVHK
-5259 KGITV
+5259 KGLMV

>member
-14 TGNYSADNGN
+14 TGNYSADDGN
-24 NDIVAIGFGGE
+24 NNIVAIGFGGQ

-42 DHVTVGSIGATVH
+42 DHVTVGSIGATVY

-69 LRVEDSTGH
+69 LKVEDSTGH
-78 LSVKGAAGYADINKS
+78 LTVKGAAGYADINKS

-103 AGGVSIDHLGHHG
+103 AGGVSIDHLGNHG

-126 NSVKRKG
+126 NGITRKG
-133 LSGNVTFKGAGGYNA
+133 LSGNVTFAGAGGYNA

-153 NHGNLSF
+153 NQGNLSF
-160 AGAGAGN
+160 TGAGAGN
-167 KLDRTWFDQY
+167 KLDRTWFNRY
-177 QGSRGDVSFD
+177 QGSHGDVTFD

-237 TRQAE
+237 THQAE
-242 DVYQQ
+242 DVYTQ
-247 THGNIRFE
+247 TRGNIRFE
-255 GVGGYNSFYSDVAH
+255 GVGGYNSLYSDVAH

-276 GGAYNTITR
+276 GGAYNTIIR
-285 KGSGSS
+285 KGSGND
-291 FDAQGMEYAKAE
+291 FAKEGMTNAKADE
-303 DIVLTTAKMHGSWI
+303 IVLTKAVMSGSWI
-317 GSGTHAVTAVKSER
+317 GQDHHVTAVKSAS

-336 LFAIADGTYTK
+336 LFAFADSTYTK
-347 INKVRLSNDP
+347 INKVQLRNDP
-357 KTGKLKYYSEAWYKQ
+357 QTGELKYYSTAWYKE
-372 GNHLS
+372 GNHLIN
-377 GLARSDVSS
+377 LANQDISDN
-386 AGGFEVNPINGGY
+386 GGFTAVNINGAY
-399 TLSNIAVEHQQS
+399 TLSDLKVEHQQS
-411 LTVHA
+411 VTVHA
-416 MEKDLTEY
+416 VEKSLTEY

-429 ANGALID
+429 ANGAVID
-436 AKDVVLSD
+436 AKEVSLSD
-444 AKMGGHAIS
+444 AKMGGHAIY
-453 TDGTKVDVQA
+453 TDGTKVDVKA
-463 IKSNRKPN
+463 VKSNRQPN
-471 TYVYAKVLGPY
+471 TYIYAKVLGPY
-482 TKIVVVELANDAE
+482 TKIVVVELANDPE
-495 TGVLKYQARSWYKEG
+495 TGALKYQARSWYKEG
-510 DHTANLANEDISS
+510 DHTANIANQDISS
-523 ANGYHS
+523 ATGYNP

-535 SLSALNYSVNAIRSM
+535 SLSDLHYSVNAVRST

-557 DEYTDQTLFKPAT
+557 EEYTDQTLFKPAN
-570 DSGESSGDVHFSGA
+570 DSGESSGDVRFNGA

-599 YFNGGGIA
+599 HFNGGGIA

-652 QSKQG
+652 QSQQG

-667 NVLVRIGDGQYLAH
+667 NVLVRLGDGQYLAH
-681 LLAYGNISVHKGNG
+681 LLAYGNISVQKGSG
-695 NSRVAMLGGYN
+695 DSRVVMLGGYN
-706 THTQIGSGH
+706 THTQIGSGN
-715 GLWLAA
+715 GLWLAS

-729 VGNGEVTSVLAGGA
+729 VGKGDVAAVLAGGA
-743 NVLTKVGEGEL
+743 NVLTKMGEGEL
-754 TAGMLGGANVMTH
+754 TSGMLGGANVITH
-767 ISGDEQASN
+767 ISNDDQLSN

-790 KGKGDTLAVMGG
+790 KGKGNTLAVMGG

-813 STTGVMVGGAN
+813 TTTGVMVGGAN
-824 ILTKVGNGDTTGI
+824 ILTKIGNGDTTGI

-872 IAAMIGAGNI
+872 IAVMIGAGNI

-963 NGSTFAAMI
+963 HGSTFAAMI
-972 GQANVMTKVGND
+972 GQANIMTKVGND

-993 ANIYTHVGD
+993 ANIMTHVGD

-1010 GEMNVMTKVGN
+1010 GEVNVMTKVGN

-1072 VTHVGDATTAAV
+1072 VTHVGDATIAAV

-1097 GTTVGLLISDIGNVM
+1097 GTTVGLLISDVGNVM

-1126 KANIVTKVGDGLGIN
+1126 KANLITKVGDGLGVN

-1158 YNFAKGEANILTK
+1158 YNFAKGEANLITK

-1180 VQGKANIITHVGN
+1180 VQGEANIITHVGN

-1204 NVITKVGD
+1204 NVITKVGH
-1212 GRNVVL
+1212 GQNVVL

-1241 GNVVT
+1241 GNIVT

-1268 NGLSVTAA
+1268 NGLNVTAA

-1283 TKVGNGVSV
+1283 TKVGDGVSV

-1321 IHIGDGL
+1321 IHVGDGL
-1328 NINASYARNNVAIKV
+1328 NINASYAQNNVAIKV

-1364 ALFDNVKQTLL
+1364 ALFDNIKQTVL

-1393 TSGTQKGR
+1393 SSGTHKGR

-1420 EEVGS
+1420 KEVSS

-1439 TPDLNE
+1439 TPDLNK
-1445 MDNDLNIDGASDHAP
+1445 MQHALNVDDSSVQAP
-1460 NLIVNGDFEQGDR
+1460 NLIVNGDFELGEH
-1473 GWQSTHGVEASYSGS
+1473 GWQSTHGVEASYAGS
-1488 VYGVNGEGH
+1488 VYGVEGEGH
-1497 GTRVT
+1497 GARVT
-1502 ELDTHTNT
+1502 ELDTYTNT
-1510 SLYQDLTDLT
+1510 SLYQDLANLAQ
-1520 EGEVIAVSFDFAK
+1520 GEVIAVSFDFAK

-1550 VVFSSSGDASAWQ
+1550 VVFSSSGDESAWQ
-1563 QKTLKLTAHAGS
+1563 QKTLKLTAQAGS

-1586 DGLGYILDNVVAK
+1586 DGLGYILDNVVAT
-1599 SESSPQANAVSEHAK
+1599 SESSQQANAIREHAT
-1614 QNQASQNALSDK
+1614 QNPAAQNALSDK

-1658 QQAIEN
+1658 QQALEN
-1664 NGQAQRDAVK
+1664 NGQAQRDAVQ
-1674 EESEAVTAELTTL
+1674 EESEAITAELTKL

-1699 HTGKSGEQWRNDFA
+1699 HTGESGDQWRNEFA
-1713 GGLLDGV
+1713 SGLLAGV
-1720 QSQIDDAKQLAS
+1720 QIQLDDAKQLAN
-1732 DKMAAAKQTQSD
+1732 DKIAEAKQTHAD
-1744 NNSKVKDSIAKSEAG
+1744 NQNKVKDAVAKSEAG

-1775 EAKADAE
+1775 DAQADAE
-1782 TRKADAVAKSH
+1782 KRKADALAKGK
-1793 DAKQAESD
+1793 DAQQAESD
-1801 AHSAANDAQS
+1801 AHHAVNNAQS
-1811 RGDRDAMNAENK
+1811 RGDRDVQVAENK
-1823 ANQAQNDAQGA
+1823 ANQVQADAQGA

-1842 DRQGVAGS
+1842 DRQGVTGS
-1850 GLSGNAHRVEGA
+1850 GLSGNAHSVEGA
-1862 GETGSHVNTDSQTN
+1862 GETDSHVNTDSQTN
-1876 ADGRFSDG
+1876 ADGRFSEG
-1884 LTEQELEAL
+1884 LTEQEQEAL

-1903 QINAGIRSKNSGS
+1903 QINAGIRAKNSVS
-1916 TITSMFMEANADSI
+1916 SMTSMFSETNSKSI
-1930 VVDTT
+1930 VVPTKV
-1935 ASQDVVRKEVR
+1935 SPEPVRQEVTRRDVR
-1946 ISGVNLVGLGEA
+1946 ISGVNL
-1958 SHDSAESLVAARA
+1958 ESLSAVQGNQPTGQLAS
-1971 EKVANL
+1971 KS
-1977 YRWLDTDND
+1977 
-1986 VATDKYVPVPGFE
+1986 VPGFKSHFASTSIGIE
-1999 RVDADVSDEVKQ
+1999 NELSGLVVVLPKNSAQTFGYVHDSQGNPLFMLTKDMNQGGYSNPVGINDIQGVNNWQTHTIELVTYPSEISDTAAVESRKEAMLWLAKEFTDHINQSNHQSLPHLVSDDG
-2011 RMIQSMSGYIE
+2011 RF
-2022 HTDNQVPKDQA
+2022 
-2033 QALATLFVEST
+2033 TLVISN
-2044 LDYDW
+2044 
-2049 DKRVEFLT
+2049 
-2057 KLESYGYSF
+2057 S
-2066 ETPHAEK
+2066 
-2073 SIVSFWSGKNFKQY
+2073 
-2087 RDVLDNAQTDGK
+2087 
-2099 KVVYDIDV
+2099 
-2107 KGNAFAIDLNKH
+2107 KH
-2119 LMRWGG
+2119 LIAAGNG
-2125 LFLDPDNAEQNQL
+2125 T
-2138 KSSIDAAT
+2138 SIDAQGKTIGMTPSGQQAT
-2146 FSNTGFWSSVYATG
+2146 MAISAKEFGTSSSSEVRLLESAPWYQAGLRDEFLANAKNTTLDDPATAQNVYAYLTSVYSKTADLAKEYG
-2160 AQHDVYVIAEGGVR
+2160 IYINDWDPASEGFSPNAQGLTDPKVKNAWSILPRTKPVRMLELLSAEDSRYVRQQIAEKLKGTYSESLAKNVFEYFQYGGEVA
-2174 LGNYFWHVELPA
+2174 GHGINNATTGSVQQPEPA
-2186 LRQLQREGLVGEI
+2186 ILFEFRSVPSALSDFVP
-2199 RLLDKPVSEYKDLP
+2199 KTAS
-2213 ADEIGRRL
+2213 
-2221 TDAGVG
+2221 T
-2227 VKVRFDALSSAR
+2227 VKVDVKALDHFDSASRKAIITEVNALVSGSEDFDAWYQEYRASKGQPPVKNPKSSASANHK
-2239 QAELLADN
+2239 AEWLMTQHAEQWAKITAPYTDNHETLTSTKLASNDKEELHALGETSNLDN
-2247 PDDYRADTLV
+2247 NKQQENVASIINT
-2257 ELDVKLSAID
+2257 
-2267 SMLRESLP
+2267 MLNDMLP
-2275 FYSLRTERNL
+2275 FYALRTERNL

-2296 RSWPGSDDK
+2296 RAWPGTEDK
-2305 SKTILLDNPEDAAQ
+2305 SKTIILEEPEDAAQ
-2319 QKAIERF
+2319 HKAIERF

-2344 DNKVLSH
+2344 DNKVISH
-2351 HDGRTRIL
+2351 HEGRTHVL
-2359 AQKEDGAW
+2359 AQKVDGAW
-2367 TYNTN
+2367 QYNATV
-2372 SELMSVTELLDA
+2372 ELMSVTELLDA
-2384 AHVSGKVRGE
+2384 ANVTGKIRGE
-2394 SYQKVIDALAEYHA
+2394 SYQQVIDALTDYHA
-2408 STAEHADYELESV
+2408 SITEHADYESESV
-2421 EQLVNLRKKIEGYAL
+2421 EKLLNLRKKIEGYVL

-2441 GRLEAMNS
+2441 GRVEAMNS
-2449 LLNQVNS
+2449 LLNQVNT
-2456 RLEEVSVLAVS
+2456 RLDEVSLLSVA
-2467 EQSIKAH
+2467 EQTIQAQ

-2481 DQLDNAHLKQSK
+2481 DQLEAANLKESK

-2498 GNGDFVTKGKGNLA
+2498 QNGDFVTKGKGNLA
-2512 KIDQLGGSDAV
+2512 NIDLLGSREAV
-2523 LEKVKASVNHEYG
+2523 LEKVKLTVSNEYG
-2536 QAIADT
+2536 QTVADT
-2542 IFAGLSANELAKDGK
+2542 IFAGLSAKDLAKDGK
-2557 GIDITGLNRI
+2557 GIDIAGLNKV
-2567 HQALEQHMSPVSATM
+2567 HQAIEQHLSPVSATL

-2600 GQGRTQIDAQ
+2600 GQGRTQLEGQ
-2610 AAADFNKQNYVSWW
+2610 AAADFNQQNYVSWW
-2624 PLGSKSSNIRNIFNV
+2624 PLGSKSSNISNILNV
-2639 ATEYQPDLKLR
+2639 ATKDQPDLKLR

-2663 LEHDMASE
+2663 LEHDVASE
-2671 ENDGFGLNDGET
+2671 ENDGFGLHDGDI

-2698 DAAYKDASEGY
+2698 DASFKEASEGY

-2717 DMLVST
+2717 DMLETT
-2723 GIPAHVFQPFVDQW
+2723 GIPAHVFQPFVEQW

-2753 ELQKQ
+2753 ELRLQ
-2758 AQASGDPAL
+2758 AQRSDDPEL
-2767 VAKRIDNVVRLFAE
+2767 LEKRIGNVVRQFAE
-2781 RALEEIEA
+2781 RALEEIET
-2789 FKASQADEGRVFRIN
+2789 FKASQADQGRVFRIN

-2809 VAAMQAEWNR
+2809 VAAMQAEWHR
-2819 LSHDPDARYQLLTKN
+2819 LSNDPDARYQLLTKN

-2856 RPKFGVWTPTEL
+2856 LPKFGVWTPTEL

-2891 NDDLDALSGSEKHK
+2891 TDVLDALSGNEKPK
-2905 DKVAIENDGT
+2905 ENVAIENDGT
-2915 PPRDKV
+2915 PPRDKES
-2921 PLSPLTRFLNNE
+2921 LSPLTRFLNNE
-2933 LYGERDAR
+2933 LYGDKEAR
-2941 RKIGDITQTLLDH
+2941 RKIGEITQTLLDH

-2963 VTLKGEAGRLT
+2963 ITLQGEAGRLT
-2974 GYYHQGTASSD
+2974 GYYHQGTAPSEG
-2985 DETSTTSGKVVLFL
+2985 ETSSPSGKVVLFL

-3014 SHYQKQGID
+3014 NHYQKQGID

-3053 YLVNDKGIDPSNIIL
+3053 YLVNDKGIDPSNIII

-3116 AGIVGTIAKAVN
+3116 AGIVGAIAKAVN
-3128 GQFSVEKNLKGLPQE
+3128 GQFSVEKNLEGLPKE
-3143 TPILLLTDNEG
+3143 TSILLLTDNEG
-3154 LGEEGEK
+3154 LGNEGEK
-3161 LRVKLSNSGFNVTGE
+3161 LRTKLTASGYNVTGE

-3187 LMSQYTGQIVSD
+3187 LMSQYADQIVSGLSSSASVDED
-3199 LLNTQHIKHNEAKLN
+3199 LDQQGLDTTSTKDQGVSNKDEHLQVVDSKEA
-3214 LEPHGKNYESRDLI
+3214 
-3228 LKPISQPETVELGM
+3228 
-3242 PEVDQKVLA
+3242 LA
-3251 DIAERENVIIGVRPV
+3251 DGKI
-3266 DEKSKSL
+3266 L
-3273 IASKMYSSKGL
+3273 
-3284 FVKAKSS
+3284 
-3291 DWGPMSGFIPVDQS
+3291 
-3305 FAKASARRDLETFN
+3305 
-3319 RHAEQSIQSGNAVSA
+3319 H
-3334 DLYLN
+3334 N
-3339 QVRVEE
+3339 Q
-3345 LVSKYH
+3345 
-3351 SLTPL
+3351 
-3356 ELDDQSGMYK
+3356 
-3366 TTATNGDQ
+3366 
-3374 SVPFFLNR
+3374 
-3382 VTVDGNELWQ
+3382 
-3392 VHYITNGELAPFK
+3392 
-3405 VIGDPV
+3405 
-3411 SKQPMTA
+3411 
-3418 DYDLLTVMYSYGD
+3418 
-3431 LGPQDKVKQP
+3431 
-3441 LTWQQW
+3441 
-3447 KDSVTYEDLTPKY
+3447 
-3460 KELYSNEDLYN
+3460 
-3471 KKDGA
+3471 
-3476 SLGNVSGRLKELKD
+3476 
-3490 RINVDLGRTNGLEMV
+3490 
-3505 HHGADDANPYAVM
+3505 
-3518 ADNFPATFFV
+3518 
-3528 PKSLFAED
+3528 
-3536 GLGEGKGSIQTYFNV
+3536 
-3551 NEQGAVVIRNPQE
+3551 
-3564 FSDFQQVT
+3564 
-3572 INASFRASFND
+3572 
-3583 KWNHGLDEP
+3583 
-3592 LFTTKRKLSHEFLNK
+3592 
-3607 RDQLLKK
+3607 
-3614 LSGGRLDA
+3614 
-3622 QDETLVALG
+3622 
-3631 NPDDVSGNKAIV
+3631 
-3643 AVDVSQ
+3643 
-3649 IFTRQELKERANVFA
+3649 
-3664 KPIGASYQGI
+3664 
-3674 LDQLDLVHQ
+3674 
-3683 TVSRDQIVASFEL
+3683 
-3696 NKKVNAYIAEH
+3696 
-3707 PTSGRNQA
+3707 
-3715 LTQLKE
+3715 
-3721 QITSALFIGKM
+3721 
-3732 QVAQVDIDAIA
+3732 
-3743 QTRPE
+3743 
-3748 LAARIFMVAIEEANG
+3748 
-3763 EHRGL
+3763 
-3768 TDMMVRWAN
+3768 
-3777 EDPYLAPKQGYKGE
+3777 
-3791 TPNDLGFDAKYHV
+3791 
-3804 DLGDHYADFKQWLE
+3804 
-3818 TSQSNGLLSKATLD
+3818 
-3832 ESTKTVHLG
+3832 
-3841 YSYQELQDLT
+3841 
-3851 GVESVQMAFYFLK
+3851 
-3864 EAAKKV
+3864 
-3870 DPISGDSAEMILLK
+3870 
-3884 KFADKS
+3884 
-3890 YLSQLDSDRMDQIEG
+3890 
-3905 IYRSSHETDVDAWDR
+3905 
-3920 RYSGAGYD
+3920 
-3928 ELTNKLA
+3928 
-3935 GATGVDEQL
+3935 
-3944 SVLLDDRKGL
+3944 
-3954 LIGEVHGSDVNG
+3954 DVNG
-3966 LRFVNEQMDALK
+3966 W
-3978 KQGVTVIGLEHLR
+3978 G
-3991 SDLAQPLI
+3991 P
-3999 DRYLATG
+3999 
-4006 VMSSELSAMLK
+4006 
-4017 TKHLDATLFENA
+4017 
-4029 RANGMRIVAL
+4029 
-4039 DANSSARPNVQG
+4039 
-4051 TEHGLM
+4051 
-4057 YRAGAA
+4057 
-4063 NNIAV
+4063 
-4068 EVLQSLPDDEKFV
+4068 
-4081 AIYGKAHLQSH
+4081 
-4092 KGIEGFVP
+4092 
-4100 GITHRLDLPA
+4100 IT
-4110 LRVSDSNQFRVEQ
+4110 
-4123 DDMTLR
+4123 
-4129 VVYDDVANKPKLTFK
+4129 
-4144 DSLSGANTAIHNQ
+4144 
-4157 NVNDWERVAV
+4157 V
-4167 TPTAD
+4167 TPTTD

-4189 SVVANAAA
+4189 DVVAKAAA

-4232 RWQLVGHGRDDSDS
+4232 RWQLVGHGRDDSES
-4246 NNTHLSGYSAEDLAA
+4246 NNTRLSGYSADELAV
-4261 KLANFQ
+4261 KLAKFQ
-4267 QSFSQAENIN
+4267 QSFNQAENIN
-4277 NTPDHIS
+4277 NKPDHIS

-4298 FGHQFINAMDVN
+4298 FGHQFINAMDAN
-4310 GLRVDVSAR
+4310 GLRVDVSVR
-4319 SSELAVDATGRKHTK
+4319 SSELAVDEAGRKHTK
-4334 DENGDWIQKAETN
+4334 DANGDWVQKAENN
-4347 KVSLSWNEQ
+4347 KVSLSWDAQ
-4356 GEVIAK
+4356 GEVVAK
-4362 EERIRNGIAE
+4362 DERIRNGIAE

-4381 VSDVGEIARGAI
+4381 VSDVDEPARGAI
-4393 GDNNDVFDAPEKRKV
+4393 GDNSNVFDAPEKRKP
-4408 ETETSSSAANN
+4408 ETEVIANSSSSNQ
-4419 KLSYSGNIQVN
+4419 LSYSGNIQVN
-4430 VGDGE
+4430 VGEGE

-4449 VGSGGF
+4449 VGTGGF

-4465 MVHIGNGESKHS
+4465 MVHIGDGESKHS
-4477 VDMGGYQALEGAQMF
+4477 VDIGGYQALEGAQMF
-4492 IGNRNV
+4492 LGNRNV
-4498 SFNLGQSNDLLV
+4498 SFNFGHSNDLIL

-4535 QSIATSGEDQD
+4535 QSIATSGEGED

-4577 YTCLVELDSHNERS
+4577 YTHLVQLNSQNERD
-4591 SRGLKHDT
+4591 SRGLKHDA
-4599 EAALNKQYNQWLSGN
+4599 EATLNKQYNQWLSGN
-4614 SDSSAGKLSRADK
+4614 GNSGTSQLSRADK

-4650 TTGNWNFMF
+4650 TTGNRNFMF

-4678 TQQFSATGQAKTTFT
+4678 TQQFTATGQAKTTFT
-4693 YTPEDLPR
+4693 YTPQDLPR
-4701 QLKNKLLGQMAGIG
+4701 QLKNKLLGQLAGVG

-4727 YTTSGQIVSRNGEAV
+4727 YTASGQIVSRNGQAV
-4742 DGVAILTEMLEVIGE
+4742 DGVAILKEMLEVIGE

-4771 LLDSLKSGIDMG
+4771 LLDSLKAGIDMG
-4783 ADGIQSFAE
+4783 ADGIKSFAE
-4792 THGLKDKAPEEEENK
+4792 THGLKEKAPEEEKDN
-4807 SAVSVNGTSVN
+4807 SSVSVNGANVN
-4818 SAQGATA
+4818 SAQGATMA
-4825 SDGNTETAETQDRAF
+4825 DGNTETAETQDRAL

-4847 PNLFATIFSQD
+4847 PNLFAAIFSQD

-4866 VENLKENLTADLLN
+4866 VENLKQNLTADLLN

-4899 DINLSLGNYNF
+4899 DINISLGNYNF

-4947 TGGEGSDMGVLMGRE
+4947 TGGEGHDMGVLMGRE

-5004 LGRDYVVTSGNFNR
+5004 SGRDYVVTSGNFNR
-5018 VDTGDG
+5018 VDTGDD

-5053 RINAS
+5053 RINAG

-5069 HAVLNGGEGEDHL
+5069 HAVLNGGDGDDHL

-5089 FSQFNGEEGRDLMVL
+5089 FSQFNGGEGRDLMVL

-5132 DISSEDNIVFN
+5132 DIRSEDNIVFN

-5159 KLSILR
+5159 KLLILR
-5165 DPVSETD
+5165 DPSNDSD
-5172 QAKFE
+5172 QSKFE
-5177 HIGSVTFNDY
+5177 HIGSVTFSDY
-5187 FDGKRAQMIIAMG
+5187 FNGNRAQVVIGMSD
-5200 EKDANGEREYTT
+5200 KDLSGEREYTM
-5212 LSESSIDALVQAMSG
+5212 LSDSAIDALVQAMSG
-5227 FDPQAGDNGFIDNL
+5227 FEPQAGDNGFIDSL
-5241 DSKSRVAISTAW
+5241 ESKSQAAISMAW
-5253 ADVVHK
+5253 SDVVHK
-5259 KGITV
+5259 KGLMV

>member
-14 TGNYSADNGN
+14 TGNYSADDGN
-24 NDIVAIGFGGE
+24 NNIVAIGFGGQ

-42 DHVTVGSIGATVH
+42 DHVTVGSIGATVY

-69 LRVEDSTGH
+69 LKVEDSTGH
-78 LSVKGAAGYADINKS
+78 LTVKGAAGYADINKS

-103 AGGVSIDHLGHHG
+103 AGGVSIDHLGNHG
-116 DVSYGGAAAY
+116 DVSYCGAAAY
-126 NSVKRKG
+126 NGITRKG
-133 LSGNVTFKGAGGYNA
+133 LSGNVTFAGAGGYNA

-153 NHGNLSF
+153 NQGNLSF
-160 AGAGAGN
+160 TGAGAGN
-167 KLDRTWFDQY
+167 KLDRTWFNRY
-177 QGSRGDVSFD
+177 QGSHGDVTFD

-237 TRQAE
+237 THQAE
-242 DVYQQ
+242 DVYTQ
-247 THGNIRFE
+247 TRGNIRFE
-255 GVGGYNSFYSDVAH
+255 GVGGYNSLYSDVAH
-269 GDIHFSG
+269 GDIYFSG
-276 GGAYNTITR
+276 GGAYNTIIR
-285 KGSGSS
+285 KGSGND
-291 FDAQGMEYAKAE
+291 FAKEGMTNAKADE
-303 DIVLTTAKMHGSWI
+303 IVLTKAVMSGSWI
-317 GSGTHAVTAVKSER
+317 GQDHHVTAVKSAS

-336 LFAIADGTYTK
+336 LFAFADSTYTK
-347 INKVRLSNDP
+347 INKVQLRNDP
-357 KTGKLKYYSEAWYKQ
+357 QTGELKYYSTAWYKE

-377 GLARSDVSS
+377 NLANQDISDN
-386 AGGFEVNPINGGY
+386 GGFTAVNINGAY
-399 TLSNIAVEHQQS
+399 TLSDLKVEHQQS
-411 LTVHA
+411 VTVHA
-416 MEKDLTEY
+416 VEKSLTEY

-429 ANGALID
+429 ANGAVID
-436 AKDVVLSD
+436 AKEVSLSD
-444 AKMGGHAIS
+444 AKMGGHAIYA
-453 TDGTKVDVQA
+453 DGTKVDVKA
-463 IKSNRKPN
+463 VKSNRQPN
-471 TYVYAKVLGPY
+471 TYIYAKVLGPY
-482 TKIVVVELANDAE
+482 TKIVVVELANDPE
-495 TGVLKYQARSWYKEG
+495 TGALKYQARSWYKEG
-510 DHTANLANEDISS
+510 DHTANIANQDISS
-523 ANGYHS
+523 ATGYNP

-535 SLSALNYSVNAIRSM
+535 SLSDLHYSVNAVRST

-557 DEYTDQTLFKPAT
+557 EEYTDQTLFKPAN
-570 DSGESSGDVHFSGA
+570 DSGESSGDVRFNGA

-599 YFNGGGIA
+599 HFNGGGIA

-652 QSKQG
+652 QSQQG

-667 NVLVRIGDGQYLAH
+667 NVLVRLGDGQYLAH
-681 LLAYGNISVHKGNG
+681 LLAYGNISVQKGSG
-695 NSRVAMLGGYN
+695 DSRVVMLGGYN
-706 THTQIGSGH
+706 THTQIGSGN

-729 VGNGEVTSVLAGGA
+729 VGKGDVAAVLAGGA
-743 NVLTKVGEGEL
+743 NVLTKMGEGEL
-754 TAGMLGGANVMTH
+754 TSGMLGGANVITH
-767 ISGDEQASN
+767 ISNDDQLSN

-790 KGKGDTLAVMGG
+790 KGKGNTLAVMGG

-813 STTGVMVGGAN
+813 TTTGVMVGGAN

-837 MLGVGN
+837 LLGVGN

-872 IAAMIGAGNI
+872 IAVMIGAGNI

-963 NGSTFAAMI
+963 HGSTFAAMI
-972 GQANVMTKVGND
+972 GQANIMTKVGND

-993 ANIYTHVGD
+993 ANIMTHVGD

-1010 GEMNVMTKVGN
+1010 GEVNVMTKVGN

-1097 GTTVGLLISDIGNVM
+1097 GTTVGLLISDVGNVM

-1126 KANIVTKVGDGLGIN
+1126 KANLITKVGDGLGVN

-1158 YNFAKGEANILTK
+1158 YNFAKGEANLITK

-1180 VQGKANIITHVGN
+1180 VQGEANIITHVGN

-1204 NVITKVGD
+1204 NVITKVGH
-1212 GRNVVL
+1212 GQNVVL

-1241 GNVVT
+1241 GNIVT

-1259 KANITTTVG
+1259 QANITTTVG
-1268 NGLSVTAA
+1268 NGLNVTAA

-1283 TKVGNGVSV
+1283 TKVGDGVSV

-1321 IHIGDGL
+1321 IHVGDGL
-1328 NINASYARNNVAIKV
+1328 NINASYAQNNVAIKV

-1364 ALFDNVKQTLL
+1364 ALFDNIKQTVL

-1393 TSGTQKGR
+1393 SSGTHKGR

-1420 EEVGS
+1420 KEVGS

-1439 TPDLNE
+1439 TPDLNK
-1445 MDNDLNIDGASDHAP
+1445 MQHALNVDDSSVQAP
-1460 NLIVNGDFEQGDR
+1460 NLIVNGDFELGEH
-1473 GWQSTHGVEASYSGS
+1473 GWQSTHGVEASYAGS
-1488 VYGVNGEGH
+1488 VYGVEGEGH
-1497 GTRVT
+1497 GARVT
-1502 ELDTHTNT
+1502 ELDTYTNT
-1510 SLYQDLTDLT
+1510 SLYQDLANLAQ
-1520 EGEVIAVSFDFAK
+1520 GEVIAVSFDFAK
-1533 RAGLSNNEGI
+1533 RVGLSNNEGI

-1550 VVFSSSGDASAWQ
+1550 VVFSSSGDESAWQ
-1563 QKTLKLTAHAGS
+1563 QKTLKLTAQAGS

-1586 DGLGYILDNVVAK
+1586 DGLGYILDNVVAT
-1599 SESSPQANAVSEHAK
+1599 SESSQQANAIREHAT
-1614 QNQASQNALSDK
+1614 QNPAAQNALSDK

-1658 QQAIEN
+1658 QQALEN
-1664 NGQAQRDAVK
+1664 NGQAQRDAVQ
-1674 EESEAVTAELTTL
+1674 EESEAITAELTKL
-1687 AQGLDVLDGQAT
+1687 AQGLDVLDSQAT
-1699 HTGKSGEQWRNDFA
+1699 HTGESGDQWRNEFA
-1713 GGLLDGV
+1713 SGLLAGV
-1720 QSQIDDAKQLAS
+1720 QTQLDDAKQLANG
-1732 DKMAAAKQTQSD
+1732 KIAEAKQTHAD
-1744 NNSKVKDSIAKSEAG
+1744 NQNKVKDAVAKSEAG

-1775 EAKADAE
+1775 DAQADAE
-1782 TRKADAVAKSH
+1782 KRKADALAKGK
-1793 DAKQAESD
+1793 DAQQAESD
-1801 AHSAANDAQS
+1801 AHHAINNAQS
-1811 RGDRDAMNAENK
+1811 RGDRDVQVAENK
-1823 ANQAQNDAQGA
+1823 ANQAQADAQGA

-1842 DRQGVAGS
+1842 DRQGVTGS
-1850 GLSGNAHRVEGA
+1850 GLSGNAHSVEGA
-1862 GETGSHVNTDSQTN
+1862 GETDSHVKTDSQTN
-1876 ADGRFSDG
+1876 ADGRFSEG
-1884 LTEQELEAL
+1884 LTEQEQEAL

-1903 QINAGIRSKNSGS
+1903 QINAGIRAKNSVS
-1916 TITSMFMEANADSI
+1916 SMTSMFSKTNSKSI
-1930 VVDTT
+1930 VVPTKVSPEPERQEVTRRD
-1935 ASQDVVRKEVR
+1935 VR
-1946 ISGVNLVGLGEA
+1946 ISGVNL
-1958 SHDSAESLVAARA
+1958 ESLSAVQGSQPTGQLAS
-1971 EKVANL
+1971 KS
-1977 YRWLDTDND
+1977 
-1986 VATDKYVPVPGFE
+1986 VPGFKSHFASTSIGIE
-1999 RVDADVSDEVKQ
+1999 NELSGLVVVLPKNSAQTFGYVHDSQGNPLFMLTKDMSQGGYSNPVGINDIQGVNNWQTHTIELVTYPSEISDTAAVESRKEAMLWLAKEFTDHINQSNHQSLPHLVSDDG
-2011 RMIQSMSGYIE
+2011 RF
-2022 HTDNQVPKDQA
+2022 
-2033 QALATLFVEST
+2033 TLVISN
-2044 LDYDW
+2044 
-2049 DKRVEFLT
+2049 
-2057 KLESYGYSF
+2057 S
-2066 ETPHAEK
+2066 
-2073 SIVSFWSGKNFKQY
+2073 
-2087 RDVLDNAQTDGK
+2087 
-2099 KVVYDIDV
+2099 
-2107 KGNAFAIDLNKH
+2107 KH
-2119 LMRWGG
+2119 LIAAGNG
-2125 LFLDPDNAEQNQL
+2125 T
-2138 KSSIDAAT
+2138 SIDAQGKTIGMTPSGQQAT
-2146 FSNTGFWSSVYATG
+2146 MAISAKEFGTSSSPEVRLLESAPWYQAGLRDEFLANAKNTTLDDPATAQNVYAYLTSVYSKTADLAKEYG
-2160 AQHDVYVIAEGGVR
+2160 IYINDWDPASEGFSPNAQGLTDPKVKNAWSILPRTKPVRMLELLSAEDSRYVRQQIAEKLKGTYSESLAKNVFEYFQYGGEVA
-2174 LGNYFWHVELPA
+2174 GHGINNATTGSVQQPEPA
-2186 LRQLQREGLVGEI
+2186 ILFEFRSVPSALSDFVP
-2199 RLLDKPVSEYKDLP
+2199 KTAS
-2213 ADEIGRRL
+2213 
-2221 TDAGVG
+2221 T
-2227 VKVRFDALSSAR
+2227 VKVDVKALDHFDSASRKAIITEVNALVSGSEDFDAWYQEYRASKGQPPVKNPKSSASANHK
-2239 QAELLADN
+2239 AEWLMTQHAEQWAKITAPYTDNHETLTSTKLAPNDKE
-2247 PDDYRADTLV
+2247 
-2257 ELDVKLSAID
+2257 ELHALGETSNLENNKQQENVASIINT
-2267 SMLRESLP
+2267 MLNDMLP
-2275 FYSLRTERNL
+2275 FYALRTERNL

-2296 RSWPGSDDK
+2296 RAWPGTEDK
-2305 SKTILLDNPEDAAQ
+2305 SKTIILEDPEDAAQ
-2319 QKAIERF
+2319 HKAIERF

-2344 DNKVLSH
+2344 DNKVISH
-2351 HDGRTRIL
+2351 HEGRTHVL
-2359 AQKEDGAW
+2359 AQKVDGAW
-2367 TYNTN
+2367 QYNATV
-2372 SELMSVTELLDA
+2372 ELMSVTELLDA
-2384 AHVSGKVRGE
+2384 ANVTGKIRGE
-2394 SYQKVIDALAEYHA
+2394 SYQQVIDALTDYHA
-2408 STAEHADYELESV
+2408 SITEHADYEPESV
-2421 EQLVNLRKKIEGYAL
+2421 EKLLNLRKKIEGYVL

-2441 GRLEAMNS
+2441 GRVEAMNS
-2449 LLNQVNS
+2449 LLNQVNT
-2456 RLEEVSVLAVS
+2456 RLDEVSLLSVA
-2467 EQSIKAH
+2467 EQAIQAQ

-2481 DQLDNAHLKQSK
+2481 DQLEAANLKESK

-2498 GNGDFVTKGKGNLA
+2498 QNGDFVTKGKGNLA
-2512 KIDQLGGSDAV
+2512 NIDLLGSREAV
-2523 LEKVKASVNHEYG
+2523 LEKVKLTVSNEYG
-2536 QAIADT
+2536 QTVADT
-2542 IFAGLSANELAKDGK
+2542 IFAGLSAKDLAKDGK
-2557 GIDITGLNRI
+2557 GVDIAGLNKV
-2567 HQALEQHMSPVSATM
+2567 HQAIEQHLSPVSATL

-2600 GQGRTQIDAQ
+2600 GQGRTQLEGQ
-2610 AAADFNKQNYVSWW
+2610 AAADFNQQNYVSWW
-2624 PLGSKSSNIRNIFNV
+2624 PLGSKSSNISNILNV
-2639 ATEYQPDLKLR
+2639 ATKDQPDLKLR

-2663 LEHDMASE
+2663 LEHDVASE
-2671 ENDGFGLNDGET
+2671 ENDGFGLHDGDI

-2688 IEKLNAAKGI
+2688 IEKLNVAKGI
-2698 DAAYKDASEGY
+2698 DASFKEASEGY

-2717 DMLVST
+2717 DMLETT
-2723 GIPAHVFQPFVDQW
+2723 GIPAHVFQPFVEQW

-2753 ELQKQ
+2753 ELRLQ
-2758 AQASGDPAL
+2758 AQRSDDPEL
-2767 VAKRIDNVVRLFAE
+2767 LEKRIGNVVRQFAE
-2781 RALEEIEA
+2781 RALEEIET
-2789 FKASQADEGRVFRIN
+2789 FKASQADQGRVFRIN

-2809 VAAMQAEWNR
+2809 VAAMQAEWHR
-2819 LSHDPDARYQLLTKN
+2819 LSNDPDARYQLLTKN

-2856 RPKFGVWTPTEL
+2856 LPKFGVWTPTEL

-2891 NDDLDALSGSEKHK
+2891 TDVLDALSGNEKPK
-2905 DKVAIENDGT
+2905 ENVAIENDGT
-2915 PPRDKV
+2915 PPRDKES
-2921 PLSPLTRFLNNE
+2921 LSPLTRFLNNE
-2933 LYGERDAR
+2933 LYGDKEAR
-2941 RKIGDITQTLLDH
+2941 RKIGEITQTLLDH

-2963 VTLKGEAGRLT
+2963 ITLQGEAGRLT
-2974 GYYHQGTASSD
+2974 GYYHQGTAPSEG
-2985 DETSTTSGKVVLFL
+2985 ETSSPSGKVVLFL

-3014 SHYQKQGID
+3014 NHYQKQGID

-3053 YLVNDKGIDPSNIIL
+3053 YLVNDKGIDPSNIII

-3116 AGIVGTIAKAVN
+3116 AGIVGAIAKAVN
-3128 GQFSVEKNLKGLPQE
+3128 GQFSVEKNLEGLPKE
-3143 TPILLLTDNEG
+3143 TSILLLTDNEG
-3154 LGEEGEK
+3154 LGNEGEK
-3161 LRVKLSNSGFNVTGE
+3161 LRTKLTASGYNVTGE

-3187 LMSQYTGQIVSD
+3187 LMSQYADQIVSG
-3199 LLNTQHIKHNEAKLN
+3199 LSSSA
-3214 LEPHGKNYESRDLI
+3214 S
-3228 LKPISQPETVELGM
+3228 
-3242 PEVDQKVLA
+3242 
-3251 DIAERENVIIGVRPV
+3251 V
-3266 DEKSKSL
+3266 DEDLDQQGLDTTSTKDQGVSNKDDHLQVVDSKEAL
-3273 IASKMYSSKGL
+3273 
-3284 FVKAKSS
+3284 
-3291 DWGPMSGFIPVDQS
+3291 
-3305 FAKASARRDLETFN
+3305 
-3319 RHAEQSIQSGNAVSA
+3319 
-3334 DLYLN
+3334 
-3339 QVRVEE
+3339 
-3345 LVSKYH
+3345 
-3351 SLTPL
+3351 
-3356 ELDDQSGMYK
+3356 
-3366 TTATNGDQ
+3366 
-3374 SVPFFLNR
+3374 
-3382 VTVDGNELWQ
+3382 VDG
-3392 VHYITNGELAPFK
+3392 K
-3405 VIGDPV
+3405 
-3411 SKQPMTA
+3411 
-3418 DYDLLTVMYSYGD
+3418 
-3431 LGPQDKVKQP
+3431 
-3441 LTWQQW
+3441 
-3447 KDSVTYEDLTPKY
+3447 
-3460 KELYSNEDLYN
+3460 
-3471 KKDGA
+3471 
-3476 SLGNVSGRLKELKD
+3476 
-3490 RINVDLGRTNGLEMV
+3490 
-3505 HHGADDANPYAVM
+3505 
-3518 ADNFPATFFV
+3518 
-3528 PKSLFAED
+3528 
-3536 GLGEGKGSIQTYFNV
+3536 
-3551 NEQGAVVIRNPQE
+3551 
-3564 FSDFQQVT
+3564 
-3572 INASFRASFND
+3572 
-3583 KWNHGLDEP
+3583 
-3592 LFTTKRKLSHEFLNK
+3592 
-3607 RDQLLKK
+3607 
-3614 LSGGRLDA
+3614 
-3622 QDETLVALG
+3622 
-3631 NPDDVSGNKAIV
+3631 
-3643 AVDVSQ
+3643 
-3649 IFTRQELKERANVFA
+3649 
-3664 KPIGASYQGI
+3664 I
-3674 LDQLDLVHQ
+3674 LH
-3683 TVSRDQIVASFEL
+3683 
-3696 NKKVNAYIAEH
+3696 
-3707 PTSGRNQA
+3707 NQ
-3715 LTQLKE
+3715 
-3721 QITSALFIGKM
+3721 
-3732 QVAQVDIDAIA
+3732 
-3743 QTRPE
+3743 
-3748 LAARIFMVAIEEANG
+3748 
-3763 EHRGL
+3763 
-3768 TDMMVRWAN
+3768 
-3777 EDPYLAPKQGYKGE
+3777 
-3791 TPNDLGFDAKYHV
+3791 
-3804 DLGDHYADFKQWLE
+3804 
-3818 TSQSNGLLSKATLD
+3818 
-3832 ESTKTVHLG
+3832 
-3841 YSYQELQDLT
+3841 
-3851 GVESVQMAFYFLK
+3851 
-3864 EAAKKV
+3864 
-3870 DPISGDSAEMILLK
+3870 
-3884 KFADKS
+3884 
-3890 YLSQLDSDRMDQIEG
+3890 
-3905 IYRSSHETDVDAWDR
+3905 
-3920 RYSGAGYD
+3920 
-3928 ELTNKLA
+3928 
-3935 GATGVDEQL
+3935 
-3944 SVLLDDRKGL
+3944 
-3954 LIGEVHGSDVNG
+3954 DVNG
-3966 LRFVNEQMDALK
+3966 W
-3978 KQGVTVIGLEHLR
+3978 G
-3991 SDLAQPLI
+3991 P
-3999 DRYLATG
+3999 
-4006 VMSSELSAMLK
+4006 
-4017 TKHLDATLFENA
+4017 
-4029 RANGMRIVAL
+4029 
-4039 DANSSARPNVQG
+4039 
-4051 TEHGLM
+4051 
-4057 YRAGAA
+4057 
-4063 NNIAV
+4063 
-4068 EVLQSLPDDEKFV
+4068 
-4081 AIYGKAHLQSH
+4081 
-4092 KGIEGFVP
+4092 
-4100 GITHRLDLPA
+4100 IT
-4110 LRVSDSNQFRVEQ
+4110 
-4123 DDMTLR
+4123 
-4129 VVYDDVANKPKLTFK
+4129 
-4144 DSLSGANTAIHNQ
+4144 
-4157 NVNDWERVAV
+4157 V
-4167 TPTAD
+4167 TPTTD

-4189 SVVANAAA
+4189 DVVAKAAA

-4232 RWQLVGHGRDDSDS
+4232 RWQLVGHGRDHSES
-4246 NNTHLSGYSAEDLAA
+4246 NNTRLSGYSADELAV
-4261 KLANFQ
+4261 KLAKFQ
-4267 QSFSQAENIN
+4267 QSFNQAENIN
-4277 NTPDHIS
+4277 NKPDHIS

-4298 FGHQFINAMDVN
+4298 FGHQFINAMDAN
-4310 GLRVDVSAR
+4310 GLRVDVSVR
-4319 SSELAVDATGRKHTK
+4319 SSELAIDEAGRKHTK
-4334 DENGDWIQKAETN
+4334 DANGDWVQKAENN
-4347 KVSLSWNEQ
+4347 KVSLSWDAQ
-4356 GEVIAK
+4356 GEVVAK
-4362 EERIRNGIAE
+4362 DERIRNGIAE

-4381 VSDVGEIARGAI
+4381 VSDVDELARGAI
-4393 GDNNDVFDAPEKRKV
+4393 GDNNDVFDAPEKRKP
-4408 ETETSSSAANN
+4408 ETEVIANSSSSNQ
-4419 KLSYSGNIQVN
+4419 LSYSGNIQVN
-4430 VGDGE
+4430 VGEGE

-4449 VGSGGF
+4449 VGTGGF

-4465 MVHIGNGESKHS
+4465 MVHIGDGESKHS
-4477 VDMGGYQALEGAQMF
+4477 VDIGGYQALEGSQMF
-4492 IGNRNV
+4492 LGNRNV
-4498 SFNLGQSNDLLV
+4498 SFNFGHSNDLIL

-4535 QSIATSGEDQD
+4535 QSIATFGEGED

-4577 YTCLVELDSHNERS
+4577 YTTLVELDSQNERD
-4591 SRGLKHDT
+4591 SRGLKHDA
-4599 EAALNKQYNQWLSGN
+4599 EATLNKQYNQWLSGN
-4614 SDSSAGKLSRADK
+4614 GNSGTSQLSRADK

-4678 TQQFSATGQAKTTFT
+4678 TQQFTATGQAKTTFT
-4693 YTPEDLPR
+4693 YTPQDLPR
-4701 QLKNKLLGQMAGIG
+4701 QLKNKLLGQLAGVG

-4727 YTTSGQIVSRNGEAV
+4727 YTASGQIVSRNGQAV
-4742 DGVAILTEMLEVIGE
+4742 DGVAILKEMLEVIGE

-4771 LLDSLKSGIDMG
+4771 LLDSLKAGIDMG
-4783 ADGIQSFAE
+4783 ADGIKSFAE
-4792 THGLKDKAPEEEENK
+4792 THGLKEKAPEEEKDN
-4807 SAVSVNGTSVN
+4807 SSVSVNGANVN
-4818 SAQGATA
+4818 SAQGATVA
-4825 SDGNTETAETQDRAF
+4825 DGNTETAETQDRAF

-4866 VENLKENLTADLLN
+4866 VENLKQNLTADLLN

-4899 DINLSLGNYNF
+4899 DINISLGNYNF

-4947 TGGEGSDMGVLMGRE
+4947 TGGEGNDMGVLMGRE

-5004 LGRDYVVTSGNFNR
+5004 SGRDYVVTSGNFNR
-5018 VDTGDG
+5018 VDTGDD

-5053 RINAS
+5053 RINAG

-5069 HAVLNGGEGEDHL
+5069 HAVLNGGDGDDHL

-5089 FSQFNGEEGRDLMVL
+5089 FSQFNGGEGRDLMVL

-5132 DISSEDNIVFN
+5132 DIRSEDNIVFN

-5165 DPVSETD
+5165 DPSNDSD
-5172 QAKFE
+5172 QSKFE
-5177 HIGSVTFNDY
+5177 HIGSVTFSDY
-5187 FDGKRAQMIIAMG
+5187 FNGNRAQVVIGMS
-5200 EKDANGEREYTT
+5200 EKDLSGEREYTM
-5212 LSESSIDALVQAMSG
+5212 LSDSAIDALVQAMSG
-5227 FDPQAGDNGFIDNL
+5227 FEPQAGDNGFIDSL
-5241 DSKSRVAISTAW
+5241 ESKSQAAISMAW
-5253 ADVVHK
+5253 SDVVHK
-5259 KGITV
+5259 KGLMV

>member
-14 TGNYSADNGN
+14 TGNYSADDGN
-24 NDIVAIGFGGE
+24 NSIVAIGFGGE

-42 DHVTVGSIGATVH
+42 DHVTVGSIGATVY

-69 LRVEDSTGH
+69 LRVEDTTGH

-103 AGGVSIDHLGHHG
+103 AGGVSIDHLGNHG

-126 NSVKRKG
+126 NGITRKG

-153 NHGNLSF
+153 NQGNLSF

-167 KLDRTWFDQY
+167 KLDRTWFNRY
-177 QGSRGDVSFD
+177 QGSRGDVTFD

-242 DVYQQ
+242 DVYAQ
-247 THGNIRFE
+247 TRGNIRFE
-255 GVGGYNSFYSDVAH
+255 GVGGYNSLYSDVAH

-303 DIVLTTAKMHGSWI
+303 EIVLTAAQMHGLSI
-317 GSGTHAVTAVKSER
+317 DNGNKFHAVTAVKSER

-347 INKVRLSNDP
+347 INKVRLYNDP
-357 KTGKLKYYSEAWYKQ
+357 ETGKLKYYSEAWFKR
-372 GNHLS
+372 GNHLAE
-377 GLARSDVSS
+377 LARSDVSS

-416 MEKDLTEY
+416 VEKDLTEY

-436 AKDVVLSD
+436 AKDVALSD

-453 TDGTKVDVQA
+453 TDGTTVDVQA
-463 IKSNRKPN
+463 VKSNRKPN

-482 TKIVVVELANDAE
+482 TKIVVVELANDPK
-495 TGVLKYQARSWYKEG
+495 TGALKYQARSWYKEG
-510 DHTANLANEDISS
+510 NHTANLANEDISS

-535 SLSALNYSVNAIRSM
+535 SLSDLHYSVNAVRST

-570 DSGESSGDVHFSGA
+570 DSGESSGDVRFNGA

-695 NSRVAMLGGYN
+695 NSRVVMLGGYN
-706 THTQIGSGH
+706 THTQIGSGN

-729 VGNGEVTSVLAGGA
+729 VGKGDVASVLAGGA
-743 NVLTKVGEGEL
+743 NVLTKVGDGDL
-754 TAGMLGGANVMTH
+754 TAGMLGGANVITH
-767 ISGDEQASN
+767 ISGDNETSN

-790 KGKGDTLAVMGG
+790 KGKGNTLAVMGG

-813 STTGVMVGGAN
+813 TTTGVMVGGAN

-872 IAAMIGAGNI
+872 IAVMIGAGNI

-954 NANIFTHIG
+954 NANIFTHVG
-963 NGSTFAAMI
+963 SGSTFAAMI
-972 GQANVMTKVGND
+972 GQANIMTKVGND

-1002 GTSLGLFA
+1002 GSSLGIFA
-1010 GEMNVMTKVGN
+1010 GEVNVMTKVGN

-1126 KANIVTKVGDGLGIN
+1126 KANIITKVGDGLGVN

-1158 YNFAKGEANILTK
+1158 YNFAKGEANIITK

-1204 NVITKVGD
+1204 NVITKVGN

-1241 GNVVT
+1241 GNIVT

-1268 NGLSVTAA
+1268 DGLSVTAA

-1283 TKVGNGVSV
+1283 TKVGDGVSV

-1321 IHIGDGL
+1321 IHVGDGL
-1328 NINASYARNNVAIKV
+1328 NINASYAQNNVAIKV

-1364 ALFDNVKQTLL
+1364 ALFDNIKQTVL

-1393 TSGTQKGR
+1393 SSGTQKGR

-1411 LDGFQMDAI
+1411 LDGFQMEAI

-1439 TPDLNE
+1439 TPDLNK
-1445 MDNDLNIDGASDHAP
+1445 MQNALDVDGSSDQTQAP

-1473 GWQSTHGVEASYSGS
+1473 GWKSTHGVEASYSGN

-1497 GTRVT
+1497 GARVT
-1502 ELDTHTNT
+1502 ELDTYTNT

-1599 SESSPQANAVSEHAK
+1599 SESSQQANAVSEHAT

-1658 QQAIEN
+1658 QQALEN

-1674 EESEAVTAELTTL
+1674 EESEAVTAELTKL

-1699 HTGKSGEQWRNDFA
+1699 HTGESGDQWRNDFA
-1713 GGLLDGV
+1713 SGLLDGV
-1720 QSQIDDAKQLAS
+1720 QSQLDDAKQLAN
-1732 DKMAAAKQTQSD
+1732 DKIAAAKQTQSD
-1744 NNSKVKDSIAKSEAG
+1744 NNSKVKESVAKSEAG
-1759 VAKGEQNRAGA
+1759 VAQGEQNRAGA

-1782 TRKADAVAKSH
+1782 TRKADAVAKSN

-1823 ANQAQNDAQGA
+1823 ANQAQNDAKGT

-1842 DRQGVAGS
+1842 DREGVAGS
-1850 GLSGNAHRVEGA
+1850 GLSGNAHSVEGA
-1862 GETGSHVNTDSQTN
+1862 GETGSHVNTDSPTN

-1884 LTEQELEAL
+1884 LSEQEQEAL

-1903 QINAGIRSKNSGS
+1903 QINAGIRGKNSGS
-1916 TITSMFMEANADSI
+1916 TITSMFTETNSDSI
-1930 VVDTT
+1930 VVPTT
-1935 ASQDVVRKEVR
+1935 ASQDVVRKEIR
-1946 ISGVNLVGLGEA
+1946 ISGVNLEGLSGGQGHQTTGPH
-1958 SHDSAESLVAARA
+1958 SSKS
-1971 EKVANL
+1971 
-1977 YRWLDTDND
+1977 
-1986 VATDKYVPVPGFE
+1986 VPGFQSHFASTSIGIE
-1999 RVDADVSDEVKQ
+1999 NELSGLVVVLPKNSAQTFGYVHDSQGNPLFMLTKDMNQGGYSNPAGITDINGLNNWQTHTIELVTYPSETSDTTAIESRKEAMLWLAKEFTGHINQSNHQSLPQLVSDDGRFTLVISNSKHLIAAGNGTAIEAQGQTIGMTPSGQQATMAISAKEFGSSSSLEV
-2011 RMIQSMSGYIE
+2011 RLLESAPWYQSGLRDEFLANSNEHKLDDPEAAQNVYAYLTSVYSKTADLAKEFGIYINDWDPASEGFSPNAQGLTDPKVKNAWEILPRTKPVKMLELLSADDSRYVRQQIIEKLKGSHSESLAKSVFEYFQYGGEVAGHGINNATTGSAQQPEPAILFEFRSVPSVLSEFVPKTESTAKVDVKALDHFDSASRKAIIVEVNALVSGSDDFDAWYQEYRASKGQPPVKNPKSSASANHKAEWLMTQYADKWAKITAPYIE
-2022 HTDNQVPKDQA
+2022 SNETSTSTQTTVDSGEVLKGLQEDFKRYGDALKPDTSVLGKSKDIRTTKDFLNGYKNDHAKEIVDGFRSDMSIKQ
-2033 QALATLFVEST
+2033 LVDLF
-2044 LDYDW
+2044 
-2049 DKRVEFLT
+2049 
-2057 KLESYGYSF
+2057 
-2066 ETPHAEK
+2066 
-2073 SIVSFWSGKNFKQY
+2073 
-2087 RDVLDNAQTDGK
+2087 
-2099 KVVYDIDV
+2099 V
-2107 KGNAFAIDLNKH
+2107 KGN
-2119 LMRWGG
+2119 WS
-2125 LFLDPDNAEQNQL
+2125 AEQKGALAWEIESRAL
-2138 KSSIDAAT
+2138 KVT
-2146 FSNTGFWSSVYATG
+2146 FQNKSEKYNRLFRE
-2160 AQHDVYVIAEGGVR
+2160 IA
-2174 LGNYFWHVELPA
+2174 
-2186 LRQLQREGLVGEI
+2186 
-2199 RLLDKPVSEYKDLP
+2199 S
-2213 ADEIGRRL
+2213 
-2221 TDAGVG
+2221 AGV
-2227 VKVRFDALSSAR
+2227 VDA
-2239 QAELLADN
+2239 
-2247 PDDYRADTLV
+2247 
-2257 ELDVKLSAID
+2257 
-2267 SMLRESLP
+2267 
-2275 FYSLRTERNL
+2275 
-2285 LVQEG
+2285 
-2290 DEGFEV
+2290 
-2296 RSWPGSDDK
+2296 
-2305 SKTILLDNPEDAAQ
+2305 
-2319 QKAIERF
+2319 KA
-2326 ILANFD
+2326 
-2332 NFEQMPDELFLV
+2332 
-2344 DNKVLSH
+2344 
-2351 HDGRTRIL
+2351 T
-2359 AQKEDGAW
+2359 
-2367 TYNTN
+2367 
-2372 SELMSVTELLDA
+2372 
-2384 AHVSGKVRGE
+2384 
-2394 SYQKVIDALAEYHA
+2394 
-2408 STAEHADYELESV
+2408 
-2421 EQLVNLRKKIEGYAL
+2421 EQLAPQL
-2436 GHPDS
+2436 
-2441 GRLEAMNS
+2441 M
-2449 LLNQVNS
+2449 LLN
-2456 RLEEVSVLAVS
+2456 
-2467 EQSIKAH
+2467 
-2474 DSFSRLY
+2474 
-2481 DQLDNAHLKQSK
+2481 
-2493 HLYLD
+2493 
-2498 GNGDFVTKGKGNLA
+2498 
-2512 KIDQLGGSDAV
+2512 
-2523 LEKVKASVNHEYG
+2523 
-2536 QAIADT
+2536 
-2542 IFAGLSANELAKDGK
+2542 LS
-2557 GIDITGLNRI
+2557 
-2567 HQALEQHMSPVSATM
+2567 
-2582 YIWKPSDHSAL
+2582 
-2593 GHAALQI
+2593 
-2600 GQGRTQIDAQ
+2600 
-2610 AAADFNKQNYVSWW
+2610 
-2624 PLGSKSSNIRNIFNV
+2624 
-2639 ATEYQPDLKLR
+2639 
-2650 WSDFSQPAHQNDT
+2650 
-2663 LEHDMASE
+2663 
-2671 ENDGFGLNDGET
+2671 NDGFGGRCDPLS
-2683 KLKRF
+2683 KL
-2688 IEKLNAAKGI
+2688 
-2698 DAAYKDASEGY
+2698 
-2709 ASVLLGNP
+2709 V
-2717 DMLVST
+2717 
-2723 GIPAHVFQPFVDQW
+2723 
-2737 NDTSYDMMDVA
+2737 
-2748 NRFAQ
+2748 
-2753 ELQKQ
+2753 
-2758 AQASGDPAL
+2758 L
-2767 VAKRIDNVVRLFAE
+2767 VAKQ
-2781 RALEEIEA
+2781 LENDGQVGVARQLLEKMYSAAAVLSNPTLYSDSE
-2789 FKASQADEGRVFRIN
+2789 KANASKLLSSLAAIHAKNPMHDTSMKVWQEK
-2804 LEGLD
+2804 LEGKQALTVNGVVEKITDASANGKPVLLELD
-2809 VAAMQAEWNR
+2809 APGHAMAAWAKGSGDDRVYGFYDPNAGIVEFSSAE
-2819 LSHDPDARYQLLTKN
+2819 
-2834 CSSTV
+2834 
-2839 AKVLK
+2839 
-2844 AGGADKL
+2844 
-2851 IGHTW
+2851 
-2856 RPKFGVWTPTEL
+2856 KFGDYLTRFFGKSDLNMAQSYKLGKNDAGEAIFNRVVVMDGNTLASYKPTFGDNTTMQGILDLPVFDATPINKPEVTD
-2868 FNFGQ
+2868 
-2873 ALQEAQLEIAAK
+2873 
-2885 KQSHQV
+2885 V
-2891 NDDLDALSGSEKHK
+2891 LDALSGNEKHK
-2905 DKVAIENDGT
+2905 ENVAIENDGT
-2915 PPRDKV
+2915 PPRDKES
-2921 PLSPLTRFLNNE
+2921 LSPLTRFLNNE
-2933 LYGERDAR
+2933 LYGEKDAR
-2941 RKIGDITQTLLDH
+2941 RKIGEITQTLLDH
-2954 AVEKGESQK
+2954 AVENGESQK

-2974 GYYHQGTASSD
+2974 GYYHQGAASSEG
-2985 DETSTTSGKVVLFL
+2985 ETSATSGKVVLFL
-2999 HGSGSSAEEQASAIR
+2999 HGSGSSAEEQASEIR
-3014 SHYQKQGID
+3014 NHYQKQGID

-3053 YLVNDKGIDPSNIIL
+3053 YLVNDKGIDPSNIII

-3116 AGIVGTIAKAVN
+3116 AGIVGAIAKAVN
-3128 GQFSVEKNLKGLPQE
+3128 GQFSVEKNLKGLPKE

-3161 LRVKLSNSGFNVTGE
+3161 LRAKLAIAGYNVTGE

-3187 LMSQYTGQIVSD
+3187 LMGQYADQIVSGLFNAEQAAVEAGEVLKGLEKD
-3199 LLNTQHIKHNEAKLN
+3199 FKRYGDALKPDTSVPGKSKDIRTTKDFLNGYKNDHAKEIVDGFRSDMSIKQLVDLFVKGSWSAEQKGALAWEIESRALKATFQNKSEKYNRLFREIASAGVVDAKATEQLAPQLMLLNLSNDGFGGRCDPLSKLVLVAKQ
-3214 LEPHGKNYESRDLI
+3214 LENDG
-3228 LKPISQPETVELGM
+3228 QV
-3242 PEVDQKVLA
+3242 
-3251 DIAERENVIIGVRPV
+3251 GVARQLL
-3266 DEKSKSL
+3266 E
-3273 IASKMYSSKGL
+3273 KMYSAAAVLSNPTLYSDSEKANASKL
-3284 FVKAKSS
+3284 LSSLAAIHAKN
-3291 DWGPMSGFIPVDQS
+3291 PMHDTSMKVWQEKLEGKQALTVNGVVEKITD
-3305 FAKASARRDLETFN
+3305 ASANGKPVL
-3319 RHAEQSIQSGNAVSA
+3319 
-3334 DLYLN
+3334 
-3339 QVRVEE
+3339 
-3345 LVSKYH
+3345 
-3351 SLTPL
+3351 L
-3356 ELDDQSGMYK
+3356 ELDAPGHAMAAWAKGSGDDRVYGFYDPNAGIVEFSSAEKFGDYLTRFFGKSDLNMAQSYKLGKNDAGEAIFNRVVVMDGNTLASYKPTFGDK
-3366 TTATNGDQ
+3366 TT
-3374 SVPFFLNR
+3374 
-3382 VTVDGNELWQ
+3382 
-3392 VHYITNGELAPFK
+3392 
-3405 VIGDPV
+3405 
-3411 SKQPMTA
+3411 M
-3418 DYDLLTVMYSYGD
+3418 
-3431 LGPQDKVKQP
+3431 
-3441 LTWQQW
+3441 
-3447 KDSVTYEDLTPKY
+3447 
-3460 KELYSNEDLYN
+3460 
-3471 KKDGA
+3471 
-3476 SLGNVSGRLKELKD
+3476 
-3490 RINVDLGRTNGLEMV
+3490 
-3505 HHGADDANPYAVM
+3505 
-3518 ADNFPATFFV
+3518 
-3528 PKSLFAED
+3528 
-3536 GLGEGKGSIQTYFNV
+3536 
-3551 NEQGAVVIRNPQE
+3551 
-3564 FSDFQQVT
+3564 
-3572 INASFRASFND
+3572 
-3583 KWNHGLDEP
+3583 
-3592 LFTTKRKLSHEFLNK
+3592 
-3607 RDQLLKK
+3607 
-3614 LSGGRLDA
+3614 
-3622 QDETLVALG
+3622 
-3631 NPDDVSGNKAIV
+3631 
-3643 AVDVSQ
+3643 
-3649 IFTRQELKERANVFA
+3649 
-3664 KPIGASYQGI
+3664 QGI
-3674 LDQLDLVHQ
+3674 LDLPV
-3683 TVSRDQIVASFEL
+3683 
-3696 NKKVNAYIAEH
+3696 
-3707 PTSGRNQA
+3707 
-3715 LTQLKE
+3715 
-3721 QITSALFIGKM
+3721 
-3732 QVAQVDIDAIA
+3732 
-3743 QTRPE
+3743 
-3748 LAARIFMVAIEEANG
+3748 
-3763 EHRGL
+3763 
-3768 TDMMVRWAN
+3768 
-3777 EDPYLAPKQGYKGE
+3777 
-3791 TPNDLGFDAKYHV
+3791 FDATPMKKPGALDV
-3804 DLGDHYADFKQWLE
+3804 DGNA
-3818 TSQSNGLLSKATLD
+3818 KAVDDT
-3832 ESTKTVHLG
+3832 
-3841 YSYQELQDLT
+3841 
-3851 GVESVQMAFYFLK
+3851 K
-3864 EAAKKV
+3864 EA
-3870 DPISGDSAEMILLK
+3870 
-3884 KFADKS
+3884 
-3890 YLSQLDSDRMDQIEG
+3890 
-3905 IYRSSHETDVDAWDR
+3905 
-3920 RYSGAGYD
+3920 
-3928 ELTNKLA
+3928 LA
-3935 GATGVDEQL
+3935 G
-3944 SVLLDDRKGL
+3944 
-3954 LIGEVHGSDVNG
+3954 
-3966 LRFVNEQMDALK
+3966 
-3978 KQGVTVIGLEHLR
+3978 
-3991 SDLAQPLI
+3991 
-3999 DRYLATG
+3999 
-4006 VMSSELSAMLK
+4006 
-4017 TKHLDATLFENA
+4017 
-4029 RANGMRIVAL
+4029 
-4039 DANSSARPNVQG
+4039 
-4051 TEHGLM
+4051 
-4057 YRAGAA
+4057 
-4063 NNIAV
+4063 
-4068 EVLQSLPDDEKFV
+4068 
-4081 AIYGKAHLQSH
+4081 GKIL
-4092 KGIEGFVP
+4092 
-4100 GITHRLDLPA
+4100 
-4110 LRVSDSNQFRVEQ
+4110 
-4123 DDMTLR
+4123 
-4129 VVYDDVANKPKLTFK
+4129 
-4144 DSLSGANTAIHNQ
+4144 HNQ
-4157 NVNDWERVAV
+4157 NVNDWERVVV

-4172 GGETRF
+4172 GGESRF

-4189 SVVANAAA
+4189 DVVAKAAA

-4204 ESSVVVQLDSDG
+4204 ESSVVVQIDSDG

-4232 RWQLVGHGRDDSDS
+4232 RWQLVGHGRDDSES
-4246 NNTHLSGYSAEDLAA
+4246 NNTRLSGYSADELAV
-4261 KLANFQ
+4261 KLAKFQ
-4267 QSFSQAENIN
+4267 QSFNQAENIN
-4277 NTPDHIS
+4277 NKPDHIS

-4298 FGHQFINAMDVN
+4298 FGHQFINAMDAN
-4310 GLRVDVSAR
+4310 GLRVDVSVR
-4319 SSELAVDATGRKHTK
+4319 SSELAVDEAGRKHTK
-4334 DENGDWIQKAETN
+4334 DANGDWVQKAENN
-4347 KVSLSWNEQ
+4347 KVSLSWDEQ
-4356 GEVIAK
+4356 GEVVAK
-4362 EERIRNGIAE
+4362 DERIRNGIAE

-4381 VSDVGEIARGAI
+4381 VSDVDEPARGAI
-4393 GDNNDVFDAPEKRKV
+4393 GDNNDVFDAPEKRKA
-4408 ETETSSSAANN
+4408 ETETSSSSANN

-4449 VGSGGF
+4449 VGTGGF

-4477 VDMGGYQALEGAQMF
+4477 FDIGGYQALEGAQMF

-4498 SFNLGQSNDLLV
+4498 SFNLGRSNDLIV

-4535 QSIATSGEDQD
+4535 QSIATSGEGQD

-4577 YTCLVELDSHNERS
+4577 YTSLVELDSQNERS
-4591 SRGLKHDT
+4591 SRGLKHDA
-4599 EAALNKQYNQWLSGN
+4599 EATLNKQYNQWLSGN
-4614 SDSSAGKLSRADK
+4614 SDSDTSKLSRADK

-4701 QLKNKLLGQMAGIG
+4701 QLKNKLLGQLAGVG

-4727 YTTSGQIVSRNGEAV
+4727 YTASGQIVSRNGEAV
-4742 DGVAILTEMLEVIGE
+4742 DGVAILKEMLEVIGE

-4771 LLDSLKSGIDMG
+4771 LLDSLKAGINMG
-4783 ADGIQSFAE
+4783 ADGIKSFAE
-4792 THGLKDKAPEEEENK
+4792 THGLKEKAPEEEEDN
-4807 SAVSVNGTSVN
+4807 SSVSVNGANVN
-4818 SAQGATA
+4818 SAQGATVA
-4825 SDGNTETAETQDRAF
+4825 DGSTETAETPDRAF

-4899 DINLSLGNYNF
+4899 DINISLGNYNF

-4947 TGGEGSDMGVLMGRE
+4947 TGGEGNDMGVLMGRE

-5004 LGRDYVVTSGNFNR
+5004 SGRDYVVTSGNFNR
-5018 VDTGDG
+5018 VDTGDD

-5089 FSQFNGEEGRDLMVL
+5089 FSQFNGGEGRDLMVL

-5132 DISSEDNIVFN
+5132 DIRSEDNIVFN

-5165 DPVSETD
+5165 DPASDSD

-5177 HIGSVTFNDY
+5177 HIGSVTFSDY
-5187 FDGKRAQMIIAMG
+5187 FNGNRAQVIIAMG
-5200 EKDANGEREYTT
+5200 EKDATGEREYTT
-5212 LSESSIDALVQAMSG
+5212 LSESAIDALVQAMSG

-5241 DSKSRVAISTAW
+5241 DSKSRVAITTAW

>member
-14 TGNYSADNGN
+14 TGNYSADDGN
-24 NDIVAIGFGGE
+24 NNIVAIGFGGQ

-42 DHVTVGSIGATVH
+42 DHVTVGSIGATVY

-69 LRVEDSTGH
+69 LKVEDSTGH
-78 LSVKGAAGYADINKS
+78 LTVKGAAGYADINKS

-103 AGGVSIDHLGHHG
+103 AGGVSIDHLGNHG
-116 DVSYGGAAAY
+116 DISYGGAAAY
-126 NSVKRKG
+126 NGITRKG
-133 LSGNVTFKGAGGYNA
+133 LSGNVTFAGAGGYNA

-153 NHGNLSF
+153 NQGNLSF
-160 AGAGAGN
+160 TGAGAGN
-167 KLDRTWFDQY
+167 KLDRTWSNRY
-177 QGSRGDVSFD
+177 QGSHGDVTFD

-237 TRQAE
+237 THQAE
-242 DVYQQ
+242 DVYTQ
-247 THGNIRFE
+247 TRGNIRFE
-255 GVGGYNSFYSDVAH
+255 GVGGYNSLYSDVAH

-276 GGAYNTITR
+276 GGAYNTIIR
-285 KGSGSS
+285 KGSGND
-291 FDAQGMEYAKAE
+291 FAKEGMTNAKADE
-303 DIVLTTAKMHGSWI
+303 IVLTKAVMSGSWI
-317 GSGTHAVTAVKSER
+317 GQDHHVTAVKSAS

-336 LFAIADGTYTK
+336 LFAFADSTYTK
-347 INKVRLSNDP
+347 INKVQLRNDP
-357 KTGKLKYYSEAWYKQ
+357 QTGELKYYSTAWYKE

-377 GLARSDVSS
+377 NLANQDISDN
-386 AGGFEVNPINGGY
+386 GGFTAVNINGAY
-399 TLSNIAVEHQQS
+399 TLSDLKVEHQQS
-411 LTVHA
+411 VTVHA
-416 MEKDLTEY
+416 VEKSLTEY

-429 ANGALID
+429 ANGAVID
-436 AKDVVLSD
+436 AKEVSLSD
-444 AKMGGHAIS
+444 AKMGGHAIYA
-453 TDGTKVDVQA
+453 DGTKVDVKA
-463 IKSNRKPN
+463 VKSNRQPN
-471 TYVYAKVLGPY
+471 TYIYAKVLGPY
-482 TKIVVVELANDAE
+482 TKIVVVELANDPE
-495 TGVLKYQARSWYKEG
+495 TGALKYQARSWYKEG
-510 DHTANLANEDISS
+510 DHTANIANQDISS
-523 ANGYHS
+523 ATGYNP

-535 SLSALNYSVNAIRSM
+535 SLSDLHYSVNAVRST

-557 DEYTDQTLFKPAT
+557 EEYTDQTLFKPAN
-570 DSGESSGDVHFSGA
+570 DSGESSGDVRFNGA

-599 YFNGGGIA
+599 HFNGGGIA

-652 QSKQG
+652 QSQQG

-667 NVLVRIGDGQYLAH
+667 NVLVRLGDGQYLAH
-681 LLAYGNISVHKGNG
+681 LLAYGNISVQKGSG
-695 NSRVAMLGGYN
+695 DSRVVMLGGYN
-706 THTQIGSGH
+706 THTQIGSGN

-729 VGNGEVTSVLAGGA
+729 VGQGDVAAVLAGGA
-743 NVLTKVGEGEL
+743 NVLTKMGEGEL
-754 TAGMLGGANVMTH
+754 TSGMLGGANVITH
-767 ISGDEQASN
+767 ISNDDQLSN

-782 GGANILTK
+782 GGANILSK
-790 KGKGDTLAVMGG
+790 KGKGNTLAVMGG

-813 STTGVMVGGAN
+813 TTTGVMVGGAN
-824 ILTKVGNGDTTGI
+824 ILTKIGNGDTTGI

-872 IAAMIGAGNI
+872 IAVMIGAGNI

-963 NGSTFAAMI
+963 HGSTFAAMI
-972 GQANVMTKVGND
+972 GQANIMTKVGND

-993 ANIYTHVGD
+993 ANIMTHVGD

-1010 GEMNVMTKVGN
+1010 GEVNVMTKVGN

-1097 GTTVGLLISDIGNVM
+1097 GTTVGLLISDVGNVM

-1126 KANIVTKVGDGLGIN
+1126 KANLITKVGDGLGVN

-1158 YNFAKGEANILTK
+1158 YNFAKGEANLITK

-1180 VQGKANIITHVGN
+1180 VQGEANIITHVGN

-1204 NVITKVGD
+1204 NVITKVGH
-1212 GRNVVL
+1212 GQNVVL

-1228 VGDGDSFNALWSK
+1228 VGNGDSFNALWSK
-1241 GNVVT
+1241 GNIVT

-1259 KANITTTVG
+1259 QANITTTVG

-1283 TKVGNGVSV
+1283 TKVGDGVSV

-1321 IHIGDGL
+1321 IHVGDGL
-1328 NINASYARNNVAIKV
+1328 NINASYAQNNVAIKV

-1364 ALFDNVKQTLL
+1364 ALFDNIKQTVL

-1393 TSGTQKGR
+1393 SSGTHKGR

-1420 EEVGS
+1420 KEVGS

-1439 TPDLNE
+1439 TPDLNK
-1445 MDNDLNIDGASDHAP
+1445 MQHALNVDDSSVQAP
-1460 NLIVNGDFEQGDR
+1460 NLIVNGDFELGEH
-1473 GWQSTHGVEASYSGS
+1473 GWQSTHGVEASYAGS
-1488 VYGVNGEGH
+1488 VYGVEGDGH
-1497 GTRVT
+1497 GARVT
-1502 ELDTHTNT
+1502 ELDTYTNT
-1510 SLYQDLTDLT
+1510 SLYQDLANLAQ
-1520 EGEVIAVSFDFAK
+1520 GEVIAVSFDFAK

-1550 VVFSSSGDASAWQ
+1550 VVFSSSGDESAWQ
-1563 QKTLKLTAHAGS
+1563 QKTLKLTAQAGS

-1586 DGLGYILDNVVAK
+1586 DGLGYILDNVVAT
-1599 SESSPQANAVSEHAK
+1599 SESSQQANAIREHAT
-1614 QNQASQNALSDK
+1614 QNPAAQNALSDK
-1626 ERAEA
+1626 DRAEA
-1631 DRQRLEQEKQKQ
+1631 DRQRLEQEKRKQ

-1658 QQAIEN
+1658 QQALEN
-1664 NGQAQRDAVK
+1664 NGQAQRDAVQ
-1674 EESEAVTAELTTL
+1674 EESEAITAELTKL
-1687 AQGLDVLDGQAT
+1687 AQGLDVLDSQAT
-1699 HTGKSGEQWRNDFA
+1699 HTGESGDQWRNEFA
-1713 GGLLDGV
+1713 SGLLAGV
-1720 QSQIDDAKQLAS
+1720 QTQLDDAKQLANG
-1732 DKMAAAKQTQSD
+1732 KIAEAKQTHAD
-1744 NNSKVKDSIAKSEAG
+1744 NQNKVKDAVAQSEAG
-1759 VAKGEQNRAGA
+1759 VAKGEQNQAGA

-1775 EAKADAE
+1775 DAQADAE
-1782 TRKADAVAKSH
+1782 KRKANALAKGKDAQ
-1793 DAKQAESD
+1793 QAESD
-1801 AHSAANDAQS
+1801 AHSAASDAQL
-1811 RGDRDAMNAENK
+1811 RADRDATNAENK
-1823 ANQAQNDAQGA
+1823 ANQAQNDAKA
-1834 KQNEGDRP
+1834 TKQNEGDRP
-1842 DRQGVAGS
+1842 DREGVAGS
-1850 GLSGNAHRVEGA
+1850 GLSGNAHSVEGA
-1862 GETGSHVNTDSQTN
+1862 GETGSHVNTDGPTN
-1876 ADGRFSDG
+1876 ADGRFSEG
-1884 LTEQELEAL
+1884 LSEQEQEAL

-1903 QINAGIRSKNSGS
+1903 QINAGIRGKNSGS
-1916 TITSMFMEANADSI
+1916 TITSMFTETNSDSI
-1930 VVDTT
+1930 VVPTT
-1935 ASQDVVRKEVR
+1935 ASQDVVRKEIR
-1946 ISGVNLVGLGEA
+1946 ISGVNLEGLGEA

-2022 HTDNQVPKDQA
+2022 HTDNKVPKDQA
-2033 QALATLFVEST
+2033 EALATLFVEST

-2066 ETPHAEK
+2066 EAPHAEK

-2160 AQHDVYVIAEGGVR
+2160 AQNDVYVIAEGGMR
-2174 LGNYFWHVELPA
+2174 LGNYFWNVELPA

-2213 ADEIGRRL
+2213 ADQIGRRL
-2221 TDAGVG
+2221 TDAGVA
-2227 VKVRFDALSSAR
+2227 VKVRFDALSHER

-2247 PDDYRADTLV
+2247 PDGYKADTLV

-2290 DEGFEV
+2290 EEGFEV
-2296 RSWPGSDDK
+2296 RSWPGIDGK
-2305 SKTILLDNPEDAAQ
+2305 SKTIILDDPEDAAQ

-2332 NFEQMPDELFLV
+2332 NFEQMPDKLFFV
-2344 DNKVLSH
+2344 DNKVISH
-2351 HDGRTRIL
+2351 HEGRTRIL
-2359 AQKEDGAW
+2359 AQKEEGTW
-2367 TYNTN
+2367 KYRVKT
-2372 SELMSVTELLDA
+2372 ELMSVSELFDA
-2384 AHVSGKVRGE
+2384 ANVNGKIRGD
-2394 SYQKVIDALAEYHA
+2394 SYQKVVDALADYHTIPLLFKA
-2408 STAEHADYELESV
+2408 AEDLGHDAIDYADYNLESV
-2421 EQLVNLRKKIEGYAL
+2421 EKLVNLRKQVEGYLL

-2441 GRLEAMNS
+2441 GRVEAMNS
-2449 LLNQVNS
+2449 LLNQVNT
-2456 RLEEVSVLAVS
+2456 RLDEVSVLSVA
-2467 EQSIKAH
+2467 EQTIQAQ

-2481 DQLDNAHLKQSK
+2481 DQLEAANLKESK

-2498 GNGDFVTKGKGNLA
+2498 QNGDFVTKGKGNLA
-2512 KIDQLGGSDAV
+2512 NIDLLGSREAV
-2523 LEKVKASVNHEYG
+2523 LEKVKSAVSNEYG
-2536 QAIADT
+2536 QTVADT
-2542 IFAGLSANELAKDGK
+2542 IFAGLSAKDLAKDGK
-2557 GIDITGLNRI
+2557 GIDIAGLNKV
-2567 HQALEQHMSPVSATM
+2567 HQAIEQHMSPVSATM
-2582 YIWKPSDHSAL
+2582 YIWKPSDHSTL

-2600 GQGRTQIDAQ
+2600 GQGRTQLEGQ
-2610 AAADFNKQNYVSWW
+2610 AAADFNQQNYVSWW
-2624 PLGSKSSNIRNIFNV
+2624 PLGSKSSNISNILNV
-2639 ATEYQPDLKLR
+2639 ATKDQPDLKLR

-2663 LEHDMASE
+2663 LEHDVASE
-2671 ENDGFGLNDGET
+2671 ENDGFGLHDGDI

-2698 DAAYKDASEGY
+2698 DASFKEASEGY

-2717 DMLVST
+2717 DMLETT
-2723 GIPAHVFQPFVDQW
+2723 GIPAHVFQPFVEQW

-2753 ELQKQ
+2753 ELRLQ
-2758 AQASGDPAL
+2758 AQRSDDPEL
-2767 VAKRIDNVVRLFAE
+2767 LEKRIGNVVRQFAE
-2781 RALEEIEA
+2781 RALEEIET
-2789 FKASQADEGRVFRIN
+2789 FKASQADQGRVFRIN

-2809 VAAMQAEWNR
+2809 VAAMQAEWHR
-2819 LSHDPDARYQLLTKN
+2819 LSNDPDARYQLLTKN

-2856 RPKFGVWTPTEL
+2856 LPKFGVWTPTEL

-2891 NDDLDALSGSEKHK
+2891 TDVLDALSGNEKLK
-2905 DKVAIENDGT
+2905 ENVAIENDGT
-2915 PPRDKV
+2915 PPRDKES
-2921 PLSPLTRFLNNE
+2921 LSPLTRFLNNE
-2933 LYGERDAR
+2933 LYGDKEAR
-2941 RKIGDITQTLLDH
+2941 RKIGEITQTLLDH

-2963 VTLKGEAGRLT
+2963 ITLQGEAGRLT
-2974 GYYHQGTASSD
+2974 GYYHQGTAPREG
-2985 DETSTTSGKVVLFL
+2985 ETSTTSGKVVLFL

-3014 SHYQKQGID
+3014 NHYQKQGID

-3053 YLVNDKGIDPSNIIL
+3053 YLVNDKGIDPSNIII

-3081 ARYAAQNGQAVSG
+3081 ARYAAQNSQAVSG

-3116 AGIVGTIAKAVN
+3116 AGIVGAIAKAVN
-3128 GQFSVEKNLKGLPQE
+3128 GQFSVEKNLEGLPKE
-3143 TPILLLTDNEG
+3143 TSILLLTDNEG
-3154 LGEEGEK
+3154 LGNEGEK
-3161 LRVKLSNSGFNVTGE
+3161 LRTKLTASGYNVTGE

-3187 LMSQYTGQIVSD
+3187 LMSQYADQIVSGLSSSASVDED
-3199 LLNTQHIKHNEAKLN
+3199 LDQQGLDTTSTKDQGISNKNDHLQVVDSKEA
-3214 LEPHGKNYESRDLI
+3214 
-3228 LKPISQPETVELGM
+3228 
-3242 PEVDQKVLA
+3242 LA
-3251 DIAERENVIIGVRPV
+3251 DGKILHNQDVN
-3266 DEKSKSL
+3266 S
-3273 IASKMYSSKGL
+3273 
-3284 FVKAKSS
+3284 
-3291 DWGPMSGFIPVDQS
+3291 WGP
-3305 FAKASARRDLETFN
+3305 
-3319 RHAEQSIQSGNAVSA
+3319 
-3334 DLYLN
+3334 
-3339 QVRVEE
+3339 
-3345 LVSKYH
+3345 
-3351 SLTPL
+3351 
-3356 ELDDQSGMYK
+3356 
-3366 TTATNGDQ
+3366 
-3374 SVPFFLNR
+3374 
-3382 VTVDGNELWQ
+3382 
-3392 VHYITNGELAPFK
+3392 IT
-3405 VIGDPV
+3405 
-3411 SKQPMTA
+3411 
-3418 DYDLLTVMYSYGD
+3418 
-3431 LGPQDKVKQP
+3431 
-3441 LTWQQW
+3441 
-3447 KDSVTYEDLTPKY
+3447 
-3460 KELYSNEDLYN
+3460 
-3471 KKDGA
+3471 
-3476 SLGNVSGRLKELKD
+3476 
-3490 RINVDLGRTNGLEMV
+3490 
-3505 HHGADDANPYAVM
+3505 
-3518 ADNFPATFFV
+3518 
-3528 PKSLFAED
+3528 
-3536 GLGEGKGSIQTYFNV
+3536 
-3551 NEQGAVVIRNPQE
+3551 
-3564 FSDFQQVT
+3564 
-3572 INASFRASFND
+3572 
-3583 KWNHGLDEP
+3583 
-3592 LFTTKRKLSHEFLNK
+3592 
-3607 RDQLLKK
+3607 
-3614 LSGGRLDA
+3614 
-3622 QDETLVALG
+3622 
-3631 NPDDVSGNKAIV
+3631 
-3643 AVDVSQ
+3643 
-3649 IFTRQELKERANVFA
+3649 
-3664 KPIGASYQGI
+3664 
-3674 LDQLDLVHQ
+3674 
-3683 TVSRDQIVASFEL
+3683 
-3696 NKKVNAYIAEH
+3696 
-3707 PTSGRNQA
+3707 
-3715 LTQLKE
+3715 
-3721 QITSALFIGKM
+3721 
-3732 QVAQVDIDAIA
+3732 
-3743 QTRPE
+3743 
-3748 LAARIFMVAIEEANG
+3748 
-3763 EHRGL
+3763 
-3768 TDMMVRWAN
+3768 
-3777 EDPYLAPKQGYKGE
+3777 
-3791 TPNDLGFDAKYHV
+3791 
-3804 DLGDHYADFKQWLE
+3804 
-3818 TSQSNGLLSKATLD
+3818 
-3832 ESTKTVHLG
+3832 
-3841 YSYQELQDLT
+3841 
-3851 GVESVQMAFYFLK
+3851 
-3864 EAAKKV
+3864 
-3870 DPISGDSAEMILLK
+3870 
-3884 KFADKS
+3884 
-3890 YLSQLDSDRMDQIEG
+3890 
-3905 IYRSSHETDVDAWDR
+3905 
-3920 RYSGAGYD
+3920 
-3928 ELTNKLA
+3928 
-3935 GATGVDEQL
+3935 
-3944 SVLLDDRKGL
+3944 
-3954 LIGEVHGSDVNG
+3954 
-3966 LRFVNEQMDALK
+3966 
-3978 KQGVTVIGLEHLR
+3978 
-3991 SDLAQPLI
+3991 
-3999 DRYLATG
+3999 
-4006 VMSSELSAMLK
+4006 
-4017 TKHLDATLFENA
+4017 
-4029 RANGMRIVAL
+4029 
-4039 DANSSARPNVQG
+4039 
-4051 TEHGLM
+4051 
-4057 YRAGAA
+4057 
-4063 NNIAV
+4063 
-4068 EVLQSLPDDEKFV
+4068 
-4081 AIYGKAHLQSH
+4081 
-4092 KGIEGFVP
+4092 
-4100 GITHRLDLPA
+4100 
-4110 LRVSDSNQFRVEQ
+4110 
-4123 DDMTLR
+4123 
-4129 VVYDDVANKPKLTFK
+4129 
-4144 DSLSGANTAIHNQ
+4144 
-4157 NVNDWERVAV
+4157 V
-4167 TPTAD
+4167 TPTTD

-4189 SVVANAAA
+4189 PVVAKAAA
-4197 NLAGKHP
+4197 NLAGKHA

-4232 RWQLVGHGRDDSDS
+4232 RWQLVGHGRDHSES
-4246 NNTHLSGYSAEDLAA
+4246 NNTRLSGYSADELAV
-4261 KLANFQ
+4261 KLAKFQ
-4267 QSFSQAENIN
+4267 QSFNQAENIN
-4277 NTPDHIS
+4277 NKPDHIS

-4298 FGHQFINAMDVN
+4298 FGHQFINAMDAN
-4310 GLRVDVSAR
+4310 GLRVDVSVR
-4319 SSELAVDATGRKHTK
+4319 SSELAVDEAGRKHTK
-4334 DENGDWIQKAETN
+4334 DANGDWVQKAENN
-4347 KVSLSWNEQ
+4347 KVSLSWDAQ
-4356 GEVIAK
+4356 GEVVAK
-4362 EERIRNGIAE
+4362 DERIRNGIAE

-4381 VSDVGEIARGAI
+4381 VNNVDEPARGAI
-4393 GDNNDVFDAPEKRKV
+4393 GDNSDVFDAPEKRKP
-4408 ETETSSSAANN
+4408 ETEVIANSSSSNQ
-4419 KLSYSGNIQVN
+4419 LSYSGNIQVN
-4430 VGDGE
+4430 VGEGE

-4449 VGSGGF
+4449 VGTGGF

-4465 MVHIGNGESKHS
+4465 MVHIGDGESKHS
-4477 VDMGGYQALEGAQMF
+4477 VDIGGYQALEGAQMF
-4492 IGNRNV
+4492 LGNRNV
-4498 SFNLGQSNDLLV
+4498 SFNFGHSNDLIL

-4535 QSIATSGEDQD
+4535 QGIAMSGEGED

-4577 YTCLVELDSHNERS
+4577 YTTLVELDSQNERD
-4591 SRGLKHDT
+4591 SRGLKHDA
-4599 EAALNKQYNQWLSGN
+4599 EATLNKQYNQWLSGN
-4614 SDSSAGKLSRADK
+4614 GNSGTSQLSRADK

-4678 TQQFSATGQAKTTFT
+4678 TQQFTATGQAKTTFT
-4693 YTPEDLPR
+4693 YTPQDLPR
-4701 QLKNKLLGQMAGIG
+4701 QLKNKLLGQLAGVG

-4727 YTTSGQIVSRNGEAV
+4727 YTASGQIVSRNGQAV
-4742 DGVAILTEMLEVIGE
+4742 DGVAILKEMLEVIGE

-4771 LLDSLKSGIDMG
+4771 LLDSLKAGIDMG
-4783 ADGIQSFAE
+4783 ADGIKSFAE
-4792 THGLKDKAPEEEENK
+4792 THGLKEKAPEEEKDN
-4807 SAVSVNGTSVN
+4807 SSVSVNGANVN
-4818 SAQGATA
+4818 SAQGATVA
-4825 SDGNTETAETQDRAF
+4825 DGNTETAETQDRAF

-4866 VENLKENLTADLLN
+4866 VENLKQNLTADLLN

-4888 LRNSGHLQGDG
+4888 LRNSGHLQDDG
-4899 DINLSLGNYNF
+4899 DINISLGNYNF

-4947 TGGEGSDMGVLMGRE
+4947 TGGEGNDMGVLMGRE

-4975 VAGRI
+4975 VVGRI

-5004 LGRDYVVTSGNFNR
+5004 SGRDYVVTSGNFNR
-5018 VDTGDG
+5018 VDTGDD

-5053 RINAS
+5053 RINAG
-5058 AGNDVVKLMGY
+5058 ADNDVVKLMGY
-5069 HAVLNGGEGEDHL
+5069 HAVLNGGDGDDHL

-5089 FSQFNGEEGRDLMVL
+5089 FSQFNGGEGRDLMVL

-5132 DISSEDNIVFN
+5132 DIRSEDNIVFN

-5165 DPVSETD
+5165 DPSNDSD
-5172 QAKFE
+5172 QSKFE
-5177 HIGSVTFNDY
+5177 HIGSVTFSDY
-5187 FDGKRAQMIIAMG
+5187 FNGNRAQVVIGMS
-5200 EKDANGEREYTT
+5200 EKDLSGEREYTM
-5212 LSESSIDALVQAMSG
+5212 LSDSAIDALVQAMSG
-5227 FDPQAGDNGFIDNL
+5227 FEPQAGDNGFIDSL
-5241 DSKSRVAISTAW
+5241 ESKSQATISMAW
-5253 ADVVHK
+5253 SDVVHK
-5259 KGITV
+5259 KGLMV

>member
-14 TGNYSADNGN
+14 TGNYSADDGN
-24 NDIVAIGFGGE
+24 NSIVAIGFGGK

-42 DHVTVGSIGATVH
+42 DHVTVGSIGATVY

-69 LRVEDSTGH
+69 LRVEDTTGH

-103 AGGVSIDHLGHHG
+103 AGGVSIDHLGNHG

-126 NSVKRKG
+126 NGITRKG

-153 NHGNLSF
+153 NQGNLSF

-167 KLDRTWFDQY
+167 KLDRTWFNRY
-177 QGSRGDVSFD
+177 QGSRGDVTFD

-242 DVYQQ
+242 DVYAQ
-247 THGNIRFE
+247 TRGNIRFE
-255 GVGGYNSFYSDVAH
+255 GVGGYNSLYSDVAH

-303 DIVLTTAKMHGSWI
+303 DIVLTAAQMHGLSI
-317 GSGTHAVTAVKSER
+317 DNGNKFHAVTAVKSER

-347 INKVRLSNDP
+347 INKVRLYNDP
-357 KTGKLKYYSEAWYKQ
+357 ETGKLKYYSEAWFKR
-372 GNHLS
+372 GNHLAELS
-377 GLARSDVSS
+377 RYDVSS

-416 MEKDLTEY
+416 VEKDLTEY

-436 AKDVVLSD
+436 AKDVALSE

-453 TDGTKVDVQA
+453 TDGTTVDVQA
-463 IKSNRKPN
+463 VKSNRKPN

-482 TKIVVVELANDAE
+482 TKIVVVELANDPK
-495 TGVLKYQARSWYKEG
+495 TGALKYQARSWYKEG
-510 DHTANLANEDISS
+510 NHTANLANEDISS

-535 SLSALNYSVNAIRSM
+535 SLSDLHYSVNAVRST

-570 DSGESSGDVHFSGA
+570 DSGESSGDVRFNGA

-614 QFGNTEFNGGGAAN
+614 QFGHTEFNGGGAAN

-695 NSRVAMLGGYN
+695 NSRVVMLGGYN
-706 THTQIGSGH
+706 THTQIGSGN

-729 VGNGEVTSVLAGGA
+729 VGKGDVASVLAGGA
-743 NVLTKVGEGEL
+743 NVLTKVGDGDL
-754 TAGMLGGANVMTH
+754 TAGMLGGANVITH
-767 ISGDEQASN
+767 ISGDNETSN

-790 KGKGDTLAVMGG
+790 KGKGNTLAVMGG

-813 STTGVMVGGAN
+813 TTTGVMVGGAN

-872 IAAMIGAGNI
+872 IAVMIGAGNI

-954 NANIFTHIG
+954 NANIFTHVG
-963 NGSTFAAMI
+963 SGSTFAAMI
-972 GQANVMTKVGND
+972 GQANIMTKVGND

-1002 GTSLGLFA
+1002 GTSLGIFA
-1010 GEMNVMTKVGN
+1010 GEVNVMTKVGN
-1021 GTTLAAMFGKAN
+1021 GTTLGAMFGKAN

-1126 KANIVTKVGDGLGIN
+1126 KANIITKVGDGLGVN

-1158 YNFAKGEANILTK
+1158 YNFAKGEANIITK

-1204 NVITKVGD
+1204 NVITKVGN

-1241 GNVVT
+1241 GNIVT

-1268 NGLSVTAA
+1268 DGLSVTAA

-1283 TKVGNGVSV
+1283 TKVGDGVSV

-1321 IHIGDGL
+1321 IHVGDGL
-1328 NINASYARNNVAIKV
+1328 NINASYAQNNVAIKV

-1364 ALFDNVKQTLL
+1364 ALFDNIKQTLL

-1393 TSGTQKGR
+1393 SSGTQKGR

-1411 LDGFQMDAI
+1411 LDGFQMEAI

-1439 TPDLNE
+1439 TPDLNK
-1445 MDNDLNIDGASDHAP
+1445 MQNALDVDGSSDQTQAP

-1473 GWQSTHGVEASYSGS
+1473 GWKSTHGVEASYSGN

-1497 GTRVT
+1497 GARVT
-1502 ELDTHTNT
+1502 ELDTYTNT

-1599 SESSPQANAVSEHAK
+1599 SESSQQANAVSEHAT

-1658 QQAIEN
+1658 QQALEN

-1674 EESEAVTAELTTL
+1674 EESEAVTAELTKL

-1699 HTGKSGEQWRNDFA
+1699 HTGESGEQWRNDFA

-1720 QSQIDDAKQLAS
+1720 QSQLDDAKQLAN
-1732 DKMAAAKQTQSD
+1732 DKIAAAKQTQSD
-1744 NNSKVKDSIAKSEAG
+1744 NNSKVKESVAKSEAG
-1759 VAKGEQNRAGA
+1759 VAQGEQNRAGA

-1782 TRKADAVAKSH
+1782 TRKADAVAKSN

-1823 ANQAQNDAQGA
+1823 ANQAQNDAKGT

-1842 DRQGVAGS
+1842 DREGVAGS
-1850 GLSGNAHRVEGA
+1850 GLSGNAHSVEGA
-1862 GETGSHVNTDSQTN
+1862 GETGSHVNADSSTN
-1876 ADGRFSDG
+1876 ADGRFSEG
-1884 LTEQELEAL
+1884 LSEQEQEAL

-1903 QINAGIRSKNSGS
+1903 QINAGIRGKNSGS
-1916 TITSMFMEANADSI
+1916 TITSMFTETNSDSI
-1930 VVDTT
+1930 VVPTT
-1935 ASQDVVRKEVR
+1935 ASQDVVRQEIR
-1946 ISGVNLVGLGEA
+1946 ISGVNLEGLGET

-2033 QALATLFVEST
+2033 EALATLFVEST

-2066 ETPHAEK
+2066 EAPHAEK

-2160 AQHDVYVIAEGGVR
+2160 AQNDVYVIAEGGVR
-2174 LGNYFWHVELPA
+2174 LGNYFWNVELPA

-2213 ADEIGRRL
+2213 ADQIGRRL
-2221 TDAGVG
+2221 TDAGVA
-2227 VKVRFDALSSAR
+2227 VKVRFDALSHER

-2247 PDDYRADTLV
+2247 PDGYKADTLV

-2290 DEGFEV
+2290 EEGFEV
-2296 RSWPGSDDK
+2296 RSWPGTDGK

-2319 QKAIERF
+2319 QKSIERF

-2344 DNKVLSH
+2344 DSKVLSH

-2372 SELMSVTELLDA
+2372 VELMSVNELLDA
-2384 AHVSGKVRGE
+2384 AHVNGKVRGE
-2394 SYQKVIDALAEYHA
+2394 SYQQVIDALTEYHA

-2421 EQLVNLRKKIEGYAL
+2421 EKLLNLRKQVEGYVL

-2441 GRLEAMNS
+2441 GRVQAMNS

-2456 RLEEVSVLAVS
+2456 RLEAVSVLAVS

-2481 DQLDNAHLKQSK
+2481 DQLDNANLKESK

-2512 KIDQLGGSDAV
+2512 NIDKLGGSDAV
-2523 LEKVKASVNHEYG
+2523 LEKVKAAVSHEYG
-2536 QAIADT
+2536 QAVADT
-2542 IFAGLSANELAKDGK
+2542 IFAGLSANDLAKDGK
-2557 GIDITGLNRI
+2557 GIDIAGLNKV
-2567 HQALEQHMSPVSATM
+2567 HQAIEQHMSPVSATM
-2582 YIWKPSDHSAL
+2582 YIWKPSDHSTL

-2600 GQGRTQIDAQ
+2600 GQGRTQLEGQ

-2639 ATEYQPDLKLR
+2639 ATEDQPDLKLR

-2671 ENDGFGLNDGET
+2671 ENDGFGLKDGET

-2698 DAAYKDASEGY
+2698 DASYKDASEGY

-2717 DMLVST
+2717 DMLAST

-2748 NRFAQ
+2748 NRFAE

-2767 VAKRIDNVVRLFAE
+2767 VEKRIDNVVRLFAE

-2819 LSHDPDARYQLLTKN
+2819 LSNDPDARYQLLTKN

-2891 NDDLDALSGSEKHK
+2891 TDVLDALSGNEKHK
-2905 DKVAIENDGT
+2905 ENVAIENDGT
-2915 PPRDKV
+2915 PPRDKES
-2921 PLSPLTRFLNNE
+2921 LSPLTRFLNNE
-2933 LYGERDAR
+2933 LYGEKDAR
-2941 RKIGDITQTLLDH
+2941 RKIGEITQTLLDH
-2954 AVEKGESQK
+2954 AVENGESQK

-2974 GYYHQGTASSD
+2974 GYYHQGAASSEG
-2985 DETSTTSGKVVLFL
+2985 ETSATSGKVVLFL
-2999 HGSGSSAEEQASAIR
+2999 HGSGSSAEEQASEIR
-3014 SHYQKQGID
+3014 NHYQKQGID

-3053 YLVNDKGIDPSNIIL
+3053 YLVNDKGIDPSNIII

-3116 AGIVGTIAKAVN
+3116 AGIVGAIAKAVN
-3128 GQFSVEKNLKGLPQE
+3128 GQFSVEKNLKGLPKE

-3161 LRVKLSNSGFNVTGE
+3161 LRAKLAIAGYNVTGE

-3187 LMSQYTGQIVSD
+3187 LMGQYADQIVSGLFNAEQAAVEAGEVLKGLEKD
-3199 LLNTQHIKHNEAKLN
+3199 FKRYGDALKSDTSVPGKSKDIRTTKDFLNGYKNDHAKEIVDGFRSDMSIKQLVDLFVKGNWSAEQKGALAWEIESRALKVTFQNKSEKYNRLFREIASAGVVDAKATEQLAPQLMLLNLSNDGFGGRCDPLSKLVLVAKQ
-3214 LEPHGKNYESRDLI
+3214 LENDG
-3228 LKPISQPETVELGM
+3228 QV
-3242 PEVDQKVLA
+3242 
-3251 DIAERENVIIGVRPV
+3251 GVARQLL
-3266 DEKSKSL
+3266 E
-3273 IASKMYSSKGL
+3273 KMYSAAAVLSNPTLYSDSEKANASKL
-3284 FVKAKSS
+3284 LSSLAAIHAKN
-3291 DWGPMSGFIPVDQS
+3291 PMHDTSMKVWQEKLEGKQALTVNGVVEKITD
-3305 FAKASARRDLETFN
+3305 ASANGKPVL
-3319 RHAEQSIQSGNAVSA
+3319 
-3334 DLYLN
+3334 
-3339 QVRVEE
+3339 
-3345 LVSKYH
+3345 
-3351 SLTPL
+3351 L
-3356 ELDDQSGMYK
+3356 ELDAPGHAMAAWAKGSGDDRVYGFYDPNAGIVEFSSAEKFGDYLTRFFGKSDLNMAQSYKLGKNDAGEAIFNRVVVMDGHTLASYKPTFGDK
-3366 TTATNGDQ
+3366 TT
-3374 SVPFFLNR
+3374 
-3382 VTVDGNELWQ
+3382 
-3392 VHYITNGELAPFK
+3392 
-3405 VIGDPV
+3405 
-3411 SKQPMTA
+3411 M
-3418 DYDLLTVMYSYGD
+3418 
-3431 LGPQDKVKQP
+3431 
-3441 LTWQQW
+3441 
-3447 KDSVTYEDLTPKY
+3447 
-3460 KELYSNEDLYN
+3460 
-3471 KKDGA
+3471 
-3476 SLGNVSGRLKELKD
+3476 
-3490 RINVDLGRTNGLEMV
+3490 
-3505 HHGADDANPYAVM
+3505 
-3518 ADNFPATFFV
+3518 
-3528 PKSLFAED
+3528 
-3536 GLGEGKGSIQTYFNV
+3536 
-3551 NEQGAVVIRNPQE
+3551 
-3564 FSDFQQVT
+3564 
-3572 INASFRASFND
+3572 
-3583 KWNHGLDEP
+3583 
-3592 LFTTKRKLSHEFLNK
+3592 
-3607 RDQLLKK
+3607 
-3614 LSGGRLDA
+3614 
-3622 QDETLVALG
+3622 
-3631 NPDDVSGNKAIV
+3631 
-3643 AVDVSQ
+3643 
-3649 IFTRQELKERANVFA
+3649 
-3664 KPIGASYQGI
+3664 QGI
-3674 LDQLDLVHQ
+3674 LDLPV
-3683 TVSRDQIVASFEL
+3683 
-3696 NKKVNAYIAEH
+3696 
-3707 PTSGRNQA
+3707 
-3715 LTQLKE
+3715 
-3721 QITSALFIGKM
+3721 
-3732 QVAQVDIDAIA
+3732 
-3743 QTRPE
+3743 
-3748 LAARIFMVAIEEANG
+3748 
-3763 EHRGL
+3763 
-3768 TDMMVRWAN
+3768 
-3777 EDPYLAPKQGYKGE
+3777 
-3791 TPNDLGFDAKYHV
+3791 FDATPIKKPGTSDV
-3804 DLGDHYADFKQWLE
+3804 DGNA
-3818 TSQSNGLLSKATLD
+3818 KAVDDT
-3832 ESTKTVHLG
+3832 
-3841 YSYQELQDLT
+3841 
-3851 GVESVQMAFYFLK
+3851 K
-3864 EAAKKV
+3864 EA
-3870 DPISGDSAEMILLK
+3870 
-3884 KFADKS
+3884 
-3890 YLSQLDSDRMDQIEG
+3890 
-3905 IYRSSHETDVDAWDR
+3905 
-3920 RYSGAGYD
+3920 
-3928 ELTNKLA
+3928 LA
-3935 GATGVDEQL
+3935 G
-3944 SVLLDDRKGL
+3944 
-3954 LIGEVHGSDVNG
+3954 
-3966 LRFVNEQMDALK
+3966 
-3978 KQGVTVIGLEHLR
+3978 
-3991 SDLAQPLI
+3991 
-3999 DRYLATG
+3999 
-4006 VMSSELSAMLK
+4006 
-4017 TKHLDATLFENA
+4017 
-4029 RANGMRIVAL
+4029 
-4039 DANSSARPNVQG
+4039 
-4051 TEHGLM
+4051 
-4057 YRAGAA
+4057 
-4063 NNIAV
+4063 
-4068 EVLQSLPDDEKFV
+4068 
-4081 AIYGKAHLQSH
+4081 GKIL
-4092 KGIEGFVP
+4092 
-4100 GITHRLDLPA
+4100 
-4110 LRVSDSNQFRVEQ
+4110 
-4123 DDMTLR
+4123 
-4129 VVYDDVANKPKLTFK
+4129 
-4144 DSLSGANTAIHNQ
+4144 HNQ
-4157 NVNDWERVAV
+4157 NVNDWERVVV

-4172 GGETRF
+4172 GGESRF

-4189 SVVANAAA
+4189 DVVAKAAA

-4204 ESSVVVQLDSDG
+4204 ESSVVVQIDSDG

-4232 RWQLVGHGRDDSDS
+4232 RWQLVGHGRDDSES
-4246 NNTHLSGYSAEDLAA
+4246 NNTRLSGYSADELAV
-4261 KLANFQ
+4261 KLAKFQ
-4267 QSFSQAENIN
+4267 QSFNQAENIN
-4277 NTPDHIS
+4277 NKPDHIS

-4298 FGHQFINAMDVN
+4298 FGHQFINAMDAN
-4310 GLRVDVSAR
+4310 GLRVDVSVR
-4319 SSELAVDATGRKHTK
+4319 SSELAVDEAGRKHTK
-4334 DENGDWIQKAETN
+4334 DANGDWVQKAENN
-4347 KVSLSWNEQ
+4347 KVSLSWDEQ
-4356 GEVIAK
+4356 GEVVAK
-4362 EERIRNGIAE
+4362 DERIRNGIAE

-4381 VSDVGEIARGAI
+4381 VSDVDEPARGAI
-4393 GDNNDVFDAPEKRKV
+4393 GDNNDVFDAPEKRKA
-4408 ETETSSSAANN
+4408 ETETSSSSANN

-4449 VGSGGF
+4449 VGTGGF

-4477 VDMGGYQALEGAQMF
+4477 FDIGGYQALEGAQMF

-4498 SFNLGQSNDLLV
+4498 SFNLGRSNDLIV

-4535 QSIATSGEDQD
+4535 QSIATSGEGQD

-4577 YTCLVELDSHNERS
+4577 YTSLVELDSQNERS
-4591 SRGLKHDT
+4591 SRGLKHDA

-4614 SDSSAGKLSRADK
+4614 SDSDTSKLSRADK

-4701 QLKNKLLGQMAGIG
+4701 QLKNKLLGQLAGVG

-4727 YTTSGQIVSRNGEAV
+4727 YTASGHIVSRNGEAV
-4742 DGVAILTEMLEVIGE
+4742 DGVAILKEMLEVIGE

-4771 LLDSLKSGIDMG
+4771 LLDSLKSGINMG
-4783 ADGIQSFAE
+4783 ADGIKSFAE
-4792 THGLKDKAPEEEENK
+4792 THGLKEKAPEEEEDN
-4807 SAVSVNGTSVN
+4807 SSVSVNGANVN
-4818 SAQGATA
+4818 SAQGATVA
-4825 SDGNTETAETQDRAF
+4825 DGSTETAETPDRAF

-4899 DINLSLGNYNF
+4899 DINISLGNYNF

-4947 TGGEGSDMGVLMGRE
+4947 TGGEGNDMGVLMGRE

-5004 LGRDYVVTSGNFNR
+5004 SGRDYVVTSGNFNR
-5018 VDTGDG
+5018 VDTGDD

-5089 FSQFNGEEGRDLMVL
+5089 FSQFNGGEGRDLMVL

-5132 DISSEDNIVFN
+5132 DIRSEDNIVFN

-5165 DPVSETD
+5165 DPASDSD

-5177 HIGSVTFNDY
+5177 HIGSVTFSDY
-5187 FDGKRAQMIIAMG
+5187 FNGNRAQVIIAMG
-5200 EKDANGEREYTT
+5200 EKDATGEREYTT
-5212 LSESSIDALVQAMSG
+5212 LSESAIDALVQAMSG

-5241 DSKSRVAISTAW
+5241 DSKSRVAITTAW

>member
-14 TGNYSADNGN
+14 TGNYSADDGN
-24 NDIVAIGFGGE
+24 NNIVAIGFGGQ

-42 DHVTVGSIGATVH
+42 DHVTVGSIGATVY

-69 LRVEDSTGH
+69 LKVEDSTGH
-78 LSVKGAAGYADINKS
+78 LTVKGAAGYADINKS

-103 AGGVSIDHLGHHG
+103 AGGVSIDHLGNHG

-126 NSVKRKG
+126 NGITRKG
-133 LSGNVTFKGAGGYNA
+133 LSGNVTFAGAGGYNA
-148 LWHET
+148 LLHET
-153 NHGNLSF
+153 NQGNLSF
-160 AGAGAGN
+160 TGAGAGN
-167 KLDRTWFDQY
+167 KLDRTWSNRY
-177 QGSRGDVSFD
+177 QGSHGDVTFD

-237 TRQAE
+237 THQAE
-242 DVYQQ
+242 DVYTQ
-247 THGNIRFE
+247 TRGNIRFE
-255 GVGGYNSFYSDVAH
+255 GVGGYNSLYSDVAH

-276 GGAYNTITR
+276 GGAYNTIIR
-285 KGSGSS
+285 KGSGND
-291 FDAQGMEYAKAE
+291 FAKEGMTNAKADE
-303 DIVLTTAKMHGSWI
+303 IVLTKAVMSGSWI
-317 GSGTHAVTAVKSER
+317 GQDHHVTAVKSAS

-336 LFAIADGTYTK
+336 LFAFADSTYTK
-347 INKVRLSNDP
+347 INKVQLRNDP
-357 KTGKLKYYSEAWYKQ
+357 QTGELKYYSTAWYKE

-377 GLARSDVSS
+377 NLANQDISDN
-386 AGGFEVNPINGGY
+386 GGFTAVNINGAY
-399 TLSNIAVEHQQS
+399 TLSDLKVEHQQS
-411 LTVHA
+411 VTVHA
-416 MEKDLTEY
+416 VEKSLTEY

-429 ANGALID
+429 ANGAVID
-436 AKDVVLSD
+436 AKEVSLSD
-444 AKMGGHAIS
+444 AKMGGHAIYA
-453 TDGTKVDVQA
+453 DGTKVDVKA
-463 IKSNRKPN
+463 VKSNRQPN
-471 TYVYAKVLGPY
+471 TYIYAKVLGPY
-482 TKIVVVELANDAE
+482 TKIVVVELANDPE
-495 TGVLKYQARSWYKEG
+495 TGALKYQARSWYKEG
-510 DHTANLANEDISS
+510 DHTANIANQDISS
-523 ANGYHS
+523 ATGYNP

-535 SLSALNYSVNAIRSM
+535 SLSDLHYSVNAVRST

-557 DEYTDQTLFKPAT
+557 EEYTDQTLFKPAN
-570 DSGESSGDVHFSGA
+570 DSGESSGDVRFNGA

-599 YFNGGGIA
+599 HFNGGGIA

-652 QSKQG
+652 QSQQG

-667 NVLVRIGDGQYLAH
+667 NVLVRLGDGQYLAH
-681 LLAYGNISVHKGNG
+681 LLAYGNISVQKGSG
-695 NSRVAMLGGYN
+695 DSRVVMLGGYN
-706 THTQIGSGH
+706 THTQIGSGN
-715 GLWLAA
+715 GLWLTA

-729 VGNGEVTSVLAGGA
+729 VGKGDVAAVLAGGA
-743 NVLTKVGEGEL
+743 NVLTKMGEGEL
-754 TAGMLGGANVMTH
+754 TSGMLGGANVITH
-767 ISGDEQASN
+767 ISNDEQLSN

-790 KGKGDTLAVMGG
+790 KGKGSTLAVMGG

-813 STTGVMVGGAN
+813 TTTGVMVGGAN

-872 IAAMIGAGNI
+872 IAVMIGAGNI

-963 NGSTFAAMI
+963 HGSTFAAMI
-972 GQANVMTKVGND
+972 GQANIMTKVGND

-993 ANIYTHVGD
+993 ANIMTHVGD
-1002 GTSLGLFA
+1002 GISLGLFA
-1010 GEMNVMTKVGN
+1010 GEVNVMTKVGN

-1097 GTTVGLLISDIGNVM
+1097 GTTVGLLISDVGNVM

-1126 KANIVTKVGDGLGIN
+1126 KANLITKVGDGLGVN

-1158 YNFAKGEANILTK
+1158 YNFAKGEANLITK

-1180 VQGKANIITHVGN
+1180 VQGEANIITHVGN

-1204 NVITKVGD
+1204 NVITKVGH
-1212 GRNVVL
+1212 GQNVVL

-1241 GNVVT
+1241 GNIVT

-1259 KANITTTVG
+1259 QANITTTVG

-1276 YGDANIN
+1276 YGDANLN
-1283 TKVGNGVSV
+1283 TKVGDGVSV

-1321 IHIGDGL
+1321 IHVGDGL
-1328 NINASYARNNVAIKV
+1328 NINASYAQNNVAIKV

-1364 ALFDNVKQTLL
+1364 ALFDNIKQTVL

-1393 TSGTQKGR
+1393 SSGTHKGR

-1420 EEVGS
+1420 KEVSS

-1439 TPDLNE
+1439 TPDLNK
-1445 MDNDLNIDGASDHAP
+1445 MQHALNVDDSSVQAP
-1460 NLIVNGDFEQGDR
+1460 NLIVNGDFELGEH
-1473 GWQSTHGVEASYSGS
+1473 GWQSTHGVEASYAGS
-1488 VYGVNGEGH
+1488 VYGVEGEGH
-1497 GTRVT
+1497 GARVT
-1502 ELDTHTNT
+1502 ELDTYTNT
-1510 SLYQDLTDLT
+1510 SLYQDLANLAQ
-1520 EGEVIAVSFDFAK
+1520 GEVIAVSFDFAK

-1550 VVFSSSGDASAWQ
+1550 VVFSSSGDESAWQ
-1563 QKTLKLTAHAGS
+1563 QKTLKLTAQAGS

-1586 DGLGYILDNVVAK
+1586 DGLGYILDNVVAT
-1599 SESSPQANAVSEHAK
+1599 SESSQQANAIREHAT
-1614 QNQASQNALSDK
+1614 QNPAAQNALSDK

-1643 LDAVAGSQSQLESTD
+1643 LDAVAGSQNQLEATD
-1658 QQAIEN
+1658 QQALGN
-1664 NGQAQRDAVK
+1664 NGQAQRDAVQ
-1674 EESEAVTAELTTL
+1674 EESEAITAELTKL
-1687 AQGLDVLDGQAT
+1687 AQGLDVLDSQAT
-1699 HTGKSGEQWRNDFA
+1699 HTGESGDQWRNEFA
-1713 GGLLDGV
+1713 SGLLAGV
-1720 QSQIDDAKQLAS
+1720 QTQFDDAKQLAN
-1732 DKMAAAKQTQSD
+1732 DKIAEAKQTHAD
-1744 NNSKVKDSIAKSEAG
+1744 NQNKVKDAVAKSEAG

-1775 EAKADAE
+1775 DAQADAE
-1782 TRKADAVAKSH
+1782 KRKADALAKGK
-1793 DAKQAESD
+1793 DAQQAESD
-1801 AHSAANDAQS
+1801 AHHAVNNAQS
-1811 RGDRDAMNAENK
+1811 RGDRDVQLAENK
-1823 ANQAQNDAQGA
+1823 ANQVQADAQGA

-1842 DRQGVAGS
+1842 DRQGVTGS
-1850 GLSGNAHRVEGA
+1850 GLSGNAHSVEGA
-1862 GETGSHVNTDSQTN
+1862 GETDSHVKTDSQTN
-1876 ADGRFSDG
+1876 ADGRFSEG
-1884 LTEQELEAL
+1884 LTEQEQEAL

-1903 QINAGIRSKNSGS
+1903 QINAGIRAKNSGS
-1916 TITSMFMEANADSI
+1916 TITTMFTEANTDSI
-1930 VVDTT
+1930 VVPTT
-1935 ASQDVVRKEVR
+1935 KPQDVVRKEIR
-1946 ISGVNLVGLGEA
+1946 ISGVNLEGLGEA
-1958 SHDSAESLVAARA
+1958 SHDSAVSLVAARA

-1977 YRWLDTDND
+1977 YRWLDSDHPR
-1986 VATDKYVPVPGFE
+1986 ATEQYIPVPGFE
-1999 RVDADVSDEVKQ
+1999 RVDVNVSDETKQ
-2011 RMIQSMSGYIE
+2011 RLTQFVSGYIE

-2033 QALATLFVEST
+2033 QALATLFVEAT
-2044 LDYDW
+2044 LNYDW

-2066 ETPHAEK
+2066 EAPHGEN
-2073 SIVSFWSGKNFKQY
+2073 SLVSFWSGRNFKEY
-2087 RDVLDNAQTDGK
+2087 RNVLDNAQPDGK

-2107 KGNAFAIDLNKH
+2107 QGNAFAIKLNKQ
-2119 LMRWGG
+2119 LMRWGDM
-2125 LFLDPDNAEQNQL
+2125 FLDLENADQNHLQ
-2138 KSSIDAAT
+2138 SSIEAAAY
-2146 FSNTGFWSSVYATG
+2146 SNTGFWSSVYATG
-2160 AQHDVYVIAEGGVR
+2160 AKDDVYVIAEGGMR
-2174 LGNYFWHVELPA
+2174 LGNYFWNVELPL

-2199 RLLDKPVSEYKDLP
+2199 RLLDKPVSEYKDVP
-2213 ADEIGRRL
+2213 VNEIGHKL

-2227 VKVRFDALSSAR
+2227 VKVRFDALSAAQ
-2239 QAELLADN
+2239 QAELLAIN
-2247 PDDYRADTLV
+2247 PKGYKADSLV

-2267 SMLRESLP
+2267 SMLRDALP

-2290 DEGFEV
+2290 DEGFKV
-2296 RSWPGSDDK
+2296 RAWPGSDGK
-2305 SKTILLDNPEDAAQ
+2305 SKTIVLDNPEDATQ
-2319 QKAIERF
+2319 QKTIERF
-2326 ILANFD
+2326 ILANFQ

-2344 DNKVLSH
+2344 DNKVISH
-2351 HDGRTRIL
+2351 DKGITHIL
-2359 AQKEDGAW
+2359 AQKVDGAW
-2367 TYNTN
+2367 LYNAKVD
-2372 SELMSVTELLDA
+2372 LMSVTELLDA
-2384 AHVSGKVRGE
+2384 ANVTGKIRGE
-2394 SYQKVIDALAEYHA
+2394 SYQQVIDALSEYH
-2408 STAEHADYELESV
+2408 SSVTEFSDYEQESI
-2421 EQLVNLRKKIEGYAL
+2421 EKLLSLRKKIEGYVL

-2441 GRLEAMNS
+2441 GRIAAMNS
-2449 LLNQVNS
+2449 LLNQVNT

-2467 EQSIKAH
+2467 EPNIKAQ

-2481 DQLDNAHLKQSK
+2481 DQLETANLKGTK

-2498 GNGDFVTKGKGNLA
+2498 QNGEFVTKGKGHLA
-2512 KIDQLGGSDAV
+2512 NIDLLGSREAV
-2523 LEKVKASVNHEYG
+2523 LEKVKLTVSNEYG
-2536 QAIADT
+2536 QTVADT
-2542 IFAGLSANELAKDGK
+2542 VFAGLSAKDLAKDGK
-2557 GIDITGLNRI
+2557 GIDIAGLKKVHLAI
-2567 HQALEQHMSPVSATM
+2567 EQHLSPVSATLFL
-2582 YIWKPSDHSAL
+2582 WKPSDHSAL

-2600 GQGRTQIDAQ
+2600 SQGRTQLEGQ
-2610 AAADFNKQNYVSWW
+2610 TAADFNQQNYVSWW
-2624 PLGSKSSNIRNIFNV
+2624 PLGSKSSNISNILNV
-2639 ATEYQPDLKLR
+2639 ATKDQPDLKLR
-2650 WSDFSQPAHQNDT
+2650 WKDFSQPAAHGES
-2663 LEHDMASE
+2663 LAFDMQTE
-2671 ENDGFGLNDGET
+2671 ENDDFGLKSAED
-2683 KLKRF
+2683 KLKDF
-2688 IEKLNAAKGI
+2688 IKQLASASGVDKKF
-2698 DAAYKDASEGY
+2698 KDISQAFTMM
-2709 ASVLLGNP
+2709 ALMNP
-2717 DMLVST
+2717 DILESAN
-2723 GIPAHVFQPFVDQW
+2723 IPEHISKPFVDQW
-2737 NDTSYDMMDVA
+2737 NDTSYDMQDVA
-2748 NRFAQ
+2748 QRFAKELQEQAKVAANSEQMEQQISEVVRRFAQ
-2753 ELQKQ
+2753 DELDKIQT
-2758 AQASGDPAL
+2758 
-2767 VAKRIDNVVRLFAE
+2767 
-2781 RALEEIEA
+2781 
-2789 FKASQADEGRVFRIN
+2789 FKETQADQGRVFRIN

-2809 VAAMQAEWNR
+2809 VAAMQAEWHR
-2819 LSHDPDARYQLLTKN
+2819 LSNDPDARYQLLTKN

-2856 RPKFGVWTPTEL
+2856 LPKFGVWTPTEL

-2891 NDDLDALSGSEKHK
+2891 TDVLDALSG
-2905 DKVAIENDGT
+2905 N
-2915 PPRDKV
+2915 
-2921 PLSPLTRFLNNE
+2921 
-2933 LYGERDAR
+2933 
-2941 RKIGDITQTLLDH
+2941 
-2954 AVEKGESQK
+2954 
-2963 VTLKGEAGRLT
+2963 
-2974 GYYHQGTASSD
+2974 
-2985 DETSTTSGKVVLFL
+2985 
-2999 HGSGSSAEEQASAIR
+2999 
-3014 SHYQKQGID
+3014 
-3023 MLAVNLRGYG
+3023 
-3033 ESDGGPS
+3033 
-3040 EKGLYQ
+3040 
-3046 DARTMFN
+3046 
-3053 YLVNDKGIDPSNIIL
+3053 
-3068 HGYSMGGPIAADL
+3068 
-3081 ARYAAQNGQAVSG
+3081 
-3094 LLLDRPMPS
+3094 
-3103 MTKAIT
+3103 
-3109 AHEVANP
+3109 
-3116 AGIVGTIAKAVN
+3116 
-3128 GQFSVEKNLKGLPQE
+3128 
-3143 TPILLLTDNEG
+3143 
-3154 LGEEGEK
+3154 
-3161 LRVKLSNSGFNVTGE
+3161 
-3176 QTFYGHEASNR
+3176 
-3187 LMSQYTGQIVSD
+3187 
-3199 LLNTQHIKHNEAKLN
+3199 
-3214 LEPHGKNYESRDLI
+3214 
-3228 LKPISQPETVELGM
+3228 
-3242 PEVDQKVLA
+3242 
-3251 DIAERENVIIGVRPV
+3251 
-3266 DEKSKSL
+3266 
-3273 IASKMYSSKGL
+3273 
-3284 FVKAKSS
+3284 KAK
-3291 DWGPMSGFIPVDQS
+3291 
-3305 FAKASARRDLETFN
+3305 
-3319 RHAEQSIQSGNAVSA
+3319 
-3334 DLYLN
+3334 
-3339 QVRVEE
+3339 
-3345 LVSKYH
+3345 
-3351 SLTPL
+3351 
-3356 ELDDQSGMYK
+3356 
-3366 TTATNGDQ
+3366 
-3374 SVPFFLNR
+3374 
-3382 VTVDGNELWQ
+3382 
-3392 VHYITNGELAPFK
+3392 
-3405 VIGDPV
+3405 
-3411 SKQPMTA
+3411 
-3418 DYDLLTVMYSYGD
+3418 
-3431 LGPQDKVKQP
+3431 
-3441 LTWQQW
+3441 
-3447 KDSVTYEDLTPKY
+3447 
-3460 KELYSNEDLYN
+3460 
-3471 KKDGA
+3471 
-3476 SLGNVSGRLKELKD
+3476 
-3490 RINVDLGRTNGLEMV
+3490 
-3505 HHGADDANPYAVM
+3505 
-3518 ADNFPATFFV
+3518 
-3528 PKSLFAED
+3528 
-3536 GLGEGKGSIQTYFNV
+3536 
-3551 NEQGAVVIRNPQE
+3551 
-3564 FSDFQQVT
+3564 
-3572 INASFRASFND
+3572 
-3583 KWNHGLDEP
+3583 
-3592 LFTTKRKLSHEFLNK
+3592 
-3607 RDQLLKK
+3607 
-3614 LSGGRLDA
+3614 
-3622 QDETLVALG
+3622 
-3631 NPDDVSGNKAIV
+3631 V
-3643 AVDVSQ
+3643 AVDLAQ
-3649 IFTRQELKERANVFA
+3649 IFTVQELKERAKVFA

-3683 TVSRDQIVASFEL
+3683 AKGRYQIAASFEL
-3696 NKKVNAYIAEH
+3696 NKKINDYIAEH

-3721 QITSALFIGKM
+3721 QVTSALFIGKM
-3732 QVAQVDIDAIA
+3732 QVAQAGIDAIA

-3748 LAARIFMVAIEEANG
+3748 LATRIFMVAIEEANG
-3763 EHRGL
+3763 KHVGL
-3768 TDMMVRWAN
+3768 TDMMLRWAN
-3777 EDPYLAPKQGYKGE
+3777 EDPYLAPKHGYKGE
-3791 TPNDLGFDAKYHV
+3791 MPSDLGFDAKYHV
-3804 DLGDHYADFKQWLE
+3804 DLGEHYADFKQWLE

-3851 GVESVQMAFYFLK
+3851 GAESVQMAFYFLK
-3864 EAAKKV
+3864 EAAKKA

-3884 KFADKS
+3884 KFADQN

-3920 RYSGAGYD
+3920 RYSGKGYD
-3928 ELTNKLA
+3928 ELTNMLA
-3935 GATGVDEQL
+3935 SATGVDEQL

-3966 LRFVNEQMDALK
+3966 LRFVNEQMEALK

-4017 TKHLDATLFENA
+4017 TKHLDVTLFENA
-4029 RANGMRIVAL
+4029 RVNGMRIVAL

-4068 EVLQSLPDDEKFV
+4068 EVLQNLPDGEKFV

-4110 LRVSDSNQFRVEQ
+4110 LKVSDSNQFTVEQ
-4123 DDMTLR
+4123 DDVSLR
-4129 VVYDDVANKPKLTFK
+4129 VVYDDVANTPKITFK
-4144 DSLSGANTAIHNQ
+4144 GSLSGANTALHNQ
-4157 NVNDWERVAV
+4157 NVNDWERVVV
-4167 TPTAD
+4167 TPIAD

-4189 SVVANAAA
+4189 PVVAKAAA
-4197 NLAGKHP
+4197 NLAGKHA

-4232 RWQLVGHGRDDSDS
+4232 RWQLVGHGRDHSEH
-4246 NNTHLSGYSAEDLAA
+4246 NNTYLSGHSADELAV
-4261 KLANFQ
+4261 KLAKFQ
-4267 QSFSQAENIN
+4267 QTFNQAENISSK
-4277 NTPDHIS
+4277 PDHIS
-4284 IVGCSLVSDDKQKG
+4284 IVGCSLVSNDKQKG
-4298 FGHQFINAMDVN
+4298 FGHQFINAMDAN
-4310 GLRVDVSAR
+4310 GLRVDVSVR
-4319 SSELAVDATGRKHTK
+4319 STDIAVDAEGRKYTK
-4334 DENGDWIQKAETN
+4334 DANGDWVQKAESN
-4347 KVSLSWNEQ
+4347 KVSLSWDAQ
-4356 GEVIAK
+4356 GEVVAK
-4362 EERIRNGIAE
+4362 DERIRNGIAE

-4381 VSDVGEIARGAI
+4381 VSDVDEPARGAI
-4393 GDNNDVFDAPEKRKV
+4393 GDNSDVFDAPEKRKP
-4408 ETETSSSAANN
+4408 ETEVIANSSNSNQ
-4419 KLSYSGNIQVN
+4419 LSYSGNIQVN
-4430 VGDGE
+4430 VGEGE

-4449 VGSGGF
+4449 VGTGGF

-4465 MVHIGNGESKHS
+4465 MVHLGNGDSRHS
-4477 VDMGGYQALEGAQMF
+4477 ANIAGYQAFEGAQMF
-4492 IGNRNV
+4492 VGNRNV
-4498 SFNLGQSNDLLV
+4498 SFNFGHSNDLIL

-4535 QSIATSGEDQD
+4535 QGIAMSGEGED

-4577 YTCLVELDSHNERS
+4577 YTTLVELDSQNERD
-4591 SRGLKHDT
+4591 SRGLKHDA
-4599 EAALNKQYNQWLSGN
+4599 EATLNKQYNQWLSGN
-4614 SDSSAGKLSRADK
+4614 GNSGTSQLSRADK

-4678 TQQFSATGQAKTTFT
+4678 TQQFTATGQAKTTFT
-4693 YTPEDLPR
+4693 YTPQDLPR
-4701 QLKNKLLGQMAGIG
+4701 QLKNKLLGQLAGVG

-4727 YTTSGQIVSRNGEAV
+4727 YTASGQIVSRNGQAV
-4742 DGVAILTEMLEVIGE
+4742 DGVAILKEMLEVIGE

-4771 LLDSLKSGIDMG
+4771 LLDSLKAGIDMG
-4783 ADGIQSFAE
+4783 ADGIKSFAE
-4792 THGLKDKAPEEEENK
+4792 THGLKEKAPEEEKDN
-4807 SAVSVNGTSVN
+4807 SSVSVNGANVN
-4818 SAQGATA
+4818 SAQGATVA
-4825 SDGNTETAETQDRAF
+4825 DGNTETAETQDRAF

-4847 PNLFATIFSQD
+4847 PNVFATIFSQD

-4866 VENLKENLTADLLN
+4866 VENLKQNLTADLLN

-4899 DINLSLGNYNF
+4899 DINISLGNYNF

-4947 TGGEGSDMGVLMGRE
+4947 TGGEGNDMGVLMGRE

-5004 LGRDYVVTSGNFNR
+5004 SGRDYVVTSGNFNR
-5018 VDTGDG
+5018 VDTGDD

-5053 RINAS
+5053 RINAG

-5069 HAVLNGGEGEDHL
+5069 HAVLNGGDGDDHL

-5089 FSQFNGEEGRDLMVL
+5089 FSQFNGGEGRDLMVL

-5132 DISSEDNIVFN
+5132 DIRSEDNIVFN

-5165 DPVSETD
+5165 DPSNDSD
-5172 QAKFE
+5172 QSKFE
-5177 HIGSVTFNDY
+5177 HIGSVTFSDY
-5187 FDGKRAQMIIAMG
+5187 FNGNRAQVVIGMS
-5200 EKDANGEREYTT
+5200 EKDLSGEREYTM
-5212 LSESSIDALVQAMSG
+5212 LSDSAIDALVQAMSG
-5227 FDPQAGDNGFIDNL
+5227 FEPQAGDNGFIDSL
-5241 DSKSRVAISTAW
+5241 ESKSQAAISMAW
-5253 ADVVHK
+5253 SDVVHK
-5259 KGITV
+5259 KGLMV

>member
-14 TGNYSADNGN
+14 TGNYSADDGN
-24 NDIVAIGFGGE
+24 NNIVAIGFGGQ

-42 DHVTVGSIGATVH
+42 DHVTVGSIGATVY

-69 LRVEDSTGH
+69 LKVEDSTGH
-78 LSVKGAAGYADINKS
+78 LTVKGAAGYADINKS

-103 AGGVSIDHLGHHG
+103 AGGVSIDHLGNHG
-116 DVSYGGAAAY
+116 DVNYGGAAAY
-126 NSVKRKG
+126 NGITRKG
-133 LSGNVTFKGAGGYNA
+133 LSGNVTFAGAGGYNT

-153 NHGNLSF
+153 NQGNLSF
-160 AGAGAGN
+160 TGAGAGN
-167 KLDRTWFDQY
+167 KLDRTWFNRY
-177 QGSRGDVSFD
+177 QGSHGDVTFD

-237 TRQAE
+237 THQAE
-242 DVYQQ
+242 DVYTQ
-247 THGNIRFE
+247 TRGNIRFE
-255 GVGGYNSFYSDVAH
+255 GVGGYNSLYSDVAH
-269 GDIHFSG
+269 GDIYFSG
-276 GGAYNTITR
+276 GGAYNTIIR
-285 KGSGSS
+285 KGSGND
-291 FDAQGMEYAKAE
+291 FAKEGMTNAKADE
-303 DIVLTTAKMHGSWI
+303 IVLTKAVMSGSWI
-317 GSGTHAVTAVKSER
+317 GQDHHVTAVKSAS

-336 LFAIADGTYTK
+336 LFAFADSTYTK
-347 INKVRLSNDP
+347 INKVQLRNDP
-357 KTGKLKYYSEAWYKQ
+357 QTGELKYYSTAWYKE

-377 GLARSDVSS
+377 NLANQDISDN
-386 AGGFEVNPINGGY
+386 GGFTAVNINGAY
-399 TLSNIAVEHQQS
+399 TLSDLKVEHQQS
-411 LTVHA
+411 VTVHA
-416 MEKDLTEY
+416 VEKSLTEY

-429 ANGALID
+429 ANGAVID
-436 AKDVVLSD
+436 AKEVSLSD
-444 AKMGGHAIS
+444 AKMGGHAIYA
-453 TDGTKVDVQA
+453 DGTKVDVKA
-463 IKSNRKPN
+463 VKSNRQPN
-471 TYVYAKVLGPY
+471 TYIYAKVLGPY
-482 TKIVVVELANDAE
+482 TKIVVVELANDPE
-495 TGVLKYQARSWYKEG
+495 TGALKYQARSWYKEG
-510 DHTANLANEDISS
+510 DHTANIANQDISS
-523 ANGYHS
+523 ATGYNP

-535 SLSALNYSVNAIRSM
+535 SLSDLHYSVNAVRST

-557 DEYTDQTLFKPAT
+557 EEYTDQTLFKPAN
-570 DSGESSGDVHFSGA
+570 DSGESSGDVRFNGA

-599 YFNGGGIA
+599 HFNGGGIA

-652 QSKQG
+652 QSQQG
-657 KMDVYAGGAV
+657 KMDVYVGGAV

-706 THTQIGSGH
+706 THTQIGSGN

-729 VGNGEVTSVLAGGA
+729 VGKGDVAAVLAGGA
-743 NVLTKVGEGEL
+743 NVLTKVGDGDL
-754 TAGMLGGANVMTH
+754 TAGMLGGANVITH
-767 ISGDEQASN
+767 ISGDNETSN

-790 KGKGDTLAVMGG
+790 KGKGNTLAVMGG

-813 STTGVMVGGAN
+813 TTTGVMVGGAN

-872 IAAMIGAGNI
+872 IAVMIGAGNI

-954 NANIFTHIG
+954 NANIFTHVG
-963 NGSTFAAMI
+963 SGSTFAAMI
-972 GQANVMTKVGND
+972 GQANIMTKVGND

-1002 GTSLGLFA
+1002 GTSLGIFA
-1010 GEMNVMTKVGN
+1010 GEVNVMTKVGN

-1097 GTTVGLLISDIGNVM
+1097 GTTVGLLISDVGNVM

-1126 KANIVTKVGDGLGIN
+1126 KANIITKVGDGLGVN

-1158 YNFAKGEANILTK
+1158 YNFAKGEANLITK
-1171 VGDGQEVSV
+1171 VGDGQELSV
-1180 VQGKANIITHVGN
+1180 VQGQANIITHVGN

-1204 NVITKVGD
+1204 NVITKVGH
-1212 GRNVVL
+1212 GQNVVL

-1241 GNVVT
+1241 GNIVT

-1259 KANITTTVG
+1259 QANITTTVG

-1283 TKVGNGVSV
+1283 TKVGDGVSV

-1321 IHIGDGL
+1321 IHVGDGL
-1328 NINASYARNNVAIKV
+1328 NINASYAQNNVAIKV

-1364 ALFDNVKQTLL
+1364 ALFDNIKQTVL

-1393 TSGTQKGR
+1393 SSGTHKGR

-1420 EEVGS
+1420 KEVSS

-1439 TPDLNE
+1439 TPDLNK
-1445 MDNDLNIDGASDHAP
+1445 MQHALNVDDSSVQAP
-1460 NLIVNGDFEQGDR
+1460 NLIVNGDFELGEH
-1473 GWQSTHGVEASYSGS
+1473 GWQSTHGVEASYAGS
-1488 VYGVNGEGH
+1488 VYGVEGEGH
-1497 GTRVT
+1497 GARVT
-1502 ELDTHTNT
+1502 ELDTYTNT
-1510 SLYQDLTDLT
+1510 SLYQDLANLAQ
-1520 EGEVIAVSFDFAK
+1520 GEVIAVSFDFAK

-1550 VVFSSSGDASAWQ
+1550 VVFSSSGDESACQ
-1563 QKTLKLTAHAGS
+1563 QKTLKLTAQAGS

-1586 DGLGYILDNVVAK
+1586 DGLGYILDNVVAT
-1599 SESSPQANAVSEHAK
+1599 SESSQQANAIREHAT
-1614 QNQASQNALSDK
+1614 QNPAAQNALSDK

-1658 QQAIEN
+1658 QQALGN
-1664 NGQAQRDAVK
+1664 NGQAQRDAVQ
-1674 EESEAVTAELTTL
+1674 EESEAITAELTKL

-1699 HTGKSGEQWRNDFA
+1699 HTGESGDQWRNEFA
-1713 GGLLDGV
+1713 SGLLAGV
-1720 QSQIDDAKQLAS
+1720 QTQLDDAKQLAN
-1732 DKMAAAKQTQSD
+1732 DKIAEAKQTHAD
-1744 NNSKVKDSIAKSEAG
+1744 NQNKVKDAVAKSEAG

-1775 EAKADAE
+1775 DAQADAE
-1782 TRKADAVAKSH
+1782 KRKADALAKGK
-1793 DAKQAESD
+1793 DAQQAESD
-1801 AHSAANDAQS
+1801 AHHAVNNAQS
-1811 RGDRDAMNAENK
+1811 RGDRDVQLAENK
-1823 ANQAQNDAQGA
+1823 ANQAQADAQGA

-1842 DRQGVAGS
+1842 DRQGVTGS
-1850 GLSGNAHRVEGA
+1850 GLSGNAHSVEGA

-1876 ADGRFSDG
+1876 ADGRFSEG
-1884 LTEQELEAL
+1884 LTEQEQEAL

-1903 QINAGIRSKNSGS
+1903 QINAGIRAKNSGS
-1916 TITSMFMEANADSI
+1916 SMTSMFSETNSESI
-1930 VVDTT
+1930 VVPTKVSPEPDRQEVTRR
-1935 ASQDVVRKEVR
+1935 DVR
-1946 ISGVNLVGLGEA
+1946 ISGVNL
-1958 SHDSAESLVAARA
+1958 ESLSAVQGSQPTGQLAS
-1971 EKVANL
+1971 KS
-1977 YRWLDTDND
+1977 
-1986 VATDKYVPVPGFE
+1986 VPGFKSHFASTSIGIE
-1999 RVDADVSDEVKQ
+1999 NELSGLVVVLPKNSAQTFGYVHDSQGNPLFMLTKDMNQGGYSNPVGINDIQGVNNWQTHTIELVTYPSEISDTAAVESRKEAMLWLAKEFTDHINQSNHQSLPHLVSDDG
-2011 RMIQSMSGYIE
+2011 RF
-2022 HTDNQVPKDQA
+2022 
-2033 QALATLFVEST
+2033 TLVISN
-2044 LDYDW
+2044 
-2049 DKRVEFLT
+2049 
-2057 KLESYGYSF
+2057 S
-2066 ETPHAEK
+2066 
-2073 SIVSFWSGKNFKQY
+2073 
-2087 RDVLDNAQTDGK
+2087 
-2099 KVVYDIDV
+2099 
-2107 KGNAFAIDLNKH
+2107 KH
-2119 LMRWGG
+2119 LIAAGNG
-2125 LFLDPDNAEQNQL
+2125 T
-2138 KSSIDAAT
+2138 SIDAQGKTIGMTPSGQQAT
-2146 FSNTGFWSSVYATG
+2146 MAISAKEFGTSSSSEVRLLESAPWYQAGLRDEFLANAKNTTLDDPATAQNVYAYLTSVYSKTADLAKEYG
-2160 AQHDVYVIAEGGVR
+2160 IYINDWDPASEGFSPNAQGLTDPKVKNAWSILPRTKPVRMLELLSAEDSRYVRQQIAEKLKGTYSESLAKNVFEYFQYGGEVAGHGINNATTGSVQQ
-2174 LGNYFWHVELPA
+2174 LEPA
-2186 LRQLQREGLVGEI
+2186 ILFEFRSVPSALSDFVPKTASTVKVDVKALDHFDSSSRKAIITEVNGLVS
-2199 RLLDKPVSEYKDLP
+2199 VSED
-2213 ADEIGRRL
+2213 
-2221 TDAGVG
+2221 
-2227 VKVRFDALSSAR
+2227 FDAWYQEYRASKGQPPVKNPKSSASANHK
-2239 QAELLADN
+2239 AEWLMTQHAEQWAKITAPYTDNHETLTSTKLASNDKE
-2247 PDDYRADTLV
+2247 
-2257 ELDVKLSAID
+2257 ELHALDETSNLEHNKQQENVSSIINT
-2267 SMLRESLP
+2267 MLNDMLP

-2296 RSWPGSDDK
+2296 RAWPGTEDK
-2305 SKTILLDNPEDAAQ
+2305 SKTIILEDPEDAAQ
-2319 QKAIERF
+2319 HKAIERF

-2344 DNKVLSH
+2344 DNKVISH
-2351 HDGRTRIL
+2351 HEGRTHVL
-2359 AQKEDGAW
+2359 AQKVDGAW
-2367 TYNTN
+2367 QYNAKV
-2372 SELMSVTELLDA
+2372 ELMSVTELLDA
-2384 AHVSGKVRGE
+2384 ANVTGKIRGE
-2394 SYQKVIDALAEYHA
+2394 SYQQVIDALADYHA
-2408 STAEHADYELESV
+2408 SITEHADYEPESV
-2421 EQLVNLRKKIEGYAL
+2421 EKLLNLRKKIEGYVL

-2441 GRLEAMNS
+2441 GRVEAMNS
-2449 LLNQVNS
+2449 LLNQVNT
-2456 RLEEVSVLAVS
+2456 RLDEVSLLSVA
-2467 EQSIKAH
+2467 EQTIQAQ

-2481 DQLDNAHLKQSK
+2481 DQLEAANLKESK

-2498 GNGDFVTKGKGNLA
+2498 QNGDFVTQGKGNLA
-2512 KIDQLGGSDAV
+2512 NIDLLGSREAV
-2523 LEKVKASVNHEYG
+2523 LEKVKSAVSNEYG
-2536 QAIADT
+2536 QTVADT
-2542 IFAGLSANELAKDGK
+2542 IFAGLSAKDLAKDGK
-2557 GIDITGLNRI
+2557 GIDIAGLNKV
-2567 HQALEQHMSPVSATM
+2567 HQAIEQHLSPVSATL

-2600 GQGRTQIDAQ
+2600 GQGRTQLEGQ
-2610 AAADFNKQNYVSWW
+2610 AAADFNQQNYVSWW
-2624 PLGSKSSNIRNIFNV
+2624 PLGSKSSNISNILNV
-2639 ATEYQPDLKLR
+2639 ATKDQPDLKLR

-2663 LEHDMASE
+2663 LEHDVASE
-2671 ENDGFGLNDGET
+2671 ENDGFGLHDGDI

-2698 DAAYKDASEGY
+2698 DASFKEASEGY

-2717 DMLVST
+2717 DMLETT
-2723 GIPAHVFQPFVDQW
+2723 GIPAHVFQPFVEQW

-2753 ELQKQ
+2753 ELRLQ
-2758 AQASGDPAL
+2758 AQRSDDPEL
-2767 VAKRIDNVVRLFAE
+2767 LEKRIGNVVRQFAE
-2781 RALEEIEA
+2781 RALEEIET
-2789 FKASQADEGRVFRIN
+2789 FKASQADQGRVFRIN

-2809 VAAMQAEWNR
+2809 VAAMQAEWHR
-2819 LSHDPDARYQLLTKN
+2819 LSNDPDARYQLLTKN

-2856 RPKFGVWTPTEL
+2856 LPKFGVWTPTEL

-2891 NDDLDALSGSEKHK
+2891 TDVLDALSGNEKPK
-2905 DKVAIENDGT
+2905 ENVAIENDGT
-2915 PPRDKV
+2915 PPRDKES
-2921 PLSPLTRFLNNE
+2921 LSPLTRFLNNE
-2933 LYGERDAR
+2933 LYGDKEAR
-2941 RKIGDITQTLLDH
+2941 RKIGEITQTLLDH

-2963 VTLKGEAGRLT
+2963 ITLQGEAGRLT
-2974 GYYHQGTASSD
+2974 GYYHQGTAPSEG
-2985 DETSTTSGKVVLFL
+2985 ETSSPSGKVVLFL

-3014 SHYQKQGID
+3014 NHYQKQGID

-3053 YLVNDKGIDPSNIIL
+3053 YLVNDKGIDPSNIII

-3116 AGIVGTIAKAVN
+3116 AGIVGAIAKAVN
-3128 GQFSVEKNLKGLPQE
+3128 GQFSVEKNLEGLPKE
-3143 TPILLLTDNEG
+3143 TSILLLTDNEG
-3154 LGEEGEK
+3154 LGNEGEK
-3161 LRVKLSNSGFNVTGE
+3161 LRTILTVSGYNVTGE

-3187 LMSQYTGQIVSD
+3187 LMSQYADQIVSGLSSSASVDED
-3199 LLNTQHIKHNEAKLN
+3199 LDQQGLDTTSTKDQGVSNKDDHLQVVDSKEA
-3214 LEPHGKNYESRDLI
+3214 
-3228 LKPISQPETVELGM
+3228 
-3242 PEVDQKVLA
+3242 LA
-3251 DIAERENVIIGVRPV
+3251 DGKI
-3266 DEKSKSL
+3266 L
-3273 IASKMYSSKGL
+3273 
-3284 FVKAKSS
+3284 
-3291 DWGPMSGFIPVDQS
+3291 
-3305 FAKASARRDLETFN
+3305 
-3319 RHAEQSIQSGNAVSA
+3319 H
-3334 DLYLN
+3334 N
-3339 QVRVEE
+3339 Q
-3345 LVSKYH
+3345 
-3351 SLTPL
+3351 
-3356 ELDDQSGMYK
+3356 
-3366 TTATNGDQ
+3366 
-3374 SVPFFLNR
+3374 
-3382 VTVDGNELWQ
+3382 
-3392 VHYITNGELAPFK
+3392 
-3405 VIGDPV
+3405 
-3411 SKQPMTA
+3411 
-3418 DYDLLTVMYSYGD
+3418 
-3431 LGPQDKVKQP
+3431 
-3441 LTWQQW
+3441 
-3447 KDSVTYEDLTPKY
+3447 
-3460 KELYSNEDLYN
+3460 
-3471 KKDGA
+3471 
-3476 SLGNVSGRLKELKD
+3476 
-3490 RINVDLGRTNGLEMV
+3490 
-3505 HHGADDANPYAVM
+3505 
-3518 ADNFPATFFV
+3518 
-3528 PKSLFAED
+3528 
-3536 GLGEGKGSIQTYFNV
+3536 
-3551 NEQGAVVIRNPQE
+3551 
-3564 FSDFQQVT
+3564 
-3572 INASFRASFND
+3572 
-3583 KWNHGLDEP
+3583 
-3592 LFTTKRKLSHEFLNK
+3592 
-3607 RDQLLKK
+3607 
-3614 LSGGRLDA
+3614 
-3622 QDETLVALG
+3622 
-3631 NPDDVSGNKAIV
+3631 
-3643 AVDVSQ
+3643 
-3649 IFTRQELKERANVFA
+3649 
-3664 KPIGASYQGI
+3664 
-3674 LDQLDLVHQ
+3674 
-3683 TVSRDQIVASFEL
+3683 
-3696 NKKVNAYIAEH
+3696 
-3707 PTSGRNQA
+3707 
-3715 LTQLKE
+3715 
-3721 QITSALFIGKM
+3721 
-3732 QVAQVDIDAIA
+3732 
-3743 QTRPE
+3743 
-3748 LAARIFMVAIEEANG
+3748 
-3763 EHRGL
+3763 
-3768 TDMMVRWAN
+3768 
-3777 EDPYLAPKQGYKGE
+3777 
-3791 TPNDLGFDAKYHV
+3791 
-3804 DLGDHYADFKQWLE
+3804 
-3818 TSQSNGLLSKATLD
+3818 
-3832 ESTKTVHLG
+3832 
-3841 YSYQELQDLT
+3841 
-3851 GVESVQMAFYFLK
+3851 
-3864 EAAKKV
+3864 
-3870 DPISGDSAEMILLK
+3870 
-3884 KFADKS
+3884 
-3890 YLSQLDSDRMDQIEG
+3890 
-3905 IYRSSHETDVDAWDR
+3905 
-3920 RYSGAGYD
+3920 
-3928 ELTNKLA
+3928 
-3935 GATGVDEQL
+3935 
-3944 SVLLDDRKGL
+3944 
-3954 LIGEVHGSDVNG
+3954 DVNG
-3966 LRFVNEQMDALK
+3966 W
-3978 KQGVTVIGLEHLR
+3978 G
-3991 SDLAQPLI
+3991 P
-3999 DRYLATG
+3999 
-4006 VMSSELSAMLK
+4006 
-4017 TKHLDATLFENA
+4017 
-4029 RANGMRIVAL
+4029 
-4039 DANSSARPNVQG
+4039 
-4051 TEHGLM
+4051 
-4057 YRAGAA
+4057 
-4063 NNIAV
+4063 
-4068 EVLQSLPDDEKFV
+4068 
-4081 AIYGKAHLQSH
+4081 
-4092 KGIEGFVP
+4092 
-4100 GITHRLDLPA
+4100 IT
-4110 LRVSDSNQFRVEQ
+4110 
-4123 DDMTLR
+4123 
-4129 VVYDDVANKPKLTFK
+4129 
-4144 DSLSGANTAIHNQ
+4144 
-4157 NVNDWERVAV
+4157 V
-4167 TPTAD
+4167 TPTTD

-4189 SVVANAAA
+4189 DVVAKAAA

-4232 RWQLVGHGRDDSDS
+4232 RWQLVGHGRDHSES
-4246 NNTHLSGYSAEDLAA
+4246 NNTRLSGYSADELAV
-4261 KLANFQ
+4261 KLAKFQ
-4267 QSFSQAENIN
+4267 QSFNQAENIN
-4277 NTPDHIS
+4277 NKPDHIS

-4298 FGHQFINAMDVN
+4298 FGHQFINAMDAN
-4310 GLRVDVSAR
+4310 GLRVDVSVR
-4319 SSELAVDATGRKHTK
+4319 SSELAIDEAGRKHTK
-4334 DENGDWIQKAETN
+4334 DANGDWVQKAENN
-4347 KVSLSWNEQ
+4347 KVSLSWDAQ
-4356 GEVIAK
+4356 GEVVAK
-4362 EERIRNGIAE
+4362 DERIRNGIAE

-4381 VSDVGEIARGAI
+4381 VSDVDEPARGAI
-4393 GDNNDVFDAPEKRKV
+4393 GDNSDVFDAPEKRKP
-4408 ETETSSSAANN
+4408 ETEVIANSSSSNQ
-4419 KLSYSGNIQVN
+4419 LSYSGNIQVN
-4430 VGDGE
+4430 VGEGE

-4449 VGSGGF
+4449 VGTGGF

-4465 MVHIGNGESKHS
+4465 MVHIGDGESKHS
-4477 VDMGGYQALEGAQMF
+4477 VDIGGYQALEGAQMF
-4492 IGNRNV
+4492 LGNRNV
-4498 SFNLGQSNDLLV
+4498 SFNFGHSNDLIL

-4535 QSIATSGEDQD
+4535 QGIAMSGEGED

-4577 YTCLVELDSHNERS
+4577 YTTLVELDSQNERD
-4591 SRGLKHDT
+4591 SRGLKHDA
-4599 EAALNKQYNQWLSGN
+4599 EATLNKQYNQWLSGN
-4614 SDSSAGKLSRADK
+4614 GNSGTSQLSRADK

-4678 TQQFSATGQAKTTFT
+4678 TQQFTATGQAKTTFT
-4693 YTPEDLPR
+4693 YTPQDLPR
-4701 QLKNKLLGQMAGIG
+4701 QLKNKLLGQLAGVG

-4727 YTTSGQIVSRNGEAV
+4727 YTASGQIVSRNGQAV
-4742 DGVAILTEMLEVIGE
+4742 DGVAILKEMLEVIGE

-4771 LLDSLKSGIDMG
+4771 LLDSLKAGIDMG
-4783 ADGIQSFAE
+4783 ADGIKSFAE
-4792 THGLKDKAPEEEENK
+4792 THGLKEKAPEEEKEN
-4807 SAVSVNGTSVN
+4807 SSVSVNGENVN
-4818 SAQGATA
+4818 SAQGATVA
-4825 SDGNTETAETQDRAF
+4825 DGSTETAETPDRAF

-4899 DINLSLGNYNF
+4899 DINISLGNYNF

-4947 TGGEGSDMGVLMGRE
+4947 TGGEGNDMGVLMGRE

-5004 LGRDYVVTSGNFNR
+5004 SGRDYVVTSGNFNR
-5018 VDTGDG
+5018 VDTGDD

-5089 FSQFNGEEGRDLMVL
+5089 FSQFNGGEGRDLMVL

-5132 DISSEDNIVFN
+5132 DIRSEDNIVFN

-5159 KLSILR
+5159 RLSILR
-5165 DPVSETD
+5165 DPSNDSD
-5172 QAKFE
+5172 QSKFE
-5177 HIGSVTFNDY
+5177 HIGSVTFSDY
-5187 FDGKRAQMIIAMG
+5187 FNGNRAQVVIGMS
-5200 EKDANGEREYTT
+5200 EKDLSGEREYTM
-5212 LSESSIDALVQAMSG
+5212 LSDSAIDALVQAMSG
-5227 FDPQAGDNGFIDNL
+5227 FEPQAGDNGFIDSL
-5241 DSKSRVAISTAW
+5241 ESKSQAAISMAW
-5253 ADVVHK
+5253 SDVVHK
-5259 KGITV
+5259 KGLMV

>member
-14 TGNYSADNGN
+14 TGNYSADDGN
-24 NDIVAIGFGGE
+24 NSIVAIGFGGE

-42 DHVTVGSIGATVH
+42 DHVTVGSIGATVY

-69 LRVEDSTGH
+69 LRVEDTTGH

-103 AGGVSIDHLGHHG
+103 AGGVSIDHLGNHG

-126 NSVKRKG
+126 NGITRKG

-153 NHGNLSF
+153 NQGNLSF

-167 KLDRTWFDQY
+167 KLDRTWFNRY
-177 QGSRGDVSFD
+177 QGSRGDVTFD

-242 DVYQQ
+242 DVYAQ
-247 THGNIRFE
+247 TRGNIRFE
-255 GVGGYNSFYSDVAH
+255 GVGGYNSLYSDVAH

-303 DIVLTTAKMHGSWI
+303 DIVLTAAQMHGLSI
-317 GSGTHAVTAVKSER
+317 DNGNKFHAVTAVKSER

-347 INKVRLSNDP
+347 INKVRLYNDP
-357 KTGKLKYYSEAWYKQ
+357 ETGKLKYYSEAWFKR
-372 GNHLS
+372 GNHLAE
-377 GLARSDVSS
+377 LARSDVSS

-416 MEKDLTEY
+416 VEKDLTEY

-436 AKDVVLSD
+436 AKDVALSD

-453 TDGTKVDVQA
+453 TDGTTVDVQA
-463 IKSNRKPN
+463 VKSNRKPN
-471 TYVYAKVLGPY
+471 TYIYAKVLGPY
-482 TKIVVVELANDAE
+482 TKIVVVELANDPK
-495 TGVLKYQARSWYKEG
+495 TGALKYQARSWYKEG
-510 DHTANLANEDISS
+510 NHTANLANEDISS

-535 SLSALNYSVNAIRSM
+535 SLSDLHYSVNAVRST

-570 DSGESSGDVHFSGA
+570 DSGESSGDVRFNGA

-614 QFGNTEFNGGGAAN
+614 QFGHTEFNGGGAAN

-695 NSRVAMLGGYN
+695 NSRVVMLGGYN
-706 THTQIGSGH
+706 THTQIGSGN

-729 VGNGEVTSVLAGGA
+729 VGKGDVASVLAGGA
-743 NVLTKVGEGEL
+743 NVLTKVGDGDL
-754 TAGMLGGANVMTH
+754 TAGMLGGANVITH
-767 ISGDEQASN
+767 ISGDNETSN
-776 TTAVAL
+776 TAAVAL

-790 KGKGDTLAVMGG
+790 KGKGNTLAVMGG

-813 STTGVMVGGAN
+813 TTTGVMVGGAN

-872 IAAMIGAGNI
+872 IAVMIGAGNI

-954 NANIFTHIG
+954 NANIFTHVG
-963 NGSTFAAMI
+963 SGSTFAAMI
-972 GQANVMTKVGND
+972 GQANIMTKVGND

-1002 GTSLGLFA
+1002 GTSLGIFA
-1010 GEMNVMTKVGN
+1010 GEVNVMTKVGN

-1126 KANIVTKVGDGLGIN
+1126 KANIITKVGDGLGVN
-1141 VAWGQA
+1141 VTWGQA

-1158 YNFAKGEANILTK
+1158 YNFAKGEANIITK

-1204 NVITKVGD
+1204 NVITKVGN

-1241 GNVVT
+1241 GNIVT

-1268 NGLSVTAA
+1268 DGLSVTAA

-1283 TKVGNGVSV
+1283 TKVGDGVSV

-1321 IHIGDGL
+1321 IHVGDGL
-1328 NINASYARNNVAIKV
+1328 NINASYAQNNVAIKV

-1364 ALFDNVKQTLL
+1364 ALFDNIKQTLL

-1393 TSGTQKGR
+1393 SSGTQKGR

-1411 LDGFQMDAI
+1411 LDGFQMEAI

-1439 TPDLNE
+1439 TPDLNK
-1445 MDNDLNIDGASDHAP
+1445 MQNALDVDGSSDQTQAP

-1473 GWQSTHGVEASYSGS
+1473 GWKSTHGVEASYSGN

-1497 GTRVT
+1497 GARVT
-1502 ELDTHTNT
+1502 ELDTYTNT

-1599 SESSPQANAVSEHAK
+1599 SESSQQANAVSEHAT

-1658 QQAIEN
+1658 QQALEN

-1674 EESEAVTAELTTL
+1674 EESEAVTAELTKL

-1699 HTGKSGEQWRNDFA
+1699 HTGESGEQWRNDFA

-1720 QSQIDDAKQLAS
+1720 QSQLDDAKQLAN
-1732 DKMAAAKQTQSD
+1732 DKIAAAKQAQSD
-1744 NNSKVKDSIAKSEAG
+1744 NNSKVKESVAKSEAG
-1759 VAKGEQNRAGA
+1759 VAQGEQNRAGA

-1782 TRKADAVAKSH
+1782 TRKADAVAKSN

-1823 ANQAQNDAQGA
+1823 ANQAQNDAKGT

-1842 DRQGVAGS
+1842 DREGVAGS
-1850 GLSGNAHRVEGA
+1850 GLSGNAHSVEGA
-1862 GETGSHVNTDSQTN
+1862 GETGSHVNADSSTN
-1876 ADGRFSDG
+1876 ADGRFSEG
-1884 LTEQELEAL
+1884 LSEQEQEAL

-1903 QINAGIRSKNSGS
+1903 QINAGIRGKNSGS
-1916 TITSMFMEANADSI
+1916 TITSMFTETNSDSI
-1930 VVDTT
+1930 VVPTT
-1935 ASQDVVRKEVR
+1935 ASQDVVRQEIR
-1946 ISGVNLVGLGEA
+1946 ISGVNLEGLSGGQGNQTTGPH
-1958 SHDSAESLVAARA
+1958 SSKS
-1971 EKVANL
+1971 
-1977 YRWLDTDND
+1977 
-1986 VATDKYVPVPGFE
+1986 VPGFQSHFASTSIGIE
-1999 RVDADVSDEVKQ
+1999 NELSGLVVVLPKNSAQTFGYVHDSQGNPLFMLTKDMNQGGYSNPAGITDINGLNNWQTHTIELVTYPSETSDTTAIESRKEAMLWLAKEFTGHINQSNHQSLPQLVSDDGRFTLVISNSKHLIAAGNGTAIEAQGQTIGMTPSGQQATMAISAKEFGSSSSLEV
-2011 RMIQSMSGYIE
+2011 RLLESAPWYQSGLRDEFLANSNEHKLDDPEAAQNVYAYLTSVYSKTADLAKEFGIYINDWDPASEGFSPNAQGLTDPKVKNAWEILPRTKPVKMLELLSADDSRYVRQQIIEKLKGSHSESLAKNVFEYFQYGGEVAGHGINNATTGSAQQPEPAILFEFRSVPSVLSEFVPKTESTAKVDVKALDHFDSASRKAIIVEVNALVSGSDDFDAWYQEYRASKGQPPVKNPKSSASANHKAEWLMTQYADKWAKITAPYIE
-2022 HTDNQVPKDQA
+2022 SNETSTSTQTTVDSGEVLKGLQDDFKRYGDALKPDTSVPGKSKDIRTTKDFLNGYKNDHAKEIVDGFRSDMSIKQ
-2033 QALATLFVEST
+2033 LVDLF
-2044 LDYDW
+2044 
-2049 DKRVEFLT
+2049 
-2057 KLESYGYSF
+2057 
-2066 ETPHAEK
+2066 
-2073 SIVSFWSGKNFKQY
+2073 
-2087 RDVLDNAQTDGK
+2087 
-2099 KVVYDIDV
+2099 V
-2107 KGNAFAIDLNKH
+2107 KGN
-2119 LMRWGG
+2119 WS
-2125 LFLDPDNAEQNQL
+2125 AEQKGALAWEIESRAL
-2138 KSSIDAAT
+2138 KVT
-2146 FSNTGFWSSVYATG
+2146 FQNKSEKYNRLFRE
-2160 AQHDVYVIAEGGVR
+2160 IA
-2174 LGNYFWHVELPA
+2174 
-2186 LRQLQREGLVGEI
+2186 
-2199 RLLDKPVSEYKDLP
+2199 S
-2213 ADEIGRRL
+2213 
-2221 TDAGVG
+2221 AGV
-2227 VKVRFDALSSAR
+2227 VDA
-2239 QAELLADN
+2239 
-2247 PDDYRADTLV
+2247 
-2257 ELDVKLSAID
+2257 K
-2267 SMLRESLP
+2267 
-2275 FYSLRTERNL
+2275 
-2285 LVQEG
+2285 
-2290 DEGFEV
+2290 
-2296 RSWPGSDDK
+2296 
-2305 SKTILLDNPEDAAQ
+2305 AA
-2319 QKAIERF
+2319 
-2326 ILANFD
+2326 
-2332 NFEQMPDELFLV
+2332 
-2344 DNKVLSH
+2344 
-2351 HDGRTRIL
+2351 
-2359 AQKEDGAW
+2359 
-2367 TYNTN
+2367 
-2372 SELMSVTELLDA
+2372 
-2384 AHVSGKVRGE
+2384 
-2394 SYQKVIDALAEYHA
+2394 
-2408 STAEHADYELESV
+2408 
-2421 EQLVNLRKKIEGYAL
+2421 EQLAPQL
-2436 GHPDS
+2436 
-2441 GRLEAMNS
+2441 M
-2449 LLNQVNS
+2449 LLN
-2456 RLEEVSVLAVS
+2456 
-2467 EQSIKAH
+2467 
-2474 DSFSRLY
+2474 
-2481 DQLDNAHLKQSK
+2481 
-2493 HLYLD
+2493 
-2498 GNGDFVTKGKGNLA
+2498 
-2512 KIDQLGGSDAV
+2512 
-2523 LEKVKASVNHEYG
+2523 
-2536 QAIADT
+2536 
-2542 IFAGLSANELAKDGK
+2542 LS
-2557 GIDITGLNRI
+2557 
-2567 HQALEQHMSPVSATM
+2567 
-2582 YIWKPSDHSAL
+2582 
-2593 GHAALQI
+2593 
-2600 GQGRTQIDAQ
+2600 
-2610 AAADFNKQNYVSWW
+2610 
-2624 PLGSKSSNIRNIFNV
+2624 
-2639 ATEYQPDLKLR
+2639 
-2650 WSDFSQPAHQNDT
+2650 
-2663 LEHDMASE
+2663 
-2671 ENDGFGLNDGET
+2671 NDGFGGRCDPLS
-2683 KLKRF
+2683 KL
-2688 IEKLNAAKGI
+2688 
-2698 DAAYKDASEGY
+2698 
-2709 ASVLLGNP
+2709 V
-2717 DMLVST
+2717 
-2723 GIPAHVFQPFVDQW
+2723 
-2737 NDTSYDMMDVA
+2737 
-2748 NRFAQ
+2748 
-2753 ELQKQ
+2753 
-2758 AQASGDPAL
+2758 L
-2767 VAKRIDNVVRLFAE
+2767 VAKQ
-2781 RALEEIEA
+2781 LENDGQVGVARQLLEKMYSAAAVLSNPTLYSDSE
-2789 FKASQADEGRVFRIN
+2789 KANASKLLSSLAAIHAKNPMHDTSMKVWQEK
-2804 LEGLD
+2804 LEGKQALTVNGVVEKITDASANGKPVLLELD
-2809 VAAMQAEWNR
+2809 APGHAMAAWAKGSGDDRVYGFYDPNAGIVEFSSAE
-2819 LSHDPDARYQLLTKN
+2819 
-2834 CSSTV
+2834 
-2839 AKVLK
+2839 
-2844 AGGADKL
+2844 
-2851 IGHTW
+2851 
-2856 RPKFGVWTPTEL
+2856 KFGDYLTRFFGKSDLNMAQSYKLGKNDAGEAIFNRVVVMDGNTLASYKPTFGDNTTMQGILDLPVFDATPINKPEVTD
-2868 FNFGQ
+2868 
-2873 ALQEAQLEIAAK
+2873 
-2885 KQSHQV
+2885 V
-2891 NDDLDALSGSEKHK
+2891 LDALSGNEKHK
-2905 DKVAIENDGT
+2905 ENVAIENDGT
-2915 PPRDKV
+2915 PPRDKES
-2921 PLSPLTRFLNNE
+2921 LSPLTRFLNNE
-2933 LYGERDAR
+2933 LYGEKDAR
-2941 RKIGDITQTLLDH
+2941 RKIGEITQTLLDH
-2954 AVEKGESQK
+2954 AVENGESQK

-2974 GYYHQGTASSD
+2974 GYYHQGAASSEG
-2985 DETSTTSGKVVLFL
+2985 ETSATSGKVVLFL
-2999 HGSGSSAEEQASAIR
+2999 HGSGSSAEEQASEIR
-3014 SHYQKQGID
+3014 NHYQKQGID

-3053 YLVNDKGIDPSNIIL
+3053 YLVNDKGIDPSNIII

-3116 AGIVGTIAKAVN
+3116 AGIVGAIAKAVN
-3128 GQFSVEKNLKGLPQE
+3128 GQFSVEKNLKGLPKE

-3161 LRVKLSNSGFNVTGE
+3161 LRAKLAIAGYNVTGE

-3187 LMSQYTGQIVSD
+3187 LMGQYADQIVSGLFNAEQAAVEAGEVLKGLEKD
-3199 LLNTQHIKHNEAKLN
+3199 FKRYGDALKPDTSVPGKSKDIRTTKDFLNGYKNDHAKEIVDGFRSDMSIKQLVDLFVKGNWSAEQKGALAWEIESRALKVTFQNKSEKYNRLFREIASAGVVDAKATEQLAPQLMLLNLSNDGFGGRCDPLSKLVLVAKQ
-3214 LEPHGKNYESRDLI
+3214 LENDG
-3228 LKPISQPETVELGM
+3228 QV
-3242 PEVDQKVLA
+3242 
-3251 DIAERENVIIGVRPV
+3251 GVARQLL
-3266 DEKSKSL
+3266 E
-3273 IASKMYSSKGL
+3273 KMYSAAAVLSNPTLYSDSEKANASKL
-3284 FVKAKSS
+3284 LSSLAAIHAKN
-3291 DWGPMSGFIPVDQS
+3291 PMHDTSMKVWQEKLEGKQALTVNGVVEKITD
-3305 FAKASARRDLETFN
+3305 ASANGKPVL
-3319 RHAEQSIQSGNAVSA
+3319 
-3334 DLYLN
+3334 
-3339 QVRVEE
+3339 
-3345 LVSKYH
+3345 
-3351 SLTPL
+3351 L
-3356 ELDDQSGMYK
+3356 ELDAPGHAMAAWAKGSGDDRVYGFYDPNAGIVEFSSAEKFGDYLTRFFGKSDLNMAQTYELGKNAAGEIIFNRVVVMDGNTLANYKPTFGDK
-3366 TTATNGDQ
+3366 TT
-3374 SVPFFLNR
+3374 
-3382 VTVDGNELWQ
+3382 
-3392 VHYITNGELAPFK
+3392 
-3405 VIGDPV
+3405 
-3411 SKQPMTA
+3411 M
-3418 DYDLLTVMYSYGD
+3418 
-3431 LGPQDKVKQP
+3431 
-3441 LTWQQW
+3441 
-3447 KDSVTYEDLTPKY
+3447 
-3460 KELYSNEDLYN
+3460 
-3471 KKDGA
+3471 
-3476 SLGNVSGRLKELKD
+3476 
-3490 RINVDLGRTNGLEMV
+3490 
-3505 HHGADDANPYAVM
+3505 
-3518 ADNFPATFFV
+3518 
-3528 PKSLFAED
+3528 
-3536 GLGEGKGSIQTYFNV
+3536 
-3551 NEQGAVVIRNPQE
+3551 
-3564 FSDFQQVT
+3564 
-3572 INASFRASFND
+3572 
-3583 KWNHGLDEP
+3583 
-3592 LFTTKRKLSHEFLNK
+3592 
-3607 RDQLLKK
+3607 
-3614 LSGGRLDA
+3614 
-3622 QDETLVALG
+3622 
-3631 NPDDVSGNKAIV
+3631 
-3643 AVDVSQ
+3643 
-3649 IFTRQELKERANVFA
+3649 
-3664 KPIGASYQGI
+3664 QGI
-3674 LDQLDLVHQ
+3674 LDLPV
-3683 TVSRDQIVASFEL
+3683 
-3696 NKKVNAYIAEH
+3696 
-3707 PTSGRNQA
+3707 
-3715 LTQLKE
+3715 
-3721 QITSALFIGKM
+3721 
-3732 QVAQVDIDAIA
+3732 
-3743 QTRPE
+3743 
-3748 LAARIFMVAIEEANG
+3748 
-3763 EHRGL
+3763 
-3768 TDMMVRWAN
+3768 
-3777 EDPYLAPKQGYKGE
+3777 
-3791 TPNDLGFDAKYHV
+3791 FDATPMKKPGTSDV
-3804 DLGDHYADFKQWLE
+3804 DGNA
-3818 TSQSNGLLSKATLD
+3818 KAVDDT
-3832 ESTKTVHLG
+3832 
-3841 YSYQELQDLT
+3841 
-3851 GVESVQMAFYFLK
+3851 K
-3864 EAAKKV
+3864 EA
-3870 DPISGDSAEMILLK
+3870 
-3884 KFADKS
+3884 
-3890 YLSQLDSDRMDQIEG
+3890 
-3905 IYRSSHETDVDAWDR
+3905 
-3920 RYSGAGYD
+3920 
-3928 ELTNKLA
+3928 LA
-3935 GATGVDEQL
+3935 G
-3944 SVLLDDRKGL
+3944 
-3954 LIGEVHGSDVNG
+3954 
-3966 LRFVNEQMDALK
+3966 
-3978 KQGVTVIGLEHLR
+3978 
-3991 SDLAQPLI
+3991 
-3999 DRYLATG
+3999 
-4006 VMSSELSAMLK
+4006 
-4017 TKHLDATLFENA
+4017 
-4029 RANGMRIVAL
+4029 
-4039 DANSSARPNVQG
+4039 
-4051 TEHGLM
+4051 
-4057 YRAGAA
+4057 
-4063 NNIAV
+4063 
-4068 EVLQSLPDDEKFV
+4068 
-4081 AIYGKAHLQSH
+4081 GKIL
-4092 KGIEGFVP
+4092 
-4100 GITHRLDLPA
+4100 
-4110 LRVSDSNQFRVEQ
+4110 
-4123 DDMTLR
+4123 
-4129 VVYDDVANKPKLTFK
+4129 
-4144 DSLSGANTAIHNQ
+4144 HNQ
-4157 NVNDWERVAV
+4157 NVNDWERVVV

-4172 GGETRF
+4172 GGESRF

-4189 SVVANAAA
+4189 DVVAKAAA

-4204 ESSVVVQLDSDG
+4204 ESSVVVQIDSDG

-4232 RWQLVGHGRDDSDS
+4232 RWQLVGHGRDDSES
-4246 NNTHLSGYSAEDLAA
+4246 NNTRLSGYSADELAV
-4261 KLANFQ
+4261 KLAKFQ
-4267 QSFSQAENIN
+4267 QSFNQAESIN
-4277 NTPDHIS
+4277 NKPDHIS

-4298 FGHQFINAMDVN
+4298 FGHQFINAMDAN
-4310 GLRVDVSAR
+4310 GLRVDVSVR
-4319 SSELAVDATGRKHTK
+4319 SSELAVDEAGRKHTK
-4334 DENGDWIQKAETN
+4334 DANGDWVQKAENN
-4347 KVSLSWNEQ
+4347 KVSLSWDEQ
-4356 GEVIAK
+4356 GEVVAK
-4362 EERIRNGIAE
+4362 DERIRNGIAE

-4381 VSDVGEIARGAI
+4381 VSDVDEPARGAI
-4393 GDNNDVFDAPEKRKV
+4393 GDNNDVFDAPEKRKA
-4408 ETETSSSAANN
+4408 ETETSSSSANN

-4449 VGSGGF
+4449 VGTGGF

-4477 VDMGGYQALEGAQMF
+4477 FDIGGYQALEGAQMF

-4498 SFNLGQSNDLLV
+4498 SFNLGRSNDLIL

-4535 QSIATSGEDQD
+4535 QSIATSGEGQD

-4577 YTCLVELDSHNERS
+4577 YTSLVELDSQNERS
-4591 SRGLKHDT
+4591 SRGLKHDA

-4614 SDSSAGKLSRADK
+4614 SDSDTSKLSRADK

-4701 QLKNKLLGQMAGIG
+4701 QLKNKLLGQLAGVG

-4727 YTTSGQIVSRNGEAV
+4727 YTASGHIVSRNGEAV
-4742 DGVAILTEMLEVIGE
+4742 DGVAILKEMLEVIGE

-4771 LLDSLKSGIDMG
+4771 LLDSLKSGINMG
-4783 ADGIQSFAE
+4783 ADGIKSFAE
-4792 THGLKDKAPEEEENK
+4792 THGLKEKAPEEEEDN
-4807 SAVSVNGTSVN
+4807 SSVSVNGANVN
-4818 SAQGATA
+4818 SAQGATVA
-4825 SDGNTETAETQDRAF
+4825 DGSTETAETPDRAF

-4899 DINLSLGNYNF
+4899 DINISLGNYNF

-4947 TGGEGSDMGVLMGRE
+4947 TGGEGNDIGVLMGRE

-5004 LGRDYVVTSGNFNR
+5004 SGRDYVVTSGNFNR
-5018 VDTGDG
+5018 VDTGDD

-5089 FSQFNGEEGRDLMVL
+5089 FSQFNGGEGRDLMVL

-5132 DISSEDNIVFN
+5132 DIRSEDNIVFN

-5165 DPVSETD
+5165 DPASDSD

-5177 HIGSVTFNDY
+5177 HIGSVTFSDY
-5187 FDGKRAQMIIAMG
+5187 FNGNRAQVIIAMG
-5200 EKDANGEREYTT
+5200 EKDATGEREYTT
-5212 LSESSIDALVQAMSG
+5212 LSESAIDALVQAMSG

-5241 DSKSRVAISTAW
+5241 DSKSRVAITTAW

>member
-14 TGNYSADNGN
+14 TGNYSADDGN
-24 NDIVAIGFGGE
+24 NNIVAIGFGGQ

-42 DHVTVGSIGATVH
+42 DHVTVGSIGATVY

-69 LRVEDSTGH
+69 LKVEDSTGH
-78 LSVKGAAGYADINKS
+78 LIVKGAAGYADINKS

-103 AGGVSIDHLGHHG
+103 AGGVSIDHLGNHG

-126 NSVKRKG
+126 NGITRKG
-133 LSGNVTFKGAGGYNA
+133 LSGNVTFAGAGGYNA

-153 NHGNLSF
+153 NQGNLSF
-160 AGAGAGN
+160 TGAGAGN
-167 KLDRTWFDQY
+167 KLDRTWSNRY
-177 QGSRGDVSFD
+177 QGSHGDVTFD

-237 TRQAE
+237 THQAE
-242 DVYQQ
+242 DVYTQ
-247 THGNIRFE
+247 TRGNIRFE
-255 GVGGYNSFYSDVAH
+255 GVGGYNSLYSDVAH

-276 GGAYNTITR
+276 GGAYNTIIR
-285 KGSGSS
+285 KGSGND
-291 FDAQGMEYAKAE
+291 FAKEGMTNAKADE
-303 DIVLTTAKMHGSWI
+303 IVLTKAVMSGSWI
-317 GSGTHAVTAVKSER
+317 GQDHHVTAVKSAS

-336 LFAIADGTYTK
+336 LFAFADSTYTK
-347 INKVRLSNDP
+347 INKVQLRNDP
-357 KTGKLKYYSEAWYKQ
+357 QTGELKYYSTAWYKE

-377 GLARSDVSS
+377 NLANQDISDN
-386 AGGFEVNPINGGY
+386 GGFTAVNINGAY
-399 TLSNIAVEHQQS
+399 TLSDLKVEHQQS
-411 LTVHA
+411 VTVHA
-416 MEKDLTEY
+416 VEKSLTEY

-429 ANGALID
+429 ANGAVID
-436 AKDVVLSD
+436 AKEVSLSD
-444 AKMGGHAIS
+444 AKMGGHAIYA
-453 TDGTKVDVQA
+453 DGTKVDVKA
-463 IKSNRKPN
+463 VKSNRQPN
-471 TYVYAKVLGPY
+471 TYIYAKVLGPY
-482 TKIVVVELANDAE
+482 TKIVVVELANDPE
-495 TGVLKYQARSWYKEG
+495 TGALKYQARSWYKEG
-510 DHTANLANEDISS
+510 DHTANIANQDISS
-523 ANGYHS
+523 ATGYNP

-535 SLSALNYSVNAIRSM
+535 SLSDLHYSVNAVRST

-557 DEYTDQTLFKPAT
+557 EEYTDQTLFKPAN
-570 DSGESSGDVHFSGA
+570 DSGESSGDVRFNGA

-599 YFNGGGIA
+599 HFNGGGIA

-652 QSKQG
+652 QSQQG

-667 NVLVRIGDGQYLAH
+667 NVLVCLGDGQYLAH
-681 LLAYGNISVHKGNG
+681 LLAYGNISVQKGSG
-695 NSRVAMLGGYN
+695 DSRVVMLGGYN
-706 THTQIGSGH
+706 THTQIGSGN

-729 VGNGEVTSVLAGGA
+729 VGQGDVAAVLAGGA
-743 NVLTKVGEGEL
+743 NVLTKMGEGEL
-754 TAGMLGGANVMTH
+754 RSGMLGGANVITH
-767 ISGDEQASN
+767 ISNDDQLSN

-790 KGKGDTLAVMGG
+790 KGKGNTLAVMGG

-813 STTGVMVGGAN
+813 TTTGVMVGGAN

-872 IAAMIGAGNI
+872 IAVMIGAGNI

-908 DALALM
+908 DALTLM

-932 MLAKGNVATKVGNGT
+932 MLAKGNIATKVGNGT

-963 NGSTFAAMI
+963 HGSTFAAMI
-972 GQANVMTKVGND
+972 GQANIMTKVGND

-993 ANIYTHVGD
+993 ANIMTHVGD

-1010 GEMNVMTKVGN
+1010 GEVNVMTKVGN

-1097 GTTVGLLISDIGNVM
+1097 GTTVGLLISDVGNVM

-1126 KANIVTKVGDGLGIN
+1126 KANLITKVGDGLGVN

-1158 YNFAKGEANILTK
+1158 YNFAKGEANLITK

-1180 VQGKANIITHVGN
+1180 VQGEANIITHVGN

-1204 NVITKVGD
+1204 NVITKVGH
-1212 GRNVVL
+1212 GQNVVL

-1241 GNVVT
+1241 GNIVT

-1259 KANITTTVG
+1259 QANITTTVG

-1283 TKVGNGVSV
+1283 TKVGDGVSV

-1321 IHIGDGL
+1321 IHVGDGL
-1328 NINASYARNNVAIKV
+1328 NINASYAQNNVAIKV

-1364 ALFDNVKQTLL
+1364 ALFDNIKQTVL

-1393 TSGTQKGR
+1393 SSGTHKGR

-1420 EEVGS
+1420 KEVGS

-1439 TPDLNE
+1439 TPDLNK
-1445 MDNDLNIDGASDHAP
+1445 MQHALNVDDSSVQAP
-1460 NLIVNGDFEQGDR
+1460 NLIVNGDFELGEH
-1473 GWQSTHGVEASYSGS
+1473 GWQSTHGVEASYAGS
-1488 VYGVNGEGH
+1488 VYGVEGEGH
-1497 GTRVT
+1497 GARVT
-1502 ELDTHTNT
+1502 ELDTYTNT
-1510 SLYQDLTDLT
+1510 SLYQDLANLAQ
-1520 EGEVIAVSFDFAK
+1520 GEVIAVSFDFAK

-1550 VVFSSSGDASAWQ
+1550 VVFSSSGDESAWQ
-1563 QKTLKLTAHAGS
+1563 QKTLKLTAQAGS

-1586 DGLGYILDNVVAK
+1586 DGLGYILDNVVAT
-1599 SESSPQANAVSEHAK
+1599 SESSQQANAIREHAT
-1614 QNQASQNALSDK
+1614 QNSAAQNALSDK

-1658 QQAIEN
+1658 QQALEN
-1664 NGQAQRDAVK
+1664 NGQAQRDAVQ
-1674 EESEAVTAELTTL
+1674 EESEAITAELTKL
-1687 AQGLDVLDGQAT
+1687 AQGLDVLDSQAT
-1699 HTGKSGEQWRNDFA
+1699 HTGESGDQWRNEFA
-1713 GGLLDGV
+1713 SGLLAGA
-1720 QSQIDDAKQLAS
+1720 QIQLDDAKQLANG
-1732 DKMAAAKQTQSD
+1732 KIAEAKQTHAD
-1744 NNSKVKDSIAKSEAG
+1744 NQNKVKDAVAKSEAG

-1775 EAKADAE
+1775 DAQADAE
-1782 TRKADAVAKSH
+1782 KRKADALAKGK
-1793 DAKQAESD
+1793 DAQQAESD
-1801 AHSAANDAQS
+1801 AHHAINNAQS
-1811 RGDRDAMNAENK
+1811 RGDRDVELAENK
-1823 ANQAQNDAQGA
+1823 ANQAQADAQGA

-1842 DRQGVAGS
+1842 DRQGVTGS
-1850 GLSGNAHRVEGA
+1850 GLSGNAHSVEGA
-1862 GETGSHVNTDSQTN
+1862 GETDSHVNTDSQTN
-1876 ADGRFSDG
+1876 ADGRFSEG
-1884 LTEQELEAL
+1884 LTEQEQEAL

-1903 QINAGIRSKNSGS
+1903 QINAGIRAKNSVS
-1916 TITSMFMEANADSI
+1916 TITTMFTEANTDSI
-1930 VVDTT
+1930 VVPTT
-1935 ASQDVVRKEVR
+1935 TPQDVVRKEIR
-1946 ISGVNLVGLGEA
+1946 ISGVNLEGLGEA
-1958 SHDSAESLVAARA
+1958 SHDSAVSLVAARA

-1977 YRWLDTDND
+1977 YRWLDSDHPR
-1986 VATDKYVPVPGFE
+1986 ATEQYIPVPGFE
-1999 RVDADVSDEVKQ
+1999 RVDVNVSDETKQ
-2011 RMIQSMSGYIE
+2011 RLTQFVSGYIE

-2033 QALATLFVEST
+2033 QALATLFVEAT
-2044 LDYDW
+2044 LNYDW

-2066 ETPHAEK
+2066 EAPHGEN
-2073 SIVSFWSGKNFKQY
+2073 SLVSFWSGRNFKEY
-2087 RDVLDNAQTDGK
+2087 RNVLDNAQPDGK

-2107 KGNAFAIDLNKH
+2107 QGNAFAIKLNKQ
-2119 LMRWGG
+2119 LMRWGDM
-2125 LFLDPDNAEQNQL
+2125 FLDLENADQNHLQ
-2138 KSSIDAAT
+2138 SSIEAAAY
-2146 FSNTGFWSSVYATG
+2146 SNTGFWSSVYATG
-2160 AQHDVYVIAEGGVR
+2160 AKDDVYVIAEGGMR
-2174 LGNYFWHVELPA
+2174 LGNYFWNVELPL

-2199 RLLDKPVSEYKDLP
+2199 RLLDKPVSEYKDVP
-2213 ADEIGRRL
+2213 VNEIGHKL

-2227 VKVRFDALSSAR
+2227 VKVRFDALSAAQ
-2239 QAELLADN
+2239 QAELLAIN
-2247 PDDYRADTLV
+2247 PKGYKADSLV

-2267 SMLRESLP
+2267 SMLRDALP

-2290 DEGFEV
+2290 DEGFKV
-2296 RSWPGSDDK
+2296 RAWPGSDGK
-2305 SKTILLDNPEDAAQ
+2305 SKTIVLDNPEDATQ
-2319 QKAIERF
+2319 QKTIERF
-2326 ILANFD
+2326 ILANFQ

-2344 DNKVLSH
+2344 DNKVISH
-2351 HDGRTRIL
+2351 DKGITHIL
-2359 AQKEDGAW
+2359 AQKVDGAW
-2367 TYNTN
+2367 LYNAKVD
-2372 SELMSVTELLDA
+2372 LMSVTELLDA
-2384 AHVSGKVRGE
+2384 ANVTGKIRGE
-2394 SYQKVIDALAEYHA
+2394 SYQQVIDALSEYH
-2408 STAEHADYELESV
+2408 SSVTEFSDYEQESI
-2421 EQLVNLRKKIEGYAL
+2421 EKLLSLRKKIEGYVL

-2441 GRLEAMNS
+2441 GRIAAMNS
-2449 LLNQVNS
+2449 LLNQVNT

-2467 EQSIKAH
+2467 EPNIKAQ

-2481 DQLDNAHLKQSK
+2481 DQLETANLKGTK

-2498 GNGDFVTKGKGNLA
+2498 QNGEFVTKGKGHLA
-2512 KIDQLGGSDAV
+2512 NIDLLGSREAV
-2523 LEKVKASVNHEYG
+2523 LEKVKLTVSNEYG
-2536 QAIADT
+2536 QTVADT
-2542 IFAGLSANELAKDGK
+2542 IFAGLSAKDLAKDGK
-2557 GIDITGLNRI
+2557 GIDIAGLKKVHLAI
-2567 HQALEQHMSPVSATM
+2567 EQHLSPVSATLFL
-2582 YIWKPSDHSAL
+2582 WKPSDHSAL

-2600 GQGRTQIDAQ
+2600 SQGRTQLEGQ
-2610 AAADFNKQNYVSWW
+2610 AAADFNQQNYVSWW
-2624 PLGSKSSNIRNIFNV
+2624 PLGSKSSNISNILNV
-2639 ATEYQPDLKLR
+2639 ATKDQPDLKLR
-2650 WSDFSQPAHQNDT
+2650 WKDFSQPAAHGES
-2663 LEHDMASE
+2663 LAFDMQTE
-2671 ENDGFGLNDGET
+2671 ENDDFGLKSAED
-2683 KLKRF
+2683 KLKDF
-2688 IEKLNAAKGI
+2688 IKQLASASGVDKKF
-2698 DAAYKDASEGY
+2698 KDISQAFTMM
-2709 ASVLLGNP
+2709 ALMNP
-2717 DMLVST
+2717 DILESAN
-2723 GIPAHVFQPFVDQW
+2723 IPEHISKPFVDQW
-2737 NDTSYDMMDVA
+2737 NDTSYDMQDVA
-2748 NRFAQ
+2748 QRFAKELQEQAKVAANSEQMEQQISEVVRRFAQ
-2753 ELQKQ
+2753 DELDKIQT
-2758 AQASGDPAL
+2758 
-2767 VAKRIDNVVRLFAE
+2767 
-2781 RALEEIEA
+2781 
-2789 FKASQADEGRVFRIN
+2789 FKETQADQGRVFRIN

-2809 VAAMQAEWNR
+2809 VAAMQAEWHR
-2819 LSHDPDARYQLLTKN
+2819 LSNDPDARYQLLTKN

-2856 RPKFGVWTPTEL
+2856 LPKFGVWTPTEL

-2891 NDDLDALSGSEKHK
+2891 TDVLDALSGNEKPK
-2905 DKVAIENDGT
+2905 ENVAIENDGT
-2915 PPRDKV
+2915 PPRDKES
-2921 PLSPLTRFLNNE
+2921 LSPLTRFLNNE
-2933 LYGERDAR
+2933 LYGDKEAR
-2941 RKIGDITQTLLDH
+2941 RKIGEITQTLLDH
-2954 AVEKGESQK
+2954 AVENGESQK

-2974 GYYHQGTASSD
+2974 GYYHQGAASSEG
-2985 DETSTTSGKVVLFL
+2985 ETSATSGKVVLFL

-3014 SHYQKQGID
+3014 NHYQKQGID

-3053 YLVNDKGIDPSNIIL
+3053 YLVNDKGIDPSNIII

-3081 ARYAAQNGQAVSG
+3081 ARFAAQNGQAVSG

-3109 AHEVANP
+3109 AHEVVNP
-3116 AGIVGTIAKAVN
+3116 AGIVGAISKAVN
-3128 GQFSVEKNLKGLPQE
+3128 GQFSVEKNLEGLPKE
-3143 TPILLLTDNEG
+3143 TAILLLTDNEG
-3154 LGEEGEK
+3154 LGNEGEK
-3161 LRVKLSNSGFNVTGE
+3161 LRTKLTASGYNVTGE
-3176 QTFYGHEASNR
+3176 QTFYGHEASNL
-3187 LMSQYTGQIVSD
+3187 LMSQYADQIVSGLSSSASVDED
-3199 LLNTQHIKHNEAKLN
+3199 LDQQGLDTTSTKDQGISNKNDHLQVVDSKEA
-3214 LEPHGKNYESRDLI
+3214 
-3228 LKPISQPETVELGM
+3228 
-3242 PEVDQKVLA
+3242 LA
-3251 DIAERENVIIGVRPV
+3251 DGKI
-3266 DEKSKSL
+3266 L
-3273 IASKMYSSKGL
+3273 
-3284 FVKAKSS
+3284 
-3291 DWGPMSGFIPVDQS
+3291 
-3305 FAKASARRDLETFN
+3305 
-3319 RHAEQSIQSGNAVSA
+3319 H
-3334 DLYLN
+3334 N
-3339 QVRVEE
+3339 Q
-3345 LVSKYH
+3345 
-3351 SLTPL
+3351 
-3356 ELDDQSGMYK
+3356 
-3366 TTATNGDQ
+3366 
-3374 SVPFFLNR
+3374 
-3382 VTVDGNELWQ
+3382 
-3392 VHYITNGELAPFK
+3392 
-3405 VIGDPV
+3405 
-3411 SKQPMTA
+3411 
-3418 DYDLLTVMYSYGD
+3418 
-3431 LGPQDKVKQP
+3431 
-3441 LTWQQW
+3441 
-3447 KDSVTYEDLTPKY
+3447 
-3460 KELYSNEDLYN
+3460 
-3471 KKDGA
+3471 
-3476 SLGNVSGRLKELKD
+3476 
-3490 RINVDLGRTNGLEMV
+3490 
-3505 HHGADDANPYAVM
+3505 
-3518 ADNFPATFFV
+3518 
-3528 PKSLFAED
+3528 
-3536 GLGEGKGSIQTYFNV
+3536 
-3551 NEQGAVVIRNPQE
+3551 
-3564 FSDFQQVT
+3564 
-3572 INASFRASFND
+3572 
-3583 KWNHGLDEP
+3583 
-3592 LFTTKRKLSHEFLNK
+3592 
-3607 RDQLLKK
+3607 
-3614 LSGGRLDA
+3614 
-3622 QDETLVALG
+3622 
-3631 NPDDVSGNKAIV
+3631 
-3643 AVDVSQ
+3643 
-3649 IFTRQELKERANVFA
+3649 
-3664 KPIGASYQGI
+3664 
-3674 LDQLDLVHQ
+3674 
-3683 TVSRDQIVASFEL
+3683 
-3696 NKKVNAYIAEH
+3696 
-3707 PTSGRNQA
+3707 
-3715 LTQLKE
+3715 
-3721 QITSALFIGKM
+3721 
-3732 QVAQVDIDAIA
+3732 
-3743 QTRPE
+3743 
-3748 LAARIFMVAIEEANG
+3748 
-3763 EHRGL
+3763 
-3768 TDMMVRWAN
+3768 
-3777 EDPYLAPKQGYKGE
+3777 
-3791 TPNDLGFDAKYHV
+3791 
-3804 DLGDHYADFKQWLE
+3804 
-3818 TSQSNGLLSKATLD
+3818 
-3832 ESTKTVHLG
+3832 
-3841 YSYQELQDLT
+3841 
-3851 GVESVQMAFYFLK
+3851 
-3864 EAAKKV
+3864 
-3870 DPISGDSAEMILLK
+3870 
-3884 KFADKS
+3884 
-3890 YLSQLDSDRMDQIEG
+3890 
-3905 IYRSSHETDVDAWDR
+3905 
-3920 RYSGAGYD
+3920 
-3928 ELTNKLA
+3928 
-3935 GATGVDEQL
+3935 
-3944 SVLLDDRKGL
+3944 
-3954 LIGEVHGSDVNG
+3954 DVNG
-3966 LRFVNEQMDALK
+3966 W
-3978 KQGVTVIGLEHLR
+3978 G
-3991 SDLAQPLI
+3991 P
-3999 DRYLATG
+3999 
-4006 VMSSELSAMLK
+4006 
-4017 TKHLDATLFENA
+4017 
-4029 RANGMRIVAL
+4029 
-4039 DANSSARPNVQG
+4039 
-4051 TEHGLM
+4051 
-4057 YRAGAA
+4057 
-4063 NNIAV
+4063 
-4068 EVLQSLPDDEKFV
+4068 
-4081 AIYGKAHLQSH
+4081 
-4092 KGIEGFVP
+4092 
-4100 GITHRLDLPA
+4100 IT
-4110 LRVSDSNQFRVEQ
+4110 
-4123 DDMTLR
+4123 
-4129 VVYDDVANKPKLTFK
+4129 
-4144 DSLSGANTAIHNQ
+4144 
-4157 NVNDWERVAV
+4157 V
-4167 TPTAD
+4167 TPTID

-4189 SVVANAAA
+4189 PVVAKAAA
-4197 NLAGKHP
+4197 NLAGKHA

-4232 RWQLVGHGRDDSDS
+4232 RWQLVGHGRDHSES
-4246 NNTHLSGYSAEDLAA
+4246 NNTRLSGYSADELAV
-4261 KLANFQ
+4261 KLAKFQ
-4267 QSFSQAENIN
+4267 QSFNQAENIN
-4277 NTPDHIS
+4277 NKPDHIS

-4298 FGHQFINAMDVN
+4298 FGHQFINAMDAN
-4310 GLRVDVSAR
+4310 GLRVDVSVR
-4319 SSELAVDATGRKHTK
+4319 SSELAVDEAGRKHTK
-4334 DENGDWIQKAETN
+4334 DANGDWVQKAENN
-4347 KVSLSWNEQ
+4347 KVSLSWDAQ
-4356 GEVIAK
+4356 GEVVAK
-4362 EERIRNGIAE
+4362 DEPIRNGIAE

-4381 VSDVGEIARGAI
+4381 VNNVDEPARGAI
-4393 GDNNDVFDAPEKRKV
+4393 GDNSDVFDAPEKRKP
-4408 ETETSSSAANN
+4408 ETEVIANSSSSNQ
-4419 KLSYSGNIQVN
+4419 LSYSGNIQVN
-4430 VGDGE
+4430 VGEGE

-4449 VGSGGF
+4449 VGTGGF

-4465 MVHIGNGESKHS
+4465 MVHIGDGDGESKHS
-4477 VDMGGYQALEGAQMF
+4477 VDIGGYQALEGAQMF
-4492 IGNRNV
+4492 LGNRNV
-4498 SFNLGQSNDLLV
+4498 SFNFGHSNDLIL

-4535 QSIATSGEDQD
+4535 QGIAMSGEGED

-4577 YTCLVELDSHNERS
+4577 YTTLVELDSQNERD
-4591 SRGLKHDT
+4591 SRGLKHDA
-4599 EAALNKQYNQWLSGN
+4599 EATLNKQYNQWLSGN
-4614 SDSSAGKLSRADK
+4614 GNSGTSQLSRADK

-4678 TQQFSATGQAKTTFT
+4678 TQQFTATGQAKTTFT
-4693 YTPEDLPR
+4693 YTPQDLPR
-4701 QLKNKLLGQMAGIG
+4701 QLKNKLLGQLAGVG

-4727 YTTSGQIVSRNGEAV
+4727 YTASGQIVSRNGQAV
-4742 DGVAILTEMLEVIGE
+4742 DGVAILKEMLEVIGE

-4771 LLDSLKSGIDMG
+4771 LLDSLKAGIDMG
-4783 ADGIQSFAE
+4783 ADGIKSFAE
-4792 THGLKDKAPEEEENK
+4792 THGLKEKAPEEEKDN
-4807 SAVSVNGTSVN
+4807 SSVSVNGANVN
-4818 SAQGATA
+4818 SAQGATVA
-4825 SDGNTETAETQDRAF
+4825 DGNTETAETQDRAF

-4866 VENLKENLTADLLN
+4866 VENLKQNLTADLLN

-4899 DINLSLGNYNF
+4899 DINISLGNYNF

-4947 TGGEGSDMGVLMGRE
+4947 TGGEGNDMGVLMGRE

-5004 LGRDYVVTSGNFNR
+5004 SGRDYVVTSGNFNR
-5018 VDTGDG
+5018 VDTGDD

-5053 RINAS
+5053 RINAG

-5069 HAVLNGGEGEDHL
+5069 HAVLNGGDGDDHL

-5089 FSQFNGEEGRDLMVL
+5089 FSQFNGGEGRDLMVL

-5132 DISSEDNIVFN
+5132 DIRSEDNIVFN

-5165 DPVSETD
+5165 DPSNDSD
-5172 QAKFE
+5172 QSKFE
-5177 HIGSVTFNDY
+5177 HIGSVTFSDY
-5187 FDGKRAQMIIAMG
+5187 FNGNRAQVVIGMS
-5200 EKDANGEREYTT
+5200 EKDLSGEREYTM
-5212 LSESSIDALVQAMSG
+5212 LSDSAIDALVQAMSG
-5227 FDPQAGDNGFIDNL
+5227 FEPQAGDNGFIDSL
-5241 DSKSRVAISTAW
+5241 ESKSQAAISMAW
-5253 ADVVHK
+5253 SDVVHK
-5259 KGITV
+5259 KGLMV

>member
-14 TGNYSADNGN
+14 TGNYSADDGN
-24 NDIVAIGFGGE
+24 NNIVAIGFGGQ

-42 DHVTVGSIGATVH
+42 DHVTVGSIGATVY

-69 LRVEDSTGH
+69 LKVEDSTGH
-78 LSVKGAAGYADINKS
+78 LIVKGAAGYADINKS

-103 AGGVSIDHLGHHG
+103 AGGVSIDHLGNHG

-126 NSVKRKG
+126 NGITRKG
-133 LSGNVTFKGAGGYNA
+133 LSGNVTFAGAGGYNA

-153 NHGNLSF
+153 NQGNLSF
-160 AGAGAGN
+160 TGAGAGN
-167 KLDRTWFDQY
+167 KLDRTWSNRY
-177 QGSRGDVSFD
+177 QGSHGDVTFD

-237 TRQAE
+237 THQAE
-242 DVYQQ
+242 DVYTQ
-247 THGNIRFE
+247 TRGNIRFE
-255 GVGGYNSFYSDVAH
+255 GVGGYNSLYSDVAH

-276 GGAYNTITR
+276 GGAYNTIIR
-285 KGSGSS
+285 KGSGND
-291 FDAQGMEYAKAE
+291 FAKEGMTNAKADE
-303 DIVLTTAKMHGSWI
+303 IVLTKAVMSGSWI
-317 GSGTHAVTAVKSER
+317 GQDHHVTAVKSAS

-336 LFAIADGTYTK
+336 LFAFADSTYTK
-347 INKVRLSNDP
+347 INKVQLRNDP
-357 KTGKLKYYSEAWYKQ
+357 QTGELKYYSTAWYKE

-377 GLARSDVSS
+377 NLANQDISDN
-386 AGGFEVNPINGGY
+386 GGFTAVNINGAY
-399 TLSNIAVEHQQS
+399 TLSDLKVEHQQS
-411 LTVHA
+411 VTVHA
-416 MEKDLTEY
+416 VEKSLTEY

-429 ANGALID
+429 ANGAVID
-436 AKDVVLSD
+436 AKEVSLSD
-444 AKMGGHAIS
+444 AKMGGHAIYA
-453 TDGTKVDVQA
+453 DGTKVDVKA
-463 IKSNRKPN
+463 VKSNRQPN
-471 TYVYAKVLGPY
+471 TYIYAKVLGPY
-482 TKIVVVELANDAE
+482 TKIVVVELANDPEA
-495 TGVLKYQARSWYKEG
+495 GALKYQARSWYKEG
-510 DHTANLANEDISS
+510 DHTANIANQDISS
-523 ANGYHS
+523 ATGYNP

-535 SLSALNYSVNAIRSM
+535 SLSDLHYSVNAVRST

-557 DEYTDQTLFKPAT
+557 EEYTDQTLFKPAN
-570 DSGESSGDVHFSGA
+570 DSGESSGDVRFNGA

-599 YFNGGGIA
+599 HFNGGGIA

-652 QSKQG
+652 QSQQG

-667 NVLVRIGDGQYLAH
+667 NVLVRLGDGQYLAH
-681 LLAYGNISVHKGNG
+681 LLAYGNISVQKGSG
-695 NSRVAMLGGYN
+695 DSRVVMLGGYN
-706 THTQIGSGH
+706 THTQIGSGN

-729 VGNGEVTSVLAGGA
+729 VGKGDVAAVLAGGA
-743 NVLTKVGEGEL
+743 NVLTKMGEGEL
-754 TAGMLGGANVMTH
+754 TSGMLGGANVITH
-767 ISGDEQASN
+767 ISNDDQLSN

-790 KGKGDTLAVMGG
+790 KGKGNTLAVMGG

-813 STTGVMVGGAN
+813 TTTGVMVGGAN

-872 IAAMIGAGNI
+872 IAVMIGAGNI

-932 MLAKGNVATKVGNGT
+932 MLAKGNIATKVGNGT

-963 NGSTFAAMI
+963 HGSTFAAMI
-972 GQANVMTKVGND
+972 GQANIMTKVGND

-993 ANIYTHVGD
+993 ANIMTHVGD

-1010 GEMNVMTKVGN
+1010 GEVNVMTKVGN

-1097 GTTVGLLISDIGNVM
+1097 GTTVGLLISDVGNVM

-1126 KANIVTKVGDGLGIN
+1126 KANLITKVGDGLGVN
-1141 VAWGQA
+1141 VTWGQA

-1158 YNFAKGEANILTK
+1158 YNFAKGEANLITK

-1180 VQGKANIITHVGN
+1180 VQGQANIITHVGN

-1204 NVITKVGD
+1204 NVITRVGH
-1212 GRNVVL
+1212 GQNVVL

-1241 GNVVT
+1241 GNIVT

-1259 KANITTTVG
+1259 QANITTTVG
-1268 NGLSVTAA
+1268 NGLNVTAA

-1283 TKVGNGVSV
+1283 TKVGDGVSV

-1321 IHIGDGL
+1321 IHVGDGL
-1328 NINASYARNNVAIKV
+1328 NINASYAQNNVAIKV

-1364 ALFDNVKQTLL
+1364 ALFDNIKQTVL

-1393 TSGTQKGR
+1393 SSGTHKGR

-1420 EEVGS
+1420 KEVGS

-1439 TPDLNE
+1439 SPDLNK
-1445 MDNDLNIDGASDHAP
+1445 MQHALNVDDSSVQAP
-1460 NLIVNGDFEQGDR
+1460 NLIVNGDFELGEH
-1473 GWQSTHGVEASYSGS
+1473 GWQSTHGVEASYAGS
-1488 VYGVNGEGH
+1488 VYGVEGEGH
-1497 GTRVT
+1497 GARVT
-1502 ELDTHTNT
+1502 ELDTYTNT
-1510 SLYQDLTDLT
+1510 SLYQDLANLAQ
-1520 EGEVIAVSFDFAK
+1520 GEVIAVSFDFAK

-1550 VVFSSSGDASAWQ
+1550 VVFSSSGDESTWQ
-1563 QKTLKLTAHAGS
+1563 QKTLKLTAQAGS

-1586 DGLGYILDNVVAK
+1586 DGLGYILDNVVAT
-1599 SESSPQANAVSEHAK
+1599 SESSQQANAIREHAT
-1614 QNQASQNALSDK
+1614 QNPAAQNALSDK

-1631 DRQRLEQEKQKQ
+1631 DHQRLEQEKQKQ

-1658 QQAIEN
+1658 QQALEN
-1664 NGQAQRDAVK
+1664 NGQAQRDAVQ
-1674 EESEAVTAELTTL
+1674 EESEAITAELTKL
-1687 AQGLDVLDGQAT
+1687 AQGLDVLDSQAT
-1699 HTGKSGEQWRNDFA
+1699 HTGESGDQWRNEFA
-1713 GGLLDGV
+1713 SGLLAGV
-1720 QSQIDDAKQLAS
+1720 QTQLDDAKQLANG
-1732 DKMAAAKQTQSD
+1732 KIAEAKQTHAD
-1744 NNSKVKDSIAKSEAG
+1744 NQNKVKDAVAKSEAG

-1775 EAKADAE
+1775 DAQADAE
-1782 TRKADAVAKSH
+1782 KRKADALAKGK
-1793 DAKQAESD
+1793 DAQQAESD
-1801 AHSAANDAQS
+1801 AHHAVNNAQS
-1811 RGDRDAMNAENK
+1811 RGDRDVQLAENK
-1823 ANQAQNDAQGA
+1823 ANQVQADAQGA

-1842 DRQGVAGS
+1842 DRQGVTGS
-1850 GLSGNAHRVEGA
+1850 GLSGNAHSVEGA
-1862 GETGSHVNTDSQTN
+1862 GETDSHVKTDSQTN
-1876 ADGRFSDG
+1876 ADGRFSEG
-1884 LTEQELEAL
+1884 LTEQEQEAL

-1903 QINAGIRSKNSGS
+1903 QINAGIRAKNSGS
-1916 TITSMFMEANADSI
+1916 TITTMFTEANTDSI
-1930 VVDTT
+1930 VVPTT
-1935 ASQDVVRKEVR
+1935 KPQDVVRKEIR
-1946 ISGVNLVGLGEA
+1946 ISGVNLEGLGEA
-1958 SHDSAESLVAARA
+1958 SHDSAVSLVAARA

-1977 YRWLDTDND
+1977 YRWLDSDHPR
-1986 VATDKYVPVPGFE
+1986 ATEQYIPVPGFE
-1999 RVDADVSDEVKQ
+1999 RVDVNVSDETKQ
-2011 RMIQSMSGYIE
+2011 RLTQFVSGYIE

-2033 QALATLFVEST
+2033 QALATLFVEAT
-2044 LDYDW
+2044 LNYDW

-2066 ETPHAEK
+2066 EAPHGEN
-2073 SIVSFWSGKNFKQY
+2073 SLVSFWSGRNFKEY
-2087 RDVLDNAQTDGK
+2087 RNVLDNAQPDGK

-2107 KGNAFAIDLNKH
+2107 QGNAFAIKLNKQ
-2119 LMRWGG
+2119 LMRWGDM
-2125 LFLDPDNAEQNQL
+2125 FLDLENADQNHLQ
-2138 KSSIDAAT
+2138 SSIEAAAY
-2146 FSNTGFWSSVYATG
+2146 SNTGFWSSVYATG
-2160 AQHDVYVIAEGGVR
+2160 AKDDVYVIAEGGMR
-2174 LGNYFWHVELPA
+2174 LGNYFWNVELPL

-2199 RLLDKPVSEYKDLP
+2199 RLLDKPVSEYKDVP
-2213 ADEIGRRL
+2213 VNEIGHKL

-2227 VKVRFDALSSAR
+2227 VKVRFDALSAAQ
-2239 QAELLADN
+2239 QAELLAIN
-2247 PDDYRADTLV
+2247 PKGYKADSLV

-2267 SMLRESLP
+2267 SMLRDALP

-2290 DEGFEV
+2290 DEGFKV
-2296 RSWPGSDDK
+2296 RAWPGSDGK
-2305 SKTILLDNPEDAAQ
+2305 SKTIVLDNPEDATQ
-2319 QKAIERF
+2319 QKTIERF
-2326 ILANFD
+2326 ILANFQ

-2344 DNKVLSH
+2344 DNKVISH
-2351 HDGRTRIL
+2351 DKGITHIL
-2359 AQKEDGAW
+2359 AQKVDGAW
-2367 TYNTN
+2367 LYNAKVD
-2372 SELMSVTELLDA
+2372 LMSVTELLDA
-2384 AHVSGKVRGE
+2384 ANVTGKIRGE
-2394 SYQKVIDALAEYHA
+2394 SYQQVIDALTDYHA
-2408 STAEHADYELESV
+2408 SITEHADYEPESV
-2421 EQLVNLRKKIEGYAL
+2421 EKLLNLRKKIEGYVL

-2441 GRLEAMNS
+2441 GRVEAMNS
-2449 LLNQVNS
+2449 LLNQVNT
-2456 RLEEVSVLAVS
+2456 RLDEVSLLSVA
-2467 EQSIKAH
+2467 EQAIQAQ

-2481 DQLDNAHLKQSK
+2481 DQLEAANLKESK

-2498 GNGDFVTKGKGNLA
+2498 QNGDFVTKGKGNLA
-2512 KIDQLGGSDAV
+2512 NIDLLGSREAV
-2523 LEKVKASVNHEYG
+2523 LEKVKLTVSNEYG
-2536 QAIADT
+2536 QTVADT
-2542 IFAGLSANELAKDGK
+2542 IFAGLSAKDLAKDGK
-2557 GIDITGLNRI
+2557 GVDIAGLNKV
-2567 HQALEQHMSPVSATM
+2567 HQAIEQHLSPVSATL

-2600 GQGRTQIDAQ
+2600 GQGRTQLEGQ
-2610 AAADFNKQNYVSWW
+2610 AAADFNQQNYVSWW
-2624 PLGSKSSNIRNIFNV
+2624 PLGSKSSNISNILNV
-2639 ATEYQPDLKLR
+2639 ATKDQPDLKLR

-2663 LEHDMASE
+2663 LEHDVASE
-2671 ENDGFGLNDGET
+2671 ENDGFGLHDGDI

-2688 IEKLNAAKGI
+2688 IEKLNVAKGI
-2698 DAAYKDASEGY
+2698 DASFKEASEGY

-2717 DMLVST
+2717 DMLETT
-2723 GIPAHVFQPFVDQW
+2723 GIPAHVFQPFVEQW

-2753 ELQKQ
+2753 ELRLQ
-2758 AQASGDPAL
+2758 AQRSDDPEL
-2767 VAKRIDNVVRLFAE
+2767 LEKRIGNVVRQFAE
-2781 RALEEIEA
+2781 RALEEIET
-2789 FKASQADEGRVFRIN
+2789 FKASQADQGRVFRIN

-2809 VAAMQAEWNR
+2809 VAAMQAEWHR
-2819 LSHDPDARYQLLTKN
+2819 LSNDPDARYQLLTKN

-2856 RPKFGVWTPTEL
+2856 LPKFGVWTPTEL

-2891 NDDLDALSGSEKHK
+2891 TDVLDALSGNEKPK
-2905 DKVAIENDGT
+2905 ENVAIENDGT
-2915 PPRDKV
+2915 PPRDKES
-2921 PLSPLTRFLNNE
+2921 LSPLTRFLNNE
-2933 LYGERDAR
+2933 LYGDKEAR
-2941 RKIGDITQTLLDH
+2941 RKIGEITQTLLDH

-2963 VTLKGEAGRLT
+2963 ITLQGEAGRLT
-2974 GYYHQGTASSD
+2974 GYYHQGTAPSEG
-2985 DETSTTSGKVVLFL
+2985 ETSSPSGKVVLFL

-3014 SHYQKQGID
+3014 NHYQKQGID

-3053 YLVNDKGIDPSNIIL
+3053 YLVNDKGIDPSNIII

-3116 AGIVGTIAKAVN
+3116 AGIVGAIAKAVN
-3128 GQFSVEKNLKGLPQE
+3128 GQFSVEKNLEGLPKE
-3143 TPILLLTDNEG
+3143 TSILLLTDNEG
-3154 LGEEGEK
+3154 LGNEGEK
-3161 LRVKLSNSGFNVTGE
+3161 LRTKLTASGYNVTGE

-3187 LMSQYTGQIVSD
+3187 LMSQYADQIVSGLSSSASVDED
-3199 LLNTQHIKHNEAKLN
+3199 LDQQGLDTTSTKDQGVSNKDDHLQVVDSKEA
-3214 LEPHGKNYESRDLI
+3214 
-3228 LKPISQPETVELGM
+3228 
-3242 PEVDQKVLA
+3242 LA
-3251 DIAERENVIIGVRPV
+3251 DGKI
-3266 DEKSKSL
+3266 L
-3273 IASKMYSSKGL
+3273 
-3284 FVKAKSS
+3284 
-3291 DWGPMSGFIPVDQS
+3291 
-3305 FAKASARRDLETFN
+3305 
-3319 RHAEQSIQSGNAVSA
+3319 H
-3334 DLYLN
+3334 N
-3339 QVRVEE
+3339 Q
-3345 LVSKYH
+3345 
-3351 SLTPL
+3351 
-3356 ELDDQSGMYK
+3356 
-3366 TTATNGDQ
+3366 
-3374 SVPFFLNR
+3374 
-3382 VTVDGNELWQ
+3382 
-3392 VHYITNGELAPFK
+3392 
-3405 VIGDPV
+3405 
-3411 SKQPMTA
+3411 
-3418 DYDLLTVMYSYGD
+3418 
-3431 LGPQDKVKQP
+3431 
-3441 LTWQQW
+3441 
-3447 KDSVTYEDLTPKY
+3447 
-3460 KELYSNEDLYN
+3460 
-3471 KKDGA
+3471 
-3476 SLGNVSGRLKELKD
+3476 
-3490 RINVDLGRTNGLEMV
+3490 
-3505 HHGADDANPYAVM
+3505 
-3518 ADNFPATFFV
+3518 
-3528 PKSLFAED
+3528 
-3536 GLGEGKGSIQTYFNV
+3536 
-3551 NEQGAVVIRNPQE
+3551 
-3564 FSDFQQVT
+3564 
-3572 INASFRASFND
+3572 
-3583 KWNHGLDEP
+3583 
-3592 LFTTKRKLSHEFLNK
+3592 
-3607 RDQLLKK
+3607 
-3614 LSGGRLDA
+3614 
-3622 QDETLVALG
+3622 
-3631 NPDDVSGNKAIV
+3631 
-3643 AVDVSQ
+3643 
-3649 IFTRQELKERANVFA
+3649 
-3664 KPIGASYQGI
+3664 
-3674 LDQLDLVHQ
+3674 
-3683 TVSRDQIVASFEL
+3683 
-3696 NKKVNAYIAEH
+3696 
-3707 PTSGRNQA
+3707 
-3715 LTQLKE
+3715 
-3721 QITSALFIGKM
+3721 
-3732 QVAQVDIDAIA
+3732 
-3743 QTRPE
+3743 
-3748 LAARIFMVAIEEANG
+3748 
-3763 EHRGL
+3763 
-3768 TDMMVRWAN
+3768 
-3777 EDPYLAPKQGYKGE
+3777 
-3791 TPNDLGFDAKYHV
+3791 
-3804 DLGDHYADFKQWLE
+3804 
-3818 TSQSNGLLSKATLD
+3818 
-3832 ESTKTVHLG
+3832 
-3841 YSYQELQDLT
+3841 
-3851 GVESVQMAFYFLK
+3851 
-3864 EAAKKV
+3864 
-3870 DPISGDSAEMILLK
+3870 
-3884 KFADKS
+3884 
-3890 YLSQLDSDRMDQIEG
+3890 
-3905 IYRSSHETDVDAWDR
+3905 
-3920 RYSGAGYD
+3920 
-3928 ELTNKLA
+3928 
-3935 GATGVDEQL
+3935 
-3944 SVLLDDRKGL
+3944 
-3954 LIGEVHGSDVNG
+3954 DVNG
-3966 LRFVNEQMDALK
+3966 W
-3978 KQGVTVIGLEHLR
+3978 G
-3991 SDLAQPLI
+3991 P
-3999 DRYLATG
+3999 
-4006 VMSSELSAMLK
+4006 
-4017 TKHLDATLFENA
+4017 
-4029 RANGMRIVAL
+4029 
-4039 DANSSARPNVQG
+4039 
-4051 TEHGLM
+4051 
-4057 YRAGAA
+4057 
-4063 NNIAV
+4063 
-4068 EVLQSLPDDEKFV
+4068 
-4081 AIYGKAHLQSH
+4081 
-4092 KGIEGFVP
+4092 
-4100 GITHRLDLPA
+4100 IT
-4110 LRVSDSNQFRVEQ
+4110 
-4123 DDMTLR
+4123 
-4129 VVYDDVANKPKLTFK
+4129 
-4144 DSLSGANTAIHNQ
+4144 
-4157 NVNDWERVAV
+4157 V
-4167 TPTAD
+4167 TPTTD

-4189 SVVANAAA
+4189 DVVAKAAA

-4232 RWQLVGHGRDDSDS
+4232 RWQLVGHGRDHSES
-4246 NNTHLSGYSAEDLAA
+4246 NNTRLSGYSADELAV
-4261 KLANFQ
+4261 KLAKFQ
-4267 QSFSQAENIN
+4267 QSFNQAENIN
-4277 NTPDHIS
+4277 NKPDHIS

-4298 FGHQFINAMDVN
+4298 FGHQFINAMDAN
-4310 GLRVDVSAR
+4310 GLRVDVSVR
-4319 SSELAVDATGRKHTK
+4319 SSELAIDEAGRKHTK
-4334 DENGDWIQKAETN
+4334 DANGDWVQKAENN
-4347 KVSLSWNEQ
+4347 KVSLSWDAQ
-4356 GEVIAK
+4356 GEVVAK
-4362 EERIRNGIAE
+4362 DERIRNGIAE

-4381 VSDVGEIARGAI
+4381 VSDVDELARGAI
-4393 GDNNDVFDAPEKRKV
+4393 GDNNDVFDAPEKRKP
-4408 ETETSSSAANN
+4408 ETEVIANSSSSNQ
-4419 KLSYSGNIQVN
+4419 LSYSGNIQVN
-4430 VGDGE
+4430 VGEGE

-4449 VGSGGF
+4449 VGTGGF

-4465 MVHIGNGESKHS
+4465 MVHIGDGESKHS
-4477 VDMGGYQALEGAQMF
+4477 VDIGGYQALEGAQMF
-4492 IGNRNV
+4492 LGNRNV
-4498 SFNLGQSNDLLV
+4498 SFNFGHSNDLIL

-4535 QSIATSGEDQD
+4535 QGIATSGEGED

-4577 YTCLVELDSHNERS
+4577 YTTLVELDSQNERD
-4591 SRGLKHDT
+4591 SRGLKHDA
-4599 EAALNKQYNQWLSGN
+4599 EATLNKQYNQWLSGN
-4614 SDSSAGKLSRADK
+4614 GNSGTSQLSRADK

-4678 TQQFSATGQAKTTFT
+4678 TQQFTATGQAKTTFT
-4693 YTPEDLPR
+4693 YTPQDLPR
-4701 QLKNKLLGQMAGIG
+4701 QLKNKLLGQLAGVG

-4727 YTTSGQIVSRNGEAV
+4727 YTASGQIVSRNGQAV
-4742 DGVAILTEMLEVIGE
+4742 DGVAILKEMLEVIGE

-4771 LLDSLKSGIDMG
+4771 LLDSLKAGIDMG
-4783 ADGIQSFAE
+4783 ADGIKSFAE
-4792 THGLKDKAPEEEENK
+4792 THGLKEKAPEEEKDN
-4807 SAVSVNGTSVN
+4807 SSVSVNGANVN
-4818 SAQGATA
+4818 SAQGATMA
-4825 SDGNTETAETQDRAF
+4825 DGNTETAETQDRAL

-4866 VENLKENLTADLLN
+4866 VENLKQNLTADLLN

-4899 DINLSLGNYNF
+4899 DINISLGNYNF

-4947 TGGEGSDMGVLMGRE
+4947 TGGEGHDMGVLMGRE

-5004 LGRDYVVTSGNFNR
+5004 SGRDYVVTSGNFNR
-5018 VDTGDG
+5018 VDTGDD

-5053 RINAS
+5053 RINAG

-5069 HAVLNGGEGEDHL
+5069 HAVLNGGDGDDHL

-5089 FSQFNGEEGRDLMVL
+5089 FSQFNGGEGRDLMVL

-5132 DISSEDNIVFN
+5132 DIRSEDNIVFN

-5165 DPVSETD
+5165 DPSNDSD
-5172 QAKFE
+5172 QSKFE
-5177 HIGSVTFNDY
+5177 HIGSVTFSDY
-5187 FDGKRAQMIIAMG
+5187 FNGNRAQVVIGMS
-5200 EKDANGEREYTT
+5200 EKDLSGEREYTM
-5212 LSESSIDALVQAMSG
+5212 LSDSAIDALVQAMSG
-5227 FDPQAGDNGFIDNL
+5227 FEPQAGDNGFIDSL
-5241 DSKSRVAISTAW
+5241 ESKSQAAISMAW
-5253 ADVVHK
+5253 SDVVHK
-5259 KGITV
+5259 KGLMV

>member
-14 TGNYSADNGN
+14 TGNYSADDGN
-24 NDIVAIGFGGE
+24 NSIVAIGFGGE

-42 DHVTVGSIGATVH
+42 DHVTVGSIGATVY

-69 LRVEDSTGH
+69 LRVEDTTGH

-103 AGGVSIDHLGHHG
+103 AGGVSIDHLGNHG

-126 NSVKRKG
+126 NGITRKG

-153 NHGNLSF
+153 NQGNLSF

-167 KLDRTWFDQY
+167 KLDRTWFNRY
-177 QGSRGDVSFD
+177 QGSRGDVTFD

-242 DVYQQ
+242 DVYAQ
-247 THGNIRFE
+247 TRGNIRFE
-255 GVGGYNSFYSDVAH
+255 GVGGYNSLYSDVAH

-303 DIVLTTAKMHGSWI
+303 DIVLTAAQMHGLSI
-317 GSGTHAVTAVKSER
+317 DNGNKFHAVTAVKSER

-347 INKVRLSNDP
+347 INKVRLYNDP
-357 KTGKLKYYSEAWYKQ
+357 ETGKLKYYSEAWFKR
-372 GNHLS
+372 GNHLAE
-377 GLARSDVSS
+377 LARSDVSS

-416 MEKDLTEY
+416 VEKDLTEY

-436 AKDVVLSD
+436 AKDVALSE

-453 TDGTKVDVQA
+453 TDGTTVDVQA
-463 IKSNRKPN
+463 VKSNRKPN

-482 TKIVVVELANDAE
+482 TKIVVVELANDPK
-495 TGVLKYQARSWYKEG
+495 TGALKYQARSWYKEG
-510 DHTANLANEDISS
+510 NHTANLANEDISS

-535 SLSALNYSVNAIRSM
+535 SLSDLHYSVNAVRST

-570 DSGESSGDVHFSGA
+570 DSGESSGDVRFNGA

-614 QFGNTEFNGGGAAN
+614 QFGHTEFNGGGAAN

-695 NSRVAMLGGYN
+695 NSRVVMLGGYN
-706 THTQIGSGH
+706 THTQIGSGN

-729 VGNGEVTSVLAGGA
+729 VGKGDVASVLAGGA
-743 NVLTKVGEGEL
+743 NVLTKVGDGDL
-754 TAGMLGGANVMTH
+754 TAGMLGGANVITH
-767 ISGDEQASN
+767 ISGDNETSN

-790 KGKGDTLAVMGG
+790 KGKGNTLAVMGG

-813 STTGVMVGGAN
+813 TTTGVMVGGAN

-872 IAAMIGAGNI
+872 IAVMIGAGNI

-954 NANIFTHIG
+954 NANIFTHVG
-963 NGSTFAAMI
+963 SGSTFAAMI
-972 GQANVMTKVGND
+972 GQANIMTKVGND

-1002 GTSLGLFA
+1002 GTSLGIFA
-1010 GEMNVMTKVGN
+1010 GEVNVMTKVGN

-1052 IVTKVGDDFMGVVA
+1052 IVTKVGNDFMGVVA

-1126 KANIVTKVGDGLGIN
+1126 KANIITKVGDGLGVN

-1158 YNFAKGEANILTK
+1158 YNFAKGEANIITK

-1204 NVITKVGD
+1204 NVITKVGN

-1241 GNVVT
+1241 GNIVT

-1268 NGLSVTAA
+1268 DGLSVTAA

-1283 TKVGNGVSV
+1283 TKVGDGVSV

-1321 IHIGDGL
+1321 IHVGDGL
-1328 NINASYARNNVAIKV
+1328 NINASYAQNNVAIKV

-1364 ALFDNVKQTLL
+1364 ALFDNIKQTLL

-1393 TSGTQKGR
+1393 SSGTQKGR

-1411 LDGFQMDAI
+1411 LDGFQMEAI

-1439 TPDLNE
+1439 TPDLNK
-1445 MDNDLNIDGASDHAP
+1445 MQNALDVDGSSDQTQAP

-1473 GWQSTHGVEASYSGS
+1473 GWKSTHGVEASYSGN

-1497 GTRVT
+1497 GARVT
-1502 ELDTHTNT
+1502 ELDTYTNT

-1599 SESSPQANAVSEHAK
+1599 SESSQQANAVSEHAT

-1658 QQAIEN
+1658 QQALEN

-1674 EESEAVTAELTTL
+1674 EESEAVTAELTKL

-1699 HTGKSGEQWRNDFA
+1699 HTGESGDQWRNDFA

-1720 QSQIDDAKQLAS
+1720 QSQLDDAKQLAN
-1732 DKMAAAKQTQSD
+1732 DKIAAAKQTQSD
-1744 NNSKVKDSIAKSEAG
+1744 NNSKVKESVAKSEAG
-1759 VAKGEQNRAGA
+1759 VAQGEQNRAGA

-1782 TRKADAVAKSH
+1782 TRKADAVAKSN
-1793 DAKQAESD
+1793 DAKLAESD

-1811 RGDRDAMNAENK
+1811 RGDRDVMNAENK
-1823 ANQAQNDAQGA
+1823 ANQAQNDAKGT

-1842 DRQGVAGS
+1842 DREGVAGS
-1850 GLSGNAHRVEGA
+1850 GLSGNAHSVEGA
-1862 GETGSHVNTDSQTN
+1862 GETGSHVNTDSPTN
-1876 ADGRFSDG
+1876 ADGRFSEG
-1884 LTEQELEAL
+1884 LSEQEQEAL

-1903 QINAGIRSKNSGS
+1903 QINAGIRGKNNGS
-1916 TITSMFMEANADSI
+1916 TITSMFTETNSDSI
-1930 VVDTT
+1930 VVPTT
-1935 ASQDVVRKEVR
+1935 ASQDVVRKEIR
-1946 ISGVNLVGLGEA
+1946 ISGVNLEGLGEA
-1958 SHDSAESLVAARA
+1958 SHDG
-1971 EKVANL
+1971 
-1977 YRWLDTDND
+1977 T
-1986 VATDKYVPVPGFE
+1986 
-1999 RVDADVSDEVKQ
+1999 
-2011 RMIQSMSGYIE
+2011 
-2022 HTDNQVPKDQA
+2022 
-2033 QALATLFVEST
+2033 
-2044 LDYDW
+2044 
-2049 DKRVEFLT
+2049 
-2057 KLESYGYSF
+2057 
-2066 ETPHAEK
+2066 
-2073 SIVSFWSGKNFKQY
+2073 
-2087 RDVLDNAQTDGK
+2087 
-2099 KVVYDIDV
+2099 
-2107 KGNAFAIDLNKH
+2107 
-2119 LMRWGG
+2119 
-2125 LFLDPDNAEQNQL
+2125 
-2138 KSSIDAAT
+2138 
-2146 FSNTGFWSSVYATG
+2146 
-2160 AQHDVYVIAEGGVR
+2160 
-2174 LGNYFWHVELPA
+2174 
-2186 LRQLQREGLVGEI
+2186 LVGT
-2199 RLLDKPVSEYKDLP
+2199 VVN
-2213 ADEIGRRL
+2213 
-2221 TDAGVG
+2221 T
-2227 VKVRFDALSSAR
+2227 
-2239 QAELLADN
+2239 
-2247 PDDYRADTLV
+2247 
-2257 ELDVKLSAID
+2257 
-2267 SMLRESLP
+2267 MLRESLP

-2290 DEGFEV
+2290 EEGFEV
-2296 RSWPGSDDK
+2296 RSWPGIDGK

-2319 QKAIERF
+2319 QKSIERF

-2351 HDGRTRIL
+2351 HDGRTRII

-2372 SELMSVTELLDA
+2372 VELMSVTELLDA
-2384 AHVSGKVRGE
+2384 AHVNGKVRGD
-2394 SYQKVIDALAEYHA
+2394 SYQQVIDALTEYHA
-2408 STAEHADYELESV
+2408 STIEHADYELESV
-2421 EQLVNLRKKIEGYAL
+2421 EKLLNLRKQIEGYVL

-2441 GRLEAMNS
+2441 GRVEAMNS

-2481 DQLDNAHLKQSK
+2481 DQLDNANLKESK

-2512 KIDQLGGSDAV
+2512 TIDQLGGSDAV
-2523 LEKVKASVNHEYG
+2523 LEKVKAAVTHEYG
-2536 QAIADT
+2536 QVVADT
-2542 IFAGLSANELAKDGK
+2542 IFAGLSANDLAKDGK
-2557 GIDITGLNRI
+2557 GIDIAGLNKV
-2567 HQALEQHMSPVSATM
+2567 HQAIEQHMSPVSATM
-2582 YIWKPSDHSAL
+2582 YIWKPSDHSTL

-2600 GQGRTQIDAQ
+2600 GQGRTQLEGQ

-2639 ATEYQPDLKLR
+2639 ATEDQPDLKLR

-2671 ENDGFGLNDGET
+2671 ENDGFGLKDGET

-2698 DAAYKDASEGY
+2698 DASYKDASEGY

-2717 DMLVST
+2717 DMLAST

-2748 NRFAQ
+2748 NRFAE

-2767 VAKRIDNVVRLFAE
+2767 VEKRIDNVVRLFAE

-2819 LSHDPDARYQLLTKN
+2819 LSNDPDARYQLLTKN

-2891 NDDLDALSGSEKHK
+2891 TDVLDALSGNEKHK
-2905 DKVAIENDGT
+2905 ENVAIENDGT
-2915 PPRDKV
+2915 PPRDKES
-2921 PLSPLTRFLNNE
+2921 LSPLTRFLNNE
-2933 LYGERDAR
+2933 LYGEKDAR
-2941 RKIGDITQTLLDH
+2941 RKIGEITQTLLDH
-2954 AVEKGESQK
+2954 AVENGESQK

-2974 GYYHQGTASSD
+2974 GYYHQGAASSEG
-2985 DETSTTSGKVVLFL
+2985 ETSATSGKVVLFL
-2999 HGSGSSAEEQASAIR
+2999 HGSGSSAEEQASEIR
-3014 SHYQKQGID
+3014 NHYQKQGID

-3053 YLVNDKGIDPSNIIL
+3053 YLVNDKGIDPSNIII
-3068 HGYSMGGPIAADL
+3068 HGYSMGAPIAADL

-3116 AGIVGTIAKAVN
+3116 AGIVGAIAKAVN
-3128 GQFSVEKNLKGLPQE
+3128 GQFSVEKNLKGLPKE

-3161 LRVKLSNSGFNVTGE
+3161 LRAKLAIAGYNVTGE

-3187 LMSQYTGQIVSD
+3187 LMGQYADQIVSGLFNAEQAAVEAGEVLKGLEKD
-3199 LLNTQHIKHNEAKLN
+3199 FKRYGDALKPDTSVPGKSKDIRTTKDFLNGYKNDHAKEIVDGFRSDMSIKQLVDLFVKGNWSAEQKGALAWEIESRALKVTFQNKSEKYNRLFREIASAGVVDAKATEQLAPQLMLLNLSNDGFGGRCDPLSKLVLVAKQ
-3214 LEPHGKNYESRDLI
+3214 LENDG
-3228 LKPISQPETVELGM
+3228 QV
-3242 PEVDQKVLA
+3242 
-3251 DIAERENVIIGVRPV
+3251 GVARQLL
-3266 DEKSKSL
+3266 E
-3273 IASKMYSSKGL
+3273 KMYSAAAVLSNPTLYSDSEKANASKL
-3284 FVKAKSS
+3284 LSSLAAIHAKN
-3291 DWGPMSGFIPVDQS
+3291 PMHDTSMKVWQEKLEGKQALTVNGVVEKITD
-3305 FAKASARRDLETFN
+3305 ASANGKPVL
-3319 RHAEQSIQSGNAVSA
+3319 
-3334 DLYLN
+3334 
-3339 QVRVEE
+3339 
-3345 LVSKYH
+3345 
-3351 SLTPL
+3351 L
-3356 ELDDQSGMYK
+3356 ELDAPGHAMAAWAKGSGDDRVYGFYDPNAGIVEFSSAEKFGDYLTRFFGKSDLNMAQSYKLGKNDAGEAIFNRVVVMDGNTLASYKPTFGDK
-3366 TTATNGDQ
+3366 TTMQGILDLPVFDATPIKKPTGGVASDLEALGDK
-3374 SVPFFLNR
+3374 
-3382 VTVDGNELWQ
+3382 T
-3392 VHYITNGELAPFK
+3392 K
-3405 VIGDPV
+3405 VV
-3411 SKQPMTA
+3411 
-3418 DYDLLTVMYSYGD
+3418 
-3431 LGPQDKVKQP
+3431 
-3441 LTWQQW
+3441 
-3447 KDSVTYEDLTPKY
+3447 
-3460 KELYSNEDLYN
+3460 
-3471 KKDGA
+3471 
-3476 SLGNVSGRLKELKD
+3476 
-3490 RINVDLGRTNGLEMV
+3490 VDL
-3505 HHGADDANPYAVM
+3505 A
-3518 ADNFPATFFV
+3518 
-3528 PKSLFAED
+3528 
-3536 GLGEGKGSIQTYFNV
+3536 
-3551 NEQGAVVIRNPQE
+3551 
-3564 FSDFQQVT
+3564 
-3572 INASFRASFND
+3572 
-3583 KWNHGLDEP
+3583 
-3592 LFTTKRKLSHEFLNK
+3592 
-3607 RDQLLKK
+3607 
-3614 LSGGRLDA
+3614 
-3622 QDETLVALG
+3622 
-3631 NPDDVSGNKAIV
+3631 
-3643 AVDVSQ
+3643 Q
-3649 IFTRQELKERANVFA
+3649 IFTVQELKERAKVFA

-3683 TVSRDQIVASFEL
+3683 AKGRDQIAASFEL
-3696 NKKVNAYIAEH
+3696 NKKINDYIAEH

-3721 QITSALFIGKM
+3721 QVTSALFIGKM
-3732 QVAQVDIDAIA
+3732 QVAQAGIDAIA

-3763 EHRGL
+3763 KHVGL

-3777 EDPYLAPKQGYKGE
+3777 EDPYLAPKHGYKGE
-3791 TPNDLGFDAKYHV
+3791 TPSDLGFDAKYHV
-3804 DLGDHYADFKQWLE
+3804 DLGEHYADFKQWLE

-3851 GVESVQMAFYFLK
+3851 GAESVQMAFYFLK
-3864 EAAKKV
+3864 EAAKKA

-3884 KFADKS
+3884 KFADQS

-3905 IYRSSHETDVDAWDR
+3905 IYRSSHETDIDAWDR
-3920 RYSGAGYD
+3920 RYSGTGYD
-3928 ELTNKLA
+3928 ELTSKLA
-3935 GATGVDEQL
+3935 SATGVDEQL
-3944 SVLLDDRKGL
+3944 AVLLDDRKGL

-4017 TKHLDATLFENA
+4017 TKHLDVTLFENA

-4068 EVLQSLPDDEKFV
+4068 EVLQNLPDGEKFV

-4110 LRVSDSNQFRVEQ
+4110 LKVSDSNQFTVEQ
-4123 DDMTLR
+4123 DDVSLR
-4129 VVYDDVANKPKLTFK
+4129 VVYDDVANKPKITFK
-4144 DSLSGANTAIHNQ
+4144 DSLSGANTALHNQ
-4157 NVNDWERVAV
+4157 NVNDWERVVV

-4172 GGETRF
+4172 GGESRF

-4189 SVVANAAA
+4189 DVVAKAAA

-4204 ESSVVVQLDSDG
+4204 ESSVVVQIDSDG

-4232 RWQLVGHGRDDSDS
+4232 RWQLVGHGRDDSES
-4246 NNTHLSGYSAEDLAA
+4246 NNTRLSGYSADELAV
-4261 KLANFQ
+4261 KLAKFQ
-4267 QSFSQAENIN
+4267 QSFNQAENIN
-4277 NTPDHIS
+4277 NKPDHIS

-4298 FGHQFINAMDVN
+4298 FGHQFINAMDAN
-4310 GLRVDVSAR
+4310 GLRVDVSVR
-4319 SSELAVDATGRKHTK
+4319 SSELAVDEAGRKHTK
-4334 DENGDWIQKAETN
+4334 DANGDWVQKAENN
-4347 KVSLSWNEQ
+4347 KVSLSWDEQ
-4356 GEVIAK
+4356 GEVVAK
-4362 EERIRNGIAE
+4362 DERIRNGIAE

-4381 VSDVGEIARGAI
+4381 VSDVDEPARGAI
-4393 GDNNDVFDAPEKRKV
+4393 GDNNDVFDAPEKRKA
-4408 ETETSSSAANN
+4408 ETETSSSSANN

-4449 VGSGGF
+4449 VGTGGF

-4477 VDMGGYQALEGAQMF
+4477 FDIGGYQALEGAQMF

-4498 SFNLGQSNDLLV
+4498 SFNLGRSNDLIL

-4535 QSIATSGEDQD
+4535 QSIATSGEGQD

-4577 YTCLVELDSHNERS
+4577 YTSLVELDSQNERS
-4591 SRGLKHDT
+4591 SRGLKHDA

-4614 SDSSAGKLSRADK
+4614 SDSDTSKLSRADK

-4701 QLKNKLLGQMAGIG
+4701 QLKNKLLGQLAGVG

-4727 YTTSGQIVSRNGEAV
+4727 YTASGQIVSRNGEAV
-4742 DGVAILTEMLEVIGE
+4742 DGVAILKEMLEVIGE

-4771 LLDSLKSGIDMG
+4771 LLDSLKAGINMG
-4783 ADGIQSFAE
+4783 ADGIKSFAE
-4792 THGLKDKAPEEEENK
+4792 THGLKEKAPEEEEDN
-4807 SAVSVNGTSVN
+4807 SSVSVNGANVN
-4818 SAQGATA
+4818 SAQGATVA
-4825 SDGNTETAETQDRAF
+4825 DGSTETTETPDRAF

-4947 TGGEGSDMGVLMGRE
+4947 TGGEGNDMGVLMGRE

-5004 LGRDYVVTSGNFNR
+5004 SGRDYVVTSGNFNR
-5018 VDTGDG
+5018 VDTGDD

-5089 FSQFNGEEGRDLMVL
+5089 FSQFNGGEGRDLMVL

-5132 DISSEDNIVFN
+5132 DIRSEDNIVFN

-5165 DPVSETD
+5165 DPASDSD

-5177 HIGSVTFNDY
+5177 HIGSVTFSDY
-5187 FDGKRAQMIIAMG
+5187 FNGNRAQVIIAMG
-5200 EKDANGEREYTT
+5200 EKDATGEREYTT
-5212 LSESSIDALVQAMSG
+5212 LSESAIDALVQAMSG

-5241 DSKSRVAISTAW
+5241 DSKSRVAITTAW

>member
-14 TGNYSADNGN
+14 TGNYSADDGN
-24 NDIVAIGFGGE
+24 NNIVAIGFGGQ

-42 DHVTVGSIGATVH
+42 DHVTVGSIGATVY

-69 LRVEDSTGH
+69 LKVEDSTGH
-78 LSVKGAAGYADINKS
+78 LTVKGAAGYADINKK

-103 AGGVSIDHLGHHG
+103 AGGVSIDHLGNHG

-126 NSVKRKG
+126 NGITRKG
-133 LSGNVTFKGAGGYNA
+133 LSGNVTFAGAGGYNA

-153 NHGNLSF
+153 NQGNLSF
-160 AGAGAGN
+160 TGAGAGN
-167 KLDRTWFDQY
+167 KLDRTWFNRY
-177 QGSRGDVSFD
+177 QGSHGDVTFD

-237 TRQAE
+237 THQAE
-242 DVYQQ
+242 DVYTQ
-247 THGNIRFE
+247 TRGNIRFE
-255 GVGGYNSFYSDVAH
+255 GVGGYNSLYSDVAH

-276 GGAYNTITR
+276 GGAYNTIIR
-285 KGSGSS
+285 KGSGND
-291 FDAQGMEYAKAE
+291 FAKEGMTNAKADE
-303 DIVLTTAKMHGSWI
+303 IVLTKAVMSGSWI
-317 GSGTHAVTAVKSER
+317 GQDHHVTAVKSAS

-336 LFAIADGTYTK
+336 LFAFADSTYTK
-347 INKVRLSNDP
+347 INKVQLRNDP
-357 KTGKLKYYSEAWYKQ
+357 QTGELKYYSTAWYKE

-377 GLARSDVSS
+377 NLANQDISDN
-386 AGGFEVNPINGGY
+386 GGFTAVNINGAY
-399 TLSNIAVEHQQS
+399 TLSDLKVEHQQS
-411 LTVHA
+411 VTVHA
-416 MEKDLTEY
+416 VEKSLTEY

-429 ANGALID
+429 ANGAVID
-436 AKDVVLSD
+436 AKEVSLSD
-444 AKMGGHAIS
+444 AKMGGHAIYA
-453 TDGTKVDVQA
+453 DGTKVDVKA
-463 IKSNRKPN
+463 VKSNRQPN
-471 TYVYAKVLGPY
+471 TYIYAKVLGPY
-482 TKIVVVELANDAE
+482 TKIVVVELANDPE
-495 TGVLKYQARSWYKEG
+495 TGALKYQARSWYKEG
-510 DHTANLANEDISS
+510 DHTANIANQDISS
-523 ANGYHS
+523 ATGYNP

-535 SLSALNYSVNAIRSM
+535 SLSDLHYSVNAVRST

-557 DEYTDQTLFKPAT
+557 EEYTDQTLFKPAN
-570 DSGESSGDVHFSGA
+570 DSGESSGDVRFNGA

-599 YFNGGGIA
+599 HFNGGGIA

-652 QSKQG
+652 QSQQG

-667 NVLVRIGDGQYLAH
+667 NVLVRLGDGQYLAH
-681 LLAYGNISVHKGNG
+681 LLAYGNISVQKGSG
-695 NSRVAMLGGYN
+695 DSRVVMLGGYN
-706 THTQIGSGH
+706 THTQIGSGN

-729 VGNGEVTSVLAGGA
+729 VGKGDVAAVLAGGA
-743 NVLTKVGEGEL
+743 NVLTKMGEGEL
-754 TAGMLGGANVMTH
+754 TSGMQGGANVITH
-767 ISGDEQASN
+767 ISNDDQLSN

-790 KGKGDTLAVMGG
+790 KGKGNTLAVMGG

-813 STTGVMVGGAN
+813 TTTGVMVGGAN

-872 IAAMIGAGNI
+872 IAVMIGAGNI

-947 TLAAMVG
+947 TLAAMVE

-963 NGSTFAAMI
+963 HGSTFAAMI
-972 GQANVMTKVGND
+972 GQANIMTKVGND

-993 ANIYTHVGD
+993 ANIMTHVGD

-1010 GEMNVMTKVGN
+1010 GEVNVMTKVGN

-1097 GTTVGLLISDIGNVM
+1097 GITVGLLISDVGNVM

-1126 KANIVTKVGDGLGIN
+1126 KANLITKVGDGLGVN

-1158 YNFAKGEANILTK
+1158 YNFAKGEANLITK
-1171 VGDGQEVSV
+1171 VGDGQELSV
-1180 VQGKANIITHVGN
+1180 VQGEANIITHVGN

-1204 NVITKVGD
+1204 NVITKVGH
-1212 GRNVVL
+1212 GQNVVL

-1241 GNVVT
+1241 GNIVT

-1259 KANITTTVG
+1259 QANITTTVG
-1268 NGLSVTAA
+1268 NGLNVTAA

-1283 TKVGNGVSV
+1283 TKVGDGVSV

-1321 IHIGDGL
+1321 IHVGDGL
-1328 NINASYARNNVAIKV
+1328 NINASYAQNNVAIKV

-1364 ALFDNVKQTLL
+1364 ALFDNIKQTVL

-1393 TSGTQKGR
+1393 SSGTHKGR

-1420 EEVGS
+1420 KEVGS

-1439 TPDLNE
+1439 TPDLNK
-1445 MDNDLNIDGASDHAP
+1445 MQHALNVDDSSVQAP
-1460 NLIVNGDFEQGDR
+1460 NLIVNGDFELGEH
-1473 GWQSTHGVEASYSGS
+1473 GWQSTHGVEASYAGS
-1488 VYGVNGEGH
+1488 VYGVEGEGH
-1497 GTRVT
+1497 GARVT
-1502 ELDTHTNT
+1502 ELDTYTNT
-1510 SLYQDLTDLT
+1510 SLYQDLANLAQ
-1520 EGEVIAVSFDFAK
+1520 GEVIAVSFDFAK

-1550 VVFSSSGDASAWQ
+1550 VVFSSSGDESAWQ
-1563 QKTLKLTAHAGS
+1563 QKTLKLTAQAGS

-1586 DGLGYILDNVVAK
+1586 DGLGYILDNVVAT
-1599 SESSPQANAVSEHAK
+1599 SESSQQANAIREHAT
-1614 QNQASQNALSDK
+1614 QNPAAQNALSDK

-1658 QQAIEN
+1658 QQALEN
-1664 NGQAQRDAVK
+1664 NGQAQRDAVQ
-1674 EESEAVTAELTTL
+1674 EESEAITAELKKL
-1687 AQGLDVLDGQAT
+1687 AQGLDVLDSQAT
-1699 HTGKSGEQWRNDFA
+1699 HTGESGDQWRNEFA
-1713 GGLLDGV
+1713 SGLLAGV
-1720 QSQIDDAKQLAS
+1720 QTQLDDAKQLAN
-1732 DKMAAAKQTQSD
+1732 DKIAEAKQTHAD
-1744 NNSKVKDSIAKSEAG
+1744 NQNKVKDAVAKSEAG

-1775 EAKADAE
+1775 DAQADAE
-1782 TRKADAVAKSH
+1782 KRKADALAKGK
-1793 DAKQAESD
+1793 DAQQAESD
-1801 AHSAANDAQS
+1801 AHHAVNNAQS
-1811 RGDRDAMNAENK
+1811 RGDRDVQVAENK
-1823 ANQAQNDAQGA
+1823 ANQAQADAQGA

-1842 DRQGVAGS
+1842 DRQGVTGS
-1850 GLSGNAHRVEGA
+1850 GLSGNAHSVEGA
-1862 GETGSHVNTDSQTN
+1862 GETDSHVNTDSQTN
-1876 ADGRFSDG
+1876 ADGRFSEG
-1884 LTEQELEAL
+1884 LTEQEQEAL

-1903 QINAGIRSKNSGS
+1903 QINAGIRAKNSVS
-1916 TITSMFMEANADSI
+1916 SMTSMFSETNSKSI
-1930 VVDTT
+1930 VVPTKV
-1935 ASQDVVRKEVR
+1935 SPEPVRQEVTRRDVR
-1946 ISGVNLVGLGEA
+1946 ISGVNL
-1958 SHDSAESLVAARA
+1958 ESLSAVQGNQPTGQLAS
-1971 EKVANL
+1971 KS
-1977 YRWLDTDND
+1977 
-1986 VATDKYVPVPGFE
+1986 VPGFKSHFASTSIGIE
-1999 RVDADVSDEVKQ
+1999 NELSGLVVVLPKNSAQTFGYVHDSQGNPLFMLTKDMSQGGYSNPVGINDIQGVNNWQTHTIELVTYPSEISDTAAIESRKEAMLWLAKEFTDHINQSNHQSLPHLVSDDG
-2011 RMIQSMSGYIE
+2011 RF
-2022 HTDNQVPKDQA
+2022 
-2033 QALATLFVEST
+2033 TLVISN
-2044 LDYDW
+2044 
-2049 DKRVEFLT
+2049 
-2057 KLESYGYSF
+2057 S
-2066 ETPHAEK
+2066 
-2073 SIVSFWSGKNFKQY
+2073 
-2087 RDVLDNAQTDGK
+2087 
-2099 KVVYDIDV
+2099 
-2107 KGNAFAIDLNKH
+2107 KH
-2119 LMRWGG
+2119 LIAAGNG
-2125 LFLDPDNAEQNQL
+2125 T
-2138 KSSIDAAT
+2138 SIDAQGKTIGMTPSGQQAT
-2146 FSNTGFWSSVYATG
+2146 MAISAKEFGTSSSPEVRLLESAPWYQAGLRDEFLANAKNTTLDDPATAQNVYAYLTSVYSKTADLAKEYG
-2160 AQHDVYVIAEGGVR
+2160 IYINDWDPSSEGFSPNAQGLTDPKVKNAWSILPRTKPVRMLELLSAEDSRYVRQQIAEKLKSTYSESLAKNVFEYFQYGGEVA
-2174 LGNYFWHVELPA
+2174 GHGINNATTGSVQQPEPA
-2186 LRQLQREGLVGEI
+2186 ILFEFRSVPSALSDFVP
-2199 RLLDKPVSEYKDLP
+2199 KTAS
-2213 ADEIGRRL
+2213 
-2221 TDAGVG
+2221 T
-2227 VKVRFDALSSAR
+2227 VKVDVKALDHFDSASRKAIITEVNALVSGSEDFDAWYQEYRASKGQPPVKNPKSSASANHK
-2239 QAELLADN
+2239 AEWLMTQHAEQWAKITAPYTDNHGTLTSTKLASNDKE
-2247 PDDYRADTLV
+2247 
-2257 ELDVKLSAID
+2257 ELHALGETSNLENNKQQENVASIINT
-2267 SMLRESLP
+2267 MLNDMLP
-2275 FYSLRTERNL
+2275 FYALRTERNL

-2296 RSWPGSDDK
+2296 RAWAGTEDK
-2305 SKTILLDNPEDAAQ
+2305 SKTIILEDPEDAAQ
-2319 QKAIERF
+2319 HKAIERF

-2344 DNKVLSH
+2344 DNKVISH
-2351 HDGRTRIL
+2351 HEGRTHVL
-2359 AQKEDGAW
+2359 AQKVDGAW
-2367 TYNTN
+2367 QYNATV
-2372 SELMSVTELLDA
+2372 ELMSVTELLDA
-2384 AHVSGKVRGE
+2384 ANVTGKIRGE
-2394 SYQKVIDALAEYHA
+2394 SYQQVIDALTDYHA
-2408 STAEHADYELESV
+2408 SITEHADYEPESV
-2421 EQLVNLRKKIEGYAL
+2421 EKLLNLRKKIEGYVL

-2441 GRLEAMNS
+2441 GRVEAMNS
-2449 LLNQVNS
+2449 LLNQVNT
-2456 RLEEVSVLAVS
+2456 RLDEVSLLSVA
-2467 EQSIKAH
+2467 EQTIQAQ

-2481 DQLDNAHLKQSK
+2481 DQLEAANLKESK

-2498 GNGDFVTKGKGNLA
+2498 QNGDFVTKGKGNLA
-2512 KIDQLGGSDAV
+2512 NIDLLGSREAV
-2523 LEKVKASVNHEYG
+2523 LEKVKLTVSNEYG
-2536 QAIADT
+2536 QTVADT
-2542 IFAGLSANELAKDGK
+2542 IFAGLSAKDLAKDGK
-2557 GIDITGLNRI
+2557 GIDIAGLNKV
-2567 HQALEQHMSPVSATM
+2567 HQAIEQHLSPVSATL

-2600 GQGRTQIDAQ
+2600 GQGRTQLEGQ
-2610 AAADFNKQNYVSWW
+2610 AAADFNQQNYVSWW
-2624 PLGSKSSNIRNIFNV
+2624 PLGSKSSNISNILNV
-2639 ATEYQPDLKLR
+2639 ATKDQPDLKLR

-2663 LEHDMASE
+2663 LEHDVASE
-2671 ENDGFGLNDGET
+2671 ENDGFGLHDGDI

-2698 DAAYKDASEGY
+2698 DASFKEASEGY

-2717 DMLVST
+2717 DMLETT
-2723 GIPAHVFQPFVDQW
+2723 GIPAHVFQPFVEQW

-2753 ELQKQ
+2753 ELRLQ
-2758 AQASGDPAL
+2758 AQRSDDPEL
-2767 VAKRIDNVVRLFAE
+2767 LEKRIGNVVRQFAE
-2781 RALEEIEA
+2781 RALEEIET
-2789 FKASQADEGRVFRIN
+2789 FKASQADQGRVFRIN

-2809 VAAMQAEWNR
+2809 VAAMQAEWHR
-2819 LSHDPDARYQLLTKN
+2819 LSNDPDARYQLLTKN

-2856 RPKFGVWTPTEL
+2856 LPKFGVWTPTEL

-2891 NDDLDALSGSEKHK
+2891 TDVLDALSGNEKPK
-2905 DKVAIENDGT
+2905 ENVAIENDGT
-2915 PPRDKV
+2915 PPRDKES
-2921 PLSPLTRFLNNE
+2921 LSPLTRFLNNE
-2933 LYGERDAR
+2933 LYGDKEAR
-2941 RKIGDITQTLLDH
+2941 RKIGEITQTLLDH

-2963 VTLKGEAGRLT
+2963 ITLQGEAGRLT
-2974 GYYHQGTASSD
+2974 GYYHQGTAPSEG
-2985 DETSTTSGKVVLFL
+2985 ETSSPSGKVVLFL

-3014 SHYQKQGID
+3014 NHYQKQGID

-3053 YLVNDKGIDPSNIIL
+3053 YLVNDKGIDPSNIII

-3116 AGIVGTIAKAVN
+3116 AGIVGAIAKAVN
-3128 GQFSVEKNLKGLPQE
+3128 GQFSVEKNLEGLPKE
-3143 TPILLLTDNEG
+3143 TSILLLTDNEG
-3154 LGEEGEK
+3154 LGNEGEK
-3161 LRVKLSNSGFNVTGE
+3161 LRTKLTASGYNVTGE

-3187 LMSQYTGQIVSD
+3187 LMSQYADQIVSG
-3199 LLNTQHIKHNEAKLN
+3199 LSSSA
-3214 LEPHGKNYESRDLI
+3214 S
-3228 LKPISQPETVELGM
+3228 
-3242 PEVDQKVLA
+3242 
-3251 DIAERENVIIGVRPV
+3251 V
-3266 DEKSKSL
+3266 DEDLDQQGLDTTSTKDQGVSNKDDHLQVVDSKEAL
-3273 IASKMYSSKGL
+3273 
-3284 FVKAKSS
+3284 
-3291 DWGPMSGFIPVDQS
+3291 
-3305 FAKASARRDLETFN
+3305 
-3319 RHAEQSIQSGNAVSA
+3319 
-3334 DLYLN
+3334 
-3339 QVRVEE
+3339 
-3345 LVSKYH
+3345 
-3351 SLTPL
+3351 
-3356 ELDDQSGMYK
+3356 
-3366 TTATNGDQ
+3366 
-3374 SVPFFLNR
+3374 
-3382 VTVDGNELWQ
+3382 VDG
-3392 VHYITNGELAPFK
+3392 K
-3405 VIGDPV
+3405 
-3411 SKQPMTA
+3411 
-3418 DYDLLTVMYSYGD
+3418 
-3431 LGPQDKVKQP
+3431 
-3441 LTWQQW
+3441 
-3447 KDSVTYEDLTPKY
+3447 
-3460 KELYSNEDLYN
+3460 
-3471 KKDGA
+3471 
-3476 SLGNVSGRLKELKD
+3476 
-3490 RINVDLGRTNGLEMV
+3490 
-3505 HHGADDANPYAVM
+3505 
-3518 ADNFPATFFV
+3518 
-3528 PKSLFAED
+3528 
-3536 GLGEGKGSIQTYFNV
+3536 
-3551 NEQGAVVIRNPQE
+3551 
-3564 FSDFQQVT
+3564 
-3572 INASFRASFND
+3572 
-3583 KWNHGLDEP
+3583 
-3592 LFTTKRKLSHEFLNK
+3592 
-3607 RDQLLKK
+3607 
-3614 LSGGRLDA
+3614 
-3622 QDETLVALG
+3622 
-3631 NPDDVSGNKAIV
+3631 
-3643 AVDVSQ
+3643 
-3649 IFTRQELKERANVFA
+3649 
-3664 KPIGASYQGI
+3664 I
-3674 LDQLDLVHQ
+3674 LH
-3683 TVSRDQIVASFEL
+3683 
-3696 NKKVNAYIAEH
+3696 
-3707 PTSGRNQA
+3707 NQ
-3715 LTQLKE
+3715 
-3721 QITSALFIGKM
+3721 
-3732 QVAQVDIDAIA
+3732 
-3743 QTRPE
+3743 
-3748 LAARIFMVAIEEANG
+3748 
-3763 EHRGL
+3763 
-3768 TDMMVRWAN
+3768 
-3777 EDPYLAPKQGYKGE
+3777 
-3791 TPNDLGFDAKYHV
+3791 
-3804 DLGDHYADFKQWLE
+3804 
-3818 TSQSNGLLSKATLD
+3818 
-3832 ESTKTVHLG
+3832 
-3841 YSYQELQDLT
+3841 
-3851 GVESVQMAFYFLK
+3851 
-3864 EAAKKV
+3864 
-3870 DPISGDSAEMILLK
+3870 
-3884 KFADKS
+3884 
-3890 YLSQLDSDRMDQIEG
+3890 
-3905 IYRSSHETDVDAWDR
+3905 
-3920 RYSGAGYD
+3920 
-3928 ELTNKLA
+3928 
-3935 GATGVDEQL
+3935 
-3944 SVLLDDRKGL
+3944 
-3954 LIGEVHGSDVNG
+3954 DVNG
-3966 LRFVNEQMDALK
+3966 W
-3978 KQGVTVIGLEHLR
+3978 G
-3991 SDLAQPLI
+3991 P
-3999 DRYLATG
+3999 
-4006 VMSSELSAMLK
+4006 
-4017 TKHLDATLFENA
+4017 
-4029 RANGMRIVAL
+4029 
-4039 DANSSARPNVQG
+4039 
-4051 TEHGLM
+4051 
-4057 YRAGAA
+4057 
-4063 NNIAV
+4063 
-4068 EVLQSLPDDEKFV
+4068 
-4081 AIYGKAHLQSH
+4081 
-4092 KGIEGFVP
+4092 
-4100 GITHRLDLPA
+4100 IT
-4110 LRVSDSNQFRVEQ
+4110 
-4123 DDMTLR
+4123 
-4129 VVYDDVANKPKLTFK
+4129 
-4144 DSLSGANTAIHNQ
+4144 
-4157 NVNDWERVAV
+4157 V
-4167 TPTAD
+4167 TPTTD

-4189 SVVANAAA
+4189 DVVAKAAA

-4232 RWQLVGHGRDDSDS
+4232 RWQLVGHGRDHSES
-4246 NNTHLSGYSAEDLAA
+4246 NNTRLSGYSADELAV
-4261 KLANFQ
+4261 KLAKFQ
-4267 QSFSQAENIN
+4267 QSFNQAENIN
-4277 NTPDHIS
+4277 NKPDHIS

-4298 FGHQFINAMDVN
+4298 FGHQFINAMDAN
-4310 GLRVDVSAR
+4310 GLRVDVSVR
-4319 SSELAVDATGRKHTK
+4319 SSELAIDEAGRKHTK
-4334 DENGDWIQKAETN
+4334 DANGDWVQKAENN
-4347 KVSLSWNEQ
+4347 KVSLSWDAQ
-4356 GEVIAK
+4356 GEVVAK
-4362 EERIRNGIAE
+4362 DERIRNGIAE

-4381 VSDVGEIARGAI
+4381 VSDVDELARGAI
-4393 GDNNDVFDAPEKRKV
+4393 GDNNDVFDAPEKRKP
-4408 ETETSSSAANN
+4408 ETEVIANSSSSNQ
-4419 KLSYSGNIQVN
+4419 LSYSGNIQVN
-4430 VGDGE
+4430 VGEGE

-4444 NVGIK
+4444 NVSIK
-4449 VGSGGF
+4449 VGTGGF

-4465 MVHIGNGESKHS
+4465 MVHIGDGESKHS
-4477 VDMGGYQALEGAQMF
+4477 VDIGGYQALEGAQMF
-4492 IGNRNV
+4492 LGNRNV
-4498 SFNLGQSNDLLV
+4498 SFNFGHSNDLIL

-4535 QSIATSGEDQD
+4535 QGIATSGEGED

-4577 YTCLVELDSHNERS
+4577 YTHLVQLDSQNERD
-4591 SRGLKHDT
+4591 SRGLKHDA
-4599 EAALNKQYNQWLSGN
+4599 EATLNKQYNQWLSGN
-4614 SDSSAGKLSRADK
+4614 GNSGTSQLSRADK

-4678 TQQFSATGQAKTTFT
+4678 TQQFTATGQAKTTFT
-4693 YTPEDLPR
+4693 YTPQDLPR
-4701 QLKNKLLGQMAGIG
+4701 QLKNKLLGQLAGVG

-4727 YTTSGQIVSRNGEAV
+4727 YTASGQIVSRNGQAV
-4742 DGVAILTEMLEVIGE
+4742 DGVAILKEMLEVIGE

-4771 LLDSLKSGIDMG
+4771 LLDSLKAGIDMG
-4783 ADGIQSFAE
+4783 ADGIKSFAE
-4792 THGLKDKAPEEEENK
+4792 THGLKEKAPEEEKDN
-4807 SAVSVNGTSVN
+4807 SSVSVNGANVN
-4818 SAQGATA
+4818 SAQGATVA
-4825 SDGNTETAETQDRAF
+4825 DGNTETAETQDRAF

-4866 VENLKENLTADLLN
+4866 VENLKQNLTADLLN

-4899 DINLSLGNYNF
+4899 DINISLGNYNF

-4947 TGGEGSDMGVLMGRE
+4947 TGGEGNDMGVLMGRE

-5018 VDTGDG
+5018 VDTGDD

-5053 RINAS
+5053 RINAG

-5069 HAVLNGGEGEDHL
+5069 HAVLNGGDGEDHL

-5089 FSQFNGEEGRDLMVL
+5089 FSQFNGGEGRDLMVL

-5132 DISSEDNIVFN
+5132 DIRSEDNIVFN

-5165 DPVSETD
+5165 DPSNDSD
-5172 QAKFE
+5172 QSKFE
-5177 HIGSVTFNDY
+5177 HIGSVTFSDY
-5187 FDGKRAQMIIAMG
+5187 FNGNRAQVVIGMS
-5200 EKDANGEREYTT
+5200 EKDLSGEREYTM
-5212 LSESSIDALVQAMSG
+5212 LSDSAIDALVQAMSG
-5227 FDPQAGDNGFIDNL
+5227 FEPQAGDNGFIDSL
-5241 DSKSRVAISTAW
+5241 ESKSQAAISMAW
-5253 ADVVHK
+5253 SDVVHK
-5259 KGITV
+5259 KGLMV

>member
-14 TGNYSADNGN
+14 TGNYSADDGN
-24 NDIVAIGFGGE
+24 NNIVAIGFGGQ

-42 DHVTVGSIGATVH
+42 DHVTVGSIGATVY

-69 LRVEDSTGH
+69 LKVEDSTGH
-78 LSVKGAAGYADINKS
+78 LTVKGAAGYADINKS

-103 AGGVSIDHLGHHG
+103 AGGVSIDHLGNHG

-126 NSVKRKG
+126 NGITRKG
-133 LSGNVTFKGAGGYNA
+133 LSGNVTFAGAGGYNA

-153 NHGNLSF
+153 NQGNLSF
-160 AGAGAGN
+160 TGAGAGN
-167 KLDRTWFDQY
+167 KLDRTWFNRY
-177 QGSRGDVSFD
+177 QGSHGDVTFD

-237 TRQAE
+237 THQAE
-242 DVYQQ
+242 DVYTQ
-247 THGNIRFE
+247 TRGNIRFE
-255 GVGGYNSFYSDVAH
+255 GVGGYNSLYSDVAH
-269 GDIHFSG
+269 GDIYFSG
-276 GGAYNTITR
+276 GGAYNTIIR
-285 KGSGSS
+285 KGSGND
-291 FDAQGMEYAKAE
+291 FAKEGMTNAKADE
-303 DIVLTTAKMHGSWI
+303 IVLTKAVMSGSWI
-317 GSGTHAVTAVKSER
+317 GQDHHVTAVKSAS

-336 LFAIADGTYTK
+336 LFAFADSTYTK
-347 INKVRLSNDP
+347 INKVQLRNDP
-357 KTGKLKYYSEAWYKQ
+357 QTGELKYYSTAWYKE

-377 GLARSDVSS
+377 NLANQDISDN
-386 AGGFEVNPINGGY
+386 GGFTAININGAY
-399 TLSNIAVEHQQS
+399 TLSDLKVEHQQS
-411 LTVHA
+411 VTVHA
-416 MEKDLTEY
+416 VEKSLTEY

-429 ANGALID
+429 ANGAVID
-436 AKDVVLSD
+436 AKEVSLSD
-444 AKMGGHAIS
+444 AKMGGHAIYA
-453 TDGTKVDVQA
+453 DGTKVDVKA
-463 IKSNRKPN
+463 VKSNRQPN
-471 TYVYAKVLGPY
+471 TYIYAKVLGPY
-482 TKIVVVELANDAE
+482 TKIVVVELANDPE
-495 TGVLKYQARSWYKEG
+495 TGALKYQARSWYKEG
-510 DHTANLANEDISS
+510 DHTANIANQDISS
-523 ANGYHS
+523 ATGYNP

-535 SLSALNYSVNAIRSM
+535 SLSDLHYSVNAVRST

-557 DEYTDQTLFKPAT
+557 EEYTDQTLFKPAN
-570 DSGESSGDVHFSGA
+570 DSGESSGDVRFNGA

-599 YFNGGGIA
+599 HFNGGGIA

-652 QSKQG
+652 QSQQG

-667 NVLVRIGDGQYLAH
+667 NVLVRLGDGQYLAH
-681 LLAYGNISVHKGNG
+681 LLAYGNISVQKGSG
-695 NSRVAMLGGYN
+695 DSRVVMLGGYN
-706 THTQIGSGH
+706 THTQIGSGN

-729 VGNGEVTSVLAGGA
+729 VGQGDVAAVLAGGA
-743 NVLTKVGEGEL
+743 NVLTKMGEGQL
-754 TAGMLGGANVMTH
+754 TSGMLGGANVITH
-767 ISGDEQASN
+767 ISNDDQLSN

-790 KGKGDTLAVMGG
+790 KGKGNTLAVMGG

-813 STTGVMVGGAN
+813 TTTGVMVGGAN
-824 ILTKVGNGDTTGI
+824 ILTKIGNGDTTGI
-837 MLGVGN
+837 LLGVGN

-872 IAAMIGAGNI
+872 IAVMIGAGNI

-926 GMSVAL
+926 GVSVAL

-954 NANIFTHIG
+954 NANIFTHVG
-963 NGSTFAAMI
+963 SGSTFAAMI
-972 GQANVMTKVGND
+972 GQANIMTKVGND

-993 ANIYTHVGD
+993 ANIMTHVGD

-1010 GEMNVMTKVGN
+1010 GEVNVMTKVGN

-1072 VTHVGDATTAAV
+1072 VTHVGNATTAAV

-1097 GTTVGLLISDIGNVM
+1097 GTTVGLLISDVGNVM

-1126 KANIVTKVGDGLGIN
+1126 KANLITKVGDGLGVN

-1158 YNFAKGEANILTK
+1158 YNFAKGEANLITK

-1180 VQGKANIITHVGN
+1180 VQGEANIITHVGN

-1204 NVITKVGD
+1204 NVITRVGH
-1212 GRNVVL
+1212 GQNVVL

-1241 GNVVT
+1241 GNIVT

-1259 KANITTTVG
+1259 QANITTTVG
-1268 NGLSVTAA
+1268 NGLNVTAA

-1283 TKVGNGVSV
+1283 TKVGDGVSV

-1321 IHIGDGL
+1321 IHVGDGL
-1328 NINASYARNNVAIKV
+1328 NINASYAQNNVAIKV

-1364 ALFDNVKQTLL
+1364 ALFDNIKQTVL

-1393 TSGTQKGR
+1393 SSGTHKGR

-1420 EEVGS
+1420 KEVGS

-1439 TPDLNE
+1439 TPDLNKME
-1445 MDNDLNIDGASDHAP
+1445 HALNVDDSSVQAS
-1460 NLIVNGDFEQGDR
+1460 NLIVNGDFELGEH
-1473 GWQSTHGVEASYSGS
+1473 GWQSTHGVEASYAGS
-1488 VYGVNGEGH
+1488 VYGVEGEGH
-1497 GTRVT
+1497 GARVT
-1502 ELDTHTNT
+1502 ELDTYTNT
-1510 SLYQDLTDLT
+1510 SLYQDLANLAQ
-1520 EGEVIAVSFDFAK
+1520 GEVIAVSFDFAK

-1550 VVFSSSGDASAWQ
+1550 VVFSSSGDESAWQ
-1563 QKTLKLTAHAGS
+1563 QKTLKLTAQAGS

-1586 DGLGYILDNVVAK
+1586 DGLGYILDNVVAT
-1599 SESSPQANAVSEHAK
+1599 SESSQQANAIREHAT
-1614 QNQASQNALSDK
+1614 QNPAAQNALSDK

-1658 QQAIEN
+1658 QQALEN
-1664 NGQAQRDAVK
+1664 NGQAQRDAVQ
-1674 EESEAVTAELTTL
+1674 EESEAITAELTKL
-1687 AQGLDVLDGQAT
+1687 AQGLDVLDSQAT
-1699 HTGKSGEQWRNDFA
+1699 HTGESGDQWRNEFA
-1713 GGLLDGV
+1713 SGLLAGV
-1720 QSQIDDAKQLAS
+1720 QTQLDDAKQLAN
-1732 DKMAAAKQTQSD
+1732 DKIAEAKQTHAD
-1744 NNSKVKDSIAKSEAG
+1744 NQNKVKDAVAKSEAG
-1759 VAKGEQNRAGA
+1759 IAKGEQNRAGA

-1775 EAKADAE
+1775 DAQADAE
-1782 TRKADAVAKSH
+1782 KRKADALAKGK
-1793 DAKQAESD
+1793 DAQQAESD
-1801 AHSAANDAQS
+1801 AHHAVNNAQS
-1811 RGDRDAMNAENK
+1811 RGDRDVQLAENK
-1823 ANQAQNDAQGA
+1823 ANQAQADAQGA
-1834 KQNEGDRP
+1834 KQNGGDRP
-1842 DRQGVAGS
+1842 DRQGVTGS
-1850 GLSGNAHRVEGA
+1850 GLSGNAHSVEGA
-1862 GETGSHVNTDSQTN
+1862 GETDSHINTDSQTN
-1876 ADGRFSDG
+1876 ADGRFSEG
-1884 LTEQELEAL
+1884 LTEQEQEAL

-1903 QINAGIRSKNSGS
+1903 QINAGIRAKNSVS
-1916 TITSMFMEANADSI
+1916 SMTSMFSETNSKSI
-1930 VVDTT
+1930 VVPTKVSPEPDRQEVTRR
-1935 ASQDVVRKEVR
+1935 DVR
-1946 ISGVNLVGLGEA
+1946 ISGVNL
-1958 SHDSAESLVAARA
+1958 ESLSAVQGSQPTGQLAS
-1971 EKVANL
+1971 KS
-1977 YRWLDTDND
+1977 
-1986 VATDKYVPVPGFE
+1986 VPGFKSHFASTSIGIE
-1999 RVDADVSDEVKQ
+1999 NELSGLVVVLPKNSAQTFGYVHDSQGNPLFMLTKDMNQGGYSNPVGINDIQGVNNWQTHTIELVTYPSEISDTAAVESRKEAMLWLAKEFTDHINQSNHQSLPHLVSDDG
-2011 RMIQSMSGYIE
+2011 RF
-2022 HTDNQVPKDQA
+2022 
-2033 QALATLFVEST
+2033 TLVISN
-2044 LDYDW
+2044 
-2049 DKRVEFLT
+2049 
-2057 KLESYGYSF
+2057 S
-2066 ETPHAEK
+2066 
-2073 SIVSFWSGKNFKQY
+2073 
-2087 RDVLDNAQTDGK
+2087 
-2099 KVVYDIDV
+2099 
-2107 KGNAFAIDLNKH
+2107 KH
-2119 LMRWGG
+2119 LIAAGNG
-2125 LFLDPDNAEQNQL
+2125 T
-2138 KSSIDAAT
+2138 SIDAQGKTIGMTPSGQQAT
-2146 FSNTGFWSSVYATG
+2146 MAISAKEFGTSSSSEVRLLESAPWYQAGLRDEFLANAKNTTLDDPATAQNVYAYLTSVYSKTADLAKEYG
-2160 AQHDVYVIAEGGVR
+2160 IYINDWDPASEGFSPNAQGLTDPKVKNAWSILPRTKPVRMLALLSAEDSRYVRQQIAEKLKGTYSESLAKNVFEYFQYGGEVA
-2174 LGNYFWHVELPA
+2174 GHGINNATTGSVQQPEPA
-2186 LRQLQREGLVGEI
+2186 VLFEFRSVPSALSDFVP
-2199 RLLDKPVSEYKDLP
+2199 KTAS
-2213 ADEIGRRL
+2213 
-2221 TDAGVG
+2221 T
-2227 VKVRFDALSSAR
+2227 VKVDVKALDHFDSASRKAIITEVNALVSGSEDFDAWYQEYRASKGQPPVKNPKSSASANHK
-2239 QAELLADN
+2239 AEWLMTQHAEQWAKITAPYTDNHGTLTSTKLASNDKE
-2247 PDDYRADTLV
+2247 
-2257 ELDVKLSAID
+2257 ELHALGETSNLEHNKQQENVASIINT
-2267 SMLRESLP
+2267 MLNDMLP
-2275 FYSLRTERNL
+2275 FYALRTERNL

-2296 RSWPGSDDK
+2296 RAWPGTEDK
-2305 SKTILLDNPEDAAQ
+2305 SKTIILEDPEDAAQ
-2319 QKAIERF
+2319 HKAIERF

-2344 DNKVLSH
+2344 DNKVISH
-2351 HDGRTRIL
+2351 HEGRTHVL
-2359 AQKEDGAW
+2359 AQKVDGAW
-2367 TYNTN
+2367 QYNATV
-2372 SELMSVTELLDA
+2372 ELMSVSELLDA
-2384 AHVSGKVRGE
+2384 ANVTGKIRGE
-2394 SYQKVIDALAEYHA
+2394 SYQQVIDALTDYHA
-2408 STAEHADYELESV
+2408 SITEHADYEPESV
-2421 EQLVNLRKKIEGYAL
+2421 EKLLNLRKKIEGYVL

-2441 GRLEAMNS
+2441 GRVEAMNS
-2449 LLNQVNS
+2449 LLNQVNT
-2456 RLEEVSVLAVS
+2456 RLDEVSLLSVA
-2467 EQSIKAH
+2467 EQTIQAQ

-2481 DQLDNAHLKQSK
+2481 DQLEAANLKESK

-2498 GNGDFVTKGKGNLA
+2498 QNGDFVTKGKGNLA
-2512 KIDQLGGSDAV
+2512 NIDLLGSREAV
-2523 LEKVKASVNHEYG
+2523 LEKVKLTVSNEYG
-2536 QAIADT
+2536 QTVADT
-2542 IFAGLSANELAKDGK
+2542 IFAGLSAKDLAKDGK
-2557 GIDITGLNRI
+2557 GIDIAGLNKV
-2567 HQALEQHMSPVSATM
+2567 HQAIEQHLSPVSATL

-2600 GQGRTQIDAQ
+2600 GQGRTQLEGQ
-2610 AAADFNKQNYVSWW
+2610 AAADFNQQNYVSWW
-2624 PLGSKSSNIRNIFNV
+2624 PLGSKSSNISNILNV
-2639 ATEYQPDLKLR
+2639 ATKDQPDLKLR

-2663 LEHDMASE
+2663 LEHDVASE
-2671 ENDGFGLNDGET
+2671 ENDGFGLHDGDI

-2698 DAAYKDASEGY
+2698 DASFKEASEGY

-2717 DMLVST
+2717 DMLETT
-2723 GIPAHVFQPFVDQW
+2723 GIPAHVFQPFVEQW

-2753 ELQKQ
+2753 ELRLQ
-2758 AQASGDPAL
+2758 AQRSDDPEL
-2767 VAKRIDNVVRLFAE
+2767 LEKRIGNVIRQFAE
-2781 RALEEIEA
+2781 RALEEIET
-2789 FKASQADEGRVFRIN
+2789 FKASQADQGRVFRIN

-2809 VAAMQAEWNR
+2809 VAAMQAEWHR
-2819 LSHDPDARYQLLTKN
+2819 LSNDPDARYQLLTKN

-2856 RPKFGVWTPTEL
+2856 LPKFGVWTPTEL

-2891 NDDLDALSGSEKHK
+2891 TDVLDALSGNEKPK
-2905 DKVAIENDGT
+2905 ENVAIENDGT
-2915 PPRDKV
+2915 PPRDKES
-2921 PLSPLTRFLNNE
+2921 LSPLTRFLNNE
-2933 LYGERDAR
+2933 LYGDKEAR
-2941 RKIGDITQTLLDH
+2941 RKIGEITQTLLDH

-2963 VTLKGEAGRLT
+2963 ITLQGEAGRLT
-2974 GYYHQGTASSD
+2974 GYYHQGTAPREG
-2985 DETSTTSGKVVLFL
+2985 ETSTTSGKVVLFL

-3014 SHYQKQGID
+3014 NHYQKQGID

-3053 YLVNDKGIDPSNIIL
+3053 YLVNDKGIDPSNIII

-3116 AGIVGTIAKAVN
+3116 AGIVGAIAKAVN
-3128 GQFSVEKNLKGLPQE
+3128 GQFSVEKNLEGLPKE
-3143 TPILLLTDNEG
+3143 TSILLLTDNEG
-3154 LGEEGEK
+3154 LGNEGEK
-3161 LRVKLSNSGFNVTGE
+3161 LRTKLTASGYNVTGE

-3187 LMSQYTGQIVSD
+3187 LMSQYADQIVSGLSSSASVDED
-3199 LLNTQHIKHNEAKLN
+3199 LDQQGLDTTSTKDQGISNKNDHLQVVDSKEA
-3214 LEPHGKNYESRDLI
+3214 
-3228 LKPISQPETVELGM
+3228 
-3242 PEVDQKVLA
+3242 LA
-3251 DIAERENVIIGVRPV
+3251 DGKILHNQDVN
-3266 DEKSKSL
+3266 S
-3273 IASKMYSSKGL
+3273 
-3284 FVKAKSS
+3284 
-3291 DWGPMSGFIPVDQS
+3291 WGP
-3305 FAKASARRDLETFN
+3305 
-3319 RHAEQSIQSGNAVSA
+3319 
-3334 DLYLN
+3334 
-3339 QVRVEE
+3339 
-3345 LVSKYH
+3345 
-3351 SLTPL
+3351 
-3356 ELDDQSGMYK
+3356 
-3366 TTATNGDQ
+3366 
-3374 SVPFFLNR
+3374 
-3382 VTVDGNELWQ
+3382 
-3392 VHYITNGELAPFK
+3392 IT
-3405 VIGDPV
+3405 
-3411 SKQPMTA
+3411 
-3418 DYDLLTVMYSYGD
+3418 
-3431 LGPQDKVKQP
+3431 
-3441 LTWQQW
+3441 
-3447 KDSVTYEDLTPKY
+3447 
-3460 KELYSNEDLYN
+3460 
-3471 KKDGA
+3471 
-3476 SLGNVSGRLKELKD
+3476 
-3490 RINVDLGRTNGLEMV
+3490 
-3505 HHGADDANPYAVM
+3505 
-3518 ADNFPATFFV
+3518 
-3528 PKSLFAED
+3528 
-3536 GLGEGKGSIQTYFNV
+3536 
-3551 NEQGAVVIRNPQE
+3551 
-3564 FSDFQQVT
+3564 
-3572 INASFRASFND
+3572 
-3583 KWNHGLDEP
+3583 
-3592 LFTTKRKLSHEFLNK
+3592 
-3607 RDQLLKK
+3607 
-3614 LSGGRLDA
+3614 
-3622 QDETLVALG
+3622 
-3631 NPDDVSGNKAIV
+3631 
-3643 AVDVSQ
+3643 
-3649 IFTRQELKERANVFA
+3649 
-3664 KPIGASYQGI
+3664 
-3674 LDQLDLVHQ
+3674 
-3683 TVSRDQIVASFEL
+3683 
-3696 NKKVNAYIAEH
+3696 
-3707 PTSGRNQA
+3707 
-3715 LTQLKE
+3715 
-3721 QITSALFIGKM
+3721 
-3732 QVAQVDIDAIA
+3732 
-3743 QTRPE
+3743 
-3748 LAARIFMVAIEEANG
+3748 
-3763 EHRGL
+3763 
-3768 TDMMVRWAN
+3768 
-3777 EDPYLAPKQGYKGE
+3777 
-3791 TPNDLGFDAKYHV
+3791 
-3804 DLGDHYADFKQWLE
+3804 
-3818 TSQSNGLLSKATLD
+3818 
-3832 ESTKTVHLG
+3832 
-3841 YSYQELQDLT
+3841 
-3851 GVESVQMAFYFLK
+3851 
-3864 EAAKKV
+3864 
-3870 DPISGDSAEMILLK
+3870 
-3884 KFADKS
+3884 
-3890 YLSQLDSDRMDQIEG
+3890 
-3905 IYRSSHETDVDAWDR
+3905 
-3920 RYSGAGYD
+3920 
-3928 ELTNKLA
+3928 
-3935 GATGVDEQL
+3935 
-3944 SVLLDDRKGL
+3944 
-3954 LIGEVHGSDVNG
+3954 
-3966 LRFVNEQMDALK
+3966 
-3978 KQGVTVIGLEHLR
+3978 
-3991 SDLAQPLI
+3991 
-3999 DRYLATG
+3999 
-4006 VMSSELSAMLK
+4006 
-4017 TKHLDATLFENA
+4017 
-4029 RANGMRIVAL
+4029 
-4039 DANSSARPNVQG
+4039 
-4051 TEHGLM
+4051 
-4057 YRAGAA
+4057 
-4063 NNIAV
+4063 
-4068 EVLQSLPDDEKFV
+4068 
-4081 AIYGKAHLQSH
+4081 
-4092 KGIEGFVP
+4092 
-4100 GITHRLDLPA
+4100 
-4110 LRVSDSNQFRVEQ
+4110 
-4123 DDMTLR
+4123 
-4129 VVYDDVANKPKLTFK
+4129 
-4144 DSLSGANTAIHNQ
+4144 
-4157 NVNDWERVAV
+4157 V
-4167 TPTAD
+4167 TPTTD

-4189 SVVANAAA
+4189 DVVAKAAA

-4232 RWQLVGHGRDDSDS
+4232 RWQLVGHGRDHSES
-4246 NNTHLSGYSAEDLAA
+4246 NNTRLSGYSADELAV
-4261 KLANFQ
+4261 KLAKFQ
-4267 QSFSQAENIN
+4267 QSFNQAENIN
-4277 NTPDHIS
+4277 NKPYHIS

-4298 FGHQFINAMDVN
+4298 FGHQFINAMDAN
-4310 GLRVDVSAR
+4310 GLRVDVSVR
-4319 SSELAVDATGRKHTK
+4319 SSELAVDEAGRKHTK
-4334 DENGDWIQKAETN
+4334 DANGDWVQNAENN
-4347 KVSLSWNEQ
+4347 KVSLSWDAQ
-4356 GEVIAK
+4356 GEVVAK
-4362 EERIRNGIAE
+4362 DERIRNGIAE

-4381 VSDVGEIARGAI
+4381 VNNVDEPARGAI
-4393 GDNNDVFDAPEKRKV
+4393 GDNSDVFDAPEKRIP
-4408 ETETSSSAANN
+4408 ETEVIANSSSSNQ
-4419 KLSYSGNIQVN
+4419 LSYSGNIQVN
-4430 VGDGE
+4430 VGEGE

-4449 VGSGGF
+4449 VGTGGF

-4465 MVHIGNGESKHS
+4465 MVHIGDGESKHS
-4477 VDMGGYQALEGAQMF
+4477 VDIGGYQALEGAQMF
-4492 IGNRNV
+4492 LGNRNV
-4498 SFNLGQSNDLLV
+4498 SFNFGHSNDLIL

-4535 QSIATSGEDQD
+4535 QGIAMSGDGED

-4577 YTCLVELDSHNERS
+4577 YTTLVELDSQNERD
-4591 SRGLKHDT
+4591 SRGLKHDA
-4599 EAALNKQYNQWLSGN
+4599 EATLNKQYNQWLSGN
-4614 SDSSAGKLSRADK
+4614 GNSGTSQLSRADK

-4701 QLKNKLLGQMAGIG
+4701 QLKNKLLGQLAGVG

-4727 YTTSGQIVSRNGEAV
+4727 YTASGHIVSRNGEAV
-4742 DGVAILTEMLEVIGE
+4742 DGVAILKEMLEVIGE
-4757 FSGDQLQAFVDPAK
+4757 FSGDQLQAFVDPTK
-4771 LLDSLKSGIDMG
+4771 LLNSLEAGIDMG
-4783 ADGIQSFAE
+4783 ADGIKSFAE
-4792 THGLKDKAPEEEENK
+4792 THGLKEKAPEEEKDN
-4807 SAVSVNGTSVN
+4807 SSVSVNGANVN
-4818 SAQGATA
+4818 SAQGATMA
-4825 SDGNTETAETQDRAF
+4825 DGNTETAETQDRAF

-4866 VENLKENLTADLLN
+4866 VENLKQNLTADLLN

-4899 DINLSLGNYNF
+4899 DINISLGNYNF

-4947 TGGEGSDMGVLMGRE
+4947 TGGEGNDMGVLMGRE

-5004 LGRDYVVTSGNFNR
+5004 SGRDYVVTSGNFNR
-5018 VDTGDG
+5018 VDTGDD

-5033 NNQVELGA
+5033 NNQVELGS

-5053 RINAS
+5053 RINAG

-5069 HAVLNGGEGEDHL
+5069 HAVLNGGDGDDHL

-5089 FSQFNGEEGRDLMVL
+5089 FSQFNGGEGRDLMVL

-5132 DISSEDNIVFN
+5132 DIRSEDNIVFN

-5165 DPVSETD
+5165 DPSNDSD
-5172 QAKFE
+5172 QSKFE
-5177 HIGSVTFNDY
+5177 HIGSVTFSDY
-5187 FDGKRAQMIIAMG
+5187 FNGNRAQVVIGMS
-5200 EKDANGEREYTT
+5200 EKDLSGEREYTM
-5212 LSESSIDALVQAMSG
+5212 LSDSAIDALVQAMSG
-5227 FDPQAGDNGFIDNL
+5227 FEPQAGDNGFIDSL
-5241 DSKSRVAISTAW
+5241 ESKSQAAISMAW
-5253 ADVVHK
+5253 SDVVHK
-5259 KGITV
+5259 KGLMV